1 MQKVAVNDRR
11 IKEMN
16 KIYKVIWSKAKGCYV
31 VVSEI
36 ANQNGKSKSSLVNA
50 GMKLSAAVMLALSAA
65 LLPLPGMVSE
75 AAVAIENNDNG
86 TVNKGSATASGARAI
101 AVGAGSKS
109 TTQDSIAIGTNANGG
124 NGTGV
129 IAVGWSSNAS
139 ATDTVAI
146 GSSSSAS
153 SGYAVAMGQA
163 SSASGKDSMALGHS
177 ASASE
182 TGAVALGN
190 GAKATSTNALS
201 FGSNSVSA
209 GINSVSLG
217 TAASAKGR
225 SDISIGSDAQSTS
238 TGGETQGSIA
248 IGTASRATGDQ
259 AVALGAA
266 SRALKEQSTAIGN
279 DSFAS
284 ATGAIVIGGDDTK
297 DVYKIADSV
306 AAAYGFVRSDKD
318 FDPTSTHKY
327 RASVASGV
335 GAVTVGVSGQAISQ
349 GSTAIGVMA
358 TAGDGGKTIIG
369 TSDDASALTDEIT
382 TQNIEATA
390 IGAMSHAQ
398 SQYSTAIGRE
408 SEALGQEATAIGSA
422 TSARGQESTAIG
434 NGAVAQNIRDIA
446 IGTNVSAQG
455 ANNYGNQQVPSIAI
469 GYDAHVTADESVA
482 IGNKNTISGK
492 DKNGNTL
499 TGVNIQG
506 HNNTVNASG
515 VQIVGNNNKVTD
527 KNLDDV
533 FILGNDITAGA
544 RNSVYLGSGSS
555 YMAEGT
561 SSAGTSKNYTSETIG
576 GKTLSF
582 AGGNA
587 TAGVVT
593 VGSASA
599 TRRIQ
604 GVAPGKLSATSTDA
618 VNGSQLYA
626 AVSSFAAASP
636 HYYSV
641 ADPNASDG
649 NYNNDGAKGTDS
661 MAAGKNTT
669 AWGNNSTA
677 IGKGAQT
684 GHQYP
689 NNGQENATNA
699 TALGTNAKAYS
710 KESIA
715 IGDGATTGS
724 MYDTSK
730 TEGQVALGQ
739 NAQATATHAI
749 AIGSASSANAGT
761 KAQSE
766 SAIVIG
772 DGASTSANA
781 GVNNTV
787 IGTKAS
793 SKGGA
798 NNIVM
803 GTGASNESGN
813 GAAIVLGNSAQV
825 GMGAKANAIAIG
837 SSSKVDG
844 GGMAIGNGAH
854 VTNSSATHGG
864 SIAIG
869 DMSEVSSA
877 GGGIAI
883 GKEAKSTNS
892 TGPEGGA
899 IALGQKAVSNG
910 VQSMAIGYNAH
921 NRDAQ
926 TGQIALGANA
936 TTYGENSIAIG
947 RDAKTEDNNSGQ
959 LALGYNAAVKYGGG
973 IALGSNSVANRT
985 KDVPDA
991 YNPYRANDSK
1001 VAATKATTSALSIGS
1016 DGGGGTTKVLRQI
1029 TNVAAGGADT
1039 DAVNVAQLK
1048 AVAADISASSSQ
1060 NFTVGADSSHSTDG
1074 VNVTKDNNRFDI
1086 TSKDEGYLTTGV
1098 SSDKKGIEIGL
1109 SDAAKQAIDQVA
1121 GNTSAIA
1128 KNRDNITANTSSI
1141 SALSDTVK
1149 AGWEADVNGTKVK
1162 DVTPESRKL
1171 NFKNGQNIS
1180 ITGSGDDI
1188 TVATADELTAAKV
1201 TTGNTVMNTDGVQVG
1216 DSVSLTSSGLDN
1228 GGNQITDVKSG
1239 IEGARDAEGNTAT
1252 VATAA
1257 GDTLTHA
1264 ANIGDVQS
1272 AMADVSWTAEQN
1284 GVSAGTIKNGGAV
1297 NFANGAAT
1305 TASVT
1310 SDANGTKVVY
1320 DLNAEARESLTKAD
1334 SALQSFQTSANDTAA
1349 QTIDAANNKANF
1361 TQGDNI
1367 VLTPSSE
1374 GIQIATAKNVN
1385 FNSVGAG
1392 TVTVGTGYLGTALT
1406 TVSSRKADGSEGKA
1420 LSVAGSKITNLEA
1433 GTEATDA
1440 VNVSQLNAVRTHFY
1454 SVGSTTA
1461 SDDNYNND
1469 GATGIDALAVGV
1481 GASASGTSA
1490 SAVGNKA
1497 SASGLNASAF
1507 GANAKANG
1515 DHSAAIGDGAIANG
1529 ENAIAIGNGARTAEE
1544 GVTNG
1549 IAIGQGARAE
1559 ASSSVALG
1567 SGAVAHEA
1575 VGTSSYEIGGSERT
1589 FAGANPSG
1597 TVSIGT
1603 ENDQRTITNVAA
1615 GRISATSTDAVNGS
1629 QLYQTV
1635 SAVNENHEAITTL
1648 QNGWTLAASAKTGTT
1663 GTASGSSHAIKAGDT
1678 ATLEAGN
1685 NVALTQ
1691 NGSKVT
1697 IATSMTPSFTSVTVP
1712 NGSSA
1717 AGTSDIV
1724 ISGSGISA
1732 GGKTITGVAAGV
1744 NDTDAVNKGQLI
1756 STIAE
1761 RIPQFGDGKNTTLGM
1776 TKTEDGIEHR
1786 RVDLNDHITLGSTD
1800 TETNK
1805 AKAVDIDGTV
1815 GTLTAGT
1822 GDKAVSLN
1830 GTTGTIQSGKVT
1842 VNGTAGTV
1850 NNLTNRTWNVKTS
1863 TPVDG
1868 QAATENQ
1875 LKSVSDAVNANSS
1888 SLSDLNTA
1896 VEGGLSFVGD
1906 DNKSIKKQLGGTLTI
1921 KGGRTTD
1928 LADNNIGVVSDTDGA
1943 LHVKLAKTLSGL
1955 TSVVAGNT
1963 TMDTS
1968 GVIIKG
1974 SAEDG
1979 SKDVKLTASGLS
1991 NGGNVISNVASGGT
2005 TGTNAANI
2013 NDVKAAVGA
2022 AAWAAQGNGTRVND
2036 VKHGSAVNFANGT
2049 GTTATVARS
2058 GDGSTTTVTY
2068 GLNAAST
2075 ASLGRADTALQSIQT
2090 AVESHTAQTLTRE
2103 EGKNVAN
2110 FKMGK
2115 NISLSGD
2122 STGITI
2128 ATADDLTAK
2137 SVTIG
2142 EGDAATKLT
2151 AATSGGAPALDVGGN
2166 KVTNVADG
2174 TESSDAVNKGQLDQA
2189 VAENAY
2195 SWSVSDGTASKVV
2208 ARNGKVSI
2216 IGSANGVSASGSG
2229 IVTKLN
2235 SAGDV
2240 VGVDLSEK
2248 TKSDINKG
2256 VAASSDIAEKG
2267 LTFKAK
2273 DDSTTN
2279 IEKLGSTVTVTG
2291 DSNITTTAA
2300 GDMLTVGLSKDLTGI
2315 SSVSNGGTT
2324 VTLSTDADGKHTVDM
2339 GGAQVTGVASGGTTE
2354 TNAANIG
2361 DVNQAKTE
2369 LTDKGLSFTGNDGG
2383 AVSRKLGETLSV
2395 KGGITNFTG
2404 DVSTQN
2410 IGVKKNTAGDGLD
2423 IYMSEK
2429 PVFTEVTAGE
2439 GENQT
2444 VIGSDGVTVGGRT
2457 YITKEGLDANRQKVT
2472 NVADGTKEKDAV
2484 NYGQLTRTAEEA
2496 VKEATDKGLHFEG
2509 DTGAVID
2516 KKLGE
2521 TLAVRGGVTDTS
2533 TLTSGNIGVVSEGG
2547 ALQVRLS
2554 KDLSGLTSVTAGDTT
2569 METGG
2574 ITVRGS
2580 AADGTKNVTL
2590 GKSGLDNGGNTITNV
2605 APGTLSDTS
2614 TDAVN
2619 GSQLYEVKTQSD
2631 ANAGDISTL
2640 KGGWYINSGEDGGT
2654 AEGSAKTAVKAG
2666 DTVKVNAGKNLSL
2679 KQANAAG
2686 ETDLT
2691 LSLADRVTLGNG
2703 ANSITIDGTQ
2713 GTISMKDAAD
2723 ATSLTLD
2730 GKTGN
2735 AYLGGEPANANIKL
2749 YGASGNATFGNVAVS
2764 NDNGTSEIK
2773 GLSNRT
2779 IGGEGFATAGRAA
2792 TEEQLQ
2798 LAMQNMSGTIETSA
2812 TRMANGTNTTV
2823 SGQGTTADPFKVSV
2837 NSDLVNMDSATFRT
2851 NGDSRVLTDGTGI
2864 YVTDKNNIDENTHSV
2879 INASGD
2885 QVVSLTATGINAGSE
2900 KVTHVASDIDDET
2913 GTDFAAKLSNAVAN
2927 NPGSAVNVSDLGSA
2941 VESVK
2946 TSGLDFVGNDGS
2958 SVHRD
2963 LGATL
2968 SVKGGLSDV
2977 SAGVSDRNLGVKE
2990 NDAGDGLTVVM
3001 SENPEFT
3008 SVTAGNTAMTSSGIT
3023 ISREGNPVSLTTSG
3037 LNNGGN
3043 KITGVAKGEADTD
3056 AVNVKQLND
3065 TINEKNPRFEDGK
3078 NTTFGYTT
3086 DPKTGAQTR
3095 HVDLNDHITLG
3106 DASTPEGKAK
3116 AVSIDGTAGQIA
3128 AGDKVVI
3135 DGTTGN
3141 IKAGTV
3147 TVNGSGTVNDLSNRT
3162 WDINNPT
3169 VVSGQA
3175 ATEDQLK
3182 TVSDAA
3188 KTNTDVLSKGLS
3200 FKGDDS
3206 TVINKKLGETMD
3218 IRGGASSDLTDGNIG
3233 VVSDNGALH
3242 VKLSK
3247 DIRLGDTGSV
3257 TTGGTTV
3264 NNGGVTV
3271 KGGAA
3276 DGSEDVKLTSS
3287 GLDNGGN
3294 IIRNVASGGTTGTNA
3309 ANINDVRAAVNDAS
3323 WTVKNNSAV
3332 AVNTVKNGSAVQFV
3346 NGEGTEASAVKADD
3360 TTTTVSY
3367 GLNAASRE
3375 SLAKADSALQ
3385 SITTAVNGATAQT
3398 LSGSNTQANFKAGN
3412 NISLAGDTTGIT
3424 IATQE
3429 DVSFQTVSASESMT
3443 IGDDT
3448 NGKTTLTTTKSEG
3461 SSALNVGGN
3470 KITNVANGTADSDAV
3485 NVKQLKD
3492 RIAESAYN
3500 WNVSDGVVAKDVPDN
3515 TTVTVKGSANGKSAT
3530 DAGIITHLNEGNVLD
3545 VDLSKK
3551 TKDDIAKG
3559 TQAADDI
3566 SSKGLIFKAKD
3577 NTTTNEE
3584 TLGKTVT
3591 VTGDDNVTT
3600 KASGDILTVGLSSAL
3615 TGISSVANGDTK
3627 ITLAVDAGG
3636 NHTVDMGGAQITG
3649 VKSGGNVDSNA
3660 ANISDVKKA
3669 LSDAGMAA
3677 TGKGMDFLGN
3687 DGETNTIHRDLG
3699 TTLKVQGSLSDVSTG
3714 VSGKNLGVKKNIA
3727 GDGLT
3732 LVMTENPEFNTVT
3745 AGTVTNTKVT
3755 MGDSG
3760 VKVGEKTYV
3769 DKDGLHANGNKVTNV
3784 AEGNITEADSKDA
3797 VNGGQL
3803 YTTNQNVANNTTA
3816 ITKQGDR
3823 ITTLEGGFYVTAG
3836 NDTATG
3842 SNIKAGDTVN
3852 FAAKDGN
3859 TTVTT
3864 TKDSKTITIGMSK
3877 TPTLDGVTVTNTSS
3891 AAGAGDVIINGDGI
3905 NAGNKPVTNVA
3916 DGKVA
3921 AGSKDAVNGGQ
3932 LYELQTKADTNAEN
3946 ISANTSDI
3954 SANAG
3959 DISQLKKTWNL
3970 DIAADGGSVNGD
3982 HAKTNVA
3989 SDATVTMKAGKN
4001 IALTQSGTA
4010 ITVATS
4016 MTPAFDRVVVGN
4028 DTDTTTKMVLSKTG
4042 LKVGDTT
4049 YISKDGLNA
4058 GKQKITDVAD
4068 GVKDTDAVNKGQL
4081 DEAKTHYFS
4090 VNSEETGDLSNYD
4103 NDGAEKGGVAA
4114 GANAVAGAKAASIGY
4129 NAYAKENGVAVG
4141 KDALANAIGGIAI
4154 GDTSL
4159 VGGRS
4164 ENSIAIGKGAQALD
4178 RDSVALGSGAVAE
4191 NVTSTPS
4198 MTVNGNTRQL
4208 AGSTAKGTVSIGSE
4222 DNERTITNLAAGRV
4236 SETSTDA
4243 VNGSQLYAV
4252 AEETGKGLKFG
4263 ANSGETVTNKLGSE
4277 VDVKG
4282 SGNKEDS
4289 AYSGA
4294 NLKTRVSQDGNGN
4307 TTINVLMDRNAS
4319 FDTVTAG
4326 TTEKSKVVIGD
4337 NAVTLG
4343 GKTYITSEGLDA
4355 NGQKITN
4362 VANGKIEKDS
4372 KDAVNGGQ
4380 LWNAIDGISESASG
4394 GFGFTDDGETKVQ
4407 QDLGKQI
4414 RLTGKD
4420 GITVTGDADGK
4431 VMTFGLSDKVSVGA
4445 SGENGKDGSL
4455 TVSGKD
4461 GFSVTVNGKDG
4472 SIGLKGADGADGT
4485 PGTAISVKGQK
4496 GDAGIDGKDG
4506 MSRLV
4511 VDDHQVATLD
4521 DGVKYSG
4528 DSGSAAIRLNKT
4540 AAIIGGADTESL
4552 SDDNIGVIAFQAED
4566 NAKLTVKLAKVLKGL
4581 SSVETVS
4588 SSDDGAVTKTV
4599 TDGNGTKVT
4608 KTEKGKDGADTV
4620 ISETAV
4626 TSGGVTITKKGD
4638 GTDENPDTT
4647 VSLTGNG
4654 LNNGGNKITNVADG
4668 TIAEGSKDAVNGG
4681 QIYNLQ
4687 QTVAGG
4693 LSFEGDTKEA
4703 DAAAN
4708 TFARR
4713 MGETTRIVGGITD
4726 PSQLSD
4732 GNIGVVSNGSDTLT
4746 VKLAKD
4752 ITDIHSIIMD
4762 ESGTGLNPVTGV
4774 NSRPA
4779 KVTLSGQGLR
4789 IVPKESLN
4797 EDGTEKTDAA
4807 SKRKIVTI
4815 NADGNNSINAGE
4827 LYITNVKSAINDQ
4840 AVGTDGT
4847 FTDKLEK
4854 SAADENLRNNA
4865 VNVSDL
4871 HNLAKDLTA
4880 EYGKGNFGLKDGE
4893 GKEVR
4898 ESLGK
4903 TVQVIGDGRIDTS
4916 VVDVNTEDGEGNV
4929 VTSKALK
4936 VSLSDTLSVGKAG
4949 KDGKDG
4955 ADGSIAVNGKNG
4967 STGVSITAEGG
4978 EDGENGA
4985 DGRIVLSGKD
4995 GANVTEAGDPR
5006 QQAYETIS
5014 IRTERGQK
5022 GADGAIGRPGVD
5034 GRDFSRIVYYDGSV
5048 DHTVATLD
5056 DGMKYGG
5063 DAESAGNDKKVI
5075 SKKLN
5080 QQVNVIGGIS
5090 DETKLTG
5097 TDNLGVVS
5105 DGENNLKVR
5114 LAKDLTGLTSVT
5126 TGGTTVNNGGV
5137 TVKGGAAG
5145 GSEDVKLTSSGL
5157 DNGGNRIVRVK
5168 SGLDGAK
5175 DKDGKEATLATATGD
5190 TLTNAANIGDLQKA
5204 VNEAAEGVS
5213 GSLTDKGLKFGANS
5227 GETVTNKLGSEV
5239 DVKGGGAKE
5248 DSAYSGANLKTRV
5261 SQDGN
5266 GNTTINILMDRNA
5279 SFDSVTAGN
5288 TVMNTSGLTIKGKDE
5303 ASTVSLTDKGLS
5315 AGEKQ
5320 ITHMGSGID
5329 GKTYGEDGYNNGASI
5344 GDVHT
5349 IVNEA
5354 AMASGTKVTVKDDGS
5369 GNVKVTESADKKTY
5383 TVGLSDTVTIG
5394 STDGKKVTV
5403 DGTKGTVG
5411 GLTNKTW
5418 NPDDITSGQA
5428 ATEDQL
5434 KAVSEEVSKAAKP
5447 VSVTGGNNIRVEKSS
5462 NADGT
5467 AEYKV
5472 STAEDLSAR
5481 SVTIGSGSHTTKIQ
5495 TVSGTAP
5502 DGSSVSALDVGGSQI
5517 TGVADGKVE
5526 KGSKDAVNG
5535 GQLAMRDA
5543 AIINNANAIN
5553 AVAGQVGELHRDI
5566 SETGAM
5572 SAALAGLKPLQYDPL
5587 EPTQIMAGFGH
5598 YRDENAVALGVAH
5611 YTNESTMFHIGAS
5624 VGRGEHMYNA
5634 GVTWKVGSRSAE
5646 KAVPDKYRAGPISSV
5661 YVLQDEVRA
5670 LQEENKALRDHAE
5683 KVEKDNREM
5692 KEKIDLL
5699 MKAVGLSQ

>member
-1 MQKVAVNDRR
+1 
-11 IKEMN
+11 MN
-16 KIYKVIWSKAKGCYV
+16 KIFKVIWSKARNCYV

-36 ANQNGKSKSSLVNA
+36 VNGNGKNKSHKKGRRNHLLVSGVTALLGIGISFIAPVMTEAAIDIGYAGFVTDPRYANQYSYVWYPSVNGSALYNYHNPNNPGIGLTENNYKADPIQGIAIGKSANADDNVTGGTKTNSGIALGDYTVATGGLATAIGGWSQATGVSSMALGPASMASGFNALSMMRQSVARGDFSSAIGVVSSALGKGSLAVGYSSL
-50 GMKLSAAVMLALSAA
+50 
-65 LLPLPGMVSE
+65 
-75 AAVAIENNDNG
+75 
-86 TVNKGSATASGARAI
+86 ASGD
-101 AVGAGSKS
+101 
-109 TTQDSIAIGTNANGG
+109 QSIAIGSANPKITPHGPG
-124 NGTGV
+124 SSDSAEYVEDVSQTRASGAWSIALGTGSRTEQK
-129 IAVGWSSNAS
+129 APDS
-139 ATDTVAI
+139 VAI
-146 GSSSSAS
+146 GSRAIS
-153 SGYAVAMGQA
+153 SGDGSVSIGKEA
-163 SSASGKDSMALGHS
+163 ASGGDSAIALGS
-177 ASASE
+177 
-182 TGAVALGN
+182 
-190 GAKATSTNALS
+190 GAKA
-201 FGSNSVSA
+201 
-209 GINSVSLG
+209 
-217 TAASAKGR
+217 
-225 SDISIGSDAQSTS
+225 
-238 TGGETQGSIA
+238 
-248 IGTASRATGDQ
+248 
-259 AVALGAA
+259 
-266 SRALKEQSTAIGN
+266 
-279 DSFAS
+279 
-284 ATGAIVIGGDDTK
+284 
-297 DVYKIADSV
+297 
-306 AAAYGFVRSDKD
+306 
-318 FDPTSTHKY
+318 
-327 RASVASGV
+327 
-335 GAVTVGVSGQAISQ
+335 
-349 GSTAIGVMA
+349 
-358 TAGDGGKTIIG
+358 
-369 TSDDASALTDEIT
+369 
-382 TQNIEATA
+382 
-390 IGAMSHAQ
+390 SH
-398 SQYSTAIGRE
+398 G
-408 SEALGQEATAIGSA
+408 
-422 TSARGQESTAIG
+422 
-434 NGAVAQNIRDIA
+434 RDIA
-446 IGTNVSAQG
+446 IGTNVSAVG
-455 ANNYGNQQVPSIAI
+455 ANNGTNMEVPSIAM
-469 GYDAHVTADESVA
+469 GYDTHVDADESAA
-482 IGNKNTISGK
+482 IGNKNTVSGK

-506 HNNTVNASG
+506 HNNIVNASG
-515 VQIVGNNNKVTD
+515 VQVVGNNNKVTD
-527 KNLDDV
+527 KNFDDV
-533 FILGNDITAGA
+533 FILGNQITAGTN
-544 RNSVYLGSGSS
+544 NSVYLGSGSA
-555 YMAEGT
+555 YMPESDGT
-561 SSAGTSKNYTSETIG
+561 KGNSKNYNSDAVG
-576 GKTLSF
+576 GKTMNF
-582 AGGNA
+582 AGGA
-587 TAGVVT
+587 LTAGVVT
-593 VGSASA
+593 VGSSAA

-604 GVAPGKLSATSTDA
+604 GVAPGFLSASSTDA

-626 AVSSFAAASP
+626 AVNALAGNAP

-641 ADPNASDG
+641 ANPSESDQ
-649 NYNNDGAKGTDS
+649 NYNNDGAKG
-661 MAAGKNTT
+661 MNALAAGKGTL
-669 AWGNNSTA
+669 AYGENSTA
-677 IGKGAQT
+677 VGRNAQT
-684 GHQYP
+684 G
-689 NNGQENATNA
+689 NANPSTGNAANA
-699 TALGTNAKAYS
+699 TALGNNAKAYS
-710 KESIA
+710 SESVA
-715 IGDGATTGS
+715 VGDGAIAGNQWNA
-724 MYDTSK
+724 
-730 TEGQVALGQ
+730 GQGMNTIAVGPF
-739 NAQATATHAI
+739 AQATAKNSVSL
-749 AIGSASSANAGT
+749 GNGT
-761 KAQSE
+761 QAQSI
-766 SAIVIG
+766 SSVVIG
-772 DGASTSANA
+772 DGASTTTSTGESNA
-781 GVNNTV
+781 V
-787 IGTKAS
+787 IGTRAS
-793 SKGGA
+793 SAGGA

-803 GTGASNESGN
+803 GTQASNGANTGN
-813 GAAIVLGNSAQV
+813 AVILGYGAKTVSGAA
-825 GMGAKANAIAIG
+825 ANAIAIG
-837 SSSKVDG
+837 TSSEVDG
-844 GGMAIGNGAH
+844 GGMAIGRGAH
-854 VTNSSATHGG
+854 VTNSSATNGG

-921 NRDAQ
+921 NREAQ

-936 TTYGENSIAIG
+936 ATYGENSIAIG
-947 RDAKTEDNNSGQ
+947 RDAKIEDNNSGQ

-1060 NFTVGADSSHSTDG
+1060 NFTVGADSSHSTNG

-1086 TSKDEGYLTTGV
+1086 TSKDEDYLTTGV

-1109 SDAAKQAIDQVA
+1109 TDAAKQAVDQVA

-1180 ITGSGDDI
+1180 ITGSGNDI
-1188 TVATADELTAAKV
+1188 TVATADELTAVKV

-1228 GGNQITDVKSG
+1228 GENQITGVKSG

-1297 NFANGAAT
+1297 NFANGTAT

-1334 SALQSFQTSANDTAA
+1334 SALQSFQTSANGTAA

-1392 TVTVGTGYLGTALT
+1392 TVTVGTGDLGTALT

-1440 VNVSQLNAVRTHFY
+1440 VNVSQLNAARTHFY

-1461 SDDNYNND
+1461 SDGNYNND

-1896 VEGGLSFVGD
+1896 VVGGLSFEGD
-1906 DNKSIKKQLGGTLTI
+1906 DNKSIKKQLGETLTI

-1928 LADNNIGVVSDTDGA
+1928 LADNNIGVVSDTYGA

-1974 SAEDG
+1974 NAEDG

-2075 ASLGRADTALQSIQT
+2075 ASLGKADTALQSIQT
-2090 AVESHTAQTLTRE
+2090 AVEGHTAQTLIRE

-2216 IGSANGVSASGSG
+2216 IGSANGASASGSG

-2291 DSNITTTAA
+2291 DSNIRTTAA

-2395 KGGITNFTG
+2395 KGGITDFTG
-2404 DVSTQN
+2404 DVSTKN
-2410 IGVKKNTAGDGLD
+2410 IGVKKNTASDGLD

-2457 YITKEGLDANRQKVT
+2457 YITKEGLDANSQKVT

-2666 DTVKVNAGKNLSL
+2666 DTVKVNVGKNLSL

-2703 ANSITIDGTQ
+2703 ADSITIDGTQ

-2773 GLSNRT
+2773 GLSNRM

-3086 DPKTGAQTR
+3086 DPETGAQTR

-3188 KTNTDVLSKGLS
+3188 KANTDTLNKGLS
-3200 FKGDDS
+3200 FKGDDVTS
-3206 TVINKKLGETMD
+3206 INKKPGETLD
-3218 IRGGASSDLTDGNIG
+3218 IIGGASSDLTDGNIG

-3294 IIRNVASGGTTGTNA
+3294 IIRNVVSGGTTGTNA

-3323 WTVKNNSAV
+3323 WTVKNNSAA

-3360 TTTTVSY
+3360 ATTTVSY

-3375 SLAKADSALQ
+3375 SLAKADKALQ

-3842 SNIKAGDTVN
+3842 SNIKAGDKVN

-3905 NAGNKPVTNVA
+3905 HAGNKPVTNVA

-4058 GKQKITDVAD
+4058 GNQKITDVAD

-4114 GANAVAGAKAASIGY
+4114 GANAGAGAKAASIGY

-4394 GFGFTDDGETKVQ
+4394 GFGFTDDGDTKVQ

-4431 VMTFGLSDKVSVGA
+4431 VMTFGLSDKVSVGV

-4461 GFSVTVNGKDG
+4461 GSSVTVNGKDG

-4485 PGTAISVKGQK
+4485 PGNTISVKGQK
-4496 GDAGIDGKDG
+4496 GDAGVNGTDGV
-4506 MSRLV
+4506 SRLV
-4511 VDDHQVATLD
+4511 VGDRQTATLD

-4540 AAIIGGADTESL
+4540 AAIKGGAADTAKL
-4552 SDDNIGVIAFQAED
+4552 SENNIGVVAAQDGD
-4566 NAKLTVKLAKVLKGL
+4566 NAKLTVKLAKDLEKL
-4581 SSVETVS
+4581 SSVETVMT
-4588 SSDDGAVTKTV
+4588 DDAGMVTDTAKTTGKGTTV
-4599 TDGNGTKVT
+4599 TDKDGD
-4608 KTEKGKDGADTV
+4608 KTELTAD
-4620 ISETAV
+4620 
-4626 TSGGVTITKKGD
+4626 GVTINRKDNLKDD
-4638 GTDENPDTT
+4638 GTASDPAKTI
-4647 VSLTGNG
+4647 SLTSSG
-4654 LNNGGNKITNVADG
+4654 LSNGGNKITNVADG
-4668 TIAEGSKDAVNGG
+4668 ENDTDAVNMS
-4681 QIYNLQ
+4681 QLNKLAA
-4687 QTVAGG
+4687 TVNGG
-4693 LSFEGDTKEA
+4693 LSFAGDAKAA
-4703 DAAAN
+4703 DAPAN
-4708 TFARR
+4708 AFNRK
-4713 MGETTRIVGGITD
+4713 MGGTANIVGGIKD
-4726 PSQLSD
+4726 PAKLSD
-4732 GNIGVVSNGSDTLT
+4732 NNIGVISNGTDTLT

-4752 ITDIHSIIMD
+4752 ISGVSSISMD
-4762 ESGTGLNPVTGV
+4762 STGKDYSNVTGV
-4774 NSRPA
+4774 PSVPA
-4779 KVTLSGQGLR
+4779 RVTLSGQGLR
-4789 IVPKESLN
+4789 IVPKSVLN

-4815 NADGNNSINAGE
+4815 NVDGNNSINAGE
-4827 LYITNVKSAINDQ
+4827 LYITNVKSAVLNQ
-4840 AVGTDGT
+4840 AEGTT
-4847 FTDKLEK
+4847 FKEKLDK
-4854 SAADENLRNNA
+4854 AAGNESLKNNA
-4865 VNVSDL
+4865 VNISDL
-4871 HNLAKDLTA
+4871 QALASSVVTA
-4880 EYGKGNFGLKDGE
+4880 EGRGAYGLKDERGDEYKANLGE
-4893 GKEVR
+4893 TIQIV
-4898 ESLGK
+4898 
-4903 TVQVIGDGRIDTS
+4903 GDGSLITGLE
-4916 VVDVNTEDGEGNV
+4916 DVKDENGNAV
-4929 VTSKALK
+4929 QDANGKNKKKLQIR
-4936 VSLSDTLSVGKAG
+4936 LSDTLNVGKAG
-4949 KDGKDG
+4949 QDGKEG
-4955 ADGSIAVNGKNG
+4955 TDGSIGVNGKNG
-4967 STGVSITAEGG
+4967 QAGITLSAVGG
-4978 EDGENGA
+4978 KNGENGS
-4985 DGRIVLSGKD
+4985 DGRIGLTGRD
-4995 GANVTEAGDPR
+4995 GLNVDGNGNPK

-5014 IRTERGQK
+5014 IRTERGQN
-5022 GADGAIGRPGVD
+5022 GENGIGRPGVN
-5034 GRDFSRIVYYDGSV
+5034 GKDFSRIVYNDGSV

-5063 DAESAGNDKKVI
+5063 DAESAGNNKKVI

-5080 QQVNVIGGIS
+5080 QQVNVIGGIR

-5114 LAKDLTGLTSVT
+5114 LAKDLKGLSSVATKDGVGHT
-5126 TGGTTVNNGGV
+5126 TIMSGSGV
-5137 TVKGGAAG
+5137 TITPAG
-5145 GSEDVKLTSSGL
+5145 GEAGKTVSLTQDGL
-5157 DNGGNRIVRVK
+5157 NNGGNRITGVAAGTKESDAVNK
-5168 SGLDGAK
+5168 AQLDNAV
-5175 DKDGKEATLATATGD
+5175 ATASGTV
-5190 TLTNAANIGDLQKA
+5190 IG
-5204 VNEAAEGVS
+5204 
-5213 GSLTDKGLKFGANS
+5213 KGLMFGADS
-5227 GETVTNKLGSEV
+5227 GTAVTNKLGSRV
-5239 DVKGGGAKE
+5239 DIKGAGTKS
-5248 DSAYSGANLKTRV
+5248 DDQYSGSNLKT
-5261 SQDGN
+5261 SILQDGS
-5266 GNTTINILMDRNA
+5266 GNTTINVLMDKNA
-5279 SFDSVTAGN
+5279 SFTSVTAKDTDGN
-5288 TVMNTSGLTIKGKDE
+5288 VTATNGSGVTINSKDNLNGDGTVKD
-5303 ASTVSLTDKGLS
+5303 ASKTVSLTKDGLNN
-5315 AGEKQ
+5315 GGRQ
-5320 ITHMGSGID
+5320 ITNTASGIN
-5329 GKTYGEDGYNNGASI
+5329 GKTYDKAGYNNGATI
-5344 GDVHT
+5344 GDVHA
-5349 IVNEA
+5349 IAGDA
-5354 AMASGTKVTVKDDGS
+5354 AKVVADSVKVTVKDDGKGS
-5369 GNVKVTESADKKTY
+5369 VKVTESADKKTY

>member
-1 MQKVAVNDRR
+1 
-11 IKEMN
+11 MN
-16 KIYKVIWSKAKGCYV
+16 KIFKVIWSKARNCYV

-36 ANQNGKSKSSLVNA
+36 VNGNGKNKSHKKGRRNHLLVSGVTALLGIGISFIAPVMTEAAIDIGSAGFVTDPRYSNQYSYVWYPSVNGSALYNYHNPNNPGIGLNENNYKADPIQGIAIGKSANADDNVTGGTKTNSGIALGDYTVATGGLATAIGGWSQATGVSSMALGPASMASGFNALSMMRQSVARGDFSSAIGVVSSALGKGSLAVGYSSLA
-50 GMKLSAAVMLALSAA
+50 SGDQSI
-65 LLPLPGMVSE
+65 
-75 AAVAIENNDNG
+75 AI
-86 TVNKGSATASGARAI
+86 GSANLKITSHGPGSSDSAEYVEDVSQTRASGAR
-101 AVGAGSKS
+101 
-109 TTQDSIAIGTNANGG
+109 SIAL
-124 NGTGV
+124 GTGSRTEQG
-129 IAVGWSSNAS
+129 APDS
-139 ATDTVAI
+139 VAI
-146 GSSSSAS
+146 GSRAIS
-153 SGYAVAMGQA
+153 SGDGSVSIGKEA
-163 SSASGKDSMALGHS
+163 ASGGDSAIALGS
-177 ASASE
+177 
-182 TGAVALGN
+182 
-190 GAKATSTNALS
+190 GAKA
-201 FGSNSVSA
+201 F
-209 GINSVSLG
+209 
-217 TAASAKGR
+217 
-225 SDISIGSDAQSTS
+225 
-238 TGGETQGSIA
+238 
-248 IGTASRATGDQ
+248 
-259 AVALGAA
+259 
-266 SRALKEQSTAIGN
+266 
-279 DSFAS
+279 
-284 ATGAIVIGGDDTK
+284 
-297 DVYKIADSV
+297 
-306 AAAYGFVRSDKD
+306 
-318 FDPTSTHKY
+318 
-327 RASVASGV
+327 
-335 GAVTVGVSGQAISQ
+335 
-349 GSTAIGVMA
+349 
-358 TAGDGGKTIIG
+358 
-369 TSDDASALTDEIT
+369 
-382 TQNIEATA
+382 
-390 IGAMSHAQ
+390 
-398 SQYSTAIGRE
+398 
-408 SEALGQEATAIGSA
+408 
-422 TSARGQESTAIG
+422 RG
-434 NGAVAQNIRDIA
+434 RDIA
-446 IGTNVSAQG
+446 IGTNVSAVG
-455 ANNYGNQQVPSIAI
+455 ANNGTNMEVPSIAM
-469 GYDAHVTADESVA
+469 GYDTHVDADESAA
-482 IGNKNTISGK
+482 IGNKNTVSGK
-492 DKNGNTL
+492 DKNGNAL

-506 HNNTVNASG
+506 HNNIVNASG
-515 VQIVGNNNKVTD
+515 VQVVGNNNKVTD
-527 KNLDDV
+527 KNFDDV
-533 FILGNDITAGA
+533 FILGNQITAGTN
-544 RNSVYLGSGSS
+544 NSVYLGSGSA
-555 YMAEGT
+555 YMPESDGT
-561 SSAGTSKNYTSETIG
+561 KGNSKNYNSDAVG
-576 GKTLSF
+576 GKTMNF
-582 AGGNA
+582 AGGA
-587 TAGVVT
+587 LTAGVVT
-593 VGSASA
+593 VGSSAA

-604 GVAPGKLSATSTDA
+604 GVAPGFLSASSTDA

-626 AVSSFAAASP
+626 AVNALAGNAP

-641 ADPNASDG
+641 ANPSESDQ
-649 NYNNDGAKGTDS
+649 NYNNDGAKG
-661 MAAGKNTT
+661 MNALAAGKGTL
-669 AWGNNSTA
+669 AYGENSTA
-677 IGKGAQT
+677 VGRNAQT
-684 GHQYP
+684 G
-689 NNGQENATNA
+689 NANPSTGNAANA
-699 TALGTNAKAYS
+699 TALGNNAKAYS
-710 KESIA
+710 SESVA
-715 IGDGATTGS
+715 VGDGAIAGNQWNA
-724 MYDTSK
+724 
-730 TEGQVALGQ
+730 GQGMNTIAVGPF
-739 NAQATATHAI
+739 AQATAKNSVSL
-749 AIGSASSANAGT
+749 GNGT
-761 KAQSE
+761 QAQSI
-766 SAIVIG
+766 SSVVIG
-772 DGASTSANA
+772 DGASTTTST
-781 GVNNTV
+781 GESNTV
-787 IGTKAS
+787 IGTRAS
-793 SKGGA
+793 SAGGA

-803 GTGASNESGN
+803 GTQASNGANTGN
-813 GAAIVLGNSAQV
+813 AVILGYGAKTVSGAA
-825 GMGAKANAIAIG
+825 ANAIAIG
-837 SSSKVDG
+837 TSSKVDG

-854 VTNSSATHGG
+854 VTNSSATYGG

-892 TGPEGGA
+892 TGPEGGT

-921 NRDAQ
+921 NRVAQ

-1060 NFTVGADSSHSTDG
+1060 NFTVGADSSHSTNG

-1109 SDAAKQAIDQVA
+1109 SDAAKSAIQQVSA
-1121 GNTSAIA
+1121 NTANIADNTGKIKTNTSAIS
-1128 KNRDNITANTSSI
+1128 NLTA
-1141 SALSDTVK
+1141 TV
-1149 AGWEADVNGTKVK
+1149 ENG
-1162 DVTPESRKL
+1162 L
-1171 NFKNGQNIS
+1171 NFKGDNDIPIHKKLGDTLSVKGGVSDASALTSGNIGVVS
-1180 ITGSGDDI
+1180 DADGALNVKLSKTLTG
-1188 TVATADELTAAKV
+1188 LTGV
-1201 TTGNTVMNTDGVQVG
+1201 TTGGTTMSDGGITVKGSAADGSQDVKI
-1216 DSVSLTSSGLDN
+1216 TSSGLAN
-1228 GGNQITDVKSG
+1228 GGNKITGVKSG
-1239 IEGARDAEGNTAT
+1239 IDGAKDASGDTAT
-1252 VATAA
+1252 VATAV
-1257 GDTLTHA
+1257 GDTLNNA

-1272 AMADVSWTAEQN
+1272 AMADISWKAQQS
-1284 GVSAGTIKNGGAV
+1284 GAAAGTVKNGGTV

-1305 TASVT
+1305 TAAVT
-1310 SDANGTKVVY
+1310 TEANGIKVVY
-1320 DLNAEARESLTKAD
+1320 DLSDSSKQSLNNAD
-1334 SALQSFQTSANDTAA
+1334 SALQSFQTSVNGTAA
-1349 QTIDAANNKANF
+1349 QTVDKTQNKANF

-1392 TVTVGTGYLGTALT
+1392 TVTVGTGDLGTALT

-1440 VNVSQLNAVRTHFY
+1440 VNVSQLNAARTHFY

-1461 SDDNYNND
+1461 SDGNYNND

-1529 ENAIAIGNGARTAEE
+1529 ENAIAIGNGARTAEK

-1575 VGTSSYEIGGSERT
+1575 VGTSSYEIGGRERT

-1615 GRISATSTDAVNGS
+1615 GRISANSTDAVNGS

-1663 GTASGSSHAIKAGDT
+1663 GTASGSSQAITAGGT

-1685 NVALTQ
+1685 NIALTQ

-1697 IATSMTPSFTSVTVP
+1697 IAASMTPSFTSVTVP

-1888 SLSDLNTA
+1888 SLFDLNTA
-1896 VEGGLSFVGD
+1896 VEGGLSFEGD
-1906 DNKSIKKQLGGTLTI
+1906 DNKSIKKQLGETLTI
-1921 KGGRTTD
+1921 KGGRTTE

-2005 TGTNAANI
+2005 NGTNAANI

-2022 AAWAAQGNGTRVND
+2022 VAWAAQGNGTRVND

-2075 ASLGRADTALQSIQT
+2075 ASLGKADTALQSIQT
-2090 AVESHTAQTLTRE
+2090 AVEGHTAQTLTRE

-2142 EGDAATKLT
+2142 EGTTATKLT
-2151 AATSGGAPALDVGGN
+2151 TTTSGDKSALNVGGN
-2166 KVTNVADG
+2166 KITNVAAG
-2174 TESSDAVNKGQLDQA
+2174 MESSDAVNKGQLDQA
-2189 VAENAY
+2189 IADSTY
-2195 SWSVSDGTASKVV
+2195 SWKVSDGDSDKAV
-2208 ARNGKVSI
+2208 ANNGKVSI
-2216 IGSANGVSASGSG
+2216 IGSANGASANGAG

-2235 SAGDV
+2235 DAGDV
-2240 VGVDLSEK
+2240 MDVDLSEK
-2248 TKSDINKG
+2248 TKADIAQG
-2256 VAASSDIAEKG
+2256 IQASSDIAEKG
-2267 LTFKAK
+2267 ITFKAK
-2273 DDSTTN
+2273 DNSTTN

-2291 DSNITTTAA
+2291 DSNIRTTAA
-2300 GDMLTVGLSKDLTGI
+2300 GDTLTVGLSKDITGI

-2395 KGGITNFTG
+2395 KGGITDFTG

-2457 YITKEGLDANRQKVT
+2457 YITKEGLDANSQKVT

-2913 GTDFAAKLSNAVAN
+2913 GTNFAAKLSNAVAN
-2927 NPGSAVNVSDLGSA
+2927 NPGSAVNVRDLGSA

-2946 TSGLDFVGNDGS
+2946 TSGLDFVGNDGG

-2968 SVKGGLSDV
+2968 SVRGGLSDV
-2977 SAGVSDRNLGVKE
+2977 SAGVSDRNLGVKK

-3023 ISREGNPVSLTTSG
+3023 ISGEGNPVSLTTSG

-3147 TVNGSGTVNDLSNRT
+3147 TVTGSGTVNDLSNRT

-3169 VVSGQA
+3169 AVSGQA

-3182 TVSDAA
+3182 TVSDATKA
-3188 KTNTDVLSKGLS
+3188 NTDTLNKGLS
-3200 FKGDDS
+3200 FKGDDVTS
-3206 TVINKKLGETMD
+3206 INKKPGETLD
-3218 IRGGASSDLTDGNIG
+3218 IIGGASSDLTDGNIG

-3264 NNGGVTV
+3264 NNRGVTV

-3346 NGEGTEASAVKADD
+3346 NGEGTEASAVKADNA
-3360 TTTTVSY
+3360 TTTVSY
-3367 GLNAASRE
+3367 GLSAASRE

-3424 IATQE
+3424 IATQD

-3500 WNVSDGVVAKDVPDN
+3500 WNVSDGVVSKDVPDN

-3677 TGKGMDFLGN
+3677 IGKGMDFLGN
-3687 DGETNTIHRDLG
+3687 DGETNAVHRDLG

-3842 SNIKAGDTVN
+3842 SNIKAGDKVN

-3905 NAGNKPVTNVA
+3905 HAGNKPVTNVA
-3916 DGKVA
+3916 DGKVS

-3970 DIAADGGSVNGD
+3970 DIAADGGSVNDG

-4001 IALTQSGTA
+4001 IALTQDGTA

-4028 DTDTTTKMVLSKTG
+4028 DTDTTTKMVLSNTG

-4058 GKQKITDVAD
+4058 GNQKITDVAD
-4068 GVKDTDAVNKGQL
+4068 GVEDTDAVNKGQL

-4114 GANAVAGAKAASIGY
+4114 GANAGAGAKAASIGY

-4198 MTVNGNTRQL
+4198 MTVNGNKRQL

-4455 TVSGKD
+4455 TISGKD

-4485 PGTAISVKGQK
+4485 PGSTISLKGQK
-4496 GDAGIDGKDG
+4496 GDAGVNGTDGV
-4506 MSRLV
+4506 SRLV
-4511 VDDHQVATLD
+4511 VDGRQTATLD

-4540 AAIIGGADTESL
+4540 AAIIGGADTAKL
-4552 SDDNIGVIAFQAED
+4552 SEKNIGVVAAQDGD
-4566 NAKLTVKLAKVLKGL
+4566 NAKLTVKLAKDLEKL
-4581 SSVETVS
+4581 SSVETVMT
-4588 SSDDGAVTKTV
+4588 DDAGMVTDIAKTTGKGTTV
-4599 TDGNGTKVT
+4599 TDKDGD
-4608 KTEKGKDGADTV
+4608 KTELTAD
-4620 ISETAV
+4620 
-4626 TSGGVTITKKGD
+4626 GVTINRKDNLKDD
-4638 GTDENPDTT
+4638 GTASDPAKTI
-4647 VSLTGNG
+4647 SLTSSG
-4654 LNNGGNKITNVADG
+4654 LSNGGNKITNVADG
-4668 TIAEGSKDAVNGG
+4668 ENDTDAVNMS
-4681 QIYNLQ
+4681 QLNKLAA
-4687 QTVAGG
+4687 TVNGG
-4693 LSFEGDTKEA
+4693 LSFAGDAKAA
-4703 DAAAN
+4703 DAPDNAFNRKMGGTAN
-4708 TFARR
+4708 
-4713 MGETTRIVGGITD
+4713 IVGGIKE
-4726 PSQLSD
+4726 PAKLSD
-4732 GNIGVVSNGSDTLT
+4732 NNIGVISNGTDTLT

-4752 ITDIHSIIMD
+4752 ISGVSSISMD
-4762 ESGTGLNPVTGV
+4762 STGKDYSNVTGV
-4774 NSRPA
+4774 PSVPA
-4779 KVTLSGQGLR
+4779 RVTLSGQGLR
-4789 IVPKESLN
+4789 IVPKSVLN
-4797 EDGTEKTDAA
+4797 EDGTEKTDPA

-4815 NADGNNSINAGE
+4815 NVDGNNSINAGE
-4827 LYITNVKSAINDQ
+4827 LYITNVKSAVLNQ
-4840 AVGTDGT
+4840 AEGTT
-4847 FTDKLEK
+4847 FKEKLDK
-4854 SAADENLRNNA
+4854 AAGNESLKNNA
-4865 VNVSDL
+4865 VNISDL
-4871 HNLAKDLTA
+4871 QALASSVVTA
-4880 EYGKGNFGLKDGE
+4880 EGRGAYGLKDERGDEYKANLGE
-4893 GKEVR
+4893 TIQIV
-4898 ESLGK
+4898 
-4903 TVQVIGDGRIDTS
+4903 GDGSLITGLE
-4916 VVDVNTEDGEGNV
+4916 DVKDENGNAV
-4929 VTSKALK
+4929 QDANGKNKKKLQIR
-4936 VSLSDTLSVGKAG
+4936 LSDTLNVGKAG
-4949 KDGKDG
+4949 QDGKEG
-4955 ADGSIAVNGKNG
+4955 TDGSIGVNGKNG
-4967 STGVSITAEGG
+4967 QAGITLSAVGG
-4978 EDGENGA
+4978 KNGENGS
-4985 DGRIVLSGKD
+4985 DGRIGLTGRD
-4995 GANVTEAGDPR
+4995 GLNVDGNGNPK

-5014 IRTERGQK
+5014 IRTERGQN
-5022 GADGAIGRPGVD
+5022 GENGIGRPGVN
-5034 GRDFSRIVYYDGSV
+5034 GKDFSRIVYNDGSV

-5063 DAESAGNDKKVI
+5063 DAESAGNNKKVI

-5114 LAKDLTGLTSVT
+5114 LAKDLKGLSSVATKDGVGHT
-5126 TGGTTVNNGGV
+5126 TIMSGSGV
-5137 TVKGGAAG
+5137 TITPAG
-5145 GSEDVKLTSSGL
+5145 GEAGKTVSLTQDGL
-5157 DNGGNRIVRVK
+5157 NNGGNRITGVAAGTKESDAVNK
-5168 SGLDGAK
+5168 AQLDNAV
-5175 DKDGKEATLATATGD
+5175 ATASGTV
-5190 TLTNAANIGDLQKA
+5190 IG
-5204 VNEAAEGVS
+5204 
-5213 GSLTDKGLKFGANS
+5213 KGLMFGADS
-5227 GETVTNKLGSEV
+5227 GTAVTNKLGSQV
-5239 DVKGGGAKE
+5239 DIKGAGTKS
-5248 DSAYSGANLKTRV
+5248 DDQYSGSNLKT
-5261 SQDGN
+5261 SILQDGS
-5266 GNTTINILMDRNA
+5266 GNTTINVLMDKNA
-5279 SFDSVTAGN
+5279 SFTSVTAKDTDGN
-5288 TVMNTSGLTIKGKDE
+5288 VTATNGSGVTINSKDNLNDDGTVKD
-5303 ASTVSLTDKGLS
+5303 ASKTVSLTKDGLNN
-5315 AGEKQ
+5315 GGRQ
-5320 ITHMGSGID
+5320 ITNTASGIN
-5329 GKTYGEDGYNNGASI
+5329 GKTYDKAGYNNGATI
-5344 GDVHT
+5344 GDVHA
-5349 IVNEA
+5349 IAGDA
-5354 AMASGTKVTVKDDGS
+5354 AKVVADSVKVTVKDDGKGS
-5369 GNVKVTESADKKTY
+5369 VKVTESADKKTY

>member
-1 MQKVAVNDRR
+1 MGDYTVATGGLATA
-11 IKEMN
+11 IGG
-16 KIYKVIWSKAKGCYV
+16 WSQATGV
-31 VVSEI
+31 SSMALGPASMASGFNALSMMRQSAARGDFSSAIGVVSS
-36 ANQNGKSKSSLVNA
+36 ALGKGSLAVGYSSLA
-50 GMKLSAAVMLALSAA
+50 SGDQSI
-65 LLPLPGMVSE
+65 
-75 AAVAIENNDNG
+75 AI
-86 TVNKGSATASGARAI
+86 GSANPKITSHGPGSSDSAEYVEDVSQTRASGAR
-101 AVGAGSKS
+101 
-109 TTQDSIAIGTNANGG
+109 SIAL
-124 NGTGV
+124 GTGSRTEQG
-129 IAVGWSSNAS
+129 APDS
-139 ATDTVAI
+139 VAI
-146 GSSSSAS
+146 GSRAIS
-153 SGYAVAMGQA
+153 SGDGSVSIGKEA
-163 SSASGKDSMALGHS
+163 ASGGDSAIALG
-177 ASASE
+177 SE
-182 TGAVALGN
+182 
-190 GAKATSTNALS
+190 AKA
-201 FGSNSVSA
+201 
-209 GINSVSLG
+209 
-217 TAASAKGR
+217 
-225 SDISIGSDAQSTS
+225 
-238 TGGETQGSIA
+238 
-248 IGTASRATGDQ
+248 
-259 AVALGAA
+259 
-266 SRALKEQSTAIGN
+266 
-279 DSFAS
+279 
-284 ATGAIVIGGDDTK
+284 
-297 DVYKIADSV
+297 
-306 AAAYGFVRSDKD
+306 
-318 FDPTSTHKY
+318 
-327 RASVASGV
+327 
-335 GAVTVGVSGQAISQ
+335 
-349 GSTAIGVMA
+349 
-358 TAGDGGKTIIG
+358 
-369 TSDDASALTDEIT
+369 
-382 TQNIEATA
+382 
-390 IGAMSHAQ
+390 SH
-398 SQYSTAIGRE
+398 G
-408 SEALGQEATAIGSA
+408 
-422 TSARGQESTAIG
+422 
-434 NGAVAQNIRDIA
+434 RDIA
-446 IGTNVSAQG
+446 IGTNVSAVG
-455 ANNYGNQQVPSIAI
+455 ANNGTNMEVPSIAM
-469 GYDAHVTADESVA
+469 GYDTHVDADESAA
-482 IGNKNTISGK
+482 IGNKNTVSGK

-506 HNNTVNASG
+506 HNNIVNASG
-515 VQIVGNNNKVTD
+515 VQVVGNNNKVTD
-527 KNLDDV
+527 KNFDDV
-533 FILGNDITAGA
+533 FILGNQITAGTN
-544 RNSVYLGSGSS
+544 NSVYLGSGSA
-555 YMAEGT
+555 YMPESDGT
-561 SSAGTSKNYTSETIG
+561 KGNSKNYNSDAVG
-576 GKTLSF
+576 GKTMNF
-582 AGGNA
+582 AGGA
-587 TAGVVT
+587 LTAGVVT
-593 VGSASA
+593 VGSSAA

-604 GVAPGKLSATSTDA
+604 GVAPGFLSASSTDA

-626 AVSSFAAASP
+626 AVNALAGNAP

-641 ADPNASDG
+641 ANPSESDQ
-649 NYNNDGAKGTDS
+649 NYNNDGAKG
-661 MAAGKNTT
+661 MNALAAGKGTL
-669 AWGNNSTA
+669 AYGENSTA
-677 IGKGAQT
+677 VGRNAQT
-684 GHQYP
+684 G
-689 NNGQENATNA
+689 NANASTGNAANA
-699 TALGTNAKAYS
+699 TALGNNAKAYS
-710 KESIA
+710 SESVA
-715 IGDGATTGS
+715 VGDGAIAGNQWNA
-724 MYDTSK
+724 
-730 TEGQVALGQ
+730 GQGMNTIAVGPF
-739 NAQATATHAI
+739 AQATAKNSVSL
-749 AIGSASSANAGT
+749 GNGT
-761 KAQSE
+761 QAQSI
-766 SAIVIG
+766 SSVVIG
-772 DGASTSANA
+772 DGASTTTST
-781 GVNNTV
+781 GESNTV
-787 IGTKAS
+787 IGTRAS
-793 SKGGA
+793 SAGGA

-803 GTGASNESGN
+803 GTQASNGANTGN
-813 GAAIVLGNSAQV
+813 AVILGYGAKTVSGAA
-825 GMGAKANAIAIG
+825 ANAIAIG
-837 SSSKVDG
+837 TSSKVDG

-854 VTNSSATHGG
+854 VTNSSATYGG

-892 TGPEGGA
+892 TGPEGGT

-921 NRDAQ
+921 NREAQ

-936 TTYGENSIAIG
+936 ATYGENSIAIG

-1016 DGGGGTTKVLRQI
+1016 DGDGTTKVLRQI

-1048 AVAADISASSSQ
+1048 AVAADITSSAGQ
-1060 NFTVGADSSHSTDG
+1060 NFTVGADENHSASG
-1074 VNVTKDNNRFDI
+1074 VIVTKDASRFDI
-1086 TSKDEGYLTTGV
+1086 TSKDSYLTTGV
-1098 SSDKKGIEIGL
+1098 SADKKGIEIGL
-1109 SDAAKQAIDQVA
+1109 SDAAKSAIQQVSA
-1121 GNTSAIA
+1121 NTANIADNTGKIKTNTSAIS
-1128 KNRDNITANTSSI
+1128 NLTA
-1141 SALSDTVK
+1141 TV
-1149 AGWEADVNGTKVK
+1149 ENG
-1162 DVTPESRKL
+1162 L
-1171 NFKNGQNIS
+1171 NFKGDNDTPIHKKLGDTLSVKGGVSDASALTSGNIGVVS
-1180 ITGSGDDI
+1180 DADGALNVKLSKTLTG
-1188 TVATADELTAAKV
+1188 LTGV
-1201 TTGNTVMNTDGVQVG
+1201 TTGGTTMSDGGITVKGSAADGSQDVK
-1216 DSVSLTSSGLDN
+1216 LTSSGLAN
-1228 GGNQITDVKSG
+1228 GGNKITGVKSG
-1239 IEGARDAEGNTAT
+1239 IDGAKDASGDTAT
-1252 VATAA
+1252 VATAV
-1257 GDTLTHA
+1257 GDTLSNA

-1272 AMADVSWTAEQN
+1272 AMADISWKAQQN
-1284 GVSAGTIKNGGAV
+1284 GAAAGTVKNGGTV

-1305 TASVT
+1305 TAAVT
-1310 SDANGTKVVY
+1310 TEANGIKVVY
-1320 DLNAEARESLTKAD
+1320 DLSDSSKQSLNNAD
-1334 SALQSFQTSANDTAA
+1334 SALQSFQTSVNGTAA
-1349 QTIDAANNKANF
+1349 QTVDKTQNKANF
-1361 TQGDNI
+1361 IQGDNI
-1367 VLTPSSE
+1367 LLTGSAD
-1374 GIQIATAKNVN
+1374 GIKIATSSTPA
-1385 FNSVGAG
+1385 FSSVTSGAINING
-1392 TVTVGTGYLGTALT
+1392 
-1406 TVSSRKADGSEGKA
+1406 SDGLSTILSTIESGDKSA
-1420 LSVAGSKITNLEA
+1420 LSVGGSKIANVA
-1433 GTEATDA
+1433 DGTEAKDA
-1440 VNVSQLNAVRTHFY
+1440 VNRSQLDAAKTRFY
-1454 SVGSTTA
+1454 SANSTTSA
-1461 SDDNYNND
+1461 DGNYDNN
-1469 GATGIDALAVGV
+1469 GATGIDALAAGI
-1481 GASASGTSA
+1481 GASATGANA
-1490 SAVGNKA
+1490 SAVGHSVLA
-1497 SASGLNASAF
+1497 S
-1507 GANAKANG
+1507 GANAAAFGNG
-1515 DHSAAIGDGAIANG
+1515 AQAKGISSTAIGDGAIANG
-1529 ENAIAIGNGARTAEE
+1529 ENAIAIGKGARTAETE
-1544 GVTNG
+1544 GFTGG
-1549 IAIGQGARAE
+1549 IAIGQGAAVN
-1559 ASSSVALG
+1559 AASSVAIG
-1567 SGAVAHEA
+1567 SGAVANTA
-1575 VGTSSYEIGGSERT
+1575 VKTSSYTINGKEENFDGYNPVGS
-1589 FAGANPSG
+1589 
-1597 TVSIGT
+1597 VSIGS
-1603 ENDQRTITNVAA
+1603 DGSKRTLTNVAA
-1615 GRISATSTDAVNGS
+1615 GRISETSTDAVNGS
-1629 QLYQTV
+1629 QLFHTIE
-1635 SAVNENHEAITTL
+1635 AVNENHTAISTL
-1648 QNGWTLAASAKTGTT
+1648 QSGWTLAASAKTGTS
-1663 GTASGSSHAIKAGDT
+1663 GTAEGAAQGIKAGDT

-1685 NVALTQ
+1685 NIALTQ

-1697 IATSMTPSFTSVTVP
+1697 IAASMTPSFTSVTVP

-1850 NNLTNRTWNVKTS
+1850 NNLTNRTWNVKTP

-1875 LKSVSDAVNANSS
+1875 LKSVSDAVNANSETIS
-1888 SLSDLNTA
+1888 NLNTT
-1896 VEGGLSFVGD
+1896 VSGGLSFKGD
-1906 DNKSIKKQLGGTLTI
+1906 DGTSINKKLGETLDI
-1921 KGGRTTD
+1921 RGGASSDLTD
-1928 LADNNIGVVSDTDGA
+1928 GNIGVVSGNGA
-1943 LHVKLAKTLSGL
+1943 LNVKLSKDIDLGETGSI
-1955 TSVVAGNT
+1955 TAGNT
-1963 TMDTS
+1963 VINDK
-1968 GVIIKG
+1968 GVTVGGKTYVTG
-1974 SAEDG
+1974 E
-1979 SKDVKLTASGLS
+1979 GLDA
-1991 NGGNVISNVASGGT
+1991 GNTVIRNVASGGT

-2013 NDVKAAVGA
+2013 DDVERAVNGISWTAKDSAGNAVNSVKNQSSVQFADGA
-2022 AAWAAQGNGTRVND
+2022 ATTSSVAKSEDGT
-2036 VKHGSAVNFANGT
+2036 
-2049 GTTATVARS
+2049 
-2058 GDGSTTTVTY
+2058 TTTVKY
-2068 GLNAAST
+2068 DLNKAAKE
-2075 ASLGRADTALQSIQT
+2075 SLGRADTALQSIQT
-2090 AVESHTAQTLTRE
+2090 AVEGHTAQTLIRE

-2216 IGSANGVSASGSG
+2216 IGSANGASASGSG

-2240 VGVDLSEK
+2240 VDVDLSEK
-2248 TKSDINKG
+2248 TKSDIDKG
-2256 VAASSDIAEKG
+2256 VAAFSDIAKKG

-2273 DDSTTN
+2273 DDSATN

-2291 DSNITTTAA
+2291 DSNIRTTAA
-2300 GDMLTVGLSKDLTGI
+2300 GDTLTVGLSKDLTGI
-2315 SSVSNGGTT
+2315 SSVSNGGTM
-2324 VTLSTDADGKHTVDM
+2324 VTLSTDVDGKHTVDM

-2361 DVNQAKTE
+2361 DVNRVKTE

-2395 KGGITNFTG
+2395 KGGITDFTG
-2404 DVSTQN
+2404 DVSTKN

-2457 YITKEGLDANRQKVT
+2457 YITKEGLDANSQKVA
-2472 NVADGTKEKDAV
+2472 NVADGTEEKDAV

-2533 TLTSGNIGVVSEGG
+2533 TLTSGNIGVVSEDG

-2574 ITVRGS
+2574 ITVGGS

-2703 ANSITIDGTQ
+2703 ADSITIDGTQ

-3086 DPKTGAQTR
+3086 DPETGAQTR

-3206 TVINKKLGETMD
+3206 TVINKKLGETID

-3323 WTVKNNSAV
+3323 WTVKNNSAA

-3461 SSALNVGGN
+3461 SSALNVGSN

-3500 WNVSDGVVAKDVPDN
+3500 WNVSDGVVSKDVPDN

-3545 VDLSKK
+3545 VDLSEK
-3551 TKDDIAKG
+3551 TKSDINKGVAASSDIAE
-3559 TQAADDI
+3559 
-3566 SSKGLIFKAKD
+3566 KGLTFKAKD
-3577 NTTTNEE
+3577 DSTTNIEK
-3584 TLGKTVT
+3584 LGSTVT
-3591 VTGDDNVTT
+3591 VTGDSNITT
-3600 KASGDILTVGLSSAL
+3600 TASGDTLTVGLAKDL
-3615 TGISSVANGDTK
+3615 TGISSISNGKTTV
-3627 ITLAVDAGG
+3627 TLTNYGTSAL
-3636 NHTVDMGGAQITG
+3636 VDMGGAQLSN
-3649 VKSGGNVDSNA
+3649 VKSGLNGKNLAEVTPDDAEYTNG
-3660 ANISDVKKA
+3660 ANIADVQKA
-3669 LSDAGMAA
+3669 LSSAGGAIA
-3677 TGKGMDFLGN
+3677 LTGMNYQGN
-3687 DGETNTIHRDLG
+3687 DGSSVHRNLG
-3699 TTLKVQGSLSDVSTG
+3699 DTLSIKGGLTDVSEG
-3714 VSGKNLGVKKNIA
+3714 VSGENLGVKKNA
-3727 GDGLT
+3727 SGDGLDI
-3732 LVMTENPEFNTVT
+3732 VMTKTPSFDTVT
-3745 AGTVTNTKVT
+3745 VGTEEKTKVVI
-3755 MGDSG
+3755 GDNA
-3760 VKVGEKTYV
+3760 VTVGGKTYITNE
-3769 DKDGLHANGNKVTNV
+3769 GLNANGQKVTGV
-3784 AEGNITEADSKDA
+3784 APGDITRPDSTDA
-3797 VNGGQL
+3797 VNGSQL
-3803 YTTNQNVANNTTA
+3803 YATNQNVSQNTSA
-3816 ITKQGDR
+3816 IENQGSR
-3823 ITTLEGGFYVTAG
+3823 ITQLEDGFYVTADG
-3836 NDTATG
+3836 DTAKR

-3891 AAGAGDVIINGDGI
+3891 AVGAGDVIINGDGI

-3932 LYELQTKADTNAEN
+3932 LYELQTKADTNADN

-3970 DIAADGGSVNGD
+3970 DIASAGGSVNDG

-4001 IALTQSGTA
+4001 IALTQSGTDLT
-4010 ITVATS
+4010 IATS
-4016 MTPAFDRVVVGN
+4016 ATPDFTSVTVG
-4028 DTDTTTKMVLSKTG
+4028 DGSDTTTKMTLSSDG
-4042 LKVGDTT
+4042 LTIGSHT
-4049 YISKDGLNA
+4049 YVTKEGLNA
-4058 GKQKITDVAD
+4058 NSQKIINVED
-4068 GVKDTDAVNKGQL
+4068 GRDAKDAVNKGQL
-4081 DEAKTHYFS
+4081 DAVTAHYFS
-4090 VNSEETGDLSNYD
+4090 VNSTVTDADDPLSNYS
-4103 NDGAEKGGVAA
+4103 NNGAEKNGVAIGALA
-4114 GANAVAGAKAASIGY
+4114 GADVKGSALGY
-4129 NAYAKENGVAVG
+4129 NTYAKENGVAIG
-4141 KDALANAIGGIAI
+4141 TDAQVYALSGIAV

-4159 VGGRS
+4159 VGSRAQNGV
-4164 ENSIAIGKGAQALD
+4164 AIGQKAQVLK
-4178 RDSVALGSGAVAE
+4178 RDSVALGSGAIAE
-4191 NVTSTPS
+4191 TVESTSI
-4198 MTVNGNTRQL
+4198 MTVNGARHNL
-4208 AGSTAKGTVSIGSE
+4208 AGSKPSGTVSIGTTNS
-4222 DNERTITNLAAGRV
+4222 ERTLTNLAAGRV
-4236 SETSTDA
+4236 TAESTDA

-4252 AEETGKGLKFG
+4252 AEETGKGLQFR
-4263 ANSGETVTNKLGSE
+4263 ANSGDAVTNKLGSQ

-4282 SGNKEDS
+4282 GGTKADDQ
-4289 AYSGA
+4289 YSGS
-4294 NLKTRVSQDGNGN
+4294 NLKTSISQDGSGS
-4307 TTINVLMDRNAS
+4307 TTINVLMDKNAS
-4319 FDTVTAG
+4319 FDSITSGNTKFSGDGVTITGSDSTVKLTKDG
-4326 TTEKSKVVIGD
+4326 LD
-4337 NAVTLG
+4337 NG
-4343 GKTYITSEGLDA
+4343 GKT
-4355 NGQKITN
+4355 ITN
-4362 VANGKIEKDS
+4362 VANGRIEKDS

-4380 LWNAIDGISESASG
+4380 LQNVIDGISESSTG
-4394 GFGFTDDGETKVQ
+4394 GFGFTDDSGDVSKKVQ

-4414 RLTGKD
+4414 QLKGAD
-4420 GITVTGDADGK
+4420 GITVTGDVAGK
-4431 VMTFGLSDKVSVGA
+4431 TMTFGLADNVTVGA
-4445 SGENGKDGSL
+4445 KDTRDPEAGDTIAGKDG
-4455 TVSGKD
+4455 TVSVSGRD
-4461 GFSVTVNGKDG
+4461 GSSVTLNGKDG

-4485 PGTAISVKGQK
+4485 PGSTISLKGQK
-4496 GDAGIDGKDG
+4496 GDAGVNGTDGV
-4506 MSRLV
+4506 SRLV
-4511 VDDHQVATLD
+4511 VDGRQTATLD

-4528 DSGSAAIRLNKT
+4528 DSGSVAIRLNKT
-4540 AAIIGGADTESL
+4540 AAIIGGADTAKL
-4552 SDDNIGVIAFQAED
+4552 SEKNIGVVAAQDGD
-4566 NAKLTVKLAKVLKGL
+4566 NAKLTVKLAKDLEKL
-4581 SSVETVS
+4581 SSVETVMT
-4588 SSDDGAVTKTV
+4588 DDAGMVTDTAKTTGKGTTV
-4599 TDGNGTKVT
+4599 TDKDGD
-4608 KTEKGKDGADTV
+4608 KTELTAD
-4620 ISETAV
+4620 
-4626 TSGGVTITKKGD
+4626 GVTINRKDNLKDD
-4638 GTDENPDTT
+4638 GTASDPAKTI
-4647 VSLTGNG
+4647 SLTSSG
-4654 LNNGGNKITNVADG
+4654 LSNGGNKITNVADG
-4668 TIAEGSKDAVNGG
+4668 ENDTDAVNMS
-4681 QIYNLQ
+4681 QLNKLAA
-4687 QTVAGG
+4687 TVNGG
-4693 LSFEGDTKEA
+4693 LSFAGDAKAA
-4703 DAAAN
+4703 DAPAN
-4708 TFARR
+4708 AFNRK
-4713 MGETTRIVGGITD
+4713 MGGTANIVGGIKD
-4726 PSQLSD
+4726 PAKLSD
-4732 GNIGVVSNGSDTLT
+4732 NNIGVISNGTDTLT

-4752 ITDIHSIIMD
+4752 ISGVSSISMD
-4762 ESGTGLNPVTGV
+4762 STGKDYSNVTGV
-4774 NSRPA
+4774 PSVPA
-4779 KVTLSGQGLR
+4779 RVTLSGQGLR
-4789 IVPKESLN
+4789 IVPKSVLN
-4797 EDGTEKTDAA
+4797 EDGTEKTDPA

-4815 NADGNNSINAGE
+4815 NVDGNNSINAGE
-4827 LYITNVKSAINDQ
+4827 LYITNVKSAVLNQ
-4840 AVGTDGT
+4840 AEGTT
-4847 FTDKLEK
+4847 FKEKLDK
-4854 SAADENLRNNA
+4854 AAGNESLKNNA
-4865 VNVSDL
+4865 VNISDL
-4871 HNLAKDLTA
+4871 QALASSVVTA
-4880 EYGKGNFGLKDGE
+4880 EGRGAYGLKDEIGHEYKANLGE
-4893 GKEVR
+4893 TIQIV
-4898 ESLGK
+4898 
-4903 TVQVIGDGRIDTS
+4903 GDGSLITGLE
-4916 VVDVNTEDGEGNV
+4916 DVKDKNGNAV
-4929 VTSKALK
+4929 QDANGKNKKKLQIR
-4936 VSLSDTLSVGKAG
+4936 LSDTLNVGKAG
-4949 KDGKDG
+4949 QDGKEGTDG
-4955 ADGSIAVNGKNG
+4955 RIGVNGKNG
-4967 STGVSITAEGG
+4967 QAGITLSAVGG
-4978 EDGENGA
+4978 KNGENGS
-4985 DGRIVLSGKD
+4985 DGRIGLTGRD
-4995 GANVTEAGDPR
+4995 GLNVDGNGNPK

-5014 IRTERGQK
+5014 IRTERGQN
-5022 GADGAIGRPGVD
+5022 GENGIIGRPGVN
-5034 GRDFSRIVYYDGSV
+5034 GKDFSRIVYNDGSV

-5114 LAKDLTGLTSVT
+5114 LAKDLKGLSSVATKDGVGHT
-5126 TGGTTVNNGGV
+5126 TIMSGSGV
-5137 TVKGGAAG
+5137 TITPAG
-5145 GSEDVKLTSSGL
+5145 GEAGKTVSLTQDGL
-5157 DNGGNRIVRVK
+5157 NNGGNRITGVAAGTKESDAVNK
-5168 SGLDGAK
+5168 AQLDNAV
-5175 DKDGKEATLATATGD
+5175 ATASGTV
-5190 TLTNAANIGDLQKA
+5190 IG
-5204 VNEAAEGVS
+5204 
-5213 GSLTDKGLKFGANS
+5213 KGLMFGADS
-5227 GETVTNKLGSEV
+5227 GTAVTNKLGSRV
-5239 DVKGGGAKE
+5239 DIKGAGTKS
-5248 DSAYSGANLKTRV
+5248 DDQYSGSNLKT
-5261 SQDGN
+5261 SILQDGS
-5266 GNTTINILMDRNA
+5266 GNTTINVLMDKNA
-5279 SFDSVTAGN
+5279 SFTSVTAKDTDGN
-5288 TVMNTSGLTIKGKDE
+5288 VTATNGSGVTINSKDNLNGDGTVKD
-5303 ASTVSLTDKGLS
+5303 ASKTVSLTKDGLNN
-5315 AGEKQ
+5315 GGRQ
-5320 ITHMGSGID
+5320 ITNIASGIN
-5329 GKTYGEDGYNNGASI
+5329 GKTYDKAGYNNGATI
-5344 GDVHT
+5344 GDVHA
-5349 IVNEA
+5349 IAGDA
-5354 AMASGTKVTVKDDGS
+5354 AKVVADSVKVTVKDDGKGS
-5369 GNVKVTESADKKTY
+5369 VKVTESADKKTY

>member
-65 LLPLPGMVSE
+65 LLPMPGMVSE

-86 TVNKGSATASGARAI
+86 TVNKGSATASGTRAI

-163 SSASGKDSMALGHS
+163 SSASGDSSLALGREAKASGKDSMALGHS

-358 TAGDGGKTIIG
+358 TAGDGGKTIVG
-369 TSDDASALTDEIT
+369 RSDDASALTDEIT

-469 GYDAHVTADESVA
+469 GYDTHVTADESVA
-482 IGNKNTISGK
+482 IGNKNTISGT
-492 DKNGNTL
+492 DKNNQTV

-582 AGGNA
+582 AGGNE

-604 GVAPGKLSATSTDA
+604 GVAPGKLSATSKDA

-649 NYNNDGAKGTDS
+649 NYNNDGAKGKDS

-749 AIGSASSANAGT
+749 AIGSASSANSGT

-793 SKGGA
+793 STGGA

-854 VTNSSATHGG
+854 VTNSSATNGG

-921 NRDAQ
+921 NREAQ

-1060 NFTVGADSSHSTDG
+1060 NFTVGADSSHSTNG

-1086 TSKDEGYLTTGV
+1086 TSKDEDYLTTGV

-1109 SDAAKQAIDQVA
+1109 TDAAKQAIGQVA

-1162 DVTPESRKL
+1162 GVTPESRKL

-1228 GGNQITDVKSG
+1228 GGNQITGVKSG

-1320 DLNAEARESLTKAD
+1320 DLNAEARKSLTKAD
-1334 SALQSFQTSANDTAA
+1334 SALQRFQTSANGTAA

-1392 TVTVGTGYLGTALT
+1392 TVTVGTGDLGTALT

-1440 VNVSQLNAVRTHFY
+1440 VNVSQLNAARTHFY

-1461 SDDNYNND
+1461 SDGNYDNN
-1469 GATGIDALAVGV
+1469 GATGIDALAAGI
-1481 GASASGTSA
+1481 GASATGANA
-1490 SAVGNKA
+1490 SAVGHSVLA
-1497 SASGLNASAF
+1497 S
-1507 GANAKANG
+1507 GANAAAFGNG
-1515 DHSAAIGDGAIANG
+1515 AQAKGISSTAIGDGAIANG
-1529 ENAIAIGNGARTAEE
+1529 ENAIAIGKGARTAETE
-1544 GVTNG
+1544 GFTGG
-1549 IAIGQGARAE
+1549 IAIGQGAAVN
-1559 ASSSVALG
+1559 AASSVAIG
-1567 SGAVAHEA
+1567 SGAVANTA
-1575 VGTSSYEIGGSERT
+1575 VKTSSYTINGKEENFDGYNPVGS
-1589 FAGANPSG
+1589 
-1597 TVSIGT
+1597 VSIGS
-1603 ENDQRTITNVAA
+1603 DGSKRTLTNVAA
-1615 GRISATSTDAVNGS
+1615 GRISETSTDAVNGS
-1629 QLYQTV
+1629 QLFHTIE
-1635 SAVNENHEAITTL
+1635 AVNENHTAISTL
-1648 QNGWTLAASAKTGTT
+1648 QSGWTLAASAKTGTS
-1663 GTASGSSHAIKAGDT
+1663 GTAEGAAQGIKAGDT

-1685 NVALTQ
+1685 NIALTQ

-1697 IATSMTPSFTSVTVP
+1697 IAASMTPSFTSVTVP

-1732 GGKTITGVAAGV
+1732 GGKTVTGVAAGV

-1896 VEGGLSFVGD
+1896 VEGGLSFEGD
-1906 DNKSIKKQLGGTLTI
+1906 DNKSIKKQLGETLNI

-1963 TMDTS
+1963 TLDTS

-1974 SAEDG
+1974 NAEDG

-2013 NDVKAAVGA
+2013 NDVKAAVEA

-2075 ASLGRADTALQSIQT
+2075 ASLGKADTALQSIQT
-2090 AVESHTAQTLTRE
+2090 AVEGHTAQTLIRE

-2128 ATADDLTAK
+2128 ATTDDLAAR
-2137 SVTIG
+2137 SITIG
-2142 EGDAATKLT
+2142 EGTTATKLT
-2151 AATSGGAPALDVGGN
+2151 TTTSGDKSALNVGGN
-2166 KVTNVADG
+2166 KITNVAAG
-2174 TESSDAVNKGQLDQA
+2174 MESSDAVNKGQLDQA
-2189 VAENAY
+2189 IADSTY
-2195 SWSVSDGTASKVV
+2195 SWKVSDGDSDKAV

-2240 VGVDLSEK
+2240 VDVDLSEK
-2248 TKSDINKG
+2248 TKSDIDKG

-2291 DSNITTTAA
+2291 DSNIRTTAA
-2300 GDMLTVGLSKDLTGI
+2300 GDTLTVGLSKDITGI
-2315 SSVSNGGTT
+2315 SSVSNGGTM
-2324 VTLSTDADGKHTVDM
+2324 VTLSTDVDGKHTVDM

-2395 KGGITNFTG
+2395 KGGITDFTG
-2404 DVSTQN
+2404 DVSTKN

-2423 IYMSEK
+2423 IYVSEK

-2457 YITKEGLDANRQKVT
+2457 YITKEGLDANSQKVA

-2533 TLTSGNIGVVSEGG
+2533 TLTSGNIGVVSEDG

-2666 DTVKVNAGKNLSL
+2666 DTVKVNAGKNFSL

-2703 ANSITIDGTQ
+2703 ADSITIDGTQ

-2913 GTDFAAKLSNAVAN
+2913 GTNFAAKLSNAVAN
-2927 NPGSAVNVSDLGSA
+2927 NPGSAVNVRDLGSA

-2946 TSGLDFVGNDGS
+2946 TSGLDFVGNDGG

-2968 SVKGGLSDV
+2968 SVRGGLSDV
-2977 SAGVSDRNLGVKE
+2977 SAGVSDRNLGVKK

-3023 ISREGNPVSLTTSG
+3023 ISGEGNPVSLTTSG

-3147 TVNGSGTVNDLSNRT
+3147 TVTGSGTVNDLSNRT

-3169 VVSGQA
+3169 AVSGQA

-3182 TVSDAA
+3182 TVSDATKA
-3188 KTNTDVLSKGLS
+3188 NTDTLNKGLS
-3200 FKGDDS
+3200 FKGDDVTS
-3206 TVINKKLGETMD
+3206 INKKPGETLD
-3218 IRGGASSDLTDGNIG
+3218 IIGGASSDLTDGNIG

-3323 WTVKNNSAV
+3323 WTVKNNSAA

-3360 TTTTVSY
+3360 ATTTVSY
-3367 GLNAASRE
+3367 GLSAASRE
-3375 SLAKADSALQ
+3375 SLAKADKALQ

-3500 WNVSDGVVAKDVPDN
+3500 W
-3515 TTVTVKGSANGKSAT
+3515 
-3530 DAGIITHLNEGNVLD
+3530 EC
-3545 VDLSKK
+3545 
-3551 TKDDIAKG
+3551 
-3559 TQAADDI
+3559 
-3566 SSKGLIFKAKD
+3566 
-3577 NTTTNEE
+3577 
-3584 TLGKTVT
+3584 
-3591 VTGDDNVTT
+3591 
-3600 KASGDILTVGLSSAL
+3600 
-3615 TGISSVANGDTK
+3615 
-3627 ITLAVDAGG
+3627 
-3636 NHTVDMGGAQITG
+3636 
-3649 VKSGGNVDSNA
+3649 
-3660 ANISDVKKA
+3660 
-3669 LSDAGMAA
+3669 
-3677 TGKGMDFLGN
+3677 
-3687 DGETNTIHRDLG
+3687 
-3699 TTLKVQGSLSDVSTG
+3699 
-3714 VSGKNLGVKKNIA
+3714 
-3727 GDGLT
+3727 
-3732 LVMTENPEFNTVT
+3732 
-3745 AGTVTNTKVT
+3745 
-3755 MGDSG
+3755 
-3760 VKVGEKTYV
+3760 
-3769 DKDGLHANGNKVTNV
+3769 
-3784 AEGNITEADSKDA
+3784 
-3797 VNGGQL
+3797 
-3803 YTTNQNVANNTTA
+3803 
-3816 ITKQGDR
+3816 
-3823 ITTLEGGFYVTAG
+3823 
-3836 NDTATG
+3836 
-3842 SNIKAGDTVN
+3842 
-3852 FAAKDGN
+3852 
-3859 TTVTT
+3859 
-3864 TKDSKTITIGMSK
+3864 
-3877 TPTLDGVTVTNTSS
+3877 
-3891 AAGAGDVIINGDGI
+3891 
-3905 NAGNKPVTNVA
+3905 
-3916 DGKVA
+3916 
-3921 AGSKDAVNGGQ
+3921 
-3932 LYELQTKADTNAEN
+3932 
-3946 ISANTSDI
+3946 
-3954 SANAG
+3954 
-3959 DISQLKKTWNL
+3959 
-3970 DIAADGGSVNGD
+3970 
-3982 HAKTNVA
+3982 
-3989 SDATVTMKAGKN
+3989 
-4001 IALTQSGTA
+4001 
-4010 ITVATS
+4010 
-4016 MTPAFDRVVVGN
+4016 
-4028 DTDTTTKMVLSKTG
+4028 
-4042 LKVGDTT
+4042 
-4049 YISKDGLNA
+4049 
-4058 GKQKITDVAD
+4058 
-4068 GVKDTDAVNKGQL
+4068 
-4081 DEAKTHYFS
+4081 
-4090 VNSEETGDLSNYD
+4090 
-4103 NDGAEKGGVAA
+4103 
-4114 GANAVAGAKAASIGY
+4114 
-4129 NAYAKENGVAVG
+4129 
-4141 KDALANAIGGIAI
+4141 
-4154 GDTSL
+4154 
-4159 VGGRS
+4159 
-4164 ENSIAIGKGAQALD
+4164 
-4178 RDSVALGSGAVAE
+4178 
-4191 NVTSTPS
+4191 
-4198 MTVNGNTRQL
+4198 
-4208 AGSTAKGTVSIGSE
+4208 
-4222 DNERTITNLAAGRV
+4222 
-4236 SETSTDA
+4236 
-4243 VNGSQLYAV
+4243 
-4252 AEETGKGLKFG
+4252 
-4263 ANSGETVTNKLGSE
+4263 
-4277 VDVKG
+4277 
-4282 SGNKEDS
+4282 
-4289 AYSGA
+4289 
-4294 NLKTRVSQDGNGN
+4294 
-4307 TTINVLMDRNAS
+4307 
-4319 FDTVTAG
+4319 
-4326 TTEKSKVVIGD
+4326 
-4337 NAVTLG
+4337 
-4343 GKTYITSEGLDA
+4343 
-4355 NGQKITN
+4355 
-4362 VANGKIEKDS
+4362 
-4372 KDAVNGGQ
+4372 
-4380 LWNAIDGISESASG
+4380 
-4394 GFGFTDDGETKVQ
+4394 
-4407 QDLGKQI
+4407 I
-4414 RLTGKD
+4414 RRRC
-4420 GITVTGDADGK
+4420 
-4431 VMTFGLSDKVSVGA
+4431 
-4445 SGENGKDGSL
+4445 
-4455 TVSGKD
+4455 
-4461 GFSVTVNGKDG
+4461 
-4472 SIGLKGADGADGT
+4472 LKGC
-4485 PGTAISVKGQK
+4485 
-4496 GDAGIDGKDG
+4496 AG
-4506 MSRLV
+4506 
-4511 VDDHQVATLD
+4511 
-4521 DGVKYSG
+4521 
-4528 DSGSAAIRLNKT
+4528 
-4540 AAIIGGADTESL
+4540 
-4552 SDDNIGVIAFQAED
+4552 
-4566 NAKLTVKLAKVLKGL
+4566 
-4581 SSVETVS
+4581 
-4588 SSDDGAVTKTV
+4588 
-4599 TDGNGTKVT
+4599 
-4608 KTEKGKDGADTV
+4608 
-4620 ISETAV
+4620 
-4626 TSGGVTITKKGD
+4626 
-4638 GTDENPDTT
+4638 
-4647 VSLTGNG
+4647 
-4654 LNNGGNKITNVADG
+4654 
-4668 TIAEGSKDAVNGG
+4668 
-4681 QIYNLQ
+4681 
-4687 QTVAGG
+4687 
-4693 LSFEGDTKEA
+4693 
-4703 DAAAN
+4703 
-4708 TFARR
+4708 
-4713 MGETTRIVGGITD
+4713 
-4726 PSQLSD
+4726 
-4732 GNIGVVSNGSDTLT
+4732 
-4746 VKLAKD
+4746 
-4752 ITDIHSIIMD
+4752 
-4762 ESGTGLNPVTGV
+4762 
-4774 NSRPA
+4774 
-4779 KVTLSGQGLR
+4779 
-4789 IVPKESLN
+4789 
-4797 EDGTEKTDAA
+4797 
-4807 SKRKIVTI
+4807 
-4815 NADGNNSINAGE
+4815 
-4827 LYITNVKSAINDQ
+4827 
-4840 AVGTDGT
+4840 
-4847 FTDKLEK
+4847 
-4854 SAADENLRNNA
+4854 
-4865 VNVSDL
+4865 
-4871 HNLAKDLTA
+4871 
-4880 EYGKGNFGLKDGE
+4880 
-4893 GKEVR
+4893 
-4898 ESLGK
+4898 
-4903 TVQVIGDGRIDTS
+4903 
-4916 VVDVNTEDGEGNV
+4916 
-4929 VTSKALK
+4929 
-4936 VSLSDTLSVGKAG
+4936 
-4949 KDGKDG
+4949 
-4955 ADGSIAVNGKNG
+4955 
-4967 STGVSITAEGG
+4967 
-4978 EDGENGA
+4978 
-4985 DGRIVLSGKD
+4985 
-4995 GANVTEAGDPR
+4995 
-5006 QQAYETIS
+5006 
-5014 IRTERGQK
+5014 
-5022 GADGAIGRPGVD
+5022 
-5034 GRDFSRIVYYDGSV
+5034 
-5048 DHTVATLD
+5048 
-5056 DGMKYGG
+5056 
-5063 DAESAGNDKKVI
+5063 
-5075 SKKLN
+5075 
-5080 QQVNVIGGIS
+5080 
-5090 DETKLTG
+5090 
-5097 TDNLGVVS
+5097 
-5105 DGENNLKVR
+5105 
-5114 LAKDLTGLTSVT
+5114 
-5126 TGGTTVNNGGV
+5126 
-5137 TVKGGAAG
+5137 
-5145 GSEDVKLTSSGL
+5145 
-5157 DNGGNRIVRVK
+5157 
-5168 SGLDGAK
+5168 
-5175 DKDGKEATLATATGD
+5175 
-5190 TLTNAANIGDLQKA
+5190 
-5204 VNEAAEGVS
+5204 
-5213 GSLTDKGLKFGANS
+5213 
-5227 GETVTNKLGSEV
+5227 
-5239 DVKGGGAKE
+5239 
-5248 DSAYSGANLKTRV
+5248 
-5261 SQDGN
+5261 
-5266 GNTTINILMDRNA
+5266 
-5279 SFDSVTAGN
+5279 
-5288 TVMNTSGLTIKGKDE
+5288 
-5303 ASTVSLTDKGLS
+5303 
-5315 AGEKQ
+5315 
-5320 ITHMGSGID
+5320 
-5329 GKTYGEDGYNNGASI
+5329 
-5344 GDVHT
+5344 
-5349 IVNEA
+5349 
-5354 AMASGTKVTVKDDGS
+5354 
-5369 GNVKVTESADKKTY
+5369 
-5383 TVGLSDTVTIG
+5383 
-5394 STDGKKVTV
+5394 
-5403 DGTKGTVG
+5403 
-5411 GLTNKTW
+5411 
-5418 NPDDITSGQA
+5418 
-5428 ATEDQL
+5428 
-5434 KAVSEEVSKAAKP
+5434 
-5447 VSVTGGNNIRVEKSS
+5447 
-5462 NADGT
+5462 
-5467 AEYKV
+5467 
-5472 STAEDLSAR
+5472 
-5481 SVTIGSGSHTTKIQ
+5481 
-5495 TVSGTAP
+5495 
-5502 DGSSVSALDVGGSQI
+5502 
-5517 TGVADGKVE
+5517 
-5526 KGSKDAVNG
+5526 
-5535 GQLAMRDA
+5535 
-5543 AIINNANAIN
+5543 
-5553 AVAGQVGELHRDI
+5553 
-5566 SETGAM
+5566 
-5572 SAALAGLKPLQYDPL
+5572 
-5587 EPTQIMAGFGH
+5587 
-5598 YRDENAVALGVAH
+5598 
-5611 YTNESTMFHIGAS
+5611 
-5624 VGRGEHMYNA
+5624 
-5634 GVTWKVGSRSAE
+5634 
-5646 KAVPDKYRAGPISSV
+5646 
-5661 YVLQDEVRA
+5661 
-5670 LQEENKALRDHAE
+5670 
-5683 KVEKDNREM
+5683 
-5692 KEKIDLL
+5692 
-5699 MKAVGLSQ
+5699 

>member
-1 MQKVAVNDRR
+1 
-11 IKEMN
+11 MN
-16 KIYKVIWSKAKGCYV
+16 KIFKVIWSKARNCYV

-36 ANQNGKSKSSLVNA
+36 VNGNGKNKSHKKGRRNHLLVSGVTALLGIGISFIAPVMTEAAIDIGYAGFVTDPRYANQYSYVWYPSVNGSALYNYHNPNNPGIGLTENNYKADPIQGIAIGKSANADDNVTGGTKTNSGIALGDYTVATGGLATAIGGWSQATGVSSMALGPASMASGFNALSMMRQSVARGDFSSAIGVVSSALGKGSLAVGYSSLA
-50 GMKLSAAVMLALSAA
+50 SGDQSI
-65 LLPLPGMVSE
+65 
-75 AAVAIENNDNG
+75 AI
-86 TVNKGSATASGARAI
+86 GSANPKITSHGPGSSDSAEYVEDVSQTRASGAR
-101 AVGAGSKS
+101 
-109 TTQDSIAIGTNANGG
+109 SIAL
-124 NGTGV
+124 GTGSRTEQK
-129 IAVGWSSNAS
+129 APDS
-139 ATDTVAI
+139 VAI
-146 GSSSSAS
+146 GSRAIS
-153 SGYAVAMGQA
+153 SGDGSVSIGKEA
-163 SSASGKDSMALGHS
+163 ASGGDSAIALGS
-177 ASASE
+177 
-182 TGAVALGN
+182 
-190 GAKATSTNALS
+190 GAKA
-201 FGSNSVSA
+201 
-209 GINSVSLG
+209 
-217 TAASAKGR
+217 
-225 SDISIGSDAQSTS
+225 
-238 TGGETQGSIA
+238 
-248 IGTASRATGDQ
+248 
-259 AVALGAA
+259 
-266 SRALKEQSTAIGN
+266 
-279 DSFAS
+279 
-284 ATGAIVIGGDDTK
+284 
-297 DVYKIADSV
+297 
-306 AAAYGFVRSDKD
+306 
-318 FDPTSTHKY
+318 
-327 RASVASGV
+327 
-335 GAVTVGVSGQAISQ
+335 
-349 GSTAIGVMA
+349 
-358 TAGDGGKTIIG
+358 
-369 TSDDASALTDEIT
+369 
-382 TQNIEATA
+382 
-390 IGAMSHAQ
+390 SH
-398 SQYSTAIGRE
+398 G
-408 SEALGQEATAIGSA
+408 
-422 TSARGQESTAIG
+422 
-434 NGAVAQNIRDIA
+434 RDIA
-446 IGTNVSAQG
+446 IGTNVSAVG
-455 ANNYGNQQVPSIAI
+455 ANNGTNMEVPSIAM
-469 GYDAHVTADESVA
+469 GYDTHVDADESVA
-482 IGNKNTISGK
+482 IGNKNTVSGK

-506 HNNTVNASG
+506 HNNIVNASG
-515 VQIVGNNNKVTD
+515 VQVVGNNNKVTD
-527 KNLDDV
+527 KNFDDV
-533 FILGNDITAGA
+533 FILGNQITAGTN
-544 RNSVYLGSGSS
+544 NSVYLGSGSA
-555 YMAEGT
+555 YMPESDGT
-561 SSAGTSKNYTSETIG
+561 KGNSKNYNSDAVG
-576 GKTLSF
+576 GKTMNF
-582 AGGNA
+582 AGGA
-587 TAGVVT
+587 LTAGVVT
-593 VGSASA
+593 VGSSAA

-604 GVAPGKLSATSTDA
+604 GVAPGFLSASSTDA

-626 AVSSFAAASP
+626 AVNALAGNAP

-641 ADPNASDG
+641 ANPSELDQ
-649 NYNNDGAKGTDS
+649 NYNNDGAKG
-661 MAAGKNTT
+661 MNALAAGKGTL
-669 AWGNNSTA
+669 AYGENSTA
-677 IGKGAQT
+677 VGRNAQT
-684 GHQYP
+684 G
-689 NNGQENATNA
+689 NANPSTGNAANA
-699 TALGTNAKAYS
+699 TALGNNAKAYS
-710 KESIA
+710 SESVA
-715 IGDGATTGS
+715 VGDGAIAGNQWNA
-724 MYDTSK
+724 
-730 TEGQVALGQ
+730 GQGMNTIAVGPF
-739 NAQATATHAI
+739 AQATAKNSVSL
-749 AIGSASSANAGT
+749 GNGT
-761 KAQSE
+761 QAQSI
-766 SAIVIG
+766 SSVVIG
-772 DGASTSANA
+772 DGASTTTSTGESNA
-781 GVNNTV
+781 V
-787 IGTKAS
+787 IGTRAS
-793 SKGGA
+793 SAGGA

-803 GTGASNESGN
+803 GTQASNGANTGN
-813 GAAIVLGNSAQV
+813 AVILGYGAKTVSGAA
-825 GMGAKANAIAIG
+825 ANAIAIG
-837 SSSKVDG
+837 TSSEVDG

-854 VTNSSATHGG
+854 VTNSSATYGG

-991 YNPYRANDSK
+991 YNPYRANDSG

-1016 DGGGGTTKVLRQI
+1016 DGGGGTTKFLRQI

-1060 NFTVGADSSHSTDG
+1060 NFTVGADSSHSTNG

-1086 TSKDEGYLTTGV
+1086 TSKDEDYLTTGV

-1109 SDAAKQAIDQVA
+1109 TDAAKQAIDQVA

-1171 NFKNGQNIS
+1171 NFRNGQNIS

-1228 GGNQITDVKSG
+1228 GGNQITGVKSG

-1334 SALQSFQTSANDTAA
+1334 SALQSFQTSANGTAA

-1367 VLTPSSE
+1367 VLTPSLE

-1392 TVTVGTGYLGTALT
+1392 TVIVGTGDLGTALT

-1440 VNVSQLNAVRTHFY
+1440 VNVSQLNAARTHFY

-1461 SDDNYNND
+1461 SDGNYNND

-1691 NGSKVT
+1691 NGSKLT
-1697 IATSMTPSFTSVTVP
+1697 IAASMTPSFTSVTVP

-1724 ISGSGISA
+1724 INGSGISA

-1786 RVDLNDHITLGSTD
+1786 RVDLNDHITLGRTD

-1850 NNLTNRTWNVKTS
+1850 NNLTNRTWNVKTP

-1888 SLSDLNTA
+1888 SLFDLNTA
-1896 VEGGLSFVGD
+1896 VEGGLSFAGD

-2128 ATADDLTAK
+2128 ATTDDLTAK
-2137 SVTIG
+2137 SITIG
-2142 EGDAATKLT
+2142 EGTTATKLT
-2151 AATSGGAPALDVGGN
+2151 TTTSGDKSALNVGGN
-2166 KVTNVADG
+2166 KITNVAAG
-2174 TESSDAVNKGQLDQA
+2174 MESSDAVNKGQLDQA
-2189 VAENAY
+2189 IADSTY
-2195 SWSVSDGTASKVV
+2195 SWKVSDGDSDKAV
-2208 ARNGKVSI
+2208 ANNGKVSI
-2216 IGSANGVSASGSG
+2216 IGSANGASASGSG

-2235 SAGDV
+2235 SADDV

-2457 YITKEGLDANRQKVT
+2457 YITKEGLDANSQKVT

-2631 ANAGDISTL
+2631 ANAGDISIL

-2913 GTDFAAKLSNAVAN
+2913 GTNFAAKLSNAVAN
-2927 NPGSAVNVSDLGSA
+2927 NPGSAVNVRDLGSA

-2946 TSGLDFVGNDGS
+2946 TSGLDFVGNDGG

-2968 SVKGGLSDV
+2968 SVRGGLSDV
-2977 SAGVSDRNLGVKE
+2977 SAGVSDRNLGVKK

-3023 ISREGNPVSLTTSG
+3023 ISGEGNPVSLTTSG

-3147 TVNGSGTVNDLSNRT
+3147 TVTGSGTVNDLSNRT

-3169 VVSGQA
+3169 AVSGQA

-3182 TVSDAA
+3182 TVSDATKA
-3188 KTNTDVLSKGLS
+3188 NTDTLNKGLS
-3200 FKGDDS
+3200 FKGDDVTS
-3206 TVINKKLGETMD
+3206 INKKPGETMD

-3264 NNGGVTV
+3264 NNRGVTV

-3323 WTVKNNSAV
+3323 WTVKNNSAA

-3346 NGEGTEASAVKADD
+3346 NGEGTEASVVKADNA
-3360 TTTTVSY
+3360 TTTVSY
-3367 GLNAASRE
+3367 GLSAASRE

-3424 IATQE
+3424 IATQD

-3500 WNVSDGVVAKDVPDN
+3500 WNVSDGVVSKDVPDN

-3687 DGETNTIHRDLG
+3687 DGETNAVHRDLG

-3932 LYELQTKADTNAEN
+3932 LYELQTKADTNADN

-4001 IALTQSGTA
+4001 IALTQDGTA

-4028 DTDTTTKMVLSKTG
+4028 DTDTTTKMVLSNTG

-4058 GKQKITDVAD
+4058 GNQKITDVAD

-4114 GANAVAGAKAASIGY
+4114 GANAGAGAKAASIGY

-4198 MTVNGNTRQL
+4198 MTVNGNIRQL

-4307 TTINVLMDRNAS
+4307 TTINVLMDKNAS

-4394 GFGFTDDGETKVQ
+4394 GFGFTDDGDTKVQ

-4431 VMTFGLSDKVSVGA
+4431 VMTFGLSDKVSVGV

-4461 GFSVTVNGKDG
+4461 GSSVTVNGKDG

-4485 PGTAISVKGQK
+4485 PGSTISVKGQK
-4496 GDAGIDGKDG
+4496 GDAGVNGTDGV
-4506 MSRLV
+4506 SRLV
-4511 VDDHQVATLD
+4511 VDDRQTATLD

-4540 AAIIGGADTESL
+4540 AAIKGGAADTAKL
-4552 SDDNIGVIAFQAED
+4552 SENNIGVVAAQDGD
-4566 NAKLTVKLAKVLKGL
+4566 NAKLTVKLAKDLEKL
-4581 SSVETVS
+4581 SSVETVMT
-4588 SSDDGAVTKTV
+4588 DDAGMVTDTAKTTGKGTTV
-4599 TDGNGTKVT
+4599 TDKDGD
-4608 KTEKGKDGADTV
+4608 KTELTAD
-4620 ISETAV
+4620 
-4626 TSGGVTITKKGD
+4626 GVTINRKDNLKDD
-4638 GTDENPDTT
+4638 GTASDPAKTI
-4647 VSLTGNG
+4647 SLTSSG
-4654 LNNGGNKITNVADG
+4654 LSNGGNKITNVADG
-4668 TIAEGSKDAVNGG
+4668 ENDTDAVNMS
-4681 QIYNLQ
+4681 QLNKLAAIVN
-4687 QTVAGG
+4687 GG
-4693 LSFEGDTKEA
+4693 LSFAGDAKAA
-4703 DAAAN
+4703 DAPAN
-4708 TFARR
+4708 AFNRK
-4713 MGETTRIVGGITD
+4713 MGGTANIVGGIKD
-4726 PSQLSD
+4726 PAKLSD
-4732 GNIGVVSNGSDTLT
+4732 NNIGVISNGTDTLT

-4752 ITDIHSIIMD
+4752 ISGVSSISMD
-4762 ESGTGLNPVTGV
+4762 STGKDYSNVTGV
-4774 NSRPA
+4774 PSVPA
-4779 KVTLSGQGLR
+4779 RVTLSGQGLR
-4789 IVPKESLN
+4789 IVPKSVLN

-4815 NADGNNSINAGE
+4815 NVDGNNSINAGE
-4827 LYITNVKSAINDQ
+4827 LYITNVKSAVLNQ
-4840 AVGTDGT
+4840 EEGTT
-4847 FTDKLEK
+4847 FKEKLDK
-4854 SAADENLRNNA
+4854 AAGNESLKNNA
-4865 VNVSDL
+4865 VNISDL
-4871 HNLAKDLTA
+4871 QALASSVVTA
-4880 EYGKGNFGLKDGE
+4880 EGRGAYGLKDERGDEYKANLGE
-4893 GKEVR
+4893 TIQIV
-4898 ESLGK
+4898 
-4903 TVQVIGDGRIDTS
+4903 GDGSLITGLE
-4916 VVDVNTEDGEGNV
+4916 DVKDENGNAV
-4929 VTSKALK
+4929 QDANGKNKKKLQIR
-4936 VSLSDTLSVGKAG
+4936 LSDTLNVGKAG
-4949 KDGKDG
+4949 QDGKEG
-4955 ADGSIAVNGKNG
+4955 TDGSIGVNGKNG
-4967 STGVSITAEGG
+4967 QAGITLSAVGG
-4978 EDGENGA
+4978 KNGENGS
-4985 DGRIVLSGKD
+4985 DGRIGLTGRD
-4995 GANVTEAGDPR
+4995 GLNVDGNGNPK

-5014 IRTERGQK
+5014 IRTERGQN
-5022 GADGAIGRPGVD
+5022 GENGIGRPGVN
-5034 GRDFSRIVYYDGSV
+5034 GKDFSRIVYNDGSV

-5063 DAESAGNDKKVI
+5063 DAESAGNNKKVI

-5114 LAKDLTGLTSVT
+5114 LAKDLKGLSSVATKDGVGHT
-5126 TGGTTVNNGGV
+5126 TIMSGSGV
-5137 TVKGGAAG
+5137 TITPAVGEAGKTVSLTQGG
-5145 GSEDVKLTSSGL
+5145 LN
-5157 DNGGNRIVRVK
+5157 NGGNRITGVAAGTKESDAVNK
-5168 SGLDGAK
+5168 AQLDNAV
-5175 DKDGKEATLATATGD
+5175 ATASGTV
-5190 TLTNAANIGDLQKA
+5190 IG
-5204 VNEAAEGVS
+5204 
-5213 GSLTDKGLKFGANS
+5213 KGLMFGADS
-5227 GETVTNKLGSEV
+5227 GTAVTNKLGSRV
-5239 DVKGGGAKE
+5239 DIKGAGTKS
-5248 DSAYSGANLKTRV
+5248 DDQYSGSNLKT
-5261 SQDGN
+5261 SILQDGS
-5266 GNTTINILMDRNA
+5266 GNTTINVLMDKNA
-5279 SFDSVTAGN
+5279 SFTSVTAKDTDGN
-5288 TVMNTSGLTIKGKDE
+5288 VTATNGSGVTINSKDNLNDDGTVKDD
-5303 ASTVSLTDKGLS
+5303 SKTVSLTKDGLNN
-5315 AGEKQ
+5315 GGRQ
-5320 ITHMGSGID
+5320 ITNTASGIN
-5329 GKTYGEDGYNNGASI
+5329 GKTYDKAGYNNGATI
-5344 GDVHT
+5344 GDVHA
-5349 IVNEA
+5349 IAGDA
-5354 AMASGTKVTVKDDGS
+5354 AKVVADSVKVTVKDDGKGS
-5369 GNVKVTESADKKTY
+5369 VKVTESADKKTY

>member
-1 MQKVAVNDRR
+1 M
-11 IKEMN
+11 E
-16 KIYKVIWSKAKGCYV
+16 
-31 VVSEI
+31 
-36 ANQNGKSKSSLVNA
+36 
-50 GMKLSAAVMLALSAA
+50 
-65 LLPLPGMVSE
+65 
-75 AAVAIENNDNG
+75 
-86 TVNKGSATASGARAI
+86 
-101 AVGAGSKS
+101 
-109 TTQDSIAIGTNANGG
+109 
-124 NGTGV
+124 
-129 IAVGWSSNAS
+129 
-139 ATDTVAI
+139 
-146 GSSSSAS
+146 
-153 SGYAVAMGQA
+153 
-163 SSASGKDSMALGHS
+163 
-177 ASASE
+177 
-182 TGAVALGN
+182 
-190 GAKATSTNALS
+190 
-201 FGSNSVSA
+201 
-209 GINSVSLG
+209 
-217 TAASAKGR
+217 
-225 SDISIGSDAQSTS
+225 
-238 TGGETQGSIA
+238 
-248 IGTASRATGDQ
+248 
-259 AVALGAA
+259 
-266 SRALKEQSTAIGN
+266 
-279 DSFAS
+279 
-284 ATGAIVIGGDDTK
+284 
-297 DVYKIADSV
+297 
-306 AAAYGFVRSDKD
+306 
-318 FDPTSTHKY
+318 
-327 RASVASGV
+327 
-335 GAVTVGVSGQAISQ
+335 
-349 GSTAIGVMA
+349 
-358 TAGDGGKTIIG
+358 
-369 TSDDASALTDEIT
+369 
-382 TQNIEATA
+382 
-390 IGAMSHAQ
+390 
-398 SQYSTAIGRE
+398 
-408 SEALGQEATAIGSA
+408 
-422 TSARGQESTAIG
+422 
-434 NGAVAQNIRDIA
+434 
-446 IGTNVSAQG
+446 
-455 ANNYGNQQVPSIAI
+455 VPSIAM
-469 GYDAHVTADESVA
+469 GYDTHVDADESAA
-482 IGNKNTISGK
+482 IGNKNTVSGK

-506 HNNTVNASG
+506 HNNIVNASG
-515 VQIVGNNNKVTD
+515 VQVVGNNNKVTD
-527 KNLDDV
+527 KNFDDV
-533 FILGNDITAGA
+533 FILGNQITAGTN
-544 RNSVYLGSGSS
+544 NSVYLGSGSA
-555 YMAEGT
+555 YMPESDGT
-561 SSAGTSKNYTSETIG
+561 KGNSKNYNSDAVG
-576 GKTLSF
+576 GKTMNF
-582 AGGNA
+582 AGGA
-587 TAGVVT
+587 LTAGVVT
-593 VGSASA
+593 VGSSAA

-604 GVAPGKLSATSTDA
+604 GVAPGFLSASSTDA

-626 AVSSFAAASP
+626 AVNAFAGNAP

-641 ADPNASDG
+641 ANPSESDQ
-649 NYNNDGAKGTDS
+649 NYNNDGAKG
-661 MAAGKNTT
+661 MNALAAGKGTL
-669 AWGNNSTA
+669 AYGENSTA
-677 IGKGAQT
+677 VGRNAQT
-684 GHQYP
+684 GNANP
-689 NNGQENATNA
+689 STGNAANAT
-699 TALGTNAKAYS
+699 TLGNNAKAYS
-710 KESIA
+710 SESVA
-715 IGDGATTGS
+715 VGDGAIAGNQWNA
-724 MYDTSK
+724 
-730 TEGQVALGQ
+730 GQGMNTIAVGPF
-739 NAQATATHAI
+739 AQATAKNSVSL
-749 AIGSASSANAGT
+749 GNGT
-761 KAQSE
+761 QAQSI
-766 SAIVIG
+766 SSVVIG
-772 DGASTSANA
+772 DGASTTTST
-781 GVNNTV
+781 GESNTV
-787 IGTKAS
+787 IGTRAS
-793 SKGGA
+793 SAGGA

-803 GTGASNESGN
+803 GTQASNGANTGN
-813 GAAIVLGNSAQV
+813 AVILGYGAKTVSGAA
-825 GMGAKANAIAIG
+825 ANAIAIG
-837 SSSKVDG
+837 TSSKVDG

-854 VTNSSATHGG
+854 VTNSSATYGG

-892 TGPEGGA
+892 TGPEGGT

-921 NRDAQ
+921 NREAQ

-936 TTYGENSIAIG
+936 ATYGENSIAIG

-1048 AVAADISASSSQ
+1048 AVAANISASSSQ

-1109 SDAAKQAIDQVA
+1109 SDAAKSAIQQVSA
-1121 GNTSAIA
+1121 NTANIADNTGKIKTNTSAIS
-1128 KNRDNITANTSSI
+1128 NLTA
-1141 SALSDTVK
+1141 TV
-1149 AGWEADVNGTKVK
+1149 ENG
-1162 DVTPESRKL
+1162 L
-1171 NFKNGQNIS
+1171 NFKGDNDIPIHKKLGDTLSVKGGVSDASALTSGNIGVVS
-1180 ITGSGDDI
+1180 DADGALNVKLSKTLTG
-1188 TVATADELTAAKV
+1188 LTGV
-1201 TTGNTVMNTDGVQVG
+1201 TTGGTTMSDGGITVKGSAADGSQDVKI
-1216 DSVSLTSSGLDN
+1216 TSSGLAN
-1228 GGNQITDVKSG
+1228 GGNKITGVKSG
-1239 IEGARDAEGNTAT
+1239 IDGAKDASGDTAT
-1252 VATAA
+1252 VATAV
-1257 GDTLTHA
+1257 GDTLNNA

-1272 AMADVSWTAEQN
+1272 AMADISWKAQQS
-1284 GVSAGTIKNGGAV
+1284 GAAAGTVKNGGTV

-1305 TASVT
+1305 TAAVT
-1310 SDANGTKVVY
+1310 TEANGIKVVY
-1320 DLNAEARESLTKAD
+1320 DLSDSSKQSLNNAD
-1334 SALQSFQTSANDTAA
+1334 SALQSFQTSVNGTAA
-1349 QTIDAANNKANF
+1349 QTVDKTQNKANF

-1392 TVTVGTGYLGTALT
+1392 TVTVGTGDLGTALT

-1440 VNVSQLNAVRTHFY
+1440 VNVSQLNAARTHFY

-1461 SDDNYNND
+1461 SDGNYNND

-1529 ENAIAIGNGARTAEE
+1529 ENAIAIGNGARTAEK

-1575 VGTSSYEIGGSERT
+1575 VGTSSYEIGGRERT

-1615 GRISATSTDAVNGS
+1615 GRISANSTDAVNGS

-1663 GTASGSSHAIKAGDT
+1663 GTASGSSQAITAGGT

-1685 NVALTQ
+1685 NIALTQ

-1697 IATSMTPSFTSVTVP
+1697 IAASMTPSFTSVTVP

-1888 SLSDLNTA
+1888 SLFDLNTA
-1896 VEGGLSFVGD
+1896 VEGGLSFEGD
-1906 DNKSIKKQLGGTLTI
+1906 DNKSIKKKLGETLTI

-1974 SAEDG
+1974 NAEDG

-2013 NDVKAAVGA
+2013 NDVKAAVEA

-2075 ASLGRADTALQSIQT
+2075 ASLGKADTALQSIQT
-2090 AVESHTAQTLTRE
+2090 AVEGHTAQTLIRE

-2128 ATADDLTAK
+2128 ATADDLSAK

-2216 IGSANGVSASGSG
+2216 IGSANGGSASGSG

-2240 VGVDLSEK
+2240 VDVDLSEK
-2248 TKSDINKG
+2248 TKSDIDKG
-2256 VAASSDIAEKG
+2256 VEASSDIAEKG

-2291 DSNITTTAA
+2291 DSNIRTTAA
-2300 GDMLTVGLSKDLTGI
+2300 GDTLTVGLSKDITGI
-2315 SSVSNGGTT
+2315 SSVSNGGTM

-2383 AVSRKLGETLSV
+2383 AVSRKLGETLNV
-2395 KGGITNFTG
+2395 KGGITDFTG
-2404 DVSTQN
+2404 DVSTKN

-2423 IYMSEK
+2423 IYVSEK

-2457 YITKEGLDANRQKVT
+2457 YITKEGLDANSQKVA

-2605 APGTLSDTS
+2605 APGTLSDNS

-2619 GSQLYEVKTQSD
+2619 GSQLYEVKIQSD

-2640 KGGWYINSGEDGGT
+2640 KGGWYINSGEDGGM

-2812 TRMANGTNTTV
+2812 TRMSNGTNTTV

-2900 KVTHVASDIDDET
+2900 KVTHVASDINDET

-2927 NPGSAVNVSDLGSA
+2927 NPGSAVNVRDLGSA

-2946 TSGLDFVGNDGS
+2946 TSGLDFVGNDGG

-2977 SAGVSDRNLGVKE
+2977 SAGVSDRNLGVKK

-3086 DPKTGAQTR
+3086 DPETGAQTR

-3147 TVNGSGTVNDLSNRT
+3147 TVTGSGTVNDLSNRT

-3169 VVSGQA
+3169 AVSGQA

-3188 KTNTDVLSKGLS
+3188 KANTDTLNKGLS

-3206 TVINKKLGETMD
+3206 TVINKKPGETLD
-3218 IRGGASSDLTDGNIG
+3218 IIGGASSDLTDGNIG

-3257 TTGGTTV
+3257 TTGRTTV

-3309 ANINDVRAAVNDAS
+3309 ANINDVRAAVNAAS

-3346 NGEGTEASAVKADD
+3346 NGEGTEAFAVKADD

-3367 GLNAASRE
+3367 GLSAASRE

-3500 WNVSDGVVAKDVPDN
+3500 WNVSDGVVSKDVPDN

-3545 VDLSKK
+3545 VDLSEK
-3551 TKDDIAKG
+3551 TKSDINKGVAASSDIAE
-3559 TQAADDI
+3559 
-3566 SSKGLIFKAKD
+3566 KGLTFKAKD
-3577 NTTTNEE
+3577 DSTTNIEK
-3584 TLGKTVT
+3584 LGSTVT
-3591 VTGDDNVTT
+3591 VTGDSNITT
-3600 KASGDILTVGLSSAL
+3600 TASGDTLTVGLAKDL
-3615 TGISSVANGDTK
+3615 TGISSISNGKTTV
-3627 ITLAVDAGG
+3627 TLTNYGTSAL
-3636 NHTVDMGGAQITG
+3636 VDMGGAQLSN
-3649 VKSGGNVDSNA
+3649 VKSGLNGKNLAEVTPDDAEYTNG
-3660 ANISDVKKA
+3660 ANIADVQKA
-3669 LSDAGMAA
+3669 LSSAGGAIA
-3677 TGKGMDFLGN
+3677 LTGMNYQGN
-3687 DGETNTIHRDLG
+3687 DGSSVHRNLG
-3699 TTLKVQGSLSDVSTG
+3699 DTLSIKGGLTDVSEG
-3714 VSGKNLGVKKNIA
+3714 VSGENLGVKKNA
-3727 GDGLT
+3727 SGDGLDI
-3732 LVMTENPEFNTVT
+3732 VMTKTPSFDTVT
-3745 AGTVTNTKVT
+3745 VGTEEKTKVVI
-3755 MGDSG
+3755 GDNA
-3760 VKVGEKTYV
+3760 VTVGGKTYITNE
-3769 DKDGLHANGNKVTNV
+3769 GLNANGQKVTGV
-3784 AEGNITEADSKDA
+3784 APGDITRPDSTDA
-3797 VNGGQL
+3797 VNGSQL
-3803 YTTNQNVANNTTA
+3803 YATNQNVSQNTSA
-3816 ITKQGDR
+3816 IENQGSR
-3823 ITTLEGGFYVTAG
+3823 ITQLEDGFYVTADG
-3836 NDTATG
+3836 DTAKR

-3891 AAGAGDVIINGDGI
+3891 AVGAGDVIINGDGI

-3932 LYELQTKADTNAEN
+3932 LYELQTKADTNADN

-3970 DIAADGGSVNGD
+3970 DIASAGGSVNDG

-4001 IALTQSGTA
+4001 IALTQDGTA

-4028 DTDTTTKMVLSKTG
+4028 DTDTTTKMVLSSTG

-4049 YISKDGLNA
+4049 YISKEGLNA

-4068 GVKDTDAVNKGQL
+4068 GVEDTDAVNKGQL

-4114 GANAVAGAKAASIGY
+4114 GANAGAGAKAASIGY

-4282 SGNKEDS
+4282 GGNKEDS

-4307 TTINVLMDRNAS
+4307 TSINVLMDRNAS

-4326 TTEKSKVVIGD
+4326 TTEKTKVVIGD

-4355 NGQKITN
+4355 NGKKITN

-4485 PGTAISVKGQK
+4485 PGSTISVKGQK
-4496 GDAGIDGKDG
+4496 GDAGVNGTDGV
-4506 MSRLV
+4506 SRLV
-4511 VDDHQVATLD
+4511 VDGRQTATLD

-4528 DSGSAAIRLNKT
+4528 DSGRAAIRLNKT
-4540 AAIIGGADTESL
+4540 ATIIGGADTAKL
-4552 SDDNIGVIAFQAED
+4552 SENNIGVVAAQDGD
-4566 NAKLTVKLAKVLKGL
+4566 NAKLTVKLAKDLEKL
-4581 SSVETVS
+4581 SSVETVMT
-4588 SSDDGAVTKTV
+4588 DDAGMVTDTAKTTGKGTTV
-4599 TDGNGTKVT
+4599 TDKDGD
-4608 KTEKGKDGADTV
+4608 KTELTAD
-4620 ISETAV
+4620 
-4626 TSGGVTITKKGD
+4626 GVTINRKDNLKDD
-4638 GTDENPDTT
+4638 GTASDPAKTI
-4647 VSLTGNG
+4647 SLTSSG
-4654 LNNGGNKITNVADG
+4654 LSNGGNKITNVADG
-4668 TIAEGSKDAVNGG
+4668 ENDTDAVNMS
-4681 QIYNLQ
+4681 QLNKLAA
-4687 QTVAGG
+4687 TVNGG
-4693 LSFEGDTKEA
+4693 LSFAGDAKAA
-4703 DAAAN
+4703 DAPAN
-4708 TFARR
+4708 AFNRK
-4713 MGETTRIVGGITD
+4713 MGGTANIVGGIND
-4726 PSQLSD
+4726 PAKLSD
-4732 GNIGVVSNGSDTLT
+4732 NNIGVISNGTDTLT

-4752 ITDIHSIIMD
+4752 ISGVSSISMD
-4762 ESGTGLNPVTGV
+4762 STGKDYSNVTGV
-4774 NSRPA
+4774 PSVPA
-4779 KVTLSGQGLR
+4779 RVTLSGQGLR
-4789 IVPKESLN
+4789 IVPKSVLN

-4815 NADGNNSINAGE
+4815 NVDGNNSINAGE
-4827 LYITNVKSAINDQ
+4827 LYITNVKSAVLNQ
-4840 AVGTDGT
+4840 AEGTT
-4847 FTDKLEK
+4847 FKEKLDK
-4854 SAADENLRNNA
+4854 AAGNESLKNNA
-4865 VNVSDL
+4865 VNISDL
-4871 HNLAKDLTA
+4871 QALASSVVTA
-4880 EYGKGNFGLKDGE
+4880 EGRGAYGLKDERGDEYKANLGE
-4893 GKEVR
+4893 TIQIV
-4898 ESLGK
+4898 
-4903 TVQVIGDGRIDTS
+4903 GDGSLITGLE
-4916 VVDVNTEDGEGNV
+4916 DVKDENGNAV
-4929 VTSKALK
+4929 QDANGKNKKKLQIR
-4936 VSLSDTLSVGKAG
+4936 LSDTLNVGKAG
-4949 KDGKDG
+4949 QDGKEG
-4955 ADGSIAVNGKNG
+4955 TDGSIGVNGKNG
-4967 STGVSITAEGG
+4967 QAGITLSAVGG
-4978 EDGENGA
+4978 KNGENGS
-4985 DGRIVLSGKD
+4985 DGRIGLTGRD
-4995 GANVTEAGDPR
+4995 GLNVDGNGNPK

-5014 IRTERGQK
+5014 IRTERGQN
-5022 GADGAIGRPGVD
+5022 GENGIIGRPGVN
-5034 GRDFSRIVYYDGSV
+5034 GKDFSRIVYNDGSV

-5114 LAKDLTGLTSVT
+5114 LAKDLKGLSSVATKDGVGHT
-5126 TGGTTVNNGGV
+5126 TIMSGSGV
-5137 TVKGGAAG
+5137 TITPAG
-5145 GSEDVKLTSSGL
+5145 GEAGKTVSLTQDGL
-5157 DNGGNRIVRVK
+5157 NNGGNRITGVAAGTKESDAVNK
-5168 SGLDGAK
+5168 AQLDNAV
-5175 DKDGKEATLATATGD
+5175 ATASGTV
-5190 TLTNAANIGDLQKA
+5190 IG
-5204 VNEAAEGVS
+5204 
-5213 GSLTDKGLKFGANS
+5213 KGLMFGADS
-5227 GETVTNKLGSEV
+5227 GTAVTNKLGSRV
-5239 DVKGGGAKE
+5239 DIKGAGTKS
-5248 DSAYSGANLKTRV
+5248 DDQYSGSNLKT
-5261 SQDGN
+5261 SILQDGS
-5266 GNTTINILMDRNA
+5266 GNTTINVLMDKNA
-5279 SFDSVTAGN
+5279 SFTSVTAKDTDGN
-5288 TVMNTSGLTIKGKDE
+5288 VTATNGSGVTINSKDNLNGDGTVKD
-5303 ASTVSLTDKGLS
+5303 ASKTVSLTKDGLNN
-5315 AGEKQ
+5315 GGRQ
-5320 ITHMGSGID
+5320 ITNIASGIN
-5329 GKTYGEDGYNNGASI
+5329 GKTYDKAGYNNGATI
-5344 GDVHT
+5344 GDVHA
-5349 IVNEA
+5349 IAGDA
-5354 AMASGTKVTVKDDGS
+5354 AKVVADSVKVTVKDDGKGS
-5369 GNVKVTESADKKTY
+5369 VKVTESADKKTY
-5383 TVGLSDTVTIG
+5383 TVGFSDKVTIG

-5481 SVTIGSGSHTTKIQ
+5481 SVTIGSGSHTTKIR

-5566 SETGAM
+5566 NETGAM

>member
-1 MQKVAVNDRR
+1 
-11 IKEMN
+11 MN
-16 KIYKVIWSKAKGCYV
+16 KIFKVIWSKARNCYV

-36 ANQNGKSKSSLVNA
+36 VNGNGKNKSHKKGRRNHLLVSGVTALLGIGISFIAPVMTEAAIDIGYAGFVTDPRYANQYSYVWYPSVNGSALYNYHNPNNPGIGLTENNYKADPIQGIAIGKSANADDNVTGGTKTNSGIALGDYTVATGGLATAIGGWSQATGVSSMALGPASMASGFNALSMMRQSVARGDFSSAIGVVSSALGKGSLAVGYSSLA
-50 GMKLSAAVMLALSAA
+50 SGDQSI
-65 LLPLPGMVSE
+65 
-75 AAVAIENNDNG
+75 AI
-86 TVNKGSATASGARAI
+86 GSANPKITSHGPGSSDSAEYVEDVSQTRASGAR
-101 AVGAGSKS
+101 
-109 TTQDSIAIGTNANGG
+109 SIAL
-124 NGTGV
+124 GTGSRTEQK
-129 IAVGWSSNAS
+129 APDS
-139 ATDTVAI
+139 VAI
-146 GSSSSAS
+146 GSRAIS
-153 SGYAVAMGQA
+153 SGDGSVSIGKEA
-163 SSASGKDSMALGHS
+163 ASGGDSAIALGS
-177 ASASE
+177 
-182 TGAVALGN
+182 
-190 GAKATSTNALS
+190 GAKA
-201 FGSNSVSA
+201 
-209 GINSVSLG
+209 
-217 TAASAKGR
+217 
-225 SDISIGSDAQSTS
+225 
-238 TGGETQGSIA
+238 
-248 IGTASRATGDQ
+248 
-259 AVALGAA
+259 
-266 SRALKEQSTAIGN
+266 
-279 DSFAS
+279 
-284 ATGAIVIGGDDTK
+284 
-297 DVYKIADSV
+297 
-306 AAAYGFVRSDKD
+306 
-318 FDPTSTHKY
+318 
-327 RASVASGV
+327 
-335 GAVTVGVSGQAISQ
+335 
-349 GSTAIGVMA
+349 
-358 TAGDGGKTIIG
+358 
-369 TSDDASALTDEIT
+369 
-382 TQNIEATA
+382 
-390 IGAMSHAQ
+390 SH
-398 SQYSTAIGRE
+398 G
-408 SEALGQEATAIGSA
+408 
-422 TSARGQESTAIG
+422 
-434 NGAVAQNIRDIA
+434 RDIA
-446 IGTNVSAQG
+446 IGTNVSAVG
-455 ANNYGNQQVPSIAI
+455 ANNGTNMEVPSIAM
-469 GYDAHVTADESVA
+469 GYDTHVDADESAA
-482 IGNKNTISGK
+482 IGNKNTVSGK

-506 HNNTVNASG
+506 HNNIVNASG
-515 VQIVGNNNKVTD
+515 VQVVGNNNKVTD
-527 KNLDDV
+527 KNFDDV
-533 FILGNDITAGA
+533 FILGNQITAGTN
-544 RNSVYLGSGSS
+544 NSVYLGSGSA
-555 YMAEGT
+555 YMPESDGT
-561 SSAGTSKNYTSETIG
+561 KGNSKNYNSDAVG
-576 GKTLSF
+576 GKTMNF
-582 AGGNA
+582 AGGA
-587 TAGVVT
+587 LTAGVVT
-593 VGSASA
+593 VGSSAA

-604 GVAPGKLSATSTDA
+604 GVAPGFLSASSTDA

-626 AVSSFAAASP
+626 AVNALAGNAP

-641 ADPNASDG
+641 ANPSESDQ
-649 NYNNDGAKGTDS
+649 NYNNDGAKG
-661 MAAGKNTT
+661 MNALAAGKGTL
-669 AWGNNSTA
+669 AYGENSTA
-677 IGKGAQT
+677 VGRNAQT
-684 GHQYP
+684 G
-689 NNGQENATNA
+689 NANPSTGNAANA
-699 TALGTNAKAYS
+699 TALGNNAKAYS
-710 KESIA
+710 SESVA
-715 IGDGATTGS
+715 VGDGAIAGNQWNA
-724 MYDTSK
+724 
-730 TEGQVALGQ
+730 GQGMNTIAVGPF
-739 NAQATATHAI
+739 AQATAKNSVSL
-749 AIGSASSANAGT
+749 GNGT
-761 KAQSE
+761 QAQSI
-766 SAIVIG
+766 SSVVIG
-772 DGASTSANA
+772 DGASTTTST
-781 GVNNTV
+781 GESNTV
-787 IGTKAS
+787 IGTRAS
-793 SKGGA
+793 SAGGA

-803 GTGASNESGN
+803 GTQASNGANTGN
-813 GAAIVLGNSAQV
+813 AVILGYGAKTVSGAA
-825 GMGAKANAIAIG
+825 ANAIAIG
-837 SSSKVDG
+837 TSSKVDG

-854 VTNSSATHGG
+854 VTNSSATYGG

-892 TGPEGGA
+892 TGPEGGT

-921 NRDAQ
+921 NREAQ

-936 TTYGENSIAIG
+936 ATYGENSIAIG

-1060 NFTVGADSSHSTDG
+1060 NFTVGADSSHSTNG

-1086 TSKDEGYLTTGV
+1086 TSKDEDYLTTGV

-1109 SDAAKQAIDQVA
+1109 TDAAKQAIDQVA

-1149 AGWEADVNGTKVK
+1149 VGWEADVNGTKVK

-1228 GGNQITDVKSG
+1228 GGNQITGVKSG

-1320 DLNAEARESLTKAD
+1320 DLNAEARKSLTKAD
-1334 SALQSFQTSANDTAA
+1334 SALQSFQTSANGTAA

-1392 TVTVGTGYLGTALT
+1392 TVTVGTGDLGTALT

-1440 VNVSQLNAVRTHFY
+1440 VNVSQLNAARTHFY

-1461 SDDNYNND
+1461 SDGNYNND

-1691 NGSKVT
+1691 NGSKLT
-1697 IATSMTPSFTSVTVP
+1697 IAASMTPSFTSVTVP

-1724 ISGSGISA
+1724 INGSGISA

-1896 VEGGLSFVGD
+1896 VEGGLSFEGD
-1906 DNKSIKKQLGGTLTI
+1906 DNKSIKRKLGETLTI

-1928 LADNNIGVVSDTDGA
+1928 LADNNIGVVSDTDGT

-2013 NDVKAAVGA
+2013 NDVKAAVEA

-2075 ASLGRADTALQSIQT
+2075 ASLGKADTALQSIQT
-2090 AVESHTAQTLTRE
+2090 AVEGHTAQTLTRE

-2128 ATADDLTAK
+2128 ATADDLSAK

-2240 VGVDLSEK
+2240 VDVDLSEK
-2248 TKSDINKG
+2248 TKSDIDKG

-2291 DSNITTTAA
+2291 DSNIRTTAA
-2300 GDMLTVGLSKDLTGI
+2300 GDTLTVGLSKDLTGI
-2315 SSVSNGGTT
+2315 SSVSNGGTM
-2324 VTLSTDADGKHTVDM
+2324 VTLSTDVDGKHTVDM

-2395 KGGITNFTG
+2395 KGGITDFTG
-2404 DVSTQN
+2404 DVSTKN

-2423 IYMSEK
+2423 IYVSEK

-2457 YITKEGLDANRQKVT
+2457 YITKEGLDANSQKVA

-2533 TLTSGNIGVVSEGG
+2533 TLTSGNIGVVSEDG

-2703 ANSITIDGTQ
+2703 ADSITIDGTQ

-2913 GTDFAAKLSNAVAN
+2913 GTNFAAKLSNAVAN
-2927 NPGSAVNVSDLGSA
+2927 NPGSAVNVRDLGSA

-2946 TSGLDFVGNDGS
+2946 TSGLDFVGNDGG

-2968 SVKGGLSDV
+2968 SVRGGLSDV
-2977 SAGVSDRNLGVKE
+2977 SAGVSDRNLGVKK

-3043 KITGVAKGEADTD
+3043 KITGVARGEADTD

-3188 KTNTDVLSKGLS
+3188 KANTDTLNKGLS

-3206 TVINKKLGETMD
+3206 TVINKKPGETMD

-3271 KGGAA
+3271 KGVAA

-3360 TTTTVSY
+3360 ATTTVSY
-3367 GLNAASRE
+3367 GLSAASRE
-3375 SLAKADSALQ
+3375 SLAKADKALQ

-3398 LSGSNTQANFKAGN
+3398 LSGSNTQANFKAGD
-3412 NISLAGDTTGIT
+3412 NIRLSGDETGIT
-3424 IATQE
+3424 VSTKD
-3429 DVSFQTVSASESMT
+3429 DVSFKTVAASGSMT
-3443 IGDDT
+3443 IGDDI
-3448 NGKTTLTTTKSEG
+3448 NGKTVLTATKFG
-3461 SSALNVGGN
+3461 GTNALDVGGS

-3485 NVKQLKD
+3485 NMKQLKD
-3492 RIAESAYN
+3492 QLAAGSYS
-3500 WNVSDGVVAKDVPDN
+3500 WKVSDGVGAPANVASGS
-3515 TTVTVKGSANGKSAT
+3515 TVTVKGSANGRSST

-3545 VDLSKK
+3545 VDLSEK

-3699 TTLKVQGSLSDVSTG
+3699 TTLKVQGGLSEVSAG
-3714 VSGKNLGVKKNIA
+3714 VSGKNLGVKKNSA
-3727 GDGLT
+3727 GDGLSI
-3732 LVMTENPEFNTVT
+3732 VMTEKPEFNTVT
-3745 AGTVTNTKVT
+3745 AGTATNTKVT

-3842 SNIKAGDTVN
+3842 SNIKAGETVN

-3932 LYELQTKADTNAEN
+3932 LYKLQTKADTNADK

-3970 DIAADGGSVNGD
+3970 DIASAGGSVNDD
-3982 HAKTNVA
+3982 HARTNVA

-4001 IALTQSGTA
+4001 IALTQDGTA

-4028 DTDTTTKMVLSKTG
+4028 DTDTTTKMVLSNNG

-4058 GKQKITDVAD
+4058 GNQKITGVAD

-4114 GANAVAGAKAASIGY
+4114 GANAGAGAKAASIGY

-4282 SGNKEDS
+4282 SGNKGDS
-4289 AYSGA
+4289 EYSGA

-4326 TTEKSKVVIGD
+4326 TTEKTKVVIED

-4343 GKTYITSEGLDA
+4343 GKTYITSKGLDA

-4485 PGTAISVKGQK
+4485 PGSTISVKGQK
-4496 GDAGIDGKDG
+4496 GDAGVNGTDGV
-4506 MSRLV
+4506 SRLV
-4511 VDDHQVATLD
+4511 VDGRQTATLD

-4540 AAIIGGADTESL
+4540 AAIKGGADTAKL
-4552 SDDNIGVIAFQAED
+4552 SENNIGVVAAQDGD
-4566 NAKLTVKLAKVLKGL
+4566 NAKLTVKLAKDLEKL
-4581 SSVETVS
+4581 SSVETVMT
-4588 SSDDGAVTKTV
+4588 DDAGMVTDTAKTTGKGTTV
-4599 TDGNGTKVT
+4599 TDKDGD
-4608 KTEKGKDGADTV
+4608 KTELTAD
-4620 ISETAV
+4620 
-4626 TSGGVTITKKGD
+4626 GVTINRKDNLKDD
-4638 GTDENPDTT
+4638 GTASDPAKTI
-4647 VSLTGNG
+4647 SLTSSG
-4654 LNNGGNKITNVADG
+4654 LSNGGNKITNVADG
-4668 TIAEGSKDAVNGG
+4668 ENDTDAVNMS
-4681 QIYNLQ
+4681 QLNKLAA
-4687 QTVAGG
+4687 TVNGG
-4693 LSFEGDTKEA
+4693 LSFAGDAKAA
-4703 DAAAN
+4703 DAPAN
-4708 TFARR
+4708 AFNRK
-4713 MGETTRIVGGITD
+4713 MGGTANIVGGIKD
-4726 PSQLSD
+4726 PAKLSD
-4732 GNIGVVSNGSDTLT
+4732 NNIGVISNGTDTLT

-4752 ITDIHSIIMD
+4752 ISGVSSISMD
-4762 ESGTGLNPVTGV
+4762 STGKDYSNVTGV
-4774 NSRPA
+4774 PSVPA
-4779 KVTLSGQGLR
+4779 RVTLSGQGLR
-4789 IVPKESLN
+4789 IVPKSVLN

-4815 NADGNNSINAGE
+4815 NVDGNNSINAGE
-4827 LYITNVKSAINDQ
+4827 LYITNVKSAVLNQ
-4840 AVGTDGT
+4840 AEGTT
-4847 FTDKLEK
+4847 FKEKLDK
-4854 SAADENLRNNA
+4854 AAGNESLKNNA
-4865 VNVSDL
+4865 VNISDL
-4871 HNLAKDLTA
+4871 QALASSVVTA
-4880 EYGKGNFGLKDGE
+4880 EGRGAYGLKDERGDEYKANLGE
-4893 GKEVR
+4893 TIQIV
-4898 ESLGK
+4898 
-4903 TVQVIGDGRIDTS
+4903 GDGSLITGLE
-4916 VVDVNTEDGEGNV
+4916 DVKDENGNAV
-4929 VTSKALK
+4929 QDANGKNKKKLQIR
-4936 VSLSDTLSVGKAG
+4936 LSDTLNVGKAG
-4949 KDGKDG
+4949 QDGKEG
-4955 ADGSIAVNGKNG
+4955 TDGSIGVNGKNG
-4967 STGVSITAEGG
+4967 QAGITLSAVGG
-4978 EDGENGA
+4978 KNGENGS
-4985 DGRIVLSGKD
+4985 DGRIGLTGRD
-4995 GANVTEAGDPR
+4995 GLNVDGNGNPK

-5014 IRTERGQK
+5014 IRTERGQN
-5022 GADGAIGRPGVD
+5022 GENGIIGRPGVN
-5034 GRDFSRIVYYDGSV
+5034 GKDFSRIVYNDGSV

-5114 LAKDLTGLTSVT
+5114 LAKDLKGLSSVATKDGVGHT
-5126 TGGTTVNNGGV
+5126 TIMSGSGV
-5137 TVKGGAAG
+5137 TITPAG
-5145 GSEDVKLTSSGL
+5145 GEAGKTVSLTQDGL
-5157 DNGGNRIVRVK
+5157 NNGGNRITGVAAGTKESDAVNK
-5168 SGLDGAK
+5168 AQLDNAV
-5175 DKDGKEATLATATGD
+5175 ATASGTV
-5190 TLTNAANIGDLQKA
+5190 IG
-5204 VNEAAEGVS
+5204 
-5213 GSLTDKGLKFGANS
+5213 KGLMFGADS
-5227 GETVTNKLGSEV
+5227 GTAVTNKLGSRV
-5239 DVKGGGAKE
+5239 DIKGAGTKS
-5248 DSAYSGANLKTRV
+5248 DDQYSGSNLKT
-5261 SQDGN
+5261 SILQDGS
-5266 GNTTINILMDRNA
+5266 GNTTINVLMDKNA
-5279 SFDSVTAGN
+5279 SFTSVTAKDTDGN
-5288 TVMNTSGLTIKGKDE
+5288 VTATNGSGVTINSKDNLNGDGTVKD
-5303 ASTVSLTDKGLS
+5303 ASKTVSLTKDGLNN
-5315 AGEKQ
+5315 GGRQ
-5320 ITHMGSGID
+5320 ITNIASGIN
-5329 GKTYGEDGYNNGASI
+5329 GKTYDKAGYNNGATI
-5344 GDVHT
+5344 GDVHA
-5349 IVNEA
+5349 IAGDA
-5354 AMASGTKVTVKDDGS
+5354 AKVVADSVKVTVKDDGKGS
-5369 GNVKVTESADKKTY
+5369 VKVTESADKKTY

-5481 SVTIGSGSHTTKIQ
+5481 SVTIGSGSHTTKIR

>member
-1 MQKVAVNDRR
+1 
-11 IKEMN
+11 MN
-16 KIYKVIWSKAKGCYV
+16 KIFKVIWSKARNCYV

-36 ANQNGKSKSSLVNA
+36 VNGNGKNKSHKKGRRNHLLVSGVTALLGIGISFIAPVMTEAAIDIGYAGFVTDPRYANQYSYVWYPSVNGSALYNYHNPNNPGIGLTENNYKADPIQGIAIGKSANADDNVTGGTKTNSGIALGDYTVATGGLATAIGGWSQATGVSSMALGPASMASGFNALSMMRQSVARGDFSSAIGVVSSALGKGSLAVGYSSLA
-50 GMKLSAAVMLALSAA
+50 SGDQSI
-65 LLPLPGMVSE
+65 
-75 AAVAIENNDNG
+75 AI
-86 TVNKGSATASGARAI
+86 GSANPKITSHGPGSSDSAEYVEDVSQTRASGAR
-101 AVGAGSKS
+101 
-109 TTQDSIAIGTNANGG
+109 SIAL
-124 NGTGV
+124 GTGSRTEQK
-129 IAVGWSSNAS
+129 APDS
-139 ATDTVAI
+139 VAI
-146 GSSSSAS
+146 GSRAIS
-153 SGYAVAMGQA
+153 SGDGSVSIGKEA
-163 SSASGKDSMALGHS
+163 ASGGDSAIALGS
-177 ASASE
+177 
-182 TGAVALGN
+182 
-190 GAKATSTNALS
+190 GAKA
-201 FGSNSVSA
+201 
-209 GINSVSLG
+209 
-217 TAASAKGR
+217 
-225 SDISIGSDAQSTS
+225 
-238 TGGETQGSIA
+238 
-248 IGTASRATGDQ
+248 
-259 AVALGAA
+259 
-266 SRALKEQSTAIGN
+266 
-279 DSFAS
+279 
-284 ATGAIVIGGDDTK
+284 
-297 DVYKIADSV
+297 
-306 AAAYGFVRSDKD
+306 
-318 FDPTSTHKY
+318 
-327 RASVASGV
+327 
-335 GAVTVGVSGQAISQ
+335 
-349 GSTAIGVMA
+349 
-358 TAGDGGKTIIG
+358 
-369 TSDDASALTDEIT
+369 
-382 TQNIEATA
+382 
-390 IGAMSHAQ
+390 SH
-398 SQYSTAIGRE
+398 G
-408 SEALGQEATAIGSA
+408 
-422 TSARGQESTAIG
+422 
-434 NGAVAQNIRDIA
+434 RDIA
-446 IGTNVSAQG
+446 IGTNVSAVG
-455 ANNYGNQQVPSIAI
+455 ANNGTNMEVPSIAM
-469 GYDAHVTADESVA
+469 GYDTHVDADESAA
-482 IGNKNTISGK
+482 IGNKNTVSGK

-506 HNNTVNASG
+506 HNNIVNASG
-515 VQIVGNNNKVTD
+515 VQVVGNNNKVTD
-527 KNLDDV
+527 KNFDDV
-533 FILGNDITAGA
+533 FILGNQITAGTN
-544 RNSVYLGSGSS
+544 NSVYLGSGSA
-555 YMAEGT
+555 YMPESDGT
-561 SSAGTSKNYTSETIG
+561 KGNSKNYNSDAVG
-576 GKTLSF
+576 GKTMNF
-582 AGGNA
+582 AGGA
-587 TAGVVT
+587 LTAGVVT
-593 VGSASA
+593 VGSSAA

-604 GVAPGKLSATSTDA
+604 GVAPGFLSASSTDA

-626 AVSSFAAASP
+626 AVNALAGNAP

-641 ADPNASDG
+641 ANPSESDQ
-649 NYNNDGAKGTDS
+649 NYNNDGAKG
-661 MAAGKNTT
+661 MNALAAGKGTL
-669 AWGNNSTA
+669 AYGENSTA
-677 IGKGAQT
+677 VGRNAQT
-684 GHQYP
+684 G
-689 NNGQENATNA
+689 NANPSTGNAANA
-699 TALGTNAKAYS
+699 TALGNNAKAYS
-710 KESIA
+710 SKSVA
-715 IGDGATTGS
+715 VGDGAIAGNQWNV
-724 MYDTSK
+724 
-730 TEGQVALGQ
+730 GQGMNTIAVGPF
-739 NAQATATHAI
+739 AQATAKNSVSL
-749 AIGSASSANAGT
+749 GNGT
-761 KAQSE
+761 QAQSI
-766 SAIVIG
+766 SSVVIG
-772 DGASTSANA
+772 DGASTTTST
-781 GVNNTV
+781 GESNTV
-787 IGTKAS
+787 IGTRAS
-793 SKGGA
+793 SAGGA

-803 GTGASNESGN
+803 GTQASNGANTGN
-813 GAAIVLGNSAQV
+813 AVILGYGAKTVSGAA
-825 GMGAKANAIAIG
+825 ANAIAIG
-837 SSSKVDG
+837 TSSKVDG

-854 VTNSSATHGG
+854 VTNSSATYGG

-892 TGPEGGA
+892 TGPEGGT

-921 NRDAQ
+921 NREAQ

-936 TTYGENSIAIG
+936 ATYGENSIAIG

-1016 DGGGGTTKVLRQI
+1016 DGGGGTTKFLRQI

-1060 NFTVGADSSHSTDG
+1060 NFTVGADSSHSTNG

-1086 TSKDEGYLTTGV
+1086 TSKDEDYLTTGV

-1109 SDAAKQAIDQVA
+1109 TDAAKQAIDQVA

-1188 TVATADELTAAKV
+1188 TVATADELTAVKV

-1228 GGNQITDVKSG
+1228 GENQITGVKSG

-1297 NFANGAAT
+1297 NFANGTAT

-1320 DLNAEARESLTKAD
+1320 DLNAEAKESLTKAD
-1334 SALQSFQTSANDTAA
+1334 SALQSFQTSANGTAA

-1392 TVTVGTGYLGTALT
+1392 TVTVGTGDLGTALT

-1440 VNVSQLNAVRTHFY
+1440 VNVSQLNAARTHFY

-1461 SDDNYNND
+1461 SDGNYNND

-1896 VEGGLSFVGD
+1896 VEGGLSFEGD
-1906 DNKSIKKQLGGTLTI
+1906 DNKSIKKQLGETLTI

-1974 SAEDG
+1974 NAEDG

-2036 VKHGSAVNFANGT
+2036 VKHGSAVNFADGT

-2075 ASLGRADTALQSIQT
+2075 ASLGKADTALQSIQT

-2128 ATADDLTAK
+2128 ATTDDLAAR
-2137 SVTIG
+2137 SITIG
-2142 EGDAATKLT
+2142 EGTTATKLT
-2151 AATSGGAPALDVGGN
+2151 TTTSGDKSALNVGGN
-2166 KVTNVADG
+2166 KITNVAAG
-2174 TESSDAVNKGQLDQA
+2174 MESSDAVNKGQLDQA
-2189 VAENAY
+2189 IADSTY
-2195 SWSVSDGTASKVV
+2195 SWKVSDGDSDKAV
-2208 ARNGKVSI
+2208 ANNGKVSI
-2216 IGSANGVSASGSG
+2216 IGSANGASASGSG

-2291 DSNITTTAA
+2291 DSNIRTTAA

-2395 KGGITNFTG
+2395 KGGITDFTG
-2404 DVSTQN
+2404 DVSTKN

-2457 YITKEGLDANRQKVT
+2457 YITKEGLDANSQKVT

-2773 GLSNRT
+2773 GLSNRM

-3086 DPKTGAQTR
+3086 DPETGAQTR

-3323 WTVKNNSAV
+3323 WTVKNNSAA

-3461 SSALNVGGN
+3461 LSALNVGGN

-3500 WNVSDGVVAKDVPDN
+3500 WNVSDGVVSKDVPDN

-3932 LYELQTKADTNAEN
+3932 LYELQTKADTNADN

-3970 DIAADGGSVNGD
+3970 DIASAGGSVNDG

-3989 SDATVTMKAGKN
+3989 SDATVTLKAGKN

-4028 DTDTTTKMVLSKTG
+4028 DTDTTTKMVLSNTG

-4058 GKQKITDVAD
+4058 GNQKITDVAD

-4114 GANAVAGAKAASIGY
+4114 GANAGAGAKAASIGY

-4394 GFGFTDDGETKVQ
+4394 GFGFTDDGDTKVQ

-4431 VMTFGLSDKVSVGA
+4431 VMTFGLSDKVSVGV

-4461 GFSVTVNGKDG
+4461 GSSVTVNGKDG

-4485 PGTAISVKGQK
+4485 PGSTISVKGQK
-4496 GDAGIDGKDG
+4496 GDAGVNGTDGV
-4506 MSRLV
+4506 SRLV
-4511 VDDHQVATLD
+4511 VDDRQTATLD

-4540 AAIIGGADTESL
+4540 AAIKGGAADTAKL
-4552 SDDNIGVIAFQAED
+4552 SENNIGVVAAQDGD
-4566 NAKLTVKLAKVLKGL
+4566 NAKLTVKLAKDLEKL
-4581 SSVETVS
+4581 SSVETVMT
-4588 SSDDGAVTKTV
+4588 DDAGMVTDTAKTTGKGTTV
-4599 TDGNGTKVT
+4599 TDKDGD
-4608 KTEKGKDGADTV
+4608 KTELTAD
-4620 ISETAV
+4620 
-4626 TSGGVTITKKGD
+4626 GVTINRKDNLKDD
-4638 GTDENPDTT
+4638 GTASDPAKTI
-4647 VSLTGNG
+4647 SLTSSG
-4654 LNNGGNKITNVADG
+4654 LSNGGNKITNVADG
-4668 TIAEGSKDAVNGG
+4668 ENDTDAVNMS
-4681 QIYNLQ
+4681 QLNKLAA
-4687 QTVAGG
+4687 TVNGG
-4693 LSFEGDTKEA
+4693 LFFAGDAKAA
-4703 DAAAN
+4703 DASDNAFNRKMGGTAN
-4708 TFARR
+4708 
-4713 MGETTRIVGGITD
+4713 IVGGIKD
-4726 PSQLSD
+4726 PAKLSD
-4732 GNIGVVSNGSDTLT
+4732 NNIGVISNGTDTLT

-4752 ITDIHSIIMD
+4752 ISGVSSISMD
-4762 ESGTGLNPVTGV
+4762 STGKDYSNVTGV
-4774 NSRPA
+4774 PSVPA
-4779 KVTLSGQGLR
+4779 RVTLSGQGLR
-4789 IVPKESLN
+4789 IVPKSVLN

-4815 NADGNNSINAGE
+4815 NVDGNNSINAGE
-4827 LYITNVKSAINDQ
+4827 LYITNVKSAVLNQ
-4840 AVGTDGT
+4840 AEGTT
-4847 FTDKLEK
+4847 FKEKLDK
-4854 SAADENLRNNA
+4854 AAGNESLKNNA
-4865 VNVSDL
+4865 VNISDL
-4871 HNLAKDLTA
+4871 QALASSVVTA
-4880 EYGKGNFGLKDGE
+4880 EGRGAYGLKDERGDEYKANLGE
-4893 GKEVR
+4893 TIQIV
-4898 ESLGK
+4898 
-4903 TVQVIGDGRIDTS
+4903 GDGSLITGLE
-4916 VVDVNTEDGEGNV
+4916 DVKDENGNAV
-4929 VTSKALK
+4929 QDANGKNKKKLQIR
-4936 VSLSDTLSVGKAG
+4936 LSDTLNVGKAG
-4949 KDGKDG
+4949 QDGKEG
-4955 ADGSIAVNGKNG
+4955 TDGSIGVNGKNG
-4967 STGVSITAEGG
+4967 QAGITLSAVGG
-4978 EDGENGA
+4978 KNGENGS
-4985 DGRIVLSGKD
+4985 DGRIGLTGRD
-4995 GANVTEAGDPR
+4995 GLNVDGNGNPK

-5014 IRTERGQK
+5014 IRTERGQN
-5022 GADGAIGRPGVD
+5022 GENGIGRPGVN
-5034 GRDFSRIVYYDGSV
+5034 GKDFSRIVYNDGSV

-5063 DAESAGNDKKVI
+5063 DAESAGNNKKVI

-5097 TDNLGVVS
+5097 MDNLGVVS

-5114 LAKDLTGLTSVT
+5114 LAKDLKGLSSVATKDGVGHT
-5126 TGGTTVNNGGV
+5126 TIMSGSGV
-5137 TVKGGAAG
+5137 TITPAVGEAGKTVSLTQGG
-5145 GSEDVKLTSSGL
+5145 LN
-5157 DNGGNRIVRVK
+5157 NGGNRITGVAAGTKESDAVNK
-5168 SGLDGAK
+5168 AQLDNAV
-5175 DKDGKEATLATATGD
+5175 ATASGTV
-5190 TLTNAANIGDLQKA
+5190 IG
-5204 VNEAAEGVS
+5204 
-5213 GSLTDKGLKFGANS
+5213 KGLMFGADS
-5227 GETVTNKLGSEV
+5227 GTAVTNKLGSRV
-5239 DVKGGGAKE
+5239 DIKGAGTKS
-5248 DSAYSGANLKTRV
+5248 DDQYSGSNLKT
-5261 SQDGN
+5261 SILQDGS
-5266 GNTTINILMDRNA
+5266 GNTTINVLMDKNA
-5279 SFDSVTAGN
+5279 SFTSVTAKDTDGN
-5288 TVMNTSGLTIKGKDE
+5288 VTATNGSGVTINSKDNLNDDGTVKD
-5303 ASTVSLTDKGLS
+5303 ASKTVSLTKDGLNN
-5315 AGEKQ
+5315 GGRQ
-5320 ITHMGSGID
+5320 ITNTASGIN
-5329 GKTYGEDGYNNGASI
+5329 GKTYDKAGYNNGATI
-5344 GDVHT
+5344 GDVHA
-5349 IVNEA
+5349 IAGDA
-5354 AMASGTKVTVKDDGS
+5354 AKVVADSVKVTVKDDGKGS
-5369 GNVKVTESADKKTY
+5369 VKVTESADKKTY

>member
-1 MQKVAVNDRR
+1 
-11 IKEMN
+11 MN
-16 KIYKVIWSKAKGCYV
+16 KIFKVIWSKARNCYV

-36 ANQNGKSKSSLVNA
+36 VNGNGKNKSHKKGRRNHLLVSGVTALLGIGISFIAPVMTEAAIDIGYAGFVTDPRYANQYSYVWYPSVNGSALYNYHNPNNPGIGLTENNYKADPIQGIAIGKSANADDNVTGGTKTNSGIALGDYTVATGGLATAIGGWSQATGVSSMALGPASMASGFNALSMMRQSAARGDFSSAIGVVSSALGKGSLAVGYSSLA
-50 GMKLSAAVMLALSAA
+50 SGDQSI
-65 LLPLPGMVSE
+65 
-75 AAVAIENNDNG
+75 AI
-86 TVNKGSATASGARAI
+86 GSANPKITSHGPGSSDSAEYVEDVSQTRASGAR
-101 AVGAGSKS
+101 
-109 TTQDSIAIGTNANGG
+109 SIAL
-124 NGTGV
+124 GTGSRTEQK
-129 IAVGWSSNAS
+129 APDS
-139 ATDTVAI
+139 VAI
-146 GSSSSAS
+146 GSRAIS
-153 SGYAVAMGQA
+153 SGDGSVSIGKEA
-163 SSASGKDSMALGHS
+163 ASGGDSAIALGS
-177 ASASE
+177 
-182 TGAVALGN
+182 
-190 GAKATSTNALS
+190 GAKA
-201 FGSNSVSA
+201 
-209 GINSVSLG
+209 
-217 TAASAKGR
+217 
-225 SDISIGSDAQSTS
+225 
-238 TGGETQGSIA
+238 
-248 IGTASRATGDQ
+248 
-259 AVALGAA
+259 
-266 SRALKEQSTAIGN
+266 
-279 DSFAS
+279 
-284 ATGAIVIGGDDTK
+284 
-297 DVYKIADSV
+297 
-306 AAAYGFVRSDKD
+306 
-318 FDPTSTHKY
+318 
-327 RASVASGV
+327 
-335 GAVTVGVSGQAISQ
+335 
-349 GSTAIGVMA
+349 
-358 TAGDGGKTIIG
+358 
-369 TSDDASALTDEIT
+369 
-382 TQNIEATA
+382 
-390 IGAMSHAQ
+390 SH
-398 SQYSTAIGRE
+398 G
-408 SEALGQEATAIGSA
+408 
-422 TSARGQESTAIG
+422 
-434 NGAVAQNIRDIA
+434 RDIA
-446 IGTNVSAQG
+446 IGTNVSAVG
-455 ANNYGNQQVPSIAI
+455 ANNGTNMEVPSIAM
-469 GYDAHVTADESVA
+469 GYDTHVDADESAA
-482 IGNKNTISGK
+482 IGNKNTVSGK

-506 HNNTVNASG
+506 HNNIVNASG
-515 VQIVGNNNKVTD
+515 VQVVGNNNKVTD
-527 KNLDDV
+527 KNFDDV
-533 FILGNDITAGA
+533 FILGNQITAGTN
-544 RNSVYLGSGSS
+544 NSVYLGSGSA
-555 YMAEGT
+555 YMPESDGT
-561 SSAGTSKNYTSETIG
+561 KGNSKNYNSDAVG
-576 GKTLSF
+576 GKTMNF
-582 AGGNA
+582 AGGA
-587 TAGVVT
+587 LTAGVVT
-593 VGSASA
+593 VGSSAA

-604 GVAPGKLSATSTDA
+604 GVAPGFLSASSTDA

-626 AVSSFAAASP
+626 AVNALAGNAP

-641 ADPNASDG
+641 ANPSESDQ
-649 NYNNDGAKGTDS
+649 NYNNDGAKG
-661 MAAGKNTT
+661 MNALAAGKGTL
-669 AWGNNSTA
+669 AYGENSTA
-677 IGKGAQT
+677 VGRNAQT
-684 GHQYP
+684 G
-689 NNGQENATNA
+689 NANPSTGNAANA
-699 TALGTNAKAYS
+699 TALGNNAKAYS
-710 KESIA
+710 SKSVA
-715 IGDGATTGS
+715 VGDGAIAGNQWNA
-724 MYDTSK
+724 
-730 TEGQVALGQ
+730 GQGMNTIAVGPF
-739 NAQATATHAI
+739 AQATAKNSVSL
-749 AIGSASSANAGT
+749 GNGT
-761 KAQSE
+761 QAQSI
-766 SAIVIG
+766 SSVVIG
-772 DGASTSANA
+772 DGASTTTST
-781 GVNNTV
+781 GESNTV
-787 IGTKAS
+787 IGTRAS
-793 SKGGA
+793 SAGGA

-803 GTGASNESGN
+803 GTQASNGANTGN
-813 GAAIVLGNSAQV
+813 AVILGYGAKTVSGAA
-825 GMGAKANAIAIG
+825 ANAIAIG
-837 SSSKVDG
+837 TSSKVDG

-854 VTNSSATHGG
+854 VTNSSATYGG

-892 TGPEGGA
+892 TGPEGGT

-921 NRDAQ
+921 NREAQ

-936 TTYGENSIAIG
+936 ATYGENSIAIG

-1016 DGGGGTTKVLRQI
+1016 DGGGGTTKFLRQI

-1060 NFTVGADSSHSTDG
+1060 NFTVGADENHSVSG
-1074 VNVTKDNNRFDI
+1074 VIVTKDASRFDI
-1086 TSKDEGYLTTGV
+1086 TSKDSYLTTGV

-1109 SDAAKQAIDQVA
+1109 TDAAKSAIQQVSA
-1121 GNTSAIA
+1121 NTANIADNTGKIKTNTSAIS
-1128 KNRDNITANTSSI
+1128 NLTA
-1141 SALSDTVK
+1141 TV
-1149 AGWEADVNGTKVK
+1149 ENG
-1162 DVTPESRKL
+1162 L
-1171 NFKNGQNIS
+1171 NFKGDNDIPIHKKLGDTLSVKGGVSDASALTSGNIGVVS
-1180 ITGSGDDI
+1180 DADGALNVKLSKTLTG
-1188 TVATADELTAAKV
+1188 LTGV
-1201 TTGNTVMNTDGVQVG
+1201 TTGGTTMSDGGITVKGSAAD
-1216 DSVSLTSSGLDN
+1216 VSQDVKITSSGLAN
-1228 GGNQITDVKSG
+1228 GGNKITGVKSG
-1239 IEGARDAEGNTAT
+1239 IDGAKDASGDTAT
-1252 VATAA
+1252 VATAVGA
-1257 GDTLTHA
+1257 TLNNA

-1297 NFANGAAT
+1297 NFANGTAT

-1334 SALQSFQTSANDTAA
+1334 SALQSFQTSANGTAA

-1392 TVTVGTGYLGTALT
+1392 TVTVGTGDLGTALT

-1440 VNVSQLNAVRTHFY
+1440 VNVSQLNAARTHFY

-1461 SDDNYNND
+1461 SDGNYNND

-1896 VEGGLSFVGD
+1896 VEGGLSFEGD
-1906 DNKSIKKQLGGTLTI
+1906 DNKSIKKQLGETLTI

-1963 TMDTS
+1963 TLDTS

-1974 SAEDG
+1974 NAEDG

-2075 ASLGRADTALQSIQT
+2075 ASLGKADTALQSIQT
-2090 AVESHTAQTLTRE
+2090 AVEGHTAQTLTRE

-2128 ATADDLTAK
+2128 ATTDDLAAR
-2137 SVTIG
+2137 SITIG
-2142 EGDAATKLT
+2142 EGTTATKLT
-2151 AATSGGAPALDVGGN
+2151 TTTSGDKSALNVGGN
-2166 KVTNVADG
+2166 KITNVAAG
-2174 TESSDAVNKGQLDQA
+2174 MESSDAVNKGQLDQA
-2189 VAENAY
+2189 IADSTY
-2195 SWSVSDGTASKVV
+2195 SWKVSDGDSDKAV
-2208 ARNGKVSI
+2208 ANNGKVSI
-2216 IGSANGVSASGSG
+2216 IGSANGASASGSG

-2240 VGVDLSEK
+2240 VDVDLSEK
-2248 TKSDINKG
+2248 TKSDIDKG

-2291 DSNITTTAA
+2291 DSNIRTTAA
-2300 GDMLTVGLSKDLTGI
+2300 GDTLTVGLSKDITGI
-2315 SSVSNGGTT
+2315 SSVSNGGTM
-2324 VTLSTDADGKHTVDM
+2324 VTLSTDVDGKHTVDM

-2395 KGGITNFTG
+2395 KGGITDFTG
-2404 DVSTQN
+2404 DVSTKN

-2423 IYMSEK
+2423 IYVSEK

-2457 YITKEGLDANRQKVT
+2457 YITKEGLDANSQKVA

-2703 ANSITIDGTQ
+2703 ADSITIDGTQ

-2773 GLSNRT
+2773 GLSNRM

-2812 TRMANGTNTTV
+2812 TRMANGTNTIV

-3086 DPKTGAQTR
+3086 DPETGAQTR

-3264 NNGGVTV
+3264 NNRGVTV

-3294 IIRNVASGGTTGTNA
+3294 IIRNVVSGGTTGTNA

-3323 WTVKNNSAV
+3323 WTVKNNSAA

-3360 TTTTVSY
+3360 ATTTVSY
-3367 GLNAASRE
+3367 GLSAASRE
-3375 SLAKADSALQ
+3375 SLAKADKALQ

-3530 DAGIITHLNEGNVLD
+3530 DAGIITSLNEGNVLD

-3745 AGTVTNTKVT
+3745 VGTVTNTKVT

-3842 SNIKAGDTVN
+3842 SNIKAGDKVN

-3905 NAGNKPVTNVA
+3905 HAGNKPVTNVA

-4058 GKQKITDVAD
+4058 GNQKITDVAD

-4114 GANAVAGAKAASIGY
+4114 GANAGAGAKAASIGY

-4198 MTVNGNTRQL
+4198 MTVNGNKRQL

-4394 GFGFTDDGETKVQ
+4394 GFGFTDDGDTKVQ

-4431 VMTFGLSDKVSVGA
+4431 VMTFGLSDKVSVGV

-4461 GFSVTVNGKDG
+4461 GSSVTVNGKDG

-4485 PGTAISVKGQK
+4485 PGSTISLKGQK
-4496 GDAGIDGKDG
+4496 GDAGVNGTDGV
-4506 MSRLV
+4506 SRLV
-4511 VDDHQVATLD
+4511 VDGRQTATLD

-4540 AAIIGGADTESL
+4540 AAIIGGAEDTAKL
-4552 SDDNIGVIAFQAED
+4552 SENNIGVVAAQDGD
-4566 NAKLTVKLAKVLKGL
+4566 NAKLTVKLAKDLEKL
-4581 SSVETVS
+4581 SSVETVMT
-4588 SSDDGAVTKTV
+4588 DDAGMVTDTAKTTGKGTTV
-4599 TDGNGTKVT
+4599 TDKDGD
-4608 KTEKGKDGADTV
+4608 KTELTAD
-4620 ISETAV
+4620 
-4626 TSGGVTITKKGD
+4626 GVTINRKDNLKDD
-4638 GTDENPDTT
+4638 GTASDPAKTI
-4647 VSLTGNG
+4647 SLTSSG
-4654 LNNGGNKITNVADG
+4654 LSNGGNKITNVADG
-4668 TIAEGSKDAVNGG
+4668 ENDTDAVNMS
-4681 QIYNLQ
+4681 QLNKLAA
-4687 QTVAGG
+4687 TVNGG
-4693 LSFEGDTKEA
+4693 LSFAGDAKAA
-4703 DAAAN
+4703 DAPAN
-4708 TFARR
+4708 AFNRK
-4713 MGETTRIVGGITD
+4713 MGGTANIVGGIKD
-4726 PSQLSD
+4726 PAKLSD
-4732 GNIGVVSNGSDTLT
+4732 NNIGVISNGTDTLT

-4752 ITDIHSIIMD
+4752 ISGVSSISMD
-4762 ESGTGLNPVTGV
+4762 STGKDYSNVTGV
-4774 NSRPA
+4774 PSVPA
-4779 KVTLSGQGLR
+4779 RVTLSGQGLR
-4789 IVPKESLN
+4789 IVPKSVLN
-4797 EDGTEKTDAA
+4797 EDGTEKTDPA

-4815 NADGNNSINAGE
+4815 NVDGNNSINAGE
-4827 LYITNVKSAINDQ
+4827 LYITNVKSAVLNQ
-4840 AVGTDGT
+4840 AEGTT
-4847 FTDKLEK
+4847 FKEKLDK
-4854 SAADENLRNNA
+4854 AAGNESLKNNA
-4865 VNVSDL
+4865 VNISDL
-4871 HNLAKDLTA
+4871 QALASSVVTA
-4880 EYGKGNFGLKDGE
+4880 EGRGAYGLKDEIGHEYKANLGE
-4893 GKEVR
+4893 TIQIV
-4898 ESLGK
+4898 
-4903 TVQVIGDGRIDTS
+4903 GDGSLITGLE
-4916 VVDVNTEDGEGNV
+4916 DVKDKNGNAV
-4929 VTSKALK
+4929 QDANGKNKKKLQIR
-4936 VSLSDTLSVGKAG
+4936 LSDTLNVGKAG
-4949 KDGKDG
+4949 QAGITL
-4955 ADGSIAVNGKNG
+4955 SAVGGKNG
-4967 STGVSITAEGG
+4967 
-4978 EDGENGA
+4978 ENGS
-4985 DGRIVLSGKD
+4985 DGRIGLTGRD
-4995 GANVTEAGDPR
+4995 GLNVDGNGNPK

-5014 IRTERGQK
+5014 IRTERGQN
-5022 GADGAIGRPGVD
+5022 GENGIIGRPGVN
-5034 GRDFSRIVYYDGSV
+5034 GKDFSRIVYNDGSV

-5114 LAKDLTGLTSVT
+5114 LAKDLKGLSSVATKDGVGHT
-5126 TGGTTVNNGGV
+5126 TIMSGSGV
-5137 TVKGGAAG
+5137 TITPAG
-5145 GSEDVKLTSSGL
+5145 GEAGKTVSLTQDGL
-5157 DNGGNRIVRVK
+5157 NNGGNRITGVAAGTKESDAVNK
-5168 SGLDGAK
+5168 AQLDN
-5175 DKDGKEATLATATGD
+5175 TVATASGTV
-5190 TLTNAANIGDLQKA
+5190 IG
-5204 VNEAAEGVS
+5204 
-5213 GSLTDKGLKFGANS
+5213 KGLMFGADS
-5227 GETVTNKLGSEV
+5227 GTAVTNKLGSRV
-5239 DVKGGGAKE
+5239 DIKGAGTKS
-5248 DSAYSGANLKTRV
+5248 DDQYSGSNLKT
-5261 SQDGN
+5261 SILQDGS
-5266 GNTTINILMDRNA
+5266 GNTTINVLMDKNA
-5279 SFDSVTAGN
+5279 SFTSVTAKDTDGN
-5288 TVMNTSGLTIKGKDE
+5288 VTATNGSGVTINSKDNLNGDGTVKD
-5303 ASTVSLTDKGLS
+5303 ASKTVSLTKDGLNN
-5315 AGEKQ
+5315 GGRQ
-5320 ITHMGSGID
+5320 ITNIASGIN
-5329 GKTYGEDGYNNGASI
+5329 GKTYDKAGYNNGATI
-5344 GDVHT
+5344 GDVHA
-5349 IVNEA
+5349 IAGDA
-5354 AMASGTKVTVKDDGS
+5354 AKVVADSVKVTVKDDGKGS
-5369 GNVKVTESADKKTY
+5369 VKVTESADKKTY

-5481 SVTIGSGSHTTKIQ
+5481 SVTIGSGSHTTKIR

>member
-1 MQKVAVNDRR
+1 
-11 IKEMN
+11 MN
-16 KIYKVIWSKAKGCYV
+16 KIFKVIWSKARNCYV

-36 ANQNGKSKSSLVNA
+36 VNGNGKNKSHKKGRRNHLLVSGVTALLGIGISFIAPVMTEAAIDIGYAGFVTDPRYANQYSYVWYPSVNGSALYNYHNPNNPGIGLTENNYKADPIQGIAIGKSANADDNVTGGTKTNSGIALGDYTVATGGLATAIGGWSQATGVSSMALGPASMASGFNALSMMRQSVARGDFSSAIGVVSSALGKGSLAVGYSSLA
-50 GMKLSAAVMLALSAA
+50 SGDQSI
-65 LLPLPGMVSE
+65 
-75 AAVAIENNDNG
+75 AI
-86 TVNKGSATASGARAI
+86 GSANPKITSHGPGSSDSAEYVEDVSQTRASGAR
-101 AVGAGSKS
+101 
-109 TTQDSIAIGTNANGG
+109 SIAL
-124 NGTGV
+124 GTGSRTEQK
-129 IAVGWSSNAS
+129 APDS
-139 ATDTVAI
+139 VAI
-146 GSSSSAS
+146 GSRAIS
-153 SGYAVAMGQA
+153 SGDGSVSIGKEA
-163 SSASGKDSMALGHS
+163 ASGGDSAIALGS
-177 ASASE
+177 
-182 TGAVALGN
+182 
-190 GAKATSTNALS
+190 GAKA
-201 FGSNSVSA
+201 
-209 GINSVSLG
+209 
-217 TAASAKGR
+217 
-225 SDISIGSDAQSTS
+225 
-238 TGGETQGSIA
+238 
-248 IGTASRATGDQ
+248 
-259 AVALGAA
+259 
-266 SRALKEQSTAIGN
+266 
-279 DSFAS
+279 
-284 ATGAIVIGGDDTK
+284 
-297 DVYKIADSV
+297 
-306 AAAYGFVRSDKD
+306 
-318 FDPTSTHKY
+318 
-327 RASVASGV
+327 
-335 GAVTVGVSGQAISQ
+335 
-349 GSTAIGVMA
+349 
-358 TAGDGGKTIIG
+358 
-369 TSDDASALTDEIT
+369 
-382 TQNIEATA
+382 
-390 IGAMSHAQ
+390 SH
-398 SQYSTAIGRE
+398 G
-408 SEALGQEATAIGSA
+408 
-422 TSARGQESTAIG
+422 
-434 NGAVAQNIRDIA
+434 RDIA
-446 IGTNVSAQG
+446 IGTNVSAVG
-455 ANNYGNQQVPSIAI
+455 ANNGTNMEVPSIAM
-469 GYDAHVTADESVA
+469 GYDTHVDADESAA
-482 IGNKNTISGK
+482 IGNKNTVSGK

-506 HNNTVNASG
+506 HNNIVNASG
-515 VQIVGNNNKVTD
+515 VQVVGNNNKVTD
-527 KNLDDV
+527 KNFDDV
-533 FILGNDITAGA
+533 FILGNQITAGTN
-544 RNSVYLGSGSS
+544 NSVYLGSGSA
-555 YMAEGT
+555 YMPESDGT
-561 SSAGTSKNYTSETIG
+561 KGNSKNYNSDAVG
-576 GKTLSF
+576 GKTMNF
-582 AGGNA
+582 AGGA
-587 TAGVVT
+587 LTAGVVT
-593 VGSASA
+593 VGSSAA

-604 GVAPGKLSATSTDA
+604 GVAPGFLSASSTDA

-626 AVSSFAAASP
+626 AVNALAGNAP

-641 ADPNASDG
+641 ANPSESDQ
-649 NYNNDGAKGTDS
+649 NYNNDGAKG
-661 MAAGKNTT
+661 MNALAAGKGTL
-669 AWGNNSTA
+669 AYGENSTA
-677 IGKGAQT
+677 VGRNAQT
-684 GHQYP
+684 G
-689 NNGQENATNA
+689 NANPSTGNAANA
-699 TALGTNAKAYS
+699 TALGNNAKAYS
-710 KESIA
+710 SKSVA
-715 IGDGATTGS
+715 VGDGAIAGNQWNA
-724 MYDTSK
+724 
-730 TEGQVALGQ
+730 GQGMNTIAVGPF
-739 NAQATATHAI
+739 AQATAKNSVSL
-749 AIGSASSANAGT
+749 GNGT
-761 KAQSE
+761 QAQSI
-766 SAIVIG
+766 SSVVIG
-772 DGASTSANA
+772 DGASTITST
-781 GVNNTV
+781 GESNTV
-787 IGTKAS
+787 IGTRAS
-793 SKGGA
+793 SAGGA

-803 GTGASNESGN
+803 GTQASNGANTGN
-813 GAAIVLGNSAQV
+813 AVILGYGAKTVSGAA
-825 GMGAKANAIAIG
+825 ANAIAIG
-837 SSSKVDG
+837 TSSKVDG

-854 VTNSSATHGG
+854 VTNSSATYGG

-892 TGPEGGA
+892 TGPEGGT

-921 NRDAQ
+921 NREAQ

-936 TTYGENSIAIG
+936 ATYGENSIAIG

-991 YNPYRANDSK
+991 YNPYRANDSG

-1016 DGGGGTTKVLRQI
+1016 DGGGGTTKFRRQI

-1060 NFTVGADSSHSTDG
+1060 NFTVGADSSHSTNG

-1086 TSKDEGYLTTGV
+1086 TSKDEYYLTTGV

-1109 SDAAKQAIDQVA
+1109 TDAAKQAIGQVA

-1216 DSVSLTSSGLDN
+1216 DSVSLTSSGLYN
-1228 GGNQITDVKSG
+1228 GRNQITGVKSG

-1310 SDANGTKVVY
+1310 SDANETKVVY

-1334 SALQSFQTSANDTAA
+1334 SALQSFQTSANGTAA

-1392 TVTVGTGYLGTALT
+1392 TVTVGTGDLGTALT
-1406 TVSSRKADGSEGKA
+1406 TVSSRKADGSGGKA

-1440 VNVSQLNAVRTHFY
+1440 VNVSQLNAARTHFY

-1461 SDDNYNND
+1461 SDGNYNND

-1896 VEGGLSFVGD
+1896 VEGGLSFEGD
-1906 DNKSIKKQLGGTLTI
+1906 DNKSIKKQLGETLTI

-1963 TMDTS
+1963 TLDTS

-1974 SAEDG
+1974 NAEDG

-2013 NDVKAAVGA
+2013 NDVKAAVES

-2075 ASLGRADTALQSIQT
+2075 ASLGKADTALQSIQT
-2090 AVESHTAQTLTRE
+2090 AVEGHTAQTLIRE

-2115 NISLSGD
+2115 NISLAGD

-2128 ATADDLTAK
+2128 ATTDDLAAR
-2137 SVTIG
+2137 SITIG
-2142 EGDAATKLT
+2142 EGTTATKLT
-2151 AATSGGAPALDVGGN
+2151 TTTSGDKSALNVGGN
-2166 KVTNVADG
+2166 KITNVAAG
-2174 TESSDAVNKGQLDQA
+2174 MESSDAVNKGQLDQA
-2189 VAENAY
+2189 IADSTY
-2195 SWSVSDGTASKVV
+2195 SWKVSDGDSDKAV
-2208 ARNGKVSI
+2208 ANNGKVSI
-2216 IGSANGVSASGSG
+2216 IGSANGASANGASANGAG

-2235 SAGDV
+2235 DAGDV
-2240 VGVDLSEK
+2240 MDVDLSEK
-2248 TKSDINKG
+2248 TKADIAQG
-2256 VAASSDIAEKG
+2256 IQASSDIAEKG
-2267 LTFKAK
+2267 ITFKAK
-2273 DDSTTN
+2273 DNSTTN

-2291 DSNITTTAA
+2291 GANISTRASDDT
-2300 GDMLTVGLSKDLTGI
+2300 LSVTLNPNLTGI
-2315 SSVSNGGTT
+2315 SSIANGGTK
-2324 VTLSTDADGKHTVDM
+2324 VTLSSDADGNHAIDA
-2339 GGAQVTGVASGGTTE
+2339 GGAQLTNVKSGGDVA

-2361 DVNQAKTE
+2361 DVQAVRTA
-2369 LTDKGLSFTGNDGG
+2369 LSDAGMKFEGNDGNPV
-2383 AVSRKLGETLSV
+2383 ARKLGETLSV
-2395 KGGITNFTG
+2395 QGGLSNFTG
-2404 DVSTQN
+2404 EVSGKN
-2410 IGVKKNTAGDGLD
+2410 IGVKSNAAGDGLTLV
-2423 IYMSEK
+2423 M
-2429 PVFTEVTAGE
+2429 TENPEFNTVTAGMATNTKVTMGDSGVRVGDKTYIDKDGLHANDQKITGVKDGTDASDAVNKGQLDTVE
-2439 GENQT
+2439 GKADANTSAIEKESDRIDTLEGGFTVTANGDKASGSAIKAGDALNFAAGDNT
-2444 VIGSDGVTVGGRT
+2444 VITTEKDSKSMTIGMSKTPTLDSVTVSGNGGNPVV
-2457 YITKEGLDANRQKVT
+2457 IDGKGINAGGKIVT
-2472 NVADGTKEKDAV
+2472 NVADGTEAGDAV
-2484 NYGQLTRTAEEA
+2484 NKGQL
-2496 VKEATDKGLHFEG
+2496 
-2509 DTGAVID
+2509 
-2516 KKLGE
+2516 
-2521 TLAVRGGVTDTS
+2521 
-2533 TLTSGNIGVVSEGG
+2533 
-2547 ALQVRLS
+2547 
-2554 KDLSGLTSVTAGDTT
+2554 
-2569 METGG
+2569 
-2574 ITVRGS
+2574 
-2580 AADGTKNVTL
+2580 
-2590 GKSGLDNGGNTITNV
+2590 
-2605 APGTLSDTS
+2605 
-2614 TDAVN
+2614 DAVADR
-2619 GSQLYEVKTQSD
+2619 V
-2631 ANAGDISTL
+2631 
-2640 KGGWYINSGEDGGT
+2640 GGLESGWTIDSGEDGGT
-2654 AEGSAKTAVKAG
+2654 AEGSKKTAVKPG
-2666 DTVKVNAGKNLSL
+2666 DTVKLNAGKNLKL
-2679 KQANAAG
+2679 KQANTAG
-2686 ETDLT
+2686 ETDIS
-2691 LSLADRVTLGNG
+2691 LSLADKVTLGGGN
-2703 ANSITIDGTQ
+2703 NSISLDGTA
-2713 GTISMKDAAD
+2713 GTISINNESGTENLM
-2723 ATSLTLD
+2723 LD
-2730 GKTGN
+2730 GSAGN
-2735 AYLGGEPANANIKL
+2735 VYLGGSATNANVKL
-2749 YGASGNATFGNVAVS
+2749 YGTTGNATFGNVDIS
-2764 NDNGTSEIK
+2764 NSDGKSEIK
-2773 GLSNRT
+2773 GLTNT
-2779 IGGEGFATAGRAA
+2779 TLTGTDFATVGRAA
-2792 TEEQLQ
+2792 TEEQLKALKEG
-2798 LAMQNMSGTIETSA
+2798 LASGS
-2812 TRMANGTNTTV
+2812 
-2823 SGQGTTADPFKVSV
+2823 VSV
-2837 NSDLVNMDSATFRT
+2837 AATKMTGDENITVGGMGDDNHPYIAGLNKNLVNMESATYKTNSGGDIRT
-2851 NGDSRVLTDGTGI
+2851 LTDGSGI
-2864 YVTDKNNIDENTHSV
+2864 YVTTSDNIDENHHS
-2879 INASGD
+2879 IRDASKA
-2885 QVVSLTATGINAGSE
+2885 VSLTAAGINANSR
-2900 KVTHVASDIDDET
+2900 KVTNVESDITDEA
-2913 GTDFAAKLSNAVAN
+2913 GDAFASQLANAATN
-2927 NPGSAVNVSDLGSA
+2927 NPGSAVNVSDLKQASDSIGS
-2941 VESVK
+2941 K
-2946 TSGLDFVGNDGS
+2946 GLDFTGNEGPA
-2958 SVHRD
+2958 VHRD
-2963 LGATL
+2963 LGTAL
-2968 SVKGGLSDV
+2968 SFKGEMTDLTSSSGK
-2977 SAGVSDRNLGVKE
+2977 NLGVRT
-2990 NDAGDGLTVVM
+2990 NGTADGLEIVM
-3001 SENPEFT
+3001 SENPEFASVKTGDTVMNAGGLSIKGDAVDGSKDVKIT
-3008 SVTAGNTAMTSSGIT
+3008 S
-3023 ISREGNPVSLTTSG
+3023 EGLA
-3037 LNNGGN
+3037 NGGN
-3043 KITGVAKGEADTD
+3043 RITGVEAGVEDTD
-3056 AVNVKQLND
+3056 AVNVKQLSE
-3065 TINEKNPRFEDGK
+3065 TITKKLPAFGDGK
-3078 NTTFGYTT
+3078 NTNLTYTT
-3086 DPKTGAQTR
+3086 DENGAQHR
-3095 HVDLNDHITLG
+3095 QVNLNDRITLG
-3106 DASTPEGKAK
+3106 SADTEEEREKTVTIDGTKGTIMAGSGNK
-3116 AVSIDGTAGQIA
+3116 AVS
-3128 AGDKVVI
+3128 VN
-3135 DGTTGN
+3135 GTTGT
-3141 IKAGTV
+3141 IQSGKV
-3147 TVNGSGTVNDLSNRT
+3147 TVNGTDGTVNNLTNKT
-3162 WDINNPT
+3162 WDVKTSTP
-3169 VVSGQA
+3169 VDGQA
-3175 ATEDQLK
+3175 ATENQLK
-3182 TVSDAA
+3182 AVSDAVSA
-3188 KTNTDVLSKGLS
+3188 ASNTMEKGVS
-3200 FKGDDS
+3200 FQGDDGAS
-3206 TVINKKLGETMD
+3206 INKKPGETLTLQ
-3218 IRGGASSDLTDGNIG
+3218 GGRTSSLSEGNIG
-3233 VVSDNGALH
+3233 VISENGALH
-3242 VKLSK
+3242 VKLAK
-3247 DIRLGDTGSV
+3247 ELTGLTGVSAGNTVINDQGVSV
-3257 TTGGTTV
+3257 
-3264 NNGGVTV
+3264 
-3271 KGGAA
+3271 
-3276 DGSEDVKLTSS
+3276 DGKTYLTSS
-3287 GLDNGGN
+3287 GIDANGAVIKNVKSGGN
-3294 IIRNVASGGTTGTNA
+3294 TGTNA
-3309 ANINDVRAAVNDAS
+3309 ANINDVRTAVSNAS
-3323 WTVKNNSAV
+3323 WTVEDHAGADINAV
-3332 AVNTVKNGSAVQFV
+3332 GNGSRVRFE
-3346 NGEGTEASAVKADD
+3346 NGEDTVSSVRKEEDGSTVISYSLSDESAGKLDKAD
-3360 TTTTVSY
+3360 T
-3367 GLNAASRE
+3367 
-3375 SLAKADSALQ
+3375 ALQ
-3385 SITTAVNGATAQT
+3385 TITTAANGATAQT
-3398 LSGSNTQANFKAGN
+3398 LSGSQTQANFKAGN

-3424 IATQE
+3424 IATQD

-3500 WNVSDGVVAKDVPDN
+3500 WNVSDGVVSKDVPDN

-3545 VDLSKK
+3545 VDLSEK
-3551 TKDDIAKG
+3551 TKSDINKGVAASSDIAE
-3559 TQAADDI
+3559 
-3566 SSKGLIFKAKD
+3566 KGLTFKAKD
-3577 NTTTNEE
+3577 DSTTNIEK
-3584 TLGKTVT
+3584 LGSTVT
-3591 VTGDDNVTT
+3591 VTGDSNITT
-3600 KASGDILTVGLSSAL
+3600 TASGDTLTVGLANDL
-3615 TGISSVANGDTK
+3615 TGISSVSNGKT
-3627 ITLAVDAGG
+3627 TVRLTNYG
-3636 NHTVDMGGAQITG
+3636 TSPRVDMGGAQLSN
-3649 VKSGGNVDSNA
+3649 VKSGLNGKNLAEVTPDDAEYTNG
-3660 ANISDVKKA
+3660 ANIADVQKA
-3669 LSDAGMAA
+3669 LSSAGGAIA
-3677 TGKGMDFLGN
+3677 LTGMNYQGN
-3687 DGETNTIHRDLG
+3687 DGSSVHRSLG
-3699 TTLKVQGSLSDVSTG
+3699 DTLSIKGGLTDVSER
-3714 VSGKNLGVKKNIA
+3714 VSGENLGVKKNA
-3727 GDGLT
+3727 SGDGLDI
-3732 LVMTENPEFNTVT
+3732 VMTKTPSFDTVT
-3745 AGTVTNTKVT
+3745 AGTEEKTKVVI
-3755 MGDSG
+3755 GDNA
-3760 VKVGEKTYV
+3760 VTVGGKTYITNE
-3769 DKDGLHANGNKVTNV
+3769 GLNANGQKVTGV
-3784 AEGNITEADSKDA
+3784 APGDITRPDSTDA
-3797 VNGGQL
+3797 VNGSQL
-3803 YTTNQNVANNTTA
+3803 YATNQNVSQNTSD
-3816 ITKQGDR
+3816 IENQGSR
-3823 ITTLEGGFYVTAG
+3823 ITQLEDGFYVTADG
-3836 NDTATG
+3836 DTAKR

-3932 LYELQTKADTNAEN
+3932 LYELQTKADTNADN

-3970 DIAADGGSVNGD
+3970 DIASAGGSVNDG

-4001 IALTQSGTA
+4001 IALTQDGTA

-4028 DTDTTTKMVLSKTG
+4028 DTDTTTKMVLSNTG

-4058 GKQKITDVAD
+4058 GNQKITDVAD
-4068 GVKDTDAVNKGQL
+4068 GVEDTDAVNKGQL

-4114 GANAVAGAKAASIGY
+4114 GANAGAGAKAASIGY

-4198 MTVNGNTRQL
+4198 MMVNGNTRQL

-4222 DNERTITNLAAGRV
+4222 DNERTLTNLAAGRV
-4236 SETSTDA
+4236 TAESTDA

-4252 AEETGKGLKFG
+4252 AEETGKGLQFG
-4263 ANSGETVTNKLGSE
+4263 ANSGDAVTNKLGSQ

-4282 SGNKEDS
+4282 GGTKADDQ
-4289 AYSGA
+4289 YSGS
-4294 NLKTRVSQDGNGN
+4294 NLKTSISQDGSGS
-4307 TTINVLMDRNAS
+4307 TTINVLMDKNAS
-4319 FDTVTAG
+4319 FDSITSGNTKFSGDGVTITGSDSTVKLTKDG
-4326 TTEKSKVVIGD
+4326 LD
-4337 NAVTLG
+4337 NG
-4343 GKTYITSEGLDA
+4343 GKT
-4355 NGQKITN
+4355 ITN
-4362 VANGKIEKDS
+4362 VANGRIEKDS

-4380 LWNAIDGISESASG
+4380 LQNVIDGISESSTG
-4394 GFGFTDDGETKVQ
+4394 GFGFTDDSGDVSKKVQ

-4414 RLTGKD
+4414 QLKGAD
-4420 GITVTGDADGK
+4420 GITVTGDVAGK
-4431 VMTFGLSDKVSVGA
+4431 TMTFGLADNVTVGA
-4445 SGENGKDGSL
+4445 KDTRDPEAGDTIAGKDG
-4455 TVSGKD
+4455 TVSVSGRD
-4461 GFSVTVNGKDG
+4461 GSSVTLNGKDG

-4485 PGTAISVKGQK
+4485 PGSTISLKGQK
-4496 GDAGIDGKDG
+4496 GDAGVNGTDGV
-4506 MSRLV
+4506 SRLV
-4511 VDDHQVATLD
+4511 VDGRQTATLD

-4540 AAIIGGADTESL
+4540 AAIIGGADTAKL
-4552 SDDNIGVIAFQAED
+4552 SEKNIGVVAAQDGD
-4566 NAKLTVKLAKVLKGL
+4566 NAKLTVKLAKDLEKL
-4581 SSVETVS
+4581 SSVETVMT
-4588 SSDDGAVTKTV
+4588 DDAGMVTDTAKTTGKGTTV
-4599 TDGNGTKVT
+4599 TDKDGD
-4608 KTEKGKDGADTV
+4608 KTELTAD
-4620 ISETAV
+4620 
-4626 TSGGVTITKKGD
+4626 GVTINRKDNLKDD
-4638 GTDENPDTT
+4638 GTASDPAKTI
-4647 VSLTGNG
+4647 SLTSSG
-4654 LNNGGNKITNVADG
+4654 LSNGGNKITNVADG
-4668 TIAEGSKDAVNGG
+4668 ENDTDAVNMS
-4681 QIYNLQ
+4681 QLNKLAA
-4687 QTVAGG
+4687 TVNGG
-4693 LSFEGDTKEA
+4693 LSFAGDAKAA
-4703 DAAAN
+4703 DAPAN
-4708 TFARR
+4708 AFNRK
-4713 MGETTRIVGGITD
+4713 MGGTANIVGGIKD
-4726 PSQLSD
+4726 PAKLSD
-4732 GNIGVVSNGSDTLT
+4732 NNIGVISNGTDTLT

-4752 ITDIHSIIMD
+4752 ISGVSSISMD
-4762 ESGTGLNPVTGV
+4762 STGKDYSNVTGV
-4774 NSRPA
+4774 PSVPA
-4779 KVTLSGQGLR
+4779 RVTLSGQGLR
-4789 IVPKESLN
+4789 IVPKSVLN
-4797 EDGTEKTDAA
+4797 EDGTEKTDPA

-4815 NADGNNSINAGE
+4815 NVDGNNSINAGE
-4827 LYITNVKSAINDQ
+4827 LYITNVKSAVLNQ
-4840 AVGTDGT
+4840 AEGTT
-4847 FTDKLEK
+4847 FKEKLDK
-4854 SAADENLRNNA
+4854 AAGNESLKNNA
-4865 VNVSDL
+4865 VNISDL
-4871 HNLAKDLTA
+4871 QALASSVVTA
-4880 EYGKGNFGLKDGE
+4880 EGRGAYGLKDESGHEYKANLGE
-4893 GKEVR
+4893 TIQIV
-4898 ESLGK
+4898 
-4903 TVQVIGDGRIDTS
+4903 GDGSLITGLE
-4916 VVDVNTEDGEGNV
+4916 DVKDENGNAV
-4929 VTSKALK
+4929 QDANGKNKKKLQIR
-4936 VSLSDTLSVGKAG
+4936 LSYILNVGKAG
-4949 KDGKDG
+4949 QDGKEGTDG
-4955 ADGSIAVNGKNG
+4955 RIGVNGKNG
-4967 STGVSITAEGG
+4967 QAGITLSAVGG
-4978 EDGENGA
+4978 KNGENGS
-4985 DGRIVLSGKD
+4985 DGRIGLTGRD
-4995 GANVTEAGDPR
+4995 GLNVDGNGNPK

-5014 IRTERGQK
+5014 IRTERGQN
-5022 GADGAIGRPGVD
+5022 GENGIIGRPGVN
-5034 GRDFSRIVYYDGSV
+5034 GKDFSRIVYHDGSA
-5048 DHTVATLD
+5048 DHTVATLN

-5063 DAESAGNDKKVI
+5063 DAESKEDDKKVI
-5075 SKKLN
+5075 KKKLN
-5080 QQVNVIGGIS
+5080 EQVNVIGGIS
-5090 DETKLTG
+5090 DEGKLTKE
-5097 TDNLGVVS
+5097 DNLGVVS

-5114 LAKDLTGLTSVT
+5114 LAKDLKDLSSVATKDGVGHT
-5126 TGGTTVNNGGV
+5126 TIMSGSGV
-5137 TVKGGAAG
+5137 TITPAG
-5145 GSEDVKLTSSGL
+5145 GEAGKPVSLTQDGL
-5157 DNGGNRIVRVK
+5157 NNGGNRITDVAA
-5168 SGLDGAK
+5168 GT
-5175 DKDGKEATLATATGD
+5175 KESD
-5190 TLTNAANIGDLQKA
+5190 A
-5204 VNEAAEGVS
+5204 VNKAQLDNAVS
-5213 GSLTDKGLKFGANS
+5213 TASGTVIGKGLMFGADS
-5227 GETVTNKLGSEV
+5227 GTAVTNKLGSRV
-5239 DVKGGGAKE
+5239 DIKGAGTKS
-5248 DSAYSGANLKTRV
+5248 DDQYSGSNLKT
-5261 SQDGN
+5261 SILQDGS
-5266 GNTTINILMDRNA
+5266 GNTTINVLMDKNA
-5279 SFDSVTAGN
+5279 SFTSVTAKDTDGN
-5288 TVMNTSGLTIKGKDE
+5288 VTATNGSGVTINSKDNLNDDGTVKD
-5303 ASTVSLTDKGLS
+5303 ASKTVSLTKDGLNN
-5315 AGEKQ
+5315 GGRQ
-5320 ITHMGSGID
+5320 ITNTASGIN
-5329 GKTYGEDGYNNGASI
+5329 GKTYDKAGYNNGATI
-5344 GDVHT
+5344 GDVHA
-5349 IVNEA
+5349 IAGDA
-5354 AMASGTKVTVKDDGS
+5354 AKVVADSVKVTVKDDGKGS
-5369 GNVKVTESADKKTY
+5369 VKVTESADKKTY

>member
-1 MQKVAVNDRR
+1 
-11 IKEMN
+11 
-16 KIYKVIWSKAKGCYV
+16 
-31 VVSEI
+31 
-36 ANQNGKSKSSLVNA
+36 
-50 GMKLSAAVMLALSAA
+50 
-65 LLPLPGMVSE
+65 
-75 AAVAIENNDNG
+75 
-86 TVNKGSATASGARAI
+86 
-101 AVGAGSKS
+101 
-109 TTQDSIAIGTNANGG
+109 
-124 NGTGV
+124 
-129 IAVGWSSNAS
+129 
-139 ATDTVAI
+139 
-146 GSSSSAS
+146 
-153 SGYAVAMGQA
+153 
-163 SSASGKDSMALGHS
+163 
-177 ASASE
+177 
-182 TGAVALGN
+182 
-190 GAKATSTNALS
+190 
-201 FGSNSVSA
+201 
-209 GINSVSLG
+209 
-217 TAASAKGR
+217 
-225 SDISIGSDAQSTS
+225 
-238 TGGETQGSIA
+238 
-248 IGTASRATGDQ
+248 
-259 AVALGAA
+259 
-266 SRALKEQSTAIGN
+266 
-279 DSFAS
+279 
-284 ATGAIVIGGDDTK
+284 
-297 DVYKIADSV
+297 
-306 AAAYGFVRSDKD
+306 
-318 FDPTSTHKY
+318 
-327 RASVASGV
+327 
-335 GAVTVGVSGQAISQ
+335 
-349 GSTAIGVMA
+349 
-358 TAGDGGKTIIG
+358 
-369 TSDDASALTDEIT
+369 
-382 TQNIEATA
+382 
-390 IGAMSHAQ
+390 
-398 SQYSTAIGRE
+398 
-408 SEALGQEATAIGSA
+408 
-422 TSARGQESTAIG
+422 
-434 NGAVAQNIRDIA
+434 
-446 IGTNVSAQG
+446 
-455 ANNYGNQQVPSIAI
+455 
-469 GYDAHVTADESVA
+469 
-482 IGNKNTISGK
+482 
-492 DKNGNTL
+492 
-499 TGVNIQG
+499 
-506 HNNTVNASG
+506 
-515 VQIVGNNNKVTD
+515 
-527 KNLDDV
+527 
-533 FILGNDITAGA
+533 
-544 RNSVYLGSGSS
+544 
-555 YMAEGT
+555 
-561 SSAGTSKNYTSETIG
+561 
-576 GKTLSF
+576 
-582 AGGNA
+582 
-587 TAGVVT
+587 
-593 VGSASA
+593 
-599 TRRIQ
+599 
-604 GVAPGKLSATSTDA
+604 
-618 VNGSQLYA
+618 
-626 AVSSFAAASP
+626 
-636 HYYSV
+636 
-641 ADPNASDG
+641 
-649 NYNNDGAKGTDS
+649 
-661 MAAGKNTT
+661 
-669 AWGNNSTA
+669 
-677 IGKGAQT
+677 
-684 GHQYP
+684 
-689 NNGQENATNA
+689 
-699 TALGTNAKAYS
+699 
-710 KESIA
+710 
-715 IGDGATTGS
+715 
-724 MYDTSK
+724 
-730 TEGQVALGQ
+730 
-739 NAQATATHAI
+739 
-749 AIGSASSANAGT
+749 
-761 KAQSE
+761 
-766 SAIVIG
+766 
-772 DGASTSANA
+772 
-781 GVNNTV
+781 
-787 IGTKAS
+787 
-793 SKGGA
+793 
-798 NNIVM
+798 
-803 GTGASNESGN
+803 
-813 GAAIVLGNSAQV
+813 
-825 GMGAKANAIAIG
+825 
-837 SSSKVDG
+837 
-844 GGMAIGNGAH
+844 
-854 VTNSSATHGG
+854 
-864 SIAIG
+864 
-869 DMSEVSSA
+869 
-877 GGGIAI
+877 
-883 GKEAKSTNS
+883 
-892 TGPEGGA
+892 
-899 IALGQKAVSNG
+899 
-910 VQSMAIGYNAH
+910 MAIGYNAQ
-921 NRDAQ
+921 NMYAQ

-973 IALGSNSVANRT
+973 IALGSNAVANRT
-985 KDVPDA
+985 KDVADA
-991 YNPYRANDSK
+991 YSPYRVNDSG
-1001 VAATKATTSALSIGS
+1001 VAATKATTSALSIG
-1016 DGGGGTTKVLRQI
+1016 GGTLADGTKVLRQI

-1060 NFTVGADSSHSTDG
+1060 NFTVGADSSHSTNG

-1086 TSKDEGYLTTGV
+1086 TSKDEDYLTTGV

-1109 SDAAKQAIDQVA
+1109 TDAAKQAIDQVA

-1128 KNRDNITANTSSI
+1128 ENRDNITANTSSI

-1228 GGNQITDVKSG
+1228 GGNQITGVKSG

-1320 DLNAEARESLTKAD
+1320 DLNAEARKSLTKAD
-1334 SALQSFQTSANDTAA
+1334 SALQSFQTSANGTAA

-1392 TVTVGTGYLGTALT
+1392 TVTVGTGDLGTALT

-1440 VNVSQLNAVRTHFY
+1440 VNVSQLNAARTHFY

-1461 SDDNYNND
+1461 SDGNYNND

-1497 SASGLNASAF
+1497 SASGLNTSAF

-1691 NGSKVT
+1691 NGSKLT
-1697 IATSMTPSFTSVTVP
+1697 IAASMTPSFTSVTVP

-1724 ISGSGISA
+1724 INGSGISA

-1805 AKAVDIDGTV
+1805 AKAVDIDGT
-1815 GTLTAGT
+1815 AGQIAA
-1822 GDKAVSLN
+1822 GDKVVID
-1830 GTTGTIQSGKVT
+1830 GTTGNIKAGTVT
-1842 VNGTAGTV
+1842 VNGSGTV
-1850 NNLTNRTWNVKTS
+1850 NDLSNRTWDINNPTVVS
-1863 TPVDG
+1863 G
-1868 QAATENQ
+1868 QAATEDQ
-1875 LKSVSDAVNANSS
+1875 LKTVSDAAKTNTDV
-1888 SLSDLNTA
+1888 LSK
-1896 VEGGLSFVGD
+1896 GLSFKGD
-1906 DNKSIKKQLGGTLTI
+1906 DSTVINKKLGETMDIRGGASSDLTD
-1921 KGGRTTD
+1921 G
-1928 LADNNIGVVSDTDGA
+1928 NIGVVSDNGA
-1943 LHVKLAKTLSGL
+1943 LHVKL
-1955 TSVVAGNT
+1955 
-1963 TMDTS
+1963 
-1968 GVIIKG
+1968 
-1974 SAEDG
+1974 
-1979 SKDVKLTASGLS
+1979 SKDIRLGD
-1991 NGGNVISNVASGGT
+1991 
-2005 TGTNAANI
+2005 TG
-2013 NDVKAAVGA
+2013 
-2022 AAWAAQGNGTRVND
+2022 
-2036 VKHGSAVNFANGT
+2036 
-2049 GTTATVARS
+2049 
-2058 GDGSTTTVTY
+2058 
-2068 GLNAAST
+2068 
-2075 ASLGRADTALQSIQT
+2075 
-2090 AVESHTAQTLTRE
+2090 
-2103 EGKNVAN
+2103 
-2110 FKMGK
+2110 
-2115 NISLSGD
+2115 
-2122 STGITI
+2122 
-2128 ATADDLTAK
+2128 
-2137 SVTIG
+2137 SVT
-2142 EGDAATKLT
+2142 T
-2151 AATSGGAPALDVGGN
+2151 
-2166 KVTNVADG
+2166 
-2174 TESSDAVNKGQLDQA
+2174 
-2189 VAENAY
+2189 
-2195 SWSVSDGTASKVV
+2195 
-2208 ARNGKVSI
+2208 
-2216 IGSANGVSASGSG
+2216 
-2229 IVTKLN
+2229 
-2235 SAGDV
+2235 
-2240 VGVDLSEK
+2240 
-2248 TKSDINKG
+2248 
-2256 VAASSDIAEKG
+2256 
-2267 LTFKAK
+2267 
-2273 DDSTTN
+2273 
-2279 IEKLGSTVTVTG
+2279 
-2291 DSNITTTAA
+2291 
-2300 GDMLTVGLSKDLTGI
+2300 
-2315 SSVSNGGTT
+2315 GGTT
-2324 VTLSTDADGKHTVDM
+2324 V
-2339 GGAQVTGVASGGTTE
+2339 
-2354 TNAANIG
+2354 NN
-2361 DVNQAKTE
+2361 
-2369 LTDKGLSFTGNDGG
+2369 
-2383 AVSRKLGETLSV
+2383 
-2395 KGGITNFTG
+2395 
-2404 DVSTQN
+2404 
-2410 IGVKKNTAGDGLD
+2410 
-2423 IYMSEK
+2423 
-2429 PVFTEVTAGE
+2429 
-2439 GENQT
+2439 
-2444 VIGSDGVTVGGRT
+2444 
-2457 YITKEGLDANRQKVT
+2457 
-2472 NVADGTKEKDAV
+2472 
-2484 NYGQLTRTAEEA
+2484 
-2496 VKEATDKGLHFEG
+2496 
-2509 DTGAVID
+2509 
-2516 KKLGE
+2516 
-2521 TLAVRGGVTDTS
+2521 
-2533 TLTSGNIGVVSEGG
+2533 
-2547 ALQVRLS
+2547 
-2554 KDLSGLTSVTAGDTT
+2554 
-2569 METGG
+2569 GG

-2703 ANSITIDGTQ
+2703 ADSITIDGTQ

-2913 GTDFAAKLSNAVAN
+2913 GTNFAAKLSNAVAN
-2927 NPGSAVNVSDLGSA
+2927 NPGSAVNVRDLGSA

-2946 TSGLDFVGNDGS
+2946 TSGLDFVGNDGG

-2968 SVKGGLSDV
+2968 SVRGGLSDV
-2977 SAGVSDRNLGVKE
+2977 SAGVSDRNLGVKK

-3023 ISREGNPVSLTTSG
+3023 ISGEGNPVSLTTSG

-3056 AVNVKQLND
+3056 AVNVKQL
-3065 TINEKNPRFEDGK
+3065 
-3078 NTTFGYTT
+3078 
-3086 DPKTGAQTR
+3086 
-3095 HVDLNDHITLG
+3095 
-3106 DASTPEGKAK
+3106 
-3116 AVSIDGTAGQIA
+3116 
-3128 AGDKVVI
+3128 
-3135 DGTTGN
+3135 
-3141 IKAGTV
+3141 
-3147 TVNGSGTVNDLSNRT
+3147 
-3162 WDINNPT
+3162 
-3169 VVSGQA
+3169 
-3175 ATEDQLK
+3175 
-3182 TVSDAA
+3182 
-3188 KTNTDVLSKGLS
+3188 
-3200 FKGDDS
+3200 
-3206 TVINKKLGETMD
+3206 
-3218 IRGGASSDLTDGNIG
+3218 
-3233 VVSDNGALH
+3233 
-3242 VKLSK
+3242 
-3247 DIRLGDTGSV
+3247 
-3257 TTGGTTV
+3257 
-3264 NNGGVTV
+3264 
-3271 KGGAA
+3271 
-3276 DGSEDVKLTSS
+3276 
-3287 GLDNGGN
+3287 
-3294 IIRNVASGGTTGTNA
+3294 
-3309 ANINDVRAAVNDAS
+3309 
-3323 WTVKNNSAV
+3323 
-3332 AVNTVKNGSAVQFV
+3332 
-3346 NGEGTEASAVKADD
+3346 
-3360 TTTTVSY
+3360 
-3367 GLNAASRE
+3367 
-3375 SLAKADSALQ
+3375 
-3385 SITTAVNGATAQT
+3385 
-3398 LSGSNTQANFKAGN
+3398 
-3412 NISLAGDTTGIT
+3412 
-3424 IATQE
+3424 
-3429 DVSFQTVSASESMT
+3429 
-3443 IGDDT
+3443 
-3448 NGKTTLTTTKSEG
+3448 
-3461 SSALNVGGN
+3461 
-3470 KITNVANGTADSDAV
+3470 
-3485 NVKQLKD
+3485 KD

-3500 WNVSDGVVAKDVPDN
+3500 WNVSDGVVSKDVPDN

-3545 VDLSKK
+3545 VDLSEK
-3551 TKDDIAKG
+3551 TKSDINKGVAASSDIAE
-3559 TQAADDI
+3559 
-3566 SSKGLIFKAKD
+3566 KGLTFKAKD
-3577 NTTTNEE
+3577 DSTTNIEK
-3584 TLGKTVT
+3584 LGSTVT
-3591 VTGDDNVTT
+3591 VTGDSNIRTT
-3600 KASGDILTVGLSSAL
+3600 AAGDTLTVGLSKDI
-3615 TGISSVANGDTK
+3615 TGISSVSNGGTMV
-3627 ITLAVDAGG
+3627 TLSTDVDGK
-3636 NHTVDMGGAQITG
+3636 HTVDMGGAQLSN
-3649 VKSGGNVDSNA
+3649 VKSGLNGKNLAEVTSDDAEYTNG
-3660 ANISDVKKA
+3660 ANIADVQKA
-3669 LSDAGMAA
+3669 LSSAGGAIA
-3677 TGKGMDFLGN
+3677 LTGMNYQGN
-3687 DGETNTIHRDLG
+3687 DGSSVHRSLG
-3699 TTLKVQGSLSDVSTG
+3699 DTLSIKGGLTDVSER
-3714 VSGKNLGVKKNIA
+3714 VSGENLGVKKNA
-3727 GDGLT
+3727 SGDGLDI
-3732 LVMTENPEFNTVT
+3732 VMTKTPSFDTVT
-3745 AGTVTNTKVT
+3745 AGTEEKTKVVI
-3755 MGDSG
+3755 GDNA
-3760 VKVGEKTYV
+3760 VTVGGKTYITNE
-3769 DKDGLHANGNKVTNV
+3769 GLNANGQKVTGV
-3784 AEGNITEADSKDA
+3784 APGDITRPDSTDA
-3797 VNGGQL
+3797 VNGSQL
-3803 YTTNQNVANNTTA
+3803 YATNQNVSQNTSA
-3816 ITKQGDR
+3816 IENQGSR
-3823 ITTLEGGFYVTAG
+3823 ITQLEDGFYVTADG
-3836 NDTATG
+3836 DTAKR

-3932 LYELQTKADTNAEN
+3932 LYELHTKADTNADN
-3946 ISANTSDI
+3946 I

-3970 DIAADGGSVNGD
+3970 DIASAGGSVNDG

-3989 SDATVTMKAGKN
+3989 SDATVTLKAGKN
-4001 IALTQSGTA
+4001 IALTQDGTA

-4028 DTDTTTKMVLSKTG
+4028 DTDTTTKMVLSNTG

-4058 GKQKITDVAD
+4058 G
-4068 GVKDTDAVNKGQL
+4068 N
-4081 DEAKTHYFS
+4081 
-4090 VNSEETGDLSNYD
+4090 
-4103 NDGAEKGGVAA
+4103 
-4114 GANAVAGAKAASIGY
+4114 
-4129 NAYAKENGVAVG
+4129 
-4141 KDALANAIGGIAI
+4141 
-4154 GDTSL
+4154 
-4159 VGGRS
+4159 
-4164 ENSIAIGKGAQALD
+4164 
-4178 RDSVALGSGAVAE
+4178 
-4191 NVTSTPS
+4191 
-4198 MTVNGNTRQL
+4198 
-4208 AGSTAKGTVSIGSE
+4208 
-4222 DNERTITNLAAGRV
+4222 
-4236 SETSTDA
+4236 
-4243 VNGSQLYAV
+4243 
-4252 AEETGKGLKFG
+4252 
-4263 ANSGETVTNKLGSE
+4263 
-4277 VDVKG
+4277 
-4282 SGNKEDS
+4282 
-4289 AYSGA
+4289 
-4294 NLKTRVSQDGNGN
+4294 
-4307 TTINVLMDRNAS
+4307 
-4319 FDTVTAG
+4319 
-4326 TTEKSKVVIGD
+4326 
-4337 NAVTLG
+4337 
-4343 GKTYITSEGLDA
+4343 
-4355 NGQKITN
+4355 QKITN

-4461 GFSVTVNGKDG
+4461 GSSVTVNGKDG

-4485 PGTAISVKGQK
+4485 PGSTISVKGQK
-4496 GDAGIDGKDG
+4496 GDAGVNGTDGV
-4506 MSRLV
+4506 SRLV
-4511 VDDHQVATLD
+4511 VDGRQIATLD

-4540 AAIIGGADTESL
+4540 AAIIGGADTAKL
-4552 SDDNIGVIAFQAED
+4552 SENNIGVVAAQDGD
-4566 NAKLTVKLAKVLKGL
+4566 NAKLTVKLAKDLEKL
-4581 SSVETVS
+4581 SSVETVMT
-4588 SSDDGAVTKTV
+4588 DDAGMVTDTAKTTGKGTTV
-4599 TDGNGTKVT
+4599 TDKDGD
-4608 KTEKGKDGADTV
+4608 KTELTAD
-4620 ISETAV
+4620 
-4626 TSGGVTITKKGD
+4626 GVTINRKDNLKDD
-4638 GTDENPDTT
+4638 GTASDPAKTI
-4647 VSLTGNG
+4647 SLTSSG
-4654 LNNGGNKITNVADG
+4654 LSNGGNKITNVADG
-4668 TIAEGSKDAVNGG
+4668 ENDTDAVNMS
-4681 QIYNLQ
+4681 QLNKLAA
-4687 QTVAGG
+4687 TVNGG
-4693 LSFEGDTKEA
+4693 LSFAGDAKAA
-4703 DAAAN
+4703 DAPAN
-4708 TFARR
+4708 AFNRK
-4713 MGETTRIVGGITD
+4713 MGGTANIVGGIKD
-4726 PSQLSD
+4726 PAKLSD
-4732 GNIGVVSNGSDTLT
+4732 NNIGVISNGTDTLT

-4752 ITDIHSIIMD
+4752 ISGVSSISMD
-4762 ESGTGLNPVTGV
+4762 STGKDYSNVTGV
-4774 NSRPA
+4774 PSVPA
-4779 KVTLSGQGLR
+4779 RVTLSGQGLR
-4789 IVPKESLN
+4789 IVPKSVLN

-4815 NADGNNSINAGE
+4815 NVDGNNSINAGE
-4827 LYITNVKSAINDQ
+4827 LYITNVKSAVLNQ
-4840 AVGTDGT
+4840 AEGTT
-4847 FTDKLEK
+4847 FKEKLDK
-4854 SAADENLRNNA
+4854 AAGNESLKNNA
-4865 VNVSDL
+4865 VNISDL
-4871 HNLAKDLTA
+4871 QALASSVVTA
-4880 EYGKGNFGLKDGE
+4880 EGRGAYGLKDERGDEYKANLGE
-4893 GKEVR
+4893 TIQIV
-4898 ESLGK
+4898 
-4903 TVQVIGDGRIDTS
+4903 GDGSLITGLE
-4916 VVDVNTEDGEGNV
+4916 DVKDENGNAV
-4929 VTSKALK
+4929 QDANGKNKKKLQIR
-4936 VSLSDTLSVGKAG
+4936 LSDTLNVGKAG
-4949 KDGKDG
+4949 QDGKEG
-4955 ADGSIAVNGKNG
+4955 TDGSIGVNGKNG
-4967 STGVSITAEGG
+4967 QAGITLSAVGG
-4978 EDGENGA
+4978 KNGENGS
-4985 DGRIVLSGKD
+4985 DGRIGLTGRD
-4995 GANVTEAGDPR
+4995 GLNVDGNGNPK

-5014 IRTERGQK
+5014 IRTERGQN
-5022 GADGAIGRPGVD
+5022 GENGIGRPGVN
-5034 GRDFSRIVYYDGSV
+5034 GKDFSRIVYNDGSV

-5063 DAESAGNDKKVI
+5063 DAESAGNNKKVI

-5114 LAKDLTGLTSVT
+5114 LAKDLKGLSSVATQDGVGHT
-5126 TGGTTVNNGGV
+5126 TIMSGSGV
-5137 TVKGGAAG
+5137 TITPAG
-5145 GSEDVKLTSSGL
+5145 GEAGKTVSLTQDGL
-5157 DNGGNRIVRVK
+5157 NNGGNRITGVAAGTKESDAVNK
-5168 SGLDGAK
+5168 AQLDNAV
-5175 DKDGKEATLATATGD
+5175 ATASGTV
-5190 TLTNAANIGDLQKA
+5190 IG
-5204 VNEAAEGVS
+5204 
-5213 GSLTDKGLKFGANS
+5213 KGLMFGADS
-5227 GETVTNKLGSEV
+5227 GTAVTNKLGSRV
-5239 DVKGGGAKE
+5239 DIKGAGTKS
-5248 DSAYSGANLKTRV
+5248 DDQYSGSNLKT
-5261 SQDGN
+5261 SILQDGS
-5266 GNTTINILMDRNA
+5266 GNTTINVLMDKNA
-5279 SFDSVTAGN
+5279 SFTSVTAKDTDGN
-5288 TVMNTSGLTIKGKDE
+5288 VTATNGSGVTINSKDNLNGDGTVKD
-5303 ASTVSLTDKGLS
+5303 ASKTVSLTKDGLNN
-5315 AGEKQ
+5315 GGRQ
-5320 ITHMGSGID
+5320 ITNTASGIN
-5329 GKTYGEDGYNNGASI
+5329 GKTYDKAGYNNGATI
-5344 GDVHT
+5344 GDVHA
-5349 IVNEA
+5349 IAGDVA
-5354 AMASGTKVTVKDDGS
+5354 KVVADSVKVTVKDDGKGS
-5369 GNVKVTESADKKTY
+5369 VKVTESADKKTY

-5403 DGTKGTVG
+5403 DGTKGTIG

>member
-1 MQKVAVNDRR
+1 
-11 IKEMN
+11 MN
-16 KIYKVIWSKAKGCYV
+16 KIFKVIWSKARNCYV

-36 ANQNGKSKSSLVNA
+36 VNGNGKNKSHKKGRRNHLLVSGVTALLGIGISFIAPVMTEAAIDIGYAGFVTDPRYANQYSYVWYPSVNGSALYNYHNPNNPGIGLNENNYKADPIQGIAIGKSANADDNVTGGTKTNSGIALGDYTVATGGLATAIGGWSQATGVSSMALGPASMASGFNALSMMRQSAARGDFSSAIGVVSSALGKGSLAVGYSSLA
-50 GMKLSAAVMLALSAA
+50 SGDQSI
-65 LLPLPGMVSE
+65 
-75 AAVAIENNDNG
+75 AI
-86 TVNKGSATASGARAI
+86 GSANPKITSHGPGSSDSAEYVEDVSQTRASGAR
-101 AVGAGSKS
+101 
-109 TTQDSIAIGTNANGG
+109 SIAL
-124 NGTGV
+124 GTGSRTEQG
-129 IAVGWSSNAS
+129 APDS
-139 ATDTVAI
+139 VAI
-146 GSSSSAS
+146 GSRAIS
-153 SGYAVAMGQA
+153 SGDGSVSIGKEA
-163 SSASGKDSMALGHS
+163 ASGGDSAIALG
-177 ASASE
+177 SE
-182 TGAVALGN
+182 
-190 GAKATSTNALS
+190 AKA
-201 FGSNSVSA
+201 
-209 GINSVSLG
+209 
-217 TAASAKGR
+217 
-225 SDISIGSDAQSTS
+225 
-238 TGGETQGSIA
+238 
-248 IGTASRATGDQ
+248 
-259 AVALGAA
+259 
-266 SRALKEQSTAIGN
+266 
-279 DSFAS
+279 
-284 ATGAIVIGGDDTK
+284 
-297 DVYKIADSV
+297 
-306 AAAYGFVRSDKD
+306 
-318 FDPTSTHKY
+318 
-327 RASVASGV
+327 
-335 GAVTVGVSGQAISQ
+335 
-349 GSTAIGVMA
+349 
-358 TAGDGGKTIIG
+358 
-369 TSDDASALTDEIT
+369 
-382 TQNIEATA
+382 
-390 IGAMSHAQ
+390 SH
-398 SQYSTAIGRE
+398 G
-408 SEALGQEATAIGSA
+408 
-422 TSARGQESTAIG
+422 
-434 NGAVAQNIRDIA
+434 RDIA
-446 IGTNVSAQG
+446 IGTNVSAVG
-455 ANNYGNQQVPSIAI
+455 ANNGTNMEVPSIAM
-469 GYDAHVTADESVA
+469 GYDTHVDADESAA
-482 IGNKNTISGK
+482 IGNKNTVSGK

-506 HNNTVNASG
+506 HNNIVNASG
-515 VQIVGNNNKVTD
+515 VQVVGNNNKVTD
-527 KNLDDV
+527 KNFDDV
-533 FILGNDITAGA
+533 FILGNQITAGTN
-544 RNSVYLGSGSS
+544 NSVYLGSGSA
-555 YMAEGT
+555 YMPESDGT
-561 SSAGTSKNYTSETIG
+561 KGNSKNYNSDAVG
-576 GKTLSF
+576 GKTMNF
-582 AGGNA
+582 AGGA
-587 TAGVVT
+587 LTAGVVT
-593 VGSASA
+593 VGSSAA

-604 GVAPGKLSATSTDA
+604 GVAPGFLSASSTDA

-626 AVSSFAAASP
+626 AVNALAGNAP

-641 ADPNASDG
+641 ANPSESDQ
-649 NYNNDGAKGTDS
+649 NYNNDGAKG
-661 MAAGKNTT
+661 MNALAAGKGTL
-669 AWGNNSTA
+669 AYGENSTA
-677 IGKGAQT
+677 VGRNAQT
-684 GHQYP
+684 G
-689 NNGQENATNA
+689 NANASTGNAANA
-699 TALGTNAKAYS
+699 TALGNNAKAYS
-710 KESIA
+710 SESVA
-715 IGDGATTGS
+715 VGDGAIAGNQWNA
-724 MYDTSK
+724 
-730 TEGQVALGQ
+730 GQGMNTIAVGPF
-739 NAQATATHAI
+739 AQATAKNSVSL
-749 AIGSASSANAGT
+749 GNGT
-761 KAQSE
+761 QAQSI
-766 SAIVIG
+766 SSVVIG
-772 DGASTSANA
+772 DGASTTTSTGESNA
-781 GVNNTV
+781 V
-787 IGTKAS
+787 IGTRAS
-793 SKGGA
+793 SAGGA

-803 GTGASNESGN
+803 GTQASNGANTGN
-813 GAAIVLGNSAQV
+813 AVILGYGAKTVSGAA
-825 GMGAKANAIAIG
+825 ANAIAIG
-837 SSSKVDG
+837 TSSEVDG
-844 GGMAIGNGAH
+844 GGMAIGRGAH
-854 VTNSSATHGG
+854 VTNSSATYGG

-892 TGPEGGA
+892 TGPEGGT

-921 NRDAQ
+921 NREAQ

-936 TTYGENSIAIG
+936 ATYGENSIAIG

-985 KDVPDA
+985 KDVLDA
-991 YNPYRANDSK
+991 YNPYRANDSG

-1016 DGGGGTTKVLRQI
+1016 DGGGGTTKFLRQI

-1060 NFTVGADSSHSTDG
+1060 NFTVGADSSHSTNG

-1086 TSKDEGYLTTGV
+1086 TSKDEDYLTTGV

-1109 SDAAKQAIDQVA
+1109 TDAAKQAIDQVA

-1171 NFKNGQNIS
+1171 NFRNGQNIS

-1228 GGNQITDVKSG
+1228 GENQITGVKSG

-1297 NFANGAAT
+1297 NFANGTAT

-1334 SALQSFQTSANDTAA
+1334 SALQSFQTSANGTAA

-1392 TVTVGTGYLGTALT
+1392 TVTVGTGDLGTALT

-1440 VNVSQLNAVRTHFY
+1440 VNVSQLNAARTHFY

-1461 SDDNYNND
+1461 SDGNYNND

-1589 FAGANPSG
+1589 FDGANPSG

-1896 VEGGLSFVGD
+1896 VEGGLSFEGD
-1906 DNKSIKKQLGGTLTI
+1906 DNKSIKKQLGETLTI

-1963 TMDTS
+1963 TLDTS

-1974 SAEDG
+1974 NAEDG

-2013 NDVKAAVGA
+2013 NDVKAAVEA

-2075 ASLGRADTALQSIQT
+2075 ASLGKADTALQSIQT
-2090 AVESHTAQTLTRE
+2090 AVEGHTAQTLIRE

-2240 VGVDLSEK
+2240 VDVDLSEK
-2248 TKSDINKG
+2248 TKSDIDKG

-2273 DDSTTN
+2273 DDSATN

-2291 DSNITTTAA
+2291 DSNIRTTAA
-2300 GDMLTVGLSKDLTGI
+2300 GDTLTVGLSKDITGI

-2324 VTLSTDADGKHTVDM
+2324 VTLSTDVDGKHTVDM

-2395 KGGITNFTG
+2395 KGGITDFTG
-2404 DVSTQN
+2404 DVSTKN

-2423 IYMSEK
+2423 IYVSEK

-2457 YITKEGLDANRQKVT
+2457 YITKEGLDANSQKVA

-2533 TLTSGNIGVVSEGG
+2533 TLTSGNIGVVSEDG

-2666 DTVKVNAGKNLSL
+2666 DTVKVNAGKNFSL

-2703 ANSITIDGTQ
+2703 ADSITIDGTQ

-2773 GLSNRT
+2773 GLSNRM

-2913 GTDFAAKLSNAVAN
+2913 GTNFAAKLSNAVAN
-2927 NPGSAVNVSDLGSA
+2927 NPGSAVNVRDLGSA

-2946 TSGLDFVGNDGS
+2946 TSGLDFVGNDGG

-2977 SAGVSDRNLGVKE
+2977 SAGVSDRNLGVKK

-3086 DPKTGAQTR
+3086 DPETGAQTR

-3188 KTNTDVLSKGLS
+3188 KTNTDTLNKGLS

-3206 TVINKKLGETMD
+3206 TVINKKPGETMD

-3264 NNGGVTV
+3264 NNRGVTV

-3294 IIRNVASGGTTGTNA
+3294 IIRNVVSGGTTGTNA

-3323 WTVKNNSAV
+3323 WTVKNNSAA

-3360 TTTTVSY
+3360 ATTTVSY
-3367 GLNAASRE
+3367 GLSAASRE
-3375 SLAKADSALQ
+3375 SLAKADKALQ

-3877 TPTLDGVTVTNTSS
+3877 TLTLDGVTVTNTSS

-3905 NAGNKPVTNVA
+3905 HAGNKPVTNVA

-4028 DTDTTTKMVLSKTG
+4028 DTDTTTKMVLSNTG

-4058 GKQKITDVAD
+4058 GNQKITDVAD

-4103 NDGAEKGGVAA
+4103 NDGADKGGVAA
-4114 GANAVAGAKAASIGY
+4114 GANAGAGVKAASIGY

-4282 SGNKEDS
+4282 GGNKEDS

-4455 TVSGKD
+4455 TISGKD

-4485 PGTAISVKGQK
+4485 PGSTISVKGQK
-4496 GDAGIDGKDG
+4496 GDAGVNGTDGV
-4506 MSRLV
+4506 SRLV
-4511 VDDHQVATLD
+4511 VDGRQTATLD

-4540 AAIIGGADTESL
+4540 AAIKGGADTAKL
-4552 SDDNIGVIAFQAED
+4552 SEKNIGVVAAQDGD
-4566 NAKLTVKLAKVLKGL
+4566 NAKLTVKLAKDLEKL
-4581 SSVETVS
+4581 SSVETVMT
-4588 SSDDGAVTKTV
+4588 DDAGMVTDTAKTTGKGTTV
-4599 TDGNGTKVT
+4599 TDKDGD
-4608 KTEKGKDGADTV
+4608 KTELTAD
-4620 ISETAV
+4620 
-4626 TSGGVTITKKGD
+4626 GVTINRKDNLKDD
-4638 GTDENPDTT
+4638 GTASDPAKTI
-4647 VSLTGNG
+4647 SLTSSG
-4654 LNNGGNKITNVADG
+4654 LSNGGNKITNVADG
-4668 TIAEGSKDAVNGG
+4668 ENDTDAVNMS
-4681 QIYNLQ
+4681 QLNKLAA
-4687 QTVAGG
+4687 TVNGG
-4693 LSFEGDTKEA
+4693 LSFAGDAKAA
-4703 DAAAN
+4703 DAPAN
-4708 TFARR
+4708 AFNRK
-4713 MGETTRIVGGITD
+4713 MGGTANIVGGIKD
-4726 PSQLSD
+4726 PAKLSD
-4732 GNIGVVSNGSDTLT
+4732 NNIGVISNGTDTLT

-4752 ITDIHSIIMD
+4752 ISGVSSISMD
-4762 ESGTGLNPVTGV
+4762 STGKDYSNVTGV
-4774 NSRPA
+4774 PSVPA
-4779 KVTLSGQGLR
+4779 RVTLSGQGLR
-4789 IVPKESLN
+4789 IVPKSVLN

-4815 NADGNNSINAGE
+4815 NVDGNNSINAGE
-4827 LYITNVKSAINDQ
+4827 LYITNVKSAVLNQ
-4840 AVGTDGT
+4840 AEGTT
-4847 FTDKLEK
+4847 FKEKLDK
-4854 SAADENLRNNA
+4854 AAGNESLKNNA
-4865 VNVSDL
+4865 VNISDL
-4871 HNLAKDLTA
+4871 QALASSVVTA
-4880 EYGKGNFGLKDGE
+4880 EGRGAYGLKDERGDEYKANLGE
-4893 GKEVR
+4893 TIQIV
-4898 ESLGK
+4898 
-4903 TVQVIGDGRIDTS
+4903 GDGSLTTGLE
-4916 VVDVNTEDGEGNV
+4916 DVKDKNGNAV
-4929 VTSKALK
+4929 QDANGKNKKKLQIR
-4936 VSLSDTLSVGKAG
+4936 LSDTLNVGKAG
-4949 KDGKDG
+4949 QDGK
-4955 ADGSIAVNGKNG
+4955 
-4967 STGVSITAEGG
+4967 EGT
-4978 EDGENGA
+4978 
-4985 DGRIVLSGKD
+4985 DGRIVVNDKNGQAGITLSAVGGKNGENGSD
-4995 GANVTEAGDPR
+4995 GRIGLTGRDGLNVDGNGNPK

-5014 IRTERGQK
+5014 IRTERGQN
-5022 GADGAIGRPGVD
+5022 GENGIGRPGVN
-5034 GRDFSRIVYYDGSV
+5034 GKDFSRIVYNDGSV

-5063 DAESAGNDKKVI
+5063 DAESAGNNKKVI

-5080 QQVNVIGGIS
+5080 QQVNVIGGIR
-5090 DETKLTG
+5090 DETKLTS

-5105 DGENNLKVR
+5105 DGENKLKVR
-5114 LAKDLTGLTSVT
+5114 LAKDLKGLSSVATEDGVGHT
-5126 TGGTTVNNGGV
+5126 TIMSGSGV
-5137 TVKGGAAG
+5137 TITPAG
-5145 GSEDVKLTSSGL
+5145 GEAGKPVSLTQDGL
-5157 DNGGNRIVRVK
+5157 NNGGNRITGVAAGTKESDAVNK
-5168 SGLDGAK
+5168 AQLDNAV
-5175 DKDGKEATLATATGD
+5175 ATASGTV
-5190 TLTNAANIGDLQKA
+5190 IG
-5204 VNEAAEGVS
+5204 
-5213 GSLTDKGLKFGANS
+5213 KGLMFGADS
-5227 GETVTNKLGSEV
+5227 GTAVTNKLGSRV
-5239 DVKGGGAKE
+5239 DIKGAGTKS
-5248 DSAYSGANLKTRV
+5248 DDQYSGSNLKT
-5261 SQDGN
+5261 SILQDGS
-5266 GNTTINILMDRNA
+5266 GNTTINVLMDKNA
-5279 SFDSVTAGN
+5279 SFTSVTAKDTDGN
-5288 TVMNTSGLTIKGKDE
+5288 VTATNGSGVTINSKDNLNDDGTVKD
-5303 ASTVSLTDKGLS
+5303 ASKTVSLTKDGLNN
-5315 AGEKQ
+5315 GGRQ
-5320 ITHMGSGID
+5320 ITNTASGIN
-5329 GKTYGEDGYNNGASI
+5329 GKTYDKAGYNNGATI
-5344 GDVHT
+5344 GDVHA
-5349 IVNEA
+5349 IAGDA
-5354 AMASGTKVTVKDDGS
+5354 AKVVADSVKVTVKDDGKGS
-5369 GNVKVTESADKKTY
+5369 VKVTESADKKTY
-5383 TVGLSDTVTIG
+5383 TVGLSDKVTIG

>member
-1 MQKVAVNDRR
+1 MTLTVTGGGLAIGQNAQVDGSSAVN
-11 IKEMN
+11 
-16 KIYKVIWSKAKGCYV
+16 
-31 VVSEI
+31 
-36 ANQNGKSKSSLVNA
+36 
-50 GMKLSAAVMLALSAA
+50 
-65 LLPLPGMVSE
+65 
-75 AAVAIENNDNG
+75 
-86 TVNKGSATASGARAI
+86 
-101 AVGAGSKS
+101 
-109 TTQDSIAIGTNANGG
+109 GG
-124 NGTGV
+124 
-129 IAVGWSSNAS
+129 
-139 ATDTVAI
+139 
-146 GSSSSAS
+146 
-153 SGYAVAMGQA
+153 
-163 SSASGKDSMALGHS
+163 
-177 ASASE
+177 
-182 TGAVALGN
+182 
-190 GAKATSTNALS
+190 
-201 FGSNSVSA
+201 
-209 GINSVSLG
+209 
-217 TAASAKGR
+217 
-225 SDISIGSDAQSTS
+225 
-238 TGGETQGSIA
+238 
-248 IGTASRATGDQ
+248 
-259 AVALGAA
+259 
-266 SRALKEQSTAIGN
+266 
-279 DSFAS
+279 
-284 ATGAIVIGGDDTK
+284 
-297 DVYKIADSV
+297 
-306 AAAYGFVRSDKD
+306 
-318 FDPTSTHKY
+318 
-327 RASVASGV
+327 
-335 GAVTVGVSGQAISQ
+335 
-349 GSTAIGVMA
+349 
-358 TAGDGGKTIIG
+358 
-369 TSDDASALTDEIT
+369 
-382 TQNIEATA
+382 
-390 IGAMSHAQ
+390 
-398 SQYSTAIGRE
+398 
-408 SEALGQEATAIGSA
+408 
-422 TSARGQESTAIG
+422 
-434 NGAVAQNIRDIA
+434 
-446 IGTNVSAQG
+446 
-455 ANNYGNQQVPSIAI
+455 
-469 GYDAHVTADESVA
+469 SVA
-482 IGNKNTISGK
+482 IG
-492 DKNGNTL
+492 
-499 TGVNIQG
+499 
-506 HNNTVNASG
+506 
-515 VQIVGNNNKVTD
+515 
-527 KNLDDV
+527 DD
-533 FILGNDITAGA
+533 
-544 RNSVYLGSGSS
+544 SS
-555 YMAEGT
+555 
-561 SSAGTSKNYTSETIG
+561 
-576 GKTLSF
+576 
-582 AGGNA
+582 
-587 TAGVVT
+587 
-593 VGSASA
+593 
-599 TRRIQ
+599 
-604 GVAPGKLSATSTDA
+604 
-618 VNGSQLYA
+618 
-626 AVSSFAAASP
+626 
-636 HYYSV
+636 
-641 ADPNASDG
+641 
-649 NYNNDGAKGTDS
+649 
-661 MAAGKNTT
+661 
-669 AWGNNSTA
+669 
-677 IGKGAQT
+677 
-684 GHQYP
+684 
-689 NNGQENATNA
+689 
-699 TALGTNAKAYS
+699 
-710 KESIA
+710 
-715 IGDGATTGS
+715 
-724 MYDTSK
+724 
-730 TEGQVALGQ
+730 
-739 NAQATATHAI
+739 
-749 AIGSASSANAGT
+749 
-761 KAQSE
+761 
-766 SAIVIG
+766 
-772 DGASTSANA
+772 
-781 GVNNTV
+781 
-787 IGTKAS
+787 
-793 SKGGA
+793 
-798 NNIVM
+798 
-803 GTGASNESGN
+803 
-813 GAAIVLGNSAQV
+813 
-825 GMGAKANAIAIG
+825 
-837 SSSKVDG
+837 
-844 GGMAIGNGAH
+844 
-854 VTNSSATHGG
+854 
-864 SIAIG
+864 
-869 DMSEVSSA
+869 VSSA

-883 GKEAKSTNS
+883 GQGATSTNT
-892 TGPEGGA
+892 TGAEGGA
-899 IALGQKAVSNG
+899 IALGQKATSLG
-910 VQSMAIGYNAH
+910 IRSMAIGYNAT
-921 NRDAQ
+921 N
-926 TGQIALGANA
+926 TGTQADQ
-936 TTYGENSIAIG
+936 IAIG
-947 RDAKTEDNNSGQ
+947 ANTVTFGDNAIAIGSNAKTTDNNSGQ
-959 LALGYNAAVKYGGG
+959 LAIGYNARVDYGGG
-973 IALGSNSVANRT
+973 IALGSNAVANRT
-985 KDVPDA
+985 KDVADA
-991 YNPYRANDSK
+991 YSPYRANDSG

-1016 DGGGGTTKVLRQI
+1016 DGANGTTKVLRQI

-1048 AVAADISASSSQ
+1048 AVAADISASSGQ
-1060 NFTVGADSSHSTDG
+1060 NFTVGADSSHSSDG

-1086 TSKDEGYLTTGV
+1086 TSKDEDYLTTGV
-1098 SSDKKGIEIGL
+1098 SADKKGIEIGL
-1109 SDAAKQAIDQVA
+1109 SDAAKQAIDQV
-1121 GNTSAIA
+1121 S
-1128 KNRDNITANTSSI
+1128 ANTSNI
-1141 SALSDTVK
+1141 SKNEGNIAANASDISSLADTVNH
-1149 AGWEADVNGTKVK
+1149 GWEADVNGTKVK
-1162 DVTPESRKL
+1162 DVTPESRTL

-1180 ITGSGDDI
+1180 ITGSGSDI
-1188 TVATADELTAAKV
+1188 TVATADELTASKV
-1201 TTGNTVMNTDGVQVG
+1201 TTGNTVMDTDGVKVG
-1216 DSVSLTSSGLDN
+1216 DTTLTSSGLNN
-1228 GGNQITDVKSG
+1228 GGNQITGVKSG
-1239 IEGARDAEGNTAT
+1239 IEGARDEEGNTAT

-1257 GDTLTHA
+1257 GTTLTNA

-1272 AMADVSWTAEQN
+1272 AMADVSWKAEQN
-1284 GVSAGTIKNGGAV
+1284 GAAAGTIKNGGAV
-1297 NFANGAAT
+1297 NFANGTAT

-1320 DLNAEARESLTKAD
+1320 DLNTEAKDSLAKAD
-1334 SALQSFQTSANDTAA
+1334 SALQSFQTSANGTAA
-1349 QTIDAANNKANF
+1349 QTIDKTNNKANF
-1361 TQGDNI
+1361 IEGDNI

-1392 TVTVGTGYLGTALT
+1392 TVTVGTGDLGTALT

-1420 LSVAGSKITNLEA
+1420 LSVSGSKITNVEA

-1440 VNVSQLNAVRTHFY
+1440 VNVSQLNAARTHFY

-1461 SDDNYNND
+1461 SDGNYNND
-1469 GATGIDALAVGV
+1469 GATGIDALAAGV
-1481 GASASGTSA
+1481 GASASGASA

-1515 DHSAAIGDGAIANG
+1515 DHSTAIGDGAIANG

-1663 GTASGSSHAIKAGDT
+1663 GTASGSSQAIKAGDT

-1850 NNLTNRTWNVKTS
+1850 NNLTNRTWNVKTP

-1888 SLSDLNTA
+1888 SLFDLNTA
-1896 VEGGLSFVGD
+1896 VESGLSFEGD
-1906 DNKSIKKQLGGTLTI
+1906 DNKSIKKQLGETLTI

-2128 ATADDLTAK
+2128 ATTDDLTAK
-2137 SVTIG
+2137 SITIG
-2142 EGDAATKLT
+2142 EGTTATKLT
-2151 AATSGGAPALDVGGN
+2151 TTTSGDKSALNVGGN
-2166 KVTNVADG
+2166 KITNVAAG
-2174 TESSDAVNKGQLDQA
+2174 MESSDAVNKGQLDQA
-2189 VAENAY
+2189 IADSTY
-2195 SWSVSDGTASKVV
+2195 SWKVSDGDSDKAV
-2208 ARNGKVSI
+2208 ANNGKVSI
-2216 IGSANGVSASGSG
+2216 IGSANGASASGSG

-2395 KGGITNFTG
+2395 KGGITDFTG
-2404 DVSTQN
+2404 DVSTKN

-2423 IYMSEK
+2423 IYVSEK

-2457 YITKEGLDANRQKVT
+2457 YITKEGLDANSQKVA

-2533 TLTSGNIGVVSEGG
+2533 TLTSGNIGVVSEDG

-2798 LAMQNMSGTIETSA
+2798 LVMQNMSGTIETSA

-2946 TSGLDFVGNDGS
+2946 TSGLDFVGNDGR

-3086 DPKTGAQTR
+3086 DPETGAQTR

-3323 WTVKNNSAV
+3323 WTVKNNSAA

-3842 SNIKAGDTVN
+3842 SNIKAGDKVN

-3905 NAGNKPVTNVA
+3905 HAGNKPVTNVA

-3970 DIAADGGSVNGD
+3970 DIASAGGSVNDG

-4001 IALTQSGTA
+4001 IALTQDGTA

-4028 DTDTTTKMVLSKTG
+4028 DTDTTTKMVLSNTG

-4058 GKQKITDVAD
+4058 GNQKITDVAD

-4114 GANAVAGAKAASIGY
+4114 GANAGAGAKAASIGY

-4282 SGNKEDS
+4282 GGAKEDS

-4326 TTEKSKVVIGD
+4326 TTEKTKVVIGD

-4461 GFSVTVNGKDG
+4461 GSSVTVNGKDG

-4521 DGVKYSG
+4521 DGVKYAG
-4528 DSGSAAIRLNKT
+4528 DSGSAATKLNKT
-4540 AAIIGGADTESL
+4540 ATIMGGADTESL
-4552 SDDNIGVIAFQAED
+4552 SDNNIGVIAFQEED
-4566 NAKLTVKLAKVLKGL
+4566 NAKLTVKLSKVLKGL
-4581 SSVETVS
+4581 SSVETVDT
-4588 SSDDGAVTKTV
+4588 SDDGAVTKTV

-4620 ISETAV
+4620 VSETAV

-4668 TIAEGSKDAVNGG
+4668 TIEEGSKDAVNGG

-4693 LSFEGDTKEA
+4693 LSFEGDTKA
-4703 DAAAN
+4703 SDAASN

-4726 PSQLSD
+4726 PAKLSD

-4752 ITDIHSIIMD
+4752 ITDIHSITMD

-4774 NSRPA
+4774 DSVPA

-4789 IVPKESLN
+4789 IVPKSVLN

-4854 SAADENLRNNA
+4854 SASDEKLQNNA

-4893 GKEVR
+4893 GKEVK

-4903 TVQVIGDGRIDTS
+4903 TIQVIGDGSIDTS

-4929 VTSKALK
+4929 VASKALK

-4995 GANVTEAGDPR
+4995 GANVTEAGDPK

-5383 TVGLSDTVTIG
+5383 TVGLSDKVTIG

>member
-1 MQKVAVNDRR
+1 
-11 IKEMN
+11 MN
-16 KIYKVIWSKAKGCYV
+16 KIFKVIWSKARNCYV

-36 ANQNGKSKSSLVNA
+36 VNGNGKNKSHKKGRRNHLLVSGVTALLGIGISFIAPVMTEAAIDIGYAGFVTDPRYANQYSYVWYPSVNGSALYNYHNPNNPGIGLNENNYKADPIQGIAIGKSANADDNVTGGTKTNSGIALGDYTVATGGLATAIGGWSQATGVSSMALGPASMASGFNALSMMRQSVARGDFSSAIGVVSSALGKGSLAVGYSSLA
-50 GMKLSAAVMLALSAA
+50 SGDQSI
-65 LLPLPGMVSE
+65 
-75 AAVAIENNDNG
+75 AI
-86 TVNKGSATASGARAI
+86 GSANLKITSHGPGSSDSAEYVEDVSQTRASGAR
-101 AVGAGSKS
+101 
-109 TTQDSIAIGTNANGG
+109 SIAL
-124 NGTGV
+124 GTGSRTEQG
-129 IAVGWSSNAS
+129 APDS
-139 ATDTVAI
+139 VAI
-146 GSSSSAS
+146 GSRAIS
-153 SGYAVAMGQA
+153 SGDGSVSIGKEA
-163 SSASGKDSMALGHS
+163 ASGGDSAIALGS
-177 ASASE
+177 
-182 TGAVALGN
+182 
-190 GAKATSTNALS
+190 GAKA
-201 FGSNSVSA
+201 
-209 GINSVSLG
+209 
-217 TAASAKGR
+217 
-225 SDISIGSDAQSTS
+225 
-238 TGGETQGSIA
+238 
-248 IGTASRATGDQ
+248 
-259 AVALGAA
+259 
-266 SRALKEQSTAIGN
+266 
-279 DSFAS
+279 
-284 ATGAIVIGGDDTK
+284 
-297 DVYKIADSV
+297 
-306 AAAYGFVRSDKD
+306 
-318 FDPTSTHKY
+318 
-327 RASVASGV
+327 
-335 GAVTVGVSGQAISQ
+335 
-349 GSTAIGVMA
+349 
-358 TAGDGGKTIIG
+358 
-369 TSDDASALTDEIT
+369 
-382 TQNIEATA
+382 
-390 IGAMSHAQ
+390 SH
-398 SQYSTAIGRE
+398 G
-408 SEALGQEATAIGSA
+408 
-422 TSARGQESTAIG
+422 
-434 NGAVAQNIRDIA
+434 RDIA
-446 IGTNVSAQG
+446 IGTNVSAVG
-455 ANNYGNQQVPSIAI
+455 ANNGTNMEVPSIAM
-469 GYDAHVTADESVA
+469 GYDTHVDADESAA
-482 IGNKNTISGK
+482 IGNKNTVSGK

-506 HNNTVNASG
+506 HNNIVNASG
-515 VQIVGNNNKVTD
+515 VQVVGNNNKVTD
-527 KNLDDV
+527 KNFDDV
-533 FILGNDITAGA
+533 FILGNQITAGTN
-544 RNSVYLGSGSS
+544 NSVYLGSGSA
-555 YMAEGT
+555 YMPESDGT
-561 SSAGTSKNYTSETIG
+561 KGNSKNYNSDAVG
-576 GKTLSF
+576 GKTMNF
-582 AGGNA
+582 AGGA
-587 TAGVVT
+587 LTAGVVT
-593 VGSASA
+593 VGSSAA

-604 GVAPGKLSATSTDA
+604 GVAPGFLSASSTDA

-626 AVSSFAAASP
+626 AVNALAGNAP

-641 ADPNASDG
+641 ANPSELDQ
-649 NYNNDGAKGTDS
+649 NYNNDGAKG
-661 MAAGKNTT
+661 MNALAAGKGTL
-669 AWGNNSTA
+669 AYGENSTA
-677 IGKGAQT
+677 VGRNAQT
-684 GHQYP
+684 G
-689 NNGQENATNA
+689 NANPSTGNAANA
-699 TALGTNAKAYS
+699 TALGNNAKAYS
-710 KESIA
+710 SESVA
-715 IGDGATTGS
+715 VGDGAIAGNQWNA
-724 MYDTSK
+724 
-730 TEGQVALGQ
+730 GQGMNTIAVGPF
-739 NAQATATHAI
+739 AQATAKNSVSL
-749 AIGSASSANAGT
+749 GNGT
-761 KAQSE
+761 QAQSI
-766 SAIVIG
+766 SSVVIG
-772 DGASTSANA
+772 DGASTTTSTGESNA
-781 GVNNTV
+781 V
-787 IGTKAS
+787 IGTRAS
-793 SKGGA
+793 SAGGA

-803 GTGASNESGN
+803 GTQASNGANTGN
-813 GAAIVLGNSAQV
+813 AVILGYGAKTVSGAA
-825 GMGAKANAIAIG
+825 ANAIAIG
-837 SSSKVDG
+837 TSSEVDG
-844 GGMAIGNGAH
+844 GGMAIGRGAH
-854 VTNSSATHGG
+854 VTNSSATYGG

-892 TGPEGGA
+892 TGPEGGT

-921 NRDAQ
+921 NREAQ

-936 TTYGENSIAIG
+936 ATYGENSIAIG

-991 YNPYRANDSK
+991 YNPYRANDSG

-1016 DGGGGTTKVLRQI
+1016 DGGGGTTKFLRQI

-1060 NFTVGADSSHSTDG
+1060 NFTVGADSSHSTNG

-1086 TSKDEGYLTTGV
+1086 TSKDEDYLTTGV

-1109 SDAAKQAIDQVA
+1109 TDAAKQAIDQVA

-1171 NFKNGQNIS
+1171 NFRNGQNIS

-1228 GGNQITDVKSG
+1228 GKNQITGVKSG

-1297 NFANGAAT
+1297 NFANGTAT

-1334 SALQSFQTSANDTAA
+1334 SALQSFQTSANGTAA

-1392 TVTVGTGYLGTALT
+1392 TVTVGTGDLGTALT

-1440 VNVSQLNAVRTHFY
+1440 VNVSQLNAARTHFY

-1461 SDDNYNND
+1461 SDGNYNND

-1896 VEGGLSFVGD
+1896 VEGGLSFEGD
-1906 DNKSIKKQLGGTLTI
+1906 DNKSIKKQLGETLTI

-1963 TMDTS
+1963 TLDTS

-1974 SAEDG
+1974 NAEDG

-2013 NDVKAAVGA
+2013 NDVKAAVEA

-2075 ASLGRADTALQSIQT
+2075 ASLGKADTALQSIQT
-2090 AVESHTAQTLTRE
+2090 AVEGHTAQTLIRE

-2240 VGVDLSEK
+2240 VDVDLSEK
-2248 TKSDINKG
+2248 TKSDIDKG

-2273 DDSTTN
+2273 DDSATN

-2291 DSNITTTAA
+2291 DSNIRTTAA
-2300 GDMLTVGLSKDLTGI
+2300 GDTLTVGLSKDITGI

-2324 VTLSTDADGKHTVDM
+2324 VTLSTDVDGKHTVDM

-2395 KGGITNFTG
+2395 KGGITDFTG
-2404 DVSTQN
+2404 DVSTKN

-2423 IYMSEK
+2423 IYVSEK

-2457 YITKEGLDANRQKVT
+2457 YITKEGLDANSQKVA

-2533 TLTSGNIGVVSEGG
+2533 TLTSGNIGVVSEDG

-2666 DTVKVNAGKNLSL
+2666 DTVKVNAGKNFSL

-2703 ANSITIDGTQ
+2703 ADSITIDGTQ

-2773 GLSNRT
+2773 GLSNRM

-2913 GTDFAAKLSNAVAN
+2913 GTNFAAKLSNAVAN
-2927 NPGSAVNVSDLGSA
+2927 NPGSAVNVRDLGSA

-2946 TSGLDFVGNDGS
+2946 TSGLDFVGNDGG

-2977 SAGVSDRNLGVKE
+2977 SAGVSDRNLGVKK

-3086 DPKTGAQTR
+3086 DPETGAQTR

-3188 KTNTDVLSKGLS
+3188 KTNTDTLNKGLS

-3206 TVINKKLGETMD
+3206 TVINKKPGETMD

-3264 NNGGVTV
+3264 NNRGVTV

-3294 IIRNVASGGTTGTNA
+3294 IIRNVVSGGTTGTNA

-3323 WTVKNNSAV
+3323 WTVKNNSAA

-3360 TTTTVSY
+3360 ATTTVSY
-3367 GLNAASRE
+3367 GLSAASRE
-3375 SLAKADSALQ
+3375 SLAKADKALQ

-3842 SNIKAGDTVN
+3842 SNIKAGDKVN

-3905 NAGNKPVTNVA
+3905 HAGNKPVTNVA

-4028 DTDTTTKMVLSKTG
+4028 DTDTTTKMVLSNTG

-4058 GKQKITDVAD
+4058 GNQKITDVAD

-4103 NDGAEKGGVAA
+4103 NDGADKGGVAA
-4114 GANAVAGAKAASIGY
+4114 GANAGAGVKAASIGY

-4282 SGNKEDS
+4282 GGNKEDS

-4455 TVSGKD
+4455 TISGKD

-4485 PGTAISVKGQK
+4485 PGSTISVKGQK
-4496 GDAGIDGKDG
+4496 GDAGVNGTDGV
-4506 MSRLV
+4506 SRLV
-4511 VDDHQVATLD
+4511 VDGRQTATLD

-4540 AAIIGGADTESL
+4540 AAIKGGADTAKL
-4552 SDDNIGVIAFQAED
+4552 SEKNIGVVAAQDGD
-4566 NAKLTVKLAKVLKGL
+4566 NAKLTVKLAKDLEKL
-4581 SSVETVS
+4581 SSVETVMT
-4588 SSDDGAVTKTV
+4588 DDAGMVTDTAKTTGKGTTV
-4599 TDGNGTKVT
+4599 TDKDGD
-4608 KTEKGKDGADTV
+4608 KTELTAD
-4620 ISETAV
+4620 
-4626 TSGGVTITKKGD
+4626 GVTINRKDNLKDD
-4638 GTDENPDTT
+4638 GTASDPAKTI
-4647 VSLTGNG
+4647 SLTSSG
-4654 LNNGGNKITNVADG
+4654 LSNGGNKITNVADG
-4668 TIAEGSKDAVNGG
+4668 ENDTDAVNMS
-4681 QIYNLQ
+4681 QLNKLAA
-4687 QTVAGG
+4687 TVNGG
-4693 LSFEGDTKEA
+4693 LSFAGDAKAA
-4703 DAAAN
+4703 DAPAN
-4708 TFARR
+4708 AFNRK
-4713 MGETTRIVGGITD
+4713 MGGTANIVGGIKD
-4726 PSQLSD
+4726 PAKLSD
-4732 GNIGVVSNGSDTLT
+4732 NNIGVISNGTDTLT

-4752 ITDIHSIIMD
+4752 ISGVSSISMD
-4762 ESGTGLNPVTGV
+4762 STGKDYSNVTGV
-4774 NSRPA
+4774 PSVPA
-4779 KVTLSGQGLR
+4779 RVTLSGQGLR
-4789 IVPKESLN
+4789 IVPKSVLN

-4815 NADGNNSINAGE
+4815 NVDGNNSINAGE
-4827 LYITNVKSAINDQ
+4827 LYITNVKSAVLNQ
-4840 AVGTDGT
+4840 AEGTT
-4847 FTDKLEK
+4847 FKEKLDK
-4854 SAADENLRNNA
+4854 AAGNESLKNNA
-4865 VNVSDL
+4865 VNISDL
-4871 HNLAKDLTA
+4871 QALASSVVTA
-4880 EYGKGNFGLKDGE
+4880 EGRGAYGLKDERGDEYKANLGE
-4893 GKEVR
+4893 TIQIV
-4898 ESLGK
+4898 
-4903 TVQVIGDGRIDTS
+4903 GDGSLTTGLE
-4916 VVDVNTEDGEGNV
+4916 DVKDKNGNAV
-4929 VTSKALK
+4929 QDANGKNKKKLQIR
-4936 VSLSDTLSVGKAG
+4936 LSDTLNVGKAG
-4949 KDGKDG
+4949 QDGKEGTDG
-4955 ADGSIAVNGKNG
+4955 RIGVNGKNG
-4967 STGVSITAEGG
+4967 QAGITLSAVGG
-4978 EDGENGA
+4978 KNGENGS
-4985 DGRIVLSGKD
+4985 DGRIGLTGRD
-4995 GANVTEAGDPR
+4995 GLNVDGNGNPK

-5014 IRTERGQK
+5014 IRTERGQN
-5022 GADGAIGRPGVD
+5022 GENGIGRPGVN
-5034 GRDFSRIVYYDGSV
+5034 GKDFSRIVYNDGSV

-5063 DAESAGNDKKVI
+5063 DAESAGNNKKVI

-5080 QQVNVIGGIS
+5080 QQVNVIGGIR
-5090 DETKLTG
+5090 DETKLTS

-5105 DGENNLKVR
+5105 DGENKLKVR
-5114 LAKDLTGLTSVT
+5114 LAKDLKGLSSVATEDGVGHT
-5126 TGGTTVNNGGV
+5126 TIMSGSGV
-5137 TVKGGAAG
+5137 TITPAG
-5145 GSEDVKLTSSGL
+5145 GEAGKPVSLTQDGL
-5157 DNGGNRIVRVK
+5157 NNGGNRITGVAAGTKESDAVNK
-5168 SGLDGAK
+5168 AQLDNAV
-5175 DKDGKEATLATATGD
+5175 ATASGTV
-5190 TLTNAANIGDLQKA
+5190 IG
-5204 VNEAAEGVS
+5204 
-5213 GSLTDKGLKFGANS
+5213 KGLMFGADS
-5227 GETVTNKLGSEV
+5227 GTAVTNKLGSRV
-5239 DVKGGGAKE
+5239 DIKGAGTKS
-5248 DSAYSGANLKTRV
+5248 DDQYSGSNLKT
-5261 SQDGN
+5261 SILQDGS
-5266 GNTTINILMDRNA
+5266 GNTTINVLMDKNA
-5279 SFDSVTAGN
+5279 SFTSVTAKDTDGN
-5288 TVMNTSGLTIKGKDE
+5288 VTATNGSGVTINSKDNLNDDGTVKD
-5303 ASTVSLTDKGLS
+5303 ASKTVSLTKDGLNN
-5315 AGEKQ
+5315 GGRQ
-5320 ITHMGSGID
+5320 ITNTASGIN
-5329 GKTYGEDGYNNGASI
+5329 GKTYDKAGYNNGATI
-5344 GDVHT
+5344 GDVHA
-5349 IVNEA
+5349 IAGDA
-5354 AMASGTKVTVKDDGS
+5354 AKVVADSVKVTVKDDGKGS
-5369 GNVKVTESADKKTY
+5369 VKVTESADKKTY
-5383 TVGLSDTVTIG
+5383 TVGLSDKVTIG

-5543 AIINNANAIN
+5543 AIINNTNAIN

>member
-1 MQKVAVNDRR
+1 
-11 IKEMN
+11 MN
-16 KIYKVIWSKAKGCYV
+16 KIFKVIWSKARNCYV

-36 ANQNGKSKSSLVNA
+36 VNGNGKNKSHKKGRRNHLLVSGVTALLGIGISFIAPVMTEAAIDIGYAGFVTDPRYANQYSYVWYPSVNGSALYNYHNPNNPGIGLTENNYKADPIQGIAIGKSANADDNVTGGTKTNSGIALGDYTVATGGLATAIGGWSQATGVSSMALGPASMASGFNALSMMRQSVARGDFSSAIGVVSSALGKGSLAVGYSSLA
-50 GMKLSAAVMLALSAA
+50 SGDQSI
-65 LLPLPGMVSE
+65 
-75 AAVAIENNDNG
+75 AI
-86 TVNKGSATASGARAI
+86 GSANPKITSHGPGSSDSAEYVEDVSQTRASGAR
-101 AVGAGSKS
+101 
-109 TTQDSIAIGTNANGG
+109 SIAL
-124 NGTGV
+124 GTGSRTEQK
-129 IAVGWSSNAS
+129 APDS
-139 ATDTVAI
+139 VAI
-146 GSSSSAS
+146 GSRAIS
-153 SGYAVAMGQA
+153 SGDGSVSIGKEA
-163 SSASGKDSMALGHS
+163 ASGGDSAIALGS
-177 ASASE
+177 
-182 TGAVALGN
+182 
-190 GAKATSTNALS
+190 GAKA
-201 FGSNSVSA
+201 
-209 GINSVSLG
+209 
-217 TAASAKGR
+217 
-225 SDISIGSDAQSTS
+225 
-238 TGGETQGSIA
+238 
-248 IGTASRATGDQ
+248 
-259 AVALGAA
+259 
-266 SRALKEQSTAIGN
+266 
-279 DSFAS
+279 
-284 ATGAIVIGGDDTK
+284 
-297 DVYKIADSV
+297 
-306 AAAYGFVRSDKD
+306 
-318 FDPTSTHKY
+318 
-327 RASVASGV
+327 
-335 GAVTVGVSGQAISQ
+335 
-349 GSTAIGVMA
+349 
-358 TAGDGGKTIIG
+358 
-369 TSDDASALTDEIT
+369 
-382 TQNIEATA
+382 
-390 IGAMSHAQ
+390 SH
-398 SQYSTAIGRE
+398 G
-408 SEALGQEATAIGSA
+408 
-422 TSARGQESTAIG
+422 
-434 NGAVAQNIRDIA
+434 RDIA
-446 IGTNVSAQG
+446 IGTNVSAVG
-455 ANNYGNQQVPSIAI
+455 ANNGTNMEVPSIAM
-469 GYDAHVTADESVA
+469 GYDTRVDADESAA
-482 IGNKNTISGK
+482 IGNKNTVSGK

-506 HNNTVNASG
+506 HNNIVNASG
-515 VQIVGNNNKVTD
+515 VQVVGNNNKVTD
-527 KNLDDV
+527 KNFDDV
-533 FILGNDITAGA
+533 FILGNQITAGTN
-544 RNSVYLGSGSS
+544 NSVYLGSGSA
-555 YMAEGT
+555 YMPESDGT
-561 SSAGTSKNYTSETIG
+561 KGNSKNYNSDAVG
-576 GKTLSF
+576 GKTMNF
-582 AGGNA
+582 AGGA
-587 TAGVVT
+587 LTAGVVT
-593 VGSASA
+593 VGSSAA

-604 GVAPGKLSATSTDA
+604 GVAPGFLSASSTDA

-626 AVSSFAAASP
+626 AVNALAGNAP

-641 ADPNASDG
+641 ANPSESDQ
-649 NYNNDGAKGTDS
+649 NYNNDGAKG
-661 MAAGKNTT
+661 MNALAAGKGTL
-669 AWGNNSTA
+669 AYGENSTA
-677 IGKGAQT
+677 VGRNAQT
-684 GHQYP
+684 G
-689 NNGQENATNA
+689 NANPSTGNAANA
-699 TALGTNAKAYS
+699 TALGNNAKAYS
-710 KESIA
+710 SKSVA
-715 IGDGATTGS
+715 VGDGAIAGNQWNA
-724 MYDTSK
+724 
-730 TEGQVALGQ
+730 GQGMNTIAVGPF
-739 NAQATATHAI
+739 AQAI
-749 AIGSASSANAGT
+749 AENSVSLGNGT
-761 KAQSE
+761 QAQS
-766 SAIVIG
+766 SSSVVIG
-772 DGASTSANA
+772 DGASTTTST
-781 GVNNTV
+781 GESNTV
-787 IGTKAS
+787 IGTRAS
-793 SKGGA
+793 SAGGA

-803 GTGASNESGN
+803 GTQASNGANTGN
-813 GAAIVLGNSAQV
+813 AVILGYGAKTVSGAA
-825 GMGAKANAIAIG
+825 ANAIAIG
-837 SSSKVDG
+837 TSSEVDG

-854 VTNSSATHGG
+854 VTNSSATNGG

-921 NRDAQ
+921 NREAQ

-936 TTYGENSIAIG
+936 ATYGENSIAIG

-1016 DGGGGTTKVLRQI
+1016 DGGGGTTKFLRQI

-1060 NFTVGADSSHSTDG
+1060 NFTVGADSSHSTNG

-1086 TSKDEGYLTTGV
+1086 TSKDEDYLTTGV

-1109 SDAAKQAIDQVA
+1109 TDAAKQAIDQVA

-1440 VNVSQLNAVRTHFY
+1440 VNVSQLNAARTHFY

-1850 NNLTNRTWNVKTS
+1850 NNLTNRTWNVKTP

-1888 SLSDLNTA
+1888 SLFDLNTA
-1896 VEGGLSFVGD
+1896 VEGGLSFGGD
-1906 DNKSIKKQLGGTLTI
+1906 DNKSIKKKLGETLTI

-2128 ATADDLTAK
+2128 ATTDDLTAK
-2137 SVTIG
+2137 SITIG
-2142 EGDAATKLT
+2142 EGTTATKLT
-2151 AATSGGAPALDVGGN
+2151 TTTSGDKSALNVGGN
-2166 KVTNVADG
+2166 KITNVAAG
-2174 TESSDAVNKGQLDQA
+2174 MESSDAVNKGQLDQA
-2189 VAENAY
+2189 IADSTY
-2195 SWSVSDGTASKVV
+2195 SWKVSDGDSDEAV
-2208 ARNGKVSI
+2208 ANNGKVSI
-2216 IGSANGVSASGSG
+2216 IGSANGASANGASANGAG

-2235 SAGDV
+2235 DAGDV
-2240 VGVDLSEK
+2240 MDVDLSEK
-2248 TKSDINKG
+2248 TKADIAQG
-2256 VAASSDIAEKG
+2256 IQASSDIAEKG
-2267 LTFKAK
+2267 ITFKAK
-2273 DDSTTN
+2273 DNSTTN

-2291 DSNITTTAA
+2291 GANISTRASDDT
-2300 GDMLTVGLSKDLTGI
+2300 LSVTLNPNLTGI
-2315 SSVSNGGTT
+2315 SSIANGGTK
-2324 VTLSTDADGKHTVDM
+2324 VTLSSDADGNHAIDA
-2339 GGAQVTGVASGGTTE
+2339 GGAQLTNVKSGGDVA

-2361 DVNQAKTE
+2361 DVQAVRTA
-2369 LTDKGLSFTGNDGG
+2369 LSDAGMKFEGNDGNPV
-2383 AVSRKLGETLSV
+2383 ARKLGETLSV
-2395 KGGITNFTG
+2395 QGGLSNFTG
-2404 DVSTQN
+2404 EVSGKN
-2410 IGVKKNTAGDGLD
+2410 IGVKSNAAGDGLTLV
-2423 IYMSEK
+2423 M
-2429 PVFTEVTAGE
+2429 TENPEFNTVTAGMATNTKVTMGDSGVRVGDKTYIDKDGLHANDQKITGVKDGTDASDAVNKGQLDTVE
-2439 GENQT
+2439 GKADANTSAIEKESDRIDTLEGGFTVTANGDKASGSAIKAGDALNFAAGDNT
-2444 VIGSDGVTVGGRT
+2444 VITTEKDSKSMTIGMSKTPTLDSVTVSGNGGNPVV
-2457 YITKEGLDANRQKVT
+2457 IDGKGINAGGKIVT
-2472 NVADGTKEKDAV
+2472 NVADGTEAGDAV
-2484 NYGQLTRTAEEA
+2484 NKGQL
-2496 VKEATDKGLHFEG
+2496 
-2509 DTGAVID
+2509 
-2516 KKLGE
+2516 
-2521 TLAVRGGVTDTS
+2521 
-2533 TLTSGNIGVVSEGG
+2533 
-2547 ALQVRLS
+2547 
-2554 KDLSGLTSVTAGDTT
+2554 
-2569 METGG
+2569 
-2574 ITVRGS
+2574 
-2580 AADGTKNVTL
+2580 
-2590 GKSGLDNGGNTITNV
+2590 
-2605 APGTLSDTS
+2605 
-2614 TDAVN
+2614 DAVADR
-2619 GSQLYEVKTQSD
+2619 V
-2631 ANAGDISTL
+2631 
-2640 KGGWYINSGEDGGT
+2640 GGLESGWTIDSGEDGGT
-2654 AEGSAKTAVKAG
+2654 AEGSKKTAVKPG
-2666 DTVKVNAGKNLSL
+2666 DTVKLNAGKNLKL
-2679 KQANAAG
+2679 KQANTAG
-2686 ETDLT
+2686 ETDIS
-2691 LSLADRVTLGNG
+2691 LSLSDKVTLGGRN
-2703 ANSITIDGTQ
+2703 NSISLDGTA
-2713 GTISMKDAAD
+2713 GTISINNESGTENLM
-2723 ATSLTLD
+2723 LD
-2730 GKTGN
+2730 GSAGN
-2735 AYLGGEPANANIKL
+2735 VYLGGSATNANVKL
-2749 YGASGNATFGNVAVS
+2749 YGTTGNATFGNVDIS
-2764 NDNGTSEIK
+2764 NSDGKSEIK
-2773 GLSNRT
+2773 GLTNT
-2779 IGGEGFATAGRAA
+2779 TLTGTDFATVGRAA
-2792 TEEQLQ
+2792 TEEQLKALKEG
-2798 LAMQNMSGTIETSA
+2798 LASGS
-2812 TRMANGTNTTV
+2812 
-2823 SGQGTTADPFKVSV
+2823 VSV
-2837 NSDLVNMDSATFRT
+2837 AATKMTGDENITVGGMGDDNHPYIAGLNKNLVNMESATYKTNSGGDIRT
-2851 NGDSRVLTDGTGI
+2851 LTDGSGI
-2864 YVTDKNNIDENTHSV
+2864 YVTTSDNIDENHHS
-2879 INASGD
+2879 IRDASKA
-2885 QVVSLTATGINAGSE
+2885 VSLTAAGINANSR
-2900 KVTHVASDIDDET
+2900 KVTNVESDITDEA
-2913 GTDFAAKLSNAVAN
+2913 GDAFASQLANAATN
-2927 NPGSAVNVSDLGSA
+2927 NPGSAVNVSDLKQASDSIGS
-2941 VESVK
+2941 K
-2946 TSGLDFVGNDGS
+2946 GLDFTGNEGPA
-2958 SVHRD
+2958 VHRD
-2963 LGATL
+2963 LGTAL
-2968 SVKGGLSDV
+2968 SFKGEMTDLTSSSGK
-2977 SAGVSDRNLGVKE
+2977 NLGVRT
-2990 NDAGDGLTVVM
+2990 NGTADGLEIVM
-3001 SENPEFT
+3001 SENPEFASVKTGDTVMNAGGLSIKGDAADGSKDVKIT
-3008 SVTAGNTAMTSSGIT
+3008 S
-3023 ISREGNPVSLTTSG
+3023 EGLA
-3037 LNNGGN
+3037 NGGN
-3043 KITGVAKGEADTD
+3043 RITGVEAGVEDTD
-3056 AVNVKQLND
+3056 AVNVKQLSE
-3065 TINEKNPRFEDGK
+3065 TITKKLPAFGDGK
-3078 NTTFGYTT
+3078 NTNLTYTT
-3086 DPKTGAQTR
+3086 DENGAQHR
-3095 HVDLNDHITLG
+3095 QVNLNDRITLG
-3106 DASTPEGKAK
+3106 SADTEEEREKTVTIDGTKGTIMAGSGNK
-3116 AVSIDGTAGQIA
+3116 AVS
-3128 AGDKVVI
+3128 VN
-3135 DGTTGN
+3135 GTTGT
-3141 IKAGTV
+3141 IQSGKV
-3147 TVNGSGTVNDLSNRT
+3147 TVNGTDGTVNNLTNKT
-3162 WDINNPT
+3162 WDVKTSTP
-3169 VVSGQA
+3169 VDGQA
-3175 ATEDQLK
+3175 ATENQLK
-3182 TVSDAA
+3182 AVSDAVSA
-3188 KTNTDVLSKGLS
+3188 ASNTMEKGVS
-3200 FKGDDS
+3200 FQGDDGAS
-3206 TVINKKLGETMD
+3206 INKKPGETLTLQ
-3218 IRGGASSDLTDGNIG
+3218 GGRTSSLSEGNIG
-3233 VVSDNGALH
+3233 VISENGALH
-3242 VKLSK
+3242 VKLAK
-3247 DIRLGDTGSV
+3247 ELTGLTGVSAGNTVINDQGVSV
-3257 TTGGTTV
+3257 
-3264 NNGGVTV
+3264 
-3271 KGGAA
+3271 
-3276 DGSEDVKLTSS
+3276 DGKTYLTSS
-3287 GLDNGGN
+3287 GIDANGAVIKNVKSGGN
-3294 IIRNVASGGTTGTNA
+3294 TGTNA
-3309 ANINDVRAAVNDAS
+3309 ANINDVRTAVSNAS
-3323 WTVKNNSAV
+3323 WTVEDHAGADINAV
-3332 AVNTVKNGSAVQFV
+3332 GNGSRVRFE
-3346 NGEGTEASAVKADD
+3346 NGEDTVSSVRKEEDGSTVISYSLSDESAGKLDKAD
-3360 TTTTVSY
+3360 T
-3367 GLNAASRE
+3367 
-3375 SLAKADSALQ
+3375 ALQ
-3385 SITTAVNGATAQT
+3385 TITTAANGATAQT
-3398 LSGSNTQANFKAGN
+3398 LSGSQTQANFKAGN

-3842 SNIKAGDTVN
+3842 SNIKAGDKVN

-3905 NAGNKPVTNVA
+3905 HAGNKPVTNVA

-4058 GKQKITDVAD
+4058 GNQKITDVAD

-4114 GANAVAGAKAASIGY
+4114 GANAGAGAKAASIGY

-4394 GFGFTDDGETKVQ
+4394 GFGFTDDGDTKVQ

-4431 VMTFGLSDKVSVGA
+4431 VMTFGLSDKVSVGV

-4461 GFSVTVNGKDG
+4461 GSSVTVNGKDG

-4485 PGTAISVKGQK
+4485 PGSTISVKGQK
-4496 GDAGIDGKDG
+4496 GDAGVNGTDGV
-4506 MSRLV
+4506 SRLV
-4511 VDDHQVATLD
+4511 VDDRQTATLD

-4540 AAIIGGADTESL
+4540 AAIKGGAADTAKL
-4552 SDDNIGVIAFQAED
+4552 SENNIGVVAAQDGD
-4566 NAKLTVKLAKVLKGL
+4566 NAKLTVKLAKDLEKL
-4581 SSVETVS
+4581 SSVETVMT
-4588 SSDDGAVTKTV
+4588 DDAGMVTDTAKTTGKGTTV
-4599 TDGNGTKVT
+4599 TDKDGD
-4608 KTEKGKDGADTV
+4608 KTELTAD
-4620 ISETAV
+4620 
-4626 TSGGVTITKKGD
+4626 GVTINRKDNLKDD
-4638 GTDENPDTT
+4638 GTASDPAKTI
-4647 VSLTGNG
+4647 SLTSSG
-4654 LNNGGNKITNVADG
+4654 LSNGGNKITNVADG
-4668 TIAEGSKDAVNGG
+4668 ENDTDAVNMS
-4681 QIYNLQ
+4681 QLNKLAA
-4687 QTVAGG
+4687 TVNGG
-4693 LSFEGDTKEA
+4693 LFFAGDAKAA
-4703 DAAAN
+4703 DASDNAFNRKMGGTAN
-4708 TFARR
+4708 
-4713 MGETTRIVGGITD
+4713 IVGGIKD
-4726 PSQLSD
+4726 PAKLSD
-4732 GNIGVVSNGSDTLT
+4732 NNIGVISNGTDTLT

-4752 ITDIHSIIMD
+4752 ISGVSSISMD
-4762 ESGTGLNPVTGV
+4762 STGKDYSNVTGV
-4774 NSRPA
+4774 PSVPSR
-4779 KVTLSGQGLR
+4779 VTLSGQGLR
-4789 IVPKESLN
+4789 IVPKSVLN

-4815 NADGNNSINAGE
+4815 NVDGNNSINAGE
-4827 LYITNVKSAINDQ
+4827 LYITNVKSAVLNQ
-4840 AVGTDGT
+4840 AEGTT
-4847 FTDKLEK
+4847 FKEKLDK
-4854 SAADENLRNNA
+4854 AAGNESLKNNA
-4865 VNVSDL
+4865 VNISDL
-4871 HNLAKDLTA
+4871 QALASSVVTA
-4880 EYGKGNFGLKDGE
+4880 EGRGAYGLKDERGDEYKANLGE
-4893 GKEVR
+4893 TIQIV
-4898 ESLGK
+4898 
-4903 TVQVIGDGRIDTS
+4903 GDGSLTTGLE
-4916 VVDVNTEDGEGNV
+4916 DVKDKNGNAVQDANGKNKKKLQIRLSNTLN
-4929 VTSKALK
+4929 
-4936 VSLSDTLSVGKAG
+4936 VGKAG
-4949 KDGKDG
+4949 QDGKEGTDG
-4955 ADGSIAVNGKNG
+4955 RIGVNGKNG
-4967 STGVSITAEGG
+4967 QAGITLSAVGG
-4978 EDGENGA
+4978 KNGENGS
-4985 DGRIVLSGKD
+4985 DGRIGLTGRD
-4995 GANVTEAGDPR
+4995 GLNVDGNGNPK

-5014 IRTERGQK
+5014 IRTERGQN
-5022 GADGAIGRPGVD
+5022 GENGIGRPGVN
-5034 GRDFSRIVYYDGSV
+5034 GKDFSRIVYNDGSV

-5114 LAKDLTGLTSVT
+5114 LAKDLKGLSSVATKDGVGHT
-5126 TGGTTVNNGGV
+5126 TIMSGSGV
-5137 TVKGGAAG
+5137 TITPAVGEAGKTVSLTQGG
-5145 GSEDVKLTSSGL
+5145 LN
-5157 DNGGNRIVRVK
+5157 NGGNRITGVAAGTKESDAVNK
-5168 SGLDGAK
+5168 AQLDNAV
-5175 DKDGKEATLATATGD
+5175 ATASGTV
-5190 TLTNAANIGDLQKA
+5190 IG
-5204 VNEAAEGVS
+5204 
-5213 GSLTDKGLKFGANS
+5213 KGLMFGADS
-5227 GETVTNKLGSEV
+5227 GTAVTNKLGSRV
-5239 DVKGGGAKE
+5239 DIKGAGTKS
-5248 DSAYSGANLKTRV
+5248 DDQYSGSNLKT
-5261 SQDGN
+5261 SILQDGS
-5266 GNTTINILMDRNA
+5266 GNTTINVLMDKNA
-5279 SFDSVTAGN
+5279 SFTSVTAKDTDGN
-5288 TVMNTSGLTIKGKDE
+5288 VTATNGSGVTINSKDNLNDDGTVKD
-5303 ASTVSLTDKGLS
+5303 ASKTVSLTKDGLNN
-5315 AGEKQ
+5315 GGRQ
-5320 ITHMGSGID
+5320 ITNTASGIN
-5329 GKTYGEDGYNNGASI
+5329 GKTYDKAGYNNGATI
-5344 GDVHT
+5344 GDVHA
-5349 IVNEA
+5349 IAGDA
-5354 AMASGTKVTVKDDGS
+5354 AKVVADSVKVTVKDDGKGS
-5369 GNVKVTESADKKTY
+5369 VKVTESADKKTY

-5481 SVTIGSGSHTTKIQ
+5481 SVTIGSGSHTTKIR

>member
-1 MQKVAVNDRR
+1 M
-11 IKEMN
+11 
-16 KIYKVIWSKAKGCYV
+16 
-31 VVSEI
+31 
-36 ANQNGKSKSSLVNA
+36 
-50 GMKLSAAVMLALSAA
+50 
-65 LLPLPGMVSE
+65 
-75 AAVAIENNDNG
+75 
-86 TVNKGSATASGARAI
+86 
-101 AVGAGSKS
+101 
-109 TTQDSIAIGTNANGG
+109 
-124 NGTGV
+124 
-129 IAVGWSSNAS
+129 
-139 ATDTVAI
+139 
-146 GSSSSAS
+146 
-153 SGYAVAMGQA
+153 
-163 SSASGKDSMALGHS
+163 
-177 ASASE
+177 
-182 TGAVALGN
+182 
-190 GAKATSTNALS
+190 
-201 FGSNSVSA
+201 
-209 GINSVSLG
+209 
-217 TAASAKGR
+217 
-225 SDISIGSDAQSTS
+225 
-238 TGGETQGSIA
+238 
-248 IGTASRATGDQ
+248 
-259 AVALGAA
+259 
-266 SRALKEQSTAIGN
+266 
-279 DSFAS
+279 
-284 ATGAIVIGGDDTK
+284 
-297 DVYKIADSV
+297 
-306 AAAYGFVRSDKD
+306 
-318 FDPTSTHKY
+318 
-327 RASVASGV
+327 
-335 GAVTVGVSGQAISQ
+335 
-349 GSTAIGVMA
+349 
-358 TAGDGGKTIIG
+358 
-369 TSDDASALTDEIT
+369 
-382 TQNIEATA
+382 
-390 IGAMSHAQ
+390 
-398 SQYSTAIGRE
+398 
-408 SEALGQEATAIGSA
+408 
-422 TSARGQESTAIG
+422 
-434 NGAVAQNIRDIA
+434 
-446 IGTNVSAQG
+446 
-455 ANNYGNQQVPSIAI
+455 
-469 GYDAHVTADESVA
+469 
-482 IGNKNTISGK
+482 
-492 DKNGNTL
+492 
-499 TGVNIQG
+499 
-506 HNNTVNASG
+506 
-515 VQIVGNNNKVTD
+515 
-527 KNLDDV
+527 
-533 FILGNDITAGA
+533 
-544 RNSVYLGSGSS
+544 
-555 YMAEGT
+555 
-561 SSAGTSKNYTSETIG
+561 
-576 GKTLSF
+576 
-582 AGGNA
+582 
-587 TAGVVT
+587 
-593 VGSASA
+593 
-599 TRRIQ
+599 
-604 GVAPGKLSATSTDA
+604 
-618 VNGSQLYA
+618 
-626 AVSSFAAASP
+626 
-636 HYYSV
+636 
-641 ADPNASDG
+641 
-649 NYNNDGAKGTDS
+649 
-661 MAAGKNTT
+661 
-669 AWGNNSTA
+669 
-677 IGKGAQT
+677 
-684 GHQYP
+684 
-689 NNGQENATNA
+689 
-699 TALGTNAKAYS
+699 
-710 KESIA
+710 
-715 IGDGATTGS
+715 
-724 MYDTSK
+724 
-730 TEGQVALGQ
+730 
-739 NAQATATHAI
+739 
-749 AIGSASSANAGT
+749 
-761 KAQSE
+761 
-766 SAIVIG
+766 
-772 DGASTSANA
+772 
-781 GVNNTV
+781 
-787 IGTKAS
+787 
-793 SKGGA
+793 
-798 NNIVM
+798 
-803 GTGASNESGN
+803 
-813 GAAIVLGNSAQV
+813 
-825 GMGAKANAIAIG
+825 
-837 SSSKVDG
+837 
-844 GGMAIGNGAH
+844 
-854 VTNSSATHGG
+854 
-864 SIAIG
+864 
-869 DMSEVSSA
+869 
-877 GGGIAI
+877 
-883 GKEAKSTNS
+883 
-892 TGPEGGA
+892 
-899 IALGQKAVSNG
+899 
-910 VQSMAIGYNAH
+910 
-921 NRDAQ
+921 
-926 TGQIALGANA
+926 
-936 TTYGENSIAIG
+936 
-947 RDAKTEDNNSGQ
+947 
-959 LALGYNAAVKYGGG
+959 
-973 IALGSNSVANRT
+973 
-985 KDVPDA
+985 
-991 YNPYRANDSK
+991 
-1001 VAATKATTSALSIGS
+1001 
-1016 DGGGGTTKVLRQI
+1016 
-1029 TNVAAGGADT
+1029 
-1039 DAVNVAQLK
+1039 
-1048 AVAADISASSSQ
+1048 
-1060 NFTVGADSSHSTDG
+1060 
-1074 VNVTKDNNRFDI
+1074 
-1086 TSKDEGYLTTGV
+1086 
-1098 SSDKKGIEIGL
+1098 
-1109 SDAAKQAIDQVA
+1109 
-1121 GNTSAIA
+1121 
-1128 KNRDNITANTSSI
+1128 
-1141 SALSDTVK
+1141 
-1149 AGWEADVNGTKVK
+1149 
-1162 DVTPESRKL
+1162 
-1171 NFKNGQNIS
+1171 
-1180 ITGSGDDI
+1180 
-1188 TVATADELTAAKV
+1188 
-1201 TTGNTVMNTDGVQVG
+1201 
-1216 DSVSLTSSGLDN
+1216 
-1228 GGNQITDVKSG
+1228 
-1239 IEGARDAEGNTAT
+1239 
-1252 VATAA
+1252 
-1257 GDTLTHA
+1257 
-1264 ANIGDVQS
+1264 
-1272 AMADVSWTAEQN
+1272 
-1284 GVSAGTIKNGGAV
+1284 
-1297 NFANGAAT
+1297 
-1305 TASVT
+1305 
-1310 SDANGTKVVY
+1310 
-1320 DLNAEARESLTKAD
+1320 
-1334 SALQSFQTSANDTAA
+1334 
-1349 QTIDAANNKANF
+1349 
-1361 TQGDNI
+1361 
-1367 VLTPSSE
+1367 
-1374 GIQIATAKNVN
+1374 
-1385 FNSVGAG
+1385 
-1392 TVTVGTGYLGTALT
+1392 
-1406 TVSSRKADGSEGKA
+1406 
-1420 LSVAGSKITNLEA
+1420 
-1433 GTEATDA
+1433 
-1440 VNVSQLNAVRTHFY
+1440 
-1454 SVGSTTA
+1454 
-1461 SDDNYNND
+1461 
-1469 GATGIDALAVGV
+1469 
-1481 GASASGTSA
+1481 
-1490 SAVGNKA
+1490 
-1497 SASGLNASAF
+1497 
-1507 GANAKANG
+1507 
-1515 DHSAAIGDGAIANG
+1515 
-1529 ENAIAIGNGARTAEE
+1529 
-1544 GVTNG
+1544 
-1549 IAIGQGARAE
+1549 
-1559 ASSSVALG
+1559 
-1567 SGAVAHEA
+1567 
-1575 VGTSSYEIGGSERT
+1575 
-1589 FAGANPSG
+1589 
-1597 TVSIGT
+1597 
-1603 ENDQRTITNVAA
+1603 
-1615 GRISATSTDAVNGS
+1615 
-1629 QLYQTV
+1629 
-1635 SAVNENHEAITTL
+1635 
-1648 QNGWTLAASAKTGTT
+1648 
-1663 GTASGSSHAIKAGDT
+1663 
-1678 ATLEAGN
+1678 
-1685 NVALTQ
+1685 
-1691 NGSKVT
+1691 
-1697 IATSMTPSFTSVTVP
+1697 
-1712 NGSSA
+1712 
-1717 AGTSDIV
+1717 
-1724 ISGSGISA
+1724 
-1732 GGKTITGVAAGV
+1732 
-1744 NDTDAVNKGQLI
+1744 
-1756 STIAE
+1756 
-1761 RIPQFGDGKNTTLGM
+1761 
-1776 TKTEDGIEHR
+1776 
-1786 RVDLNDHITLGSTD
+1786 
-1800 TETNK
+1800 
-1805 AKAVDIDGTV
+1805 
-1815 GTLTAGT
+1815 
-1822 GDKAVSLN
+1822 
-1830 GTTGTIQSGKVT
+1830 
-1842 VNGTAGTV
+1842 
-1850 NNLTNRTWNVKTS
+1850 NNLINRTWNVKTP

-1896 VEGGLSFVGD
+1896 VEGGLSFEGD
-1906 DNKSIKKQLGGTLTI
+1906 DNKSIKKQLGETLTI

-1963 TMDTS
+1963 TLDTS

-1974 SAEDG
+1974 NAEDG

-2075 ASLGRADTALQSIQT
+2075 ASLGKADTALQSIQT
-2090 AVESHTAQTLTRE
+2090 AVEGHTAQTLTRE

-2128 ATADDLTAK
+2128 ATTDDLAAR
-2137 SVTIG
+2137 SITIG
-2142 EGDAATKLT
+2142 EGTTATKLT
-2151 AATSGGAPALDVGGN
+2151 TTTSGDKSALNVGGN
-2166 KVTNVADG
+2166 KITNVAAG
-2174 TESSDAVNKGQLDQA
+2174 MESSDAVNKGQLDQA
-2189 VAENAY
+2189 IADSTY
-2195 SWSVSDGTASKVV
+2195 SWKVSDGDSDKAV
-2208 ARNGKVSI
+2208 ANNGKVSI
-2216 IGSANGVSASGSG
+2216 IGSANGASASGSG

-2240 VGVDLSEK
+2240 VDVDLSEK
-2248 TKSDINKG
+2248 TKSDIDKG

-2273 DDSTTN
+2273 DDSATN

-2291 DSNITTTAA
+2291 DSNIRTTAA
-2300 GDMLTVGLSKDLTGI
+2300 GDTLTVGLSKDITGI

-2324 VTLSTDADGKHTVDM
+2324 VTLSTDVDGKHTVDM

-2395 KGGITNFTG
+2395 KGGITDFTG

-2457 YITKEGLDANRQKVT
+2457 YITKEGLDANSQKVT

-2703 ANSITIDGTQ
+2703 ADSITIDGTQ

-2773 GLSNRT
+2773 GLSNRM

-3086 DPKTGAQTR
+3086 DPETGAQTR

-3169 VVSGQA
+3169 AVSGQA

-3182 TVSDAA
+3182 TVSDATKA
-3188 KTNTDVLSKGLS
+3188 NTDTLNKGLS
-3200 FKGDDS
+3200 FKGDDVTS
-3206 TVINKKLGETMD
+3206 INKKPGETLD
-3218 IRGGASSDLTDGNIG
+3218 IIGGASSDLTDGNIG

-3264 NNGGVTV
+3264 NNRGVTV

-3323 WTVKNNSAV
+3323 WTVKNNSAA

-3346 NGEGTEASAVKADD
+3346 NGEGTEASAVKADNA
-3360 TTTTVSY
+3360 TTTVSY

-3530 DAGIITHLNEGNVLD
+3530 DAGIITHLNGGNVLD

-3687 DGETNTIHRDLG
+3687 DGETNAVHRDLG

-3784 AEGNITEADSKDA
+3784 AEGNIIEADSKDA

-3816 ITKQGDR
+3816 ITEQGDR

-3905 NAGNKPVTNVA
+3905 NAGNKTITNVA
-3916 DGKVA
+3916 DGSLTE
-3921 AGSKDAVNGGQ
+3921 GSKEAVNGGQ
-3932 LYELQTKADTNAEN
+3932 LKKVSDQADANAGN
-3946 ISANTSDI
+3946 ISTNTGSI
-3954 SANAG
+3954 KKNAG
-3959 DISQLKKTWNL
+3959 DIDTLKKTWNL
-3970 DIAADGGSVNGD
+3970 DIAADGGSVND
-3982 HAKTNVA
+3982 AHAGTNVA
-3989 SDATVTMKAGKN
+3989 AGGTVTLKAGKN

-4028 DTDTTTKMVLSKTG
+4028 DTDTTTKMVLSNTG

-4058 GKQKITDVAD
+4058 GNQKITDVAD

-4114 GANAVAGAKAASIGY
+4114 GANAGAGAKAASIGY

-4282 SGNKEDS
+4282 GGNKEDS

-4326 TTEKSKVVIGD
+4326 TTEKTKVVIGD

-4394 GFGFTDDGETKVQ
+4394 GFGFTDDGDTKVQ

-4431 VMTFGLSDKVSVGA
+4431 VMTFGLSDKVSVGV

-4461 GFSVTVNGKDG
+4461 GSSVTVNGKDG

-4485 PGTAISVKGQK
+4485 PGSTISLKGQK
-4496 GDAGIDGKDG
+4496 GDAGVNGTDGV
-4506 MSRLV
+4506 SRLV
-4511 VDDHQVATLD
+4511 VDGRQTATLD

-4540 AAIIGGADTESL
+4540 AAIIGGADTAKL
-4552 SDDNIGVIAFQAED
+4552 SEKNIGVVAAQDGD
-4566 NAKLTVKLAKVLKGL
+4566 NAKLTVKLAKDLEKL
-4581 SSVETVS
+4581 SSVETVMT
-4588 SSDDGAVTKTV
+4588 DDAGMVTDTAKTTGKGTTV
-4599 TDGNGTKVT
+4599 TDKDGD
-4608 KTEKGKDGADTV
+4608 KTELTAD
-4620 ISETAV
+4620 
-4626 TSGGVTITKKGD
+4626 GVTINRKDNLKDD
-4638 GTDENPDTT
+4638 GTASDPAKTI
-4647 VSLTGNG
+4647 SLTSSG
-4654 LNNGGNKITNVADG
+4654 LSNGGNKITNVADG
-4668 TIAEGSKDAVNGG
+4668 ENDTDAVNMS
-4681 QIYNLQ
+4681 QLNKLAA
-4687 QTVAGG
+4687 TVNGG
-4693 LSFEGDTKEA
+4693 LSFAGDAKAA
-4703 DAAAN
+4703 DAPAN
-4708 TFARR
+4708 AFNRK
-4713 MGETTRIVGGITD
+4713 MGGTANIVGGIKD
-4726 PSQLSD
+4726 PEKLSD
-4732 GNIGVVSNGSDTLT
+4732 NNIGVISNGTDTLT

-4752 ITDIHSIIMD
+4752 ISGVSSISMD
-4762 ESGTGLNPVTGV
+4762 STGKDYSNVTGV
-4774 NSRPA
+4774 PSVPA
-4779 KVTLSGQGLR
+4779 RVTLSGQGLR
-4789 IVPKESLN
+4789 IVPKSVLN
-4797 EDGTEKTDAA
+4797 EDGTEKTDPA

-4815 NADGNNSINAGE
+4815 NVDGNNSINAGE
-4827 LYITNVKSAINDQ
+4827 LYITNVKSAVLNQ
-4840 AVGTDGT
+4840 AEGTT
-4847 FTDKLEK
+4847 FKEKLDK
-4854 SAADENLRNNA
+4854 AAGNESLKNNA
-4865 VNVSDL
+4865 VNISDL
-4871 HNLAKDLTA
+4871 QALASSVVTA
-4880 EYGKGNFGLKDGE
+4880 EGRDAYGLKDESGHEYKANLGE
-4893 GKEVR
+4893 TIQIV
-4898 ESLGK
+4898 
-4903 TVQVIGDGRIDTS
+4903 GDGSLITGLE
-4916 VVDVNTEDGEGNV
+4916 DVKDENGNAV
-4929 VTSKALK
+4929 QDANGKNKKKLQIR
-4936 VSLSDTLSVGKAG
+4936 LSYILNVGKAG
-4949 KDGKDG
+4949 QDGK
-4955 ADGSIAVNGKNG
+4955 
-4967 STGVSITAEGG
+4967 EGT
-4978 EDGENGA
+4978 
-4985 DGRIVLSGKD
+4985 DGRIGLTGRD
-4995 GANVTEAGDPR
+4995 GLNVDGNGNPK

-5014 IRTERGQK
+5014 IRTERGQN
-5022 GADGAIGRPGVD
+5022 GENGIIGRPGVN
-5034 GRDFSRIVYYDGSV
+5034 GKDFSRIVYHDGSA
-5048 DHTVATLD
+5048 DHTVATLN

-5063 DAESAGNDKKVI
+5063 DAESKEDDKKVI
-5075 SKKLN
+5075 KKKLN
-5080 QQVNVIGGIS
+5080 EQVNVIGGIS
-5090 DETKLTG
+5090 DEGKLTKE
-5097 TDNLGVVS
+5097 DNLGVVS
-5105 DGENNLKVR
+5105 DGENNLNVR
-5114 LAKDLTGLTSVT
+5114 LAKDLKDLSSVATKDGVGHT
-5126 TGGTTVNNGGV
+5126 TIMSGSGV
-5137 TVKGGAAG
+5137 TITPAG
-5145 GSEDVKLTSSGL
+5145 GEAGKPVSLTQDGL
-5157 DNGGNRIVRVK
+5157 NNGGNRITDVAA
-5168 SGLDGAK
+5168 GT
-5175 DKDGKEATLATATGD
+5175 KESD
-5190 TLTNAANIGDLQKA
+5190 A
-5204 VNEAAEGVS
+5204 VNKAQLDNAVS
-5213 GSLTDKGLKFGANS
+5213 TASGTVIGKGLMFGADS
-5227 GETVTNKLGSEV
+5227 GTAVTNKLGSRV
-5239 DVKGGGAKE
+5239 DIKGAGTKS
-5248 DSAYSGANLKTRV
+5248 DDQYSGSNLKT
-5261 SQDGN
+5261 SILQDGS
-5266 GNTTINILMDRNA
+5266 GNTTINVLMDKNA
-5279 SFDSVTAGN
+5279 SFTSVTAKDTDGN
-5288 TVMNTSGLTIKGKDE
+5288 VTATNGSGVTINSKDNLNDDGTVKD
-5303 ASTVSLTDKGLS
+5303 ASKTVSLTKDGLNN
-5315 AGEKQ
+5315 GGRQ
-5320 ITHMGSGID
+5320 ITNTASGIN
-5329 GKTYGEDGYNNGASI
+5329 GKTYDKAGYNNGATI
-5344 GDVHT
+5344 GDVHA
-5349 IVNEA
+5349 IAGDA
-5354 AMASGTKVTVKDDGS
+5354 AKVVADSVKVTVKDDGKGS
-5369 GNVKVTESADKKTY
+5369 VKVTESADKKTY

>member
-1 MQKVAVNDRR
+1 
-11 IKEMN
+11 MN
-16 KIYKVIWSKAKGCYV
+16 KIFKVIWSKARNCYV

-36 ANQNGKSKSSLVNA
+36 VNGNGKNKSHKKGRRNHLLVSGVTALLGIGISFIAPVMTEAAIDIGYAGFVTDPRYANQYSYVWYPSVNGSALYNYHNPNNPGIGLTENNYKADPIQGIAIGKSANADDNVTGGTKTNSGIALGDYTVATGGLATAIGGWSQATGVSSMALGPASMASGFNALSMMRQSVARGDFSSAIGVVSSALGKGSLAVGYSSLA
-50 GMKLSAAVMLALSAA
+50 SGDQSI
-65 LLPLPGMVSE
+65 
-75 AAVAIENNDNG
+75 AI
-86 TVNKGSATASGARAI
+86 GSANPKITSHGPGSSDSAEYVEDVSQTRASGAR
-101 AVGAGSKS
+101 
-109 TTQDSIAIGTNANGG
+109 SIAL
-124 NGTGV
+124 GTGSRTEQK
-129 IAVGWSSNAS
+129 APDS
-139 ATDTVAI
+139 VAI
-146 GSSSSAS
+146 GSRAIS
-153 SGYAVAMGQA
+153 SGDGSVSIGKEA
-163 SSASGKDSMALGHS
+163 ASGGDSAIALGS
-177 ASASE
+177 
-182 TGAVALGN
+182 
-190 GAKATSTNALS
+190 GAKA
-201 FGSNSVSA
+201 
-209 GINSVSLG
+209 
-217 TAASAKGR
+217 
-225 SDISIGSDAQSTS
+225 
-238 TGGETQGSIA
+238 
-248 IGTASRATGDQ
+248 
-259 AVALGAA
+259 
-266 SRALKEQSTAIGN
+266 
-279 DSFAS
+279 
-284 ATGAIVIGGDDTK
+284 
-297 DVYKIADSV
+297 
-306 AAAYGFVRSDKD
+306 
-318 FDPTSTHKY
+318 
-327 RASVASGV
+327 
-335 GAVTVGVSGQAISQ
+335 
-349 GSTAIGVMA
+349 
-358 TAGDGGKTIIG
+358 
-369 TSDDASALTDEIT
+369 
-382 TQNIEATA
+382 
-390 IGAMSHAQ
+390 SH
-398 SQYSTAIGRE
+398 G
-408 SEALGQEATAIGSA
+408 
-422 TSARGQESTAIG
+422 
-434 NGAVAQNIRDIA
+434 RDIA
-446 IGTNVSAQG
+446 IGTNVSAVG
-455 ANNYGNQQVPSIAI
+455 ANNGTNMEVPSIAM
-469 GYDAHVTADESVA
+469 GYDTHVDADESAA
-482 IGNKNTISGK
+482 IGNKNTVSGK

-506 HNNTVNASG
+506 HNNIVNASG
-515 VQIVGNNNKVTD
+515 VQVVGNNNKVTD
-527 KNLDDV
+527 KNFDDV
-533 FILGNDITAGA
+533 FILGNQITAGTN
-544 RNSVYLGSGSS
+544 NSVYLGSGSA
-555 YMAEGT
+555 YMPESDGT
-561 SSAGTSKNYTSETIG
+561 KGNSKNYNSDAVG
-576 GKTLSF
+576 GKTMNF
-582 AGGNA
+582 AGGA
-587 TAGVVT
+587 LTAGVVT
-593 VGSASA
+593 VGSSAA

-604 GVAPGKLSATSTDA
+604 GVAPGFLSASSTDA

-626 AVSSFAAASP
+626 AVNALAGNAP

-641 ADPNASDG
+641 ANPSESDQ
-649 NYNNDGAKGTDS
+649 NYNNDGAKG
-661 MAAGKNTT
+661 MNALAAGKGTL
-669 AWGNNSTA
+669 AYGENSTA
-677 IGKGAQT
+677 VGRNAQT
-684 GHQYP
+684 G
-689 NNGQENATNA
+689 NANPSTGNAANA
-699 TALGTNAKAYS
+699 TALGNNAKAYS
-710 KESIA
+710 SKSVA
-715 IGDGATTGS
+715 VGDGAIAGNQWNA
-724 MYDTSK
+724 
-730 TEGQVALGQ
+730 GQGMNTIAVGPF
-739 NAQATATHAI
+739 AQAI
-749 AIGSASSANAGT
+749 AENSVSLGNGT
-761 KAQSE
+761 QAQS
-766 SAIVIG
+766 SSSVVIG
-772 DGASTSANA
+772 DGASTTTST
-781 GVNNTV
+781 GESNTV
-787 IGTKAS
+787 IGTRAS
-793 SKGGA
+793 SAGGA

-803 GTGASNESGN
+803 GTQASNGANTGN
-813 GAAIVLGNSAQV
+813 AVILGYGAKTVSGAA
-825 GMGAKANAIAIG
+825 ANAIAIG
-837 SSSKVDG
+837 TSSEVDG

-854 VTNSSATHGG
+854 VTNSSATNGG

-883 GKEAKSTNS
+883 GKDAKSTNS

-921 NRDAQ
+921 NREAQ

-1060 NFTVGADSSHSTDG
+1060 NFTVGADSSHSTNG

-1086 TSKDEGYLTTGV
+1086 TSKDEDYLTTGV
-1098 SSDKKGIEIGL
+1098 SSDKKGIEIDL
-1109 SDAAKQAIDQVA
+1109 TDAAKQAIDQVA
-1121 GNTSAIA
+1121 SNTSAIA

-1228 GGNQITDVKSG
+1228 GGNQITGVKSG

-1310 SDANGTKVVY
+1310 SDANETKVVY

-1334 SALQSFQTSANDTAA
+1334 SALQSFQTSANGTAA

-1392 TVTVGTGYLGTALT
+1392 TVTVGTGDLGTALT

-1440 VNVSQLNAVRTHFY
+1440 VNVSQLNAARTHFY

-1461 SDDNYNND
+1461 SDGNYNND

-1663 GTASGSSHAIKAGDT
+1663 GTASGSSQAIKAGDT

-1888 SLSDLNTA
+1888 SLFDLNTA
-1896 VEGGLSFVGD
+1896 VESGLSFEGD

-2022 AAWAAQGNGTRVND
+2022 AAWAAQGNGTKVND

-2090 AVESHTAQTLTRE
+2090 AVEGHTAQTLTRE

-2128 ATADDLTAK
+2128 ATTDDLAAR
-2137 SVTIG
+2137 SITIG
-2142 EGDAATKLT
+2142 EGTTATKLT
-2151 AATSGGAPALDVGGN
+2151 TTTSGDKSALNVGGN
-2166 KVTNVADG
+2166 KITNVAAG
-2174 TESSDAVNKGQLDQA
+2174 MESSDAVNKGQLDQA

-2216 IGSANGVSASGSG
+2216 IGSANGASASGSG

-2240 VGVDLSEK
+2240 VDVDLSEK
-2248 TKSDINKG
+2248 TKSDIDKG
-2256 VAASSDIAEKG
+2256 VAASSDIAKKG

-2273 DDSTTN
+2273 DDSATN

-2291 DSNITTTAA
+2291 DSNIRTTAA
-2300 GDMLTVGLSKDLTGI
+2300 GDTLTVGLSKDLTGI

-2324 VTLSTDADGKHTVDM
+2324 VTLSTDVDGKHTVDM

-2395 KGGITNFTG
+2395 KGGITDFTG
-2404 DVSTQN
+2404 DVSTKN

-2423 IYMSEK
+2423 IYVSEK

-2457 YITKEGLDANRQKVT
+2457 YITKEGLDANSQKVA

-2533 TLTSGNIGVVSEGG
+2533 TLTSGNIGVVSEDG

-2749 YGASGNATFGNVAVS
+2749 YGASGNATFGNVGVS

-2941 VESVK
+2941 VKSVK
-2946 TSGLDFVGNDGS
+2946 TSGLDFVGNDGG

-2968 SVKGGLSDV
+2968 SVRGGLSDV
-2977 SAGVSDRNLGVKE
+2977 SAGVSDRNLGVKK

-3023 ISREGNPVSLTTSG
+3023 ISGEGNPVSLTTSG

-3147 TVNGSGTVNDLSNRT
+3147 TVTGSGTVNDLSNRT

-3169 VVSGQA
+3169 AVSGQA

-3182 TVSDAA
+3182 TVSDATKA
-3188 KTNTDVLSKGLS
+3188 NTDTLNKGLS
-3200 FKGDDS
+3200 FKGDDVTS
-3206 TVINKKLGETMD
+3206 INKKPGETLD
-3218 IRGGASSDLTDGNIG
+3218 IIGGASSDLTDGNIG

-3264 NNGGVTV
+3264 NNRGVTV

-3323 WTVKNNSAV
+3323 WTVKNNSAA

-3346 NGEGTEASAVKADD
+3346 NGEGTEASAVKADNA
-3360 TTTTVSY
+3360 TTTVSY

-3530 DAGIITHLNEGNVLD
+3530 DAGIITHLNGGNVLD

-3687 DGETNTIHRDLG
+3687 DGETNAVHRDLG

-3784 AEGNITEADSKDA
+3784 AEGNIIEADSKDA

-3816 ITKQGDR
+3816 ITEQGDR

-3905 NAGNKPVTNVA
+3905 NAGNKTITNVA
-3916 DGKVA
+3916 DGSLTE
-3921 AGSKDAVNGGQ
+3921 GSKEAVNGGQ
-3932 LYELQTKADTNAEN
+3932 LKKVSDQADANAGN
-3946 ISANTSDI
+3946 ISTNTGSI
-3954 SANAG
+3954 KKNAG
-3959 DISQLKKTWNL
+3959 DIDTLKKTWNL
-3970 DIAADGGSVNGD
+3970 DIAADGGSVND
-3982 HAKTNVA
+3982 AHAGTNVA
-3989 SDATVTMKAGKN
+3989 AGGTVTLKAGKN

-4010 ITVATS
+4010 IMVATS

-4058 GKQKITDVAD
+4058 GNQKITDVAD

-4114 GANAVAGAKAASIGY
+4114 GANAGAGAKAASIGY

-4164 ENSIAIGKGAQALD
+4164 ENSIAIGKGAQVLD

-4191 NVTSTPS
+4191 NVTSTLS

-4394 GFGFTDDGETKVQ
+4394 GFGFTDDGDTKVQ

-4431 VMTFGLSDKVSVGA
+4431 VMTFGLSDKVSVGV

-4461 GFSVTVNGKDG
+4461 GSSVTVNGKDG

-4485 PGTAISVKGQK
+4485 PGSTISLKGQK
-4496 GDAGIDGKDG
+4496 GDAGVNGTDGV
-4506 MSRLV
+4506 SRLV
-4511 VDDHQVATLD
+4511 VDGRQTATLD

-4540 AAIIGGADTESL
+4540 AAIIGGADTAKL
-4552 SDDNIGVIAFQAED
+4552 SEKNIGVVAAQDGD
-4566 NAKLTVKLAKVLKGL
+4566 NAKLTVKLAKDLEKL
-4581 SSVETVS
+4581 SSVETVMT
-4588 SSDDGAVTKTV
+4588 DDAGMVTDTAKTTGKGTTV
-4599 TDGNGTKVT
+4599 TDKDGD
-4608 KTEKGKDGADTV
+4608 KTELTAD
-4620 ISETAV
+4620 
-4626 TSGGVTITKKGD
+4626 GVTINRKDNLKDD
-4638 GTDENPDTT
+4638 GTASDPAKTI
-4647 VSLTGNG
+4647 SLTSSG
-4654 LNNGGNKITNVADG
+4654 LSNGGNKITNVADG
-4668 TIAEGSKDAVNGG
+4668 ENDTDAVNMS
-4681 QIYNLQ
+4681 QLNKLAA
-4687 QTVAGG
+4687 TVNGG
-4693 LSFEGDTKEA
+4693 LSFAGDAKAA
-4703 DAAAN
+4703 DAPAN
-4708 TFARR
+4708 AFNRK
-4713 MGETTRIVGGITD
+4713 MGGTANIVGGIKD
-4726 PSQLSD
+4726 PAKLSD
-4732 GNIGVVSNGSDTLT
+4732 NNIGVISNGTDTLT

-4752 ITDIHSIIMD
+4752 ISGVSSISMD
-4762 ESGTGLNPVTGV
+4762 STGKDYSNVTGV
-4774 NSRPA
+4774 PSVPA
-4779 KVTLSGQGLR
+4779 RVTLSGQGLR
-4789 IVPKESLN
+4789 IVPKSVLN
-4797 EDGTEKTDAA
+4797 EDGTEKTDPA

-4815 NADGNNSINAGE
+4815 NVDGNNSINAGE
-4827 LYITNVKSAINDQ
+4827 LYITNVKSAVLNQ
-4840 AVGTDGT
+4840 AEGTT
-4847 FTDKLEK
+4847 FKEKLDK
-4854 SAADENLRNNA
+4854 AAGNESLKNNA
-4865 VNVSDL
+4865 VNISDL
-4871 HNLAKDLTA
+4871 QALASSVVTA
-4880 EYGKGNFGLKDGE
+4880 EGRGAYGLKDESGHEYKANLGE
-4893 GKEVR
+4893 TIQIV
-4898 ESLGK
+4898 
-4903 TVQVIGDGRIDTS
+4903 GDGSLITGLE
-4916 VVDVNTEDGEGNV
+4916 DVKDENGNAV
-4929 VTSKALK
+4929 QDANGKNKKKLQIR
-4936 VSLSDTLSVGKAG
+4936 LSYTLNVGKAG
-4949 KDGKDG
+4949 QDGKEGTDG
-4955 ADGSIAVNGKNG
+4955 RIGVNGKNG
-4967 STGVSITAEGG
+4967 QAGITLSAVGG
-4978 EDGENGA
+4978 KNGENGS
-4985 DGRIVLSGKD
+4985 DGRIGLTGRD
-4995 GANVTEAGDPR
+4995 GLNVDGNGNPK

-5014 IRTERGQK
+5014 IRTERGQN
-5022 GADGAIGRPGVD
+5022 GENGIIGRPGVN
-5034 GRDFSRIVYYDGSV
+5034 GKDFSRIVYHDGSA
-5048 DHTVATLD
+5048 DHTVATLN

-5063 DAESAGNDKKVI
+5063 DAESKEDDKKVI
-5075 SKKLN
+5075 KKKLN
-5080 QQVNVIGGIS
+5080 EQVNVIGGIS
-5090 DETKLTG
+5090 DEGKLTKE
-5097 TDNLGVVS
+5097 DNLGVVS

-5114 LAKDLTGLTSVT
+5114 LAKDLKDLSSVATKDGVGHT
-5126 TGGTTVNNGGV
+5126 TIMSGSGV
-5137 TVKGGAAG
+5137 TITPAG
-5145 GSEDVKLTSSGL
+5145 GEAGKPVSLTQDGL
-5157 DNGGNRIVRVK
+5157 NNGGNRITDVAA
-5168 SGLDGAK
+5168 GT
-5175 DKDGKEATLATATGD
+5175 KESD
-5190 TLTNAANIGDLQKA
+5190 A
-5204 VNEAAEGVS
+5204 VNKAQLDNAVS
-5213 GSLTDKGLKFGANS
+5213 TASGTVIGKGLMFGADS
-5227 GETVTNKLGSEV
+5227 GTAVTNKLGSRV
-5239 DVKGGGAKE
+5239 DIKGAGTKS
-5248 DSAYSGANLKTRV
+5248 DDQYSGSNLKT
-5261 SQDGN
+5261 SILQDGS
-5266 GNTTINILMDRNA
+5266 GNTTINVLMDKNA
-5279 SFDSVTAGN
+5279 SFTSVTAKDTDGN
-5288 TVMNTSGLTIKGKDE
+5288 VTATNGSGVTINSKDNLNDDGTVKD
-5303 ASTVSLTDKGLS
+5303 ASKTVSLTKDGLNN
-5315 AGEKQ
+5315 GGRQ
-5320 ITHMGSGID
+5320 ITNTASGIN
-5329 GKTYGEDGYNNGASI
+5329 GKTYDKAGYNNGATI
-5344 GDVHT
+5344 GDVHA
-5349 IVNEA
+5349 IAGDA
-5354 AMASGTKVTVKDDGS
+5354 AKVVADSVKVTVKDDGKGS
-5369 GNVKVTESADKKTY
+5369 VKVTESADKKTY

-5634 GVTWKVGSRSAE
+5634 GVTWKVGSRSTE

>member
-1 MQKVAVNDRR
+1 
-11 IKEMN
+11 MN
-16 KIYKVIWSKAKGCYV
+16 KIFKVIWSKARNCYV

-36 ANQNGKSKSSLVNA
+36 VNGNGKNKSHKKGRRNHLLVSGVTALLGIGISFIAPVMTEAAIDIGYAGFVTDPRYAKQYSYVWYPSVNGSALYNYHNPNNPGIGLTENNYKADPIQGIAIGKSADADDNVTGGTKTNSGIALGDYTVATGGLATAIGGWSQATGVSSMALGPASMASGFNALSMMRQSVARGDFSSAIGVVSSALGKGSLAVGYSSL
-50 GMKLSAAVMLALSAA
+50 
-65 LLPLPGMVSE
+65 
-75 AAVAIENNDNG
+75 
-86 TVNKGSATASGARAI
+86 ASGD
-101 AVGAGSKS
+101 
-109 TTQDSIAIGTNANGG
+109 QSIAIGSANPKITSHGPG
-124 NGTGV
+124 SSDSAEYVEDVSQTRASGAWSIALGTGSRTEQK
-129 IAVGWSSNAS
+129 APDS
-139 ATDTVAI
+139 VAI
-146 GSSSSAS
+146 GSRAIS
-153 SGYAVAMGQA
+153 SGDGSVSIGKEA
-163 SSASGKDSMALGHS
+163 ASGGDSAIALGS
-177 ASASE
+177 
-182 TGAVALGN
+182 
-190 GAKATSTNALS
+190 GAKA
-201 FGSNSVSA
+201 
-209 GINSVSLG
+209 
-217 TAASAKGR
+217 
-225 SDISIGSDAQSTS
+225 
-238 TGGETQGSIA
+238 
-248 IGTASRATGDQ
+248 
-259 AVALGAA
+259 
-266 SRALKEQSTAIGN
+266 
-279 DSFAS
+279 
-284 ATGAIVIGGDDTK
+284 
-297 DVYKIADSV
+297 
-306 AAAYGFVRSDKD
+306 
-318 FDPTSTHKY
+318 
-327 RASVASGV
+327 
-335 GAVTVGVSGQAISQ
+335 
-349 GSTAIGVMA
+349 
-358 TAGDGGKTIIG
+358 
-369 TSDDASALTDEIT
+369 
-382 TQNIEATA
+382 
-390 IGAMSHAQ
+390 SH
-398 SQYSTAIGRE
+398 G
-408 SEALGQEATAIGSA
+408 
-422 TSARGQESTAIG
+422 
-434 NGAVAQNIRDIA
+434 RDIA
-446 IGTNVSAQG
+446 IGTNVSAVG
-455 ANNYGNQQVPSIAI
+455 ANNGTNMEVPSIAM
-469 GYDAHVTADESVA
+469 GYDTHVDADESAA
-482 IGNKNTISGK
+482 IGNKNTVSGK

-506 HNNTVNASG
+506 HNNIVNASG
-515 VQIVGNNNKVTD
+515 VQVVGNNNKVTD
-527 KNLDDV
+527 KNFDDV
-533 FILGNDITAGA
+533 FILGNQITAGTN
-544 RNSVYLGSGSS
+544 NSVYLGSGSA
-555 YMAEGT
+555 YMPESDGT
-561 SSAGTSKNYTSETIG
+561 KGNSKNYNSDAVG
-576 GKTLSF
+576 GKTMNF
-582 AGGNA
+582 AGGA
-587 TAGVVT
+587 LTAGVVT
-593 VGSASA
+593 VGSSAA

-604 GVAPGKLSATSTDA
+604 GVAPGFLSASSTDA

-626 AVSSFAAASP
+626 AVNALAGNAP

-641 ADPNASDG
+641 ANPSESDQ
-649 NYNNDGAKGTDS
+649 NYNNDGAKG
-661 MAAGKNTT
+661 MNALAAGKGTL
-669 AWGNNSTA
+669 AYGENSTA
-677 IGKGAQT
+677 VGRNAQT
-684 GHQYP
+684 G
-689 NNGQENATNA
+689 NANPSTGNAANA
-699 TALGTNAKAYS
+699 TALGNNAKAYS
-710 KESIA
+710 SESVA
-715 IGDGATTGS
+715 VGDGAIAGNQWNA
-724 MYDTSK
+724 
-730 TEGQVALGQ
+730 GQGMNTIAVGPF
-739 NAQATATHAI
+739 AQATAKNSVSL
-749 AIGSASSANAGT
+749 GNGT
-761 KAQSE
+761 QAQSI
-766 SAIVIG
+766 SSVVIG
-772 DGASTSANA
+772 DGASTTTSTGESNA
-781 GVNNTV
+781 V
-787 IGTKAS
+787 IGTRAS
-793 SKGGA
+793 SAGGA

-803 GTGASNESGN
+803 GTQASNGANTGN
-813 GAAIVLGNSAQV
+813 AVILGYGAKTVSGAA
-825 GMGAKANAIAIG
+825 ANAIAIG
-837 SSSKVDG
+837 TSSEVDG
-844 GGMAIGNGAH
+844 GGMAIGSGAH
-854 VTNSSATHGG
+854 VTNSSATNGG

-921 NRDAQ
+921 NREAQ

-936 TTYGENSIAIG
+936 ATYGENSIAIG

-1016 DGGGGTTKVLRQI
+1016 DGGGGTTKFLRQI

-1060 NFTVGADSSHSTDG
+1060 NFTVGADSSHSTNG

-1086 TSKDEGYLTTGV
+1086 TSKDEYYLTTGV

-1109 SDAAKQAIDQVA
+1109 TDAAKSAIQQVSA
-1121 GNTSAIA
+1121 NTANIADNTGKIKTNTSAIS
-1128 KNRDNITANTSSI
+1128 NLTA
-1141 SALSDTVK
+1141 TV
-1149 AGWEADVNGTKVK
+1149 ENG
-1162 DVTPESRKL
+1162 L
-1171 NFKNGQNIS
+1171 NFKGDNDTPIHKKLGDTLSVKGGVSDASALTSGNIGVVS
-1180 ITGSGDDI
+1180 DADGALNVKLSKTLTG
-1188 TVATADELTAAKV
+1188 LTGV
-1201 TTGNTVMNTDGVQVG
+1201 TTGGTTMSDGGITVKGSAADGSQDVK
-1216 DSVSLTSSGLDN
+1216 LTSSGLAN
-1228 GGNQITDVKSG
+1228 GGNKITGVKSG
-1239 IEGARDAEGNTAT
+1239 IDGAKDASGDTAT
-1252 VATAA
+1252 VATAV
-1257 GDTLTHA
+1257 GDTLSNA

-1272 AMADVSWTAEQN
+1272 AMADISWKAQQN
-1284 GVSAGTIKNGGAV
+1284 GAAAGTVKNGGTV

-1305 TASVT
+1305 TAAVT
-1310 SDANGTKVVY
+1310 TEANGIKVVY
-1320 DLNAEARESLTKAD
+1320 DLSDSSKQSLNNAD
-1334 SALQSFQTSANDTAA
+1334 SALQSFQTSVNGTAA
-1349 QTIDAANNKANF
+1349 QTVDKTQNKANF
-1361 TQGDNI
+1361 IQGDNI
-1367 VLTPSSE
+1367 LLTGSAD
-1374 GIQIATAKNVN
+1374 GIKIATSSTPA
-1385 FNSVGAG
+1385 FSSVTSGAINING
-1392 TVTVGTGYLGTALT
+1392 
-1406 TVSSRKADGSEGKA
+1406 SDGLSTILSTIESGDKSA
-1420 LSVAGSKITNLEA
+1420 LSVGGSKIANVA
-1433 GTEATDA
+1433 DGTEAKDA
-1440 VNVSQLNAVRTHFY
+1440 VNRSQLDAAKTRFY
-1454 SVGSTTA
+1454 SANSTTSA
-1461 SDDNYNND
+1461 DGNYDNN
-1469 GATGIDALAVGV
+1469 GATGIDALAAGI
-1481 GASASGTSA
+1481 GASATGDNA
-1490 SAVGNKA
+1490 SAVGHSVLA
-1497 SASGLNASAF
+1497 S
-1507 GANAKANG
+1507 GANAAAFGNG
-1515 DHSAAIGDGAIANG
+1515 AQAKGISSTAIGDGAIANG
-1529 ENAIAIGNGARTAEE
+1529 ENAIAIGKGARTAETE
-1544 GVTNG
+1544 GFTGG
-1549 IAIGQGARAE
+1549 IAIGQGAAVN
-1559 ASSSVALG
+1559 AASSVAIG
-1567 SGAVAHEA
+1567 SGAVANTA
-1575 VGTSSYEIGGSERT
+1575 VKTSSYTINGKEENFDGYNPVGS
-1589 FAGANPSG
+1589 
-1597 TVSIGT
+1597 VSIGS
-1603 ENDQRTITNVAA
+1603 DGSKRTLTNVAA
-1615 GRISATSTDAVNGS
+1615 GRISETSTDAVNGS
-1629 QLYQTV
+1629 QLFHTIE
-1635 SAVNENHEAITTL
+1635 AVNENHTAISTL
-1648 QNGWTLAASAKTGTT
+1648 QSGWTLAASAKTGTS
-1663 GTASGSSHAIKAGDT
+1663 GTAEGAAQGIKAGDT

-1685 NVALTQ
+1685 NIALTQ

-1697 IATSMTPSFTSVTVP
+1697 IAASMTPSFTSVTVP

-1906 DNKSIKKQLGGTLTI
+1906 DNKSIKKQLGETLTI

-2128 ATADDLTAK
+2128 ATTDDLTAK
-2137 SVTIG
+2137 SITIG
-2142 EGDAATKLT
+2142 EGTTATKLT
-2151 AATSGGAPALDVGGN
+2151 TTTSGDKSALNVGGN
-2166 KVTNVADG
+2166 KITNVAAG
-2174 TESSDAVNKGQLDQA
+2174 MESSDAVNKGQLDQA
-2189 VAENAY
+2189 IADSTY
-2195 SWSVSDGTASKVV
+2195 SWKVSDGDSDKAV
-2208 ARNGKVSI
+2208 ANNGKVSI
-2216 IGSANGVSASGSG
+2216 IGSANGASASGSG

-2235 SAGDV
+2235 SVGDV

-2273 DDSTTN
+2273 DDSATN

-2324 VTLSTDADGKHTVDM
+2324 VTLSTDVDGKHTVDM

-2395 KGGITNFTG
+2395 KGGITDFTG
-2404 DVSTQN
+2404 DVSTKN

-2423 IYMSEK
+2423 IYVSEK

-2457 YITKEGLDANRQKVT
+2457 YITKEGLDANSQKVA

-2533 TLTSGNIGVVSEGG
+2533 TLTSGNIGVVSEDG

-2666 DTVKVNAGKNLSL
+2666 DTVKVNAGKNFSL

-2703 ANSITIDGTQ
+2703 ADSITIDGTQ

-2773 GLSNRT
+2773 GLSNRM

-2913 GTDFAAKLSNAVAN
+2913 GTNFAAKLSNAVAN
-2927 NPGSAVNVSDLGSA
+2927 NPGSAVNVRDLGSA

-2946 TSGLDFVGNDGS
+2946 TSGLDFVGNDGG

-2977 SAGVSDRNLGVKE
+2977 SAGVSDRNLGVKK

-3086 DPKTGAQTR
+3086 DPETGAQTR

-3188 KTNTDVLSKGLS
+3188 KTNTDTLNKGLS

-3206 TVINKKLGETMD
+3206 TVINKKPGETMD

-3264 NNGGVTV
+3264 NNRGVTV

-3323 WTVKNNSAV
+3323 WTVKNNSAA

-3500 WNVSDGVVAKDVPDN
+3500 WNVSDGVVSKDVPDN

-3687 DGETNTIHRDLG
+3687 DGETNAVHRDLG

-3842 SNIKAGDTVN
+3842 SNIKAGDKVN

-3891 AAGAGDVIINGDGI
+3891 AAGAGDVIINGRGI
-3905 NAGNKPVTNVA
+3905 NAGNKTITNVA
-3916 DGKVA
+3916 DGSLTE
-3921 AGSKDAVNGGQ
+3921 GSKEAVNGGQ
-3932 LYELQTKADTNAEN
+3932 LKKVSDQADANAGN
-3946 ISANTSDI
+3946 ISTNTGSI
-3954 SANAG
+3954 KKNAG
-3959 DISQLKKTWNL
+3959 DIDTLKKTWNL
-3970 DIAADGGSVNGD
+3970 DIAADGGSVNDG

-3989 SDATVTMKAGKN
+3989 SDATVTLKAGKN
-4001 IALTQSGTA
+4001 TALTQSGTDLT
-4010 ITVATS
+4010 IATS
-4016 MTPAFDRVVVGN
+4016 ATPDFTSVTVG
-4028 DTDTTTKMVLSKTG
+4028 DGSDTTTKMTLSSDG
-4042 LKVGDTT
+4042 LTIGSHT
-4049 YISKDGLNA
+4049 YVTKEGLNA
-4058 GKQKITDVAD
+4058 NSQKIIN
-4068 GVKDTDAVNKGQL
+4068 VKDGRDAKDAVNKGQL
-4081 DEAKTHYFS
+4081 DAVTAHYFS
-4090 VNSEETGDLSNYD
+4090 VNSTVTDANDPLSNYS
-4103 NDGAEKGGVAA
+4103 NNGAEKNGVAIGALA
-4114 GANAVAGAKAASIGY
+4114 GADVKGSALGY
-4129 NAYAKENGVAVG
+4129 NTYAKENGVAIG
-4141 KDALANAIGGIAI
+4141 TDAQVYALSGIAV

-4159 VGGRS
+4159 VGSRAQNGV
-4164 ENSIAIGKGAQALD
+4164 AIGQKAQVLK
-4178 RDSVALGSGAVAE
+4178 RDSVALGSGAIAE
-4191 NVTSTPS
+4191 TVESTST
-4198 MTVNGNTRQL
+4198 MTVNGARHNL
-4208 AGSTAKGTVSIGSE
+4208 AGSKPSGTVSIGTTNS
-4222 DNERTITNLAAGRV
+4222 ERTITNLAAGRV

-4282 SGNKEDS
+4282 GGNKEDS

-4307 TTINVLMDRNAS
+4307 TTINVLMDKNAS
-4319 FDTVTAG
+4319 FDSITSGNTKFSGDGVTITGSDSTVKLTKDG
-4326 TTEKSKVVIGD
+4326 LD
-4337 NAVTLG
+4337 NG
-4343 GKTYITSEGLDA
+4343 GKT
-4355 NGQKITN
+4355 ITN

-4394 GFGFTDDGETKVQ
+4394 GFGFTDDGDTKVQ

-4431 VMTFGLSDKVSVGA
+4431 VMTFGLSDKVSVGV

-4461 GFSVTVNGKDG
+4461 GSSVTVNGKDG

-4485 PGTAISVKGQK
+4485 PGSTISVKGQK
-4496 GDAGIDGKDG
+4496 GDAGVNGTDGV
-4506 MSRLV
+4506 SRLV
-4511 VDDHQVATLD
+4511 VDDRQTATLD

-4540 AAIIGGADTESL
+4540 AAIKGGADTAKL
-4552 SDDNIGVIAFQAED
+4552 SENNIGVVAAQDGD
-4566 NAKLTVKLAKVLKGL
+4566 NAKLTVKLAKDLEKL
-4581 SSVETVS
+4581 SSVETVMT
-4588 SSDDGAVTKTV
+4588 DDAGMVTDTAKTTGKGTTV
-4599 TDGNGTKVT
+4599 TDKDGD
-4608 KTEKGKDGADTV
+4608 KTELTAD
-4620 ISETAV
+4620 
-4626 TSGGVTITKKGD
+4626 GVTINRKDNLKDD
-4638 GTDENPDTT
+4638 GTASDPAKTI
-4647 VSLTGNG
+4647 SLTSSG
-4654 LNNGGNKITNVADG
+4654 LSNGGNKITNVADG

-4713 MGETTRIVGGITD
+4713 MGETTRIVGGITN
-4726 PSQLSD
+4726 PSQLSN
-4732 GNIGVVSNGSDTLT
+4732 GNIGVISNGTDTLT

-4752 ITDIHSIIMD
+4752 ISGVSSISMD
-4762 ESGTGLNPVTGV
+4762 STGKDYSNVTGV
-4774 NSRPA
+4774 PSVPA
-4779 KVTLSGQGLR
+4779 RVTLSGQGLR
-4789 IVPKESLN
+4789 IVPKSVLK

-4815 NADGNNSINAGE
+4815 NVDGNNSINAGE
-4827 LYITNVKSAINDQ
+4827 LYITNVKSAVLNQ
-4840 AVGTDGT
+4840 AEGTT
-4847 FTDKLEK
+4847 FKEKLDK
-4854 SAADENLRNNA
+4854 AAGNESLKNNA
-4865 VNVSDL
+4865 VNISDL
-4871 HNLAKDLTA
+4871 QALASSVVTA
-4880 EYGKGNFGLKDGE
+4880 EGRGAYGLKDERGDEYKANLGE
-4893 GKEVR
+4893 TIQIV
-4898 ESLGK
+4898 
-4903 TVQVIGDGRIDTS
+4903 GDGSLTTGLE
-4916 VVDVNTEDGEGNV
+4916 DVKDKNGNAVQDANGKNKKKLQIRLSNTLN
-4929 VTSKALK
+4929 
-4936 VSLSDTLSVGKAG
+4936 VGKAG
-4949 KDGKDG
+4949 QDGKEGTDG
-4955 ADGSIAVNGKNG
+4955 RIGVNGKNG
-4967 STGVSITAEGG
+4967 QAGITLSAVGG
-4978 EDGENGA
+4978 KNGENGS
-4985 DGRIVLSGKD
+4985 DGRIGLTGRD
-4995 GANVTEAGDPR
+4995 GLNVDGNGNPK

-5014 IRTERGQK
+5014 IRTERGQN
-5022 GADGAIGRPGVD
+5022 GENGIGRPGVN
-5034 GRDFSRIVYYDGSV
+5034 GKDFSRIVYNDGSV
-5048 DHTVATLD
+5048 DHTAATLD
-5056 DGMKYGG
+5056 DGVKYSGDSGSAAIRLNKTAAIKGG
-5063 DAESAGNDKKVI
+5063 ADTA
-5075 SKKLN
+5075 KLSEN
-5080 QQVNVIGGIS
+5080 NIGVVAAQDG
-5090 DETKLTG
+5090 DNAKLT
-5097 TDNLGVVS
+5097 V
-5105 DGENNLKVR
+5105 K
-5114 LAKDLTGLTSVT
+5114 LAKDLKGLSSVATKDGVGHT
-5126 TGGTTVNNGGV
+5126 TIMSGSGV
-5137 TVKGGAAG
+5137 TITPAVGEAGKTVSLTQGG
-5145 GSEDVKLTSSGL
+5145 LN
-5157 DNGGNRIVRVK
+5157 NGGNRITGVAA
-5168 SGLDGAK
+5168 GT
-5175 DKDGKEATLATATGD
+5175 KESD
-5190 TLTNAANIGDLQKA
+5190 A
-5204 VNEAAEGVS
+5204 VNKAQLDNAVS
-5213 GSLTDKGLKFGANS
+5213 TASGTVIGKGLMFGADS
-5227 GETVTNKLGSEV
+5227 GTAVTNKLGSRV
-5239 DVKGGGAKE
+5239 DIKGAGTKS
-5248 DSAYSGANLKTRV
+5248 DDQYSGSNLKT
-5261 SQDGN
+5261 SILQDGS
-5266 GNTTINILMDRNA
+5266 GNTTINVLMDKNA
-5279 SFDSVTAGN
+5279 SFTSVTAKDTDGN
-5288 TVMNTSGLTIKGKDE
+5288 VTATNGSGVTINSKDNLNDDGTVKD
-5303 ASTVSLTDKGLS
+5303 ASKTVSLTKDGLNN
-5315 AGEKQ
+5315 GGRQ
-5320 ITHMGSGID
+5320 ITNTASGIN
-5329 GKTYGEDGYNNGASI
+5329 GKTYDKAGYNNGATI
-5344 GDVHT
+5344 GDVHA
-5349 IVNEA
+5349 IAGDA
-5354 AMASGTKVTVKDDGS
+5354 AKVVADSVKVTVKDDGKGS
-5369 GNVKVTESADKKTY
+5369 VKVTESADKKTY

>member
-1 MQKVAVNDRR
+1 
-11 IKEMN
+11 MN
-16 KIYKVIWSKAKGCYV
+16 KIFKVIWSKARNCYV

-36 ANQNGKSKSSLVNA
+36 VNGNGKNKSHKKGRRNHLLVSGVTALLGIGISFIAPVMTEAAIDIGYAGFVTDPQYANQYSYVWYPSVNGSALYNYHNPNNPGIGLNENNYKADPIQGIAIGKSANADDNVTGGTKTNSGIALGDYTVATGGLATAIGGWSQATGVSSMALGPASMASGFNALSMMRQSAARGDFSSAIGVVSSALGKGSLAVGYSSLA
-50 GMKLSAAVMLALSAA
+50 SGDQSI
-65 LLPLPGMVSE
+65 
-75 AAVAIENNDNG
+75 AI
-86 TVNKGSATASGARAI
+86 GSANPKITSHGPRSSDSAEYVENVSQTRASGAR
-101 AVGAGSKS
+101 
-109 TTQDSIAIGTNANGG
+109 SIAL
-124 NGTGV
+124 GTGSRTEQG
-129 IAVGWSSNAS
+129 APDS
-139 ATDTVAI
+139 VAI
-146 GSSSSAS
+146 GSRAIS
-153 SGYAVAMGQA
+153 SGDGSVSIGKEA
-163 SSASGKDSMALGHS
+163 ASGGDSAIALGS
-177 ASASE
+177 
-182 TGAVALGN
+182 
-190 GAKATSTNALS
+190 GAKA
-201 FGSNSVSA
+201 
-209 GINSVSLG
+209 
-217 TAASAKGR
+217 
-225 SDISIGSDAQSTS
+225 
-238 TGGETQGSIA
+238 
-248 IGTASRATGDQ
+248 
-259 AVALGAA
+259 
-266 SRALKEQSTAIGN
+266 
-279 DSFAS
+279 
-284 ATGAIVIGGDDTK
+284 
-297 DVYKIADSV
+297 
-306 AAAYGFVRSDKD
+306 
-318 FDPTSTHKY
+318 
-327 RASVASGV
+327 
-335 GAVTVGVSGQAISQ
+335 
-349 GSTAIGVMA
+349 
-358 TAGDGGKTIIG
+358 
-369 TSDDASALTDEIT
+369 
-382 TQNIEATA
+382 
-390 IGAMSHAQ
+390 SH
-398 SQYSTAIGRE
+398 G
-408 SEALGQEATAIGSA
+408 
-422 TSARGQESTAIG
+422 
-434 NGAVAQNIRDIA
+434 RDIA
-446 IGTNVSAQG
+446 IGTNVSAVG
-455 ANNYGNQQVPSIAI
+455 ANNGTNMEVPSIAM
-469 GYDAHVTADESVA
+469 GYDTHVDADESAA
-482 IGNKNTISGK
+482 IGNKNTVSGK

-506 HNNTVNASG
+506 HNNIVNASG
-515 VQIVGNNNKVTD
+515 VQVVGNNNKVTD
-527 KNLDDV
+527 KNFDDV
-533 FILGNDITAGA
+533 FILGNQITAGTN
-544 RNSVYLGSGSS
+544 NSVYLGSGSA
-555 YMAEGT
+555 YMPESDGT
-561 SSAGTSKNYTSETIG
+561 KGNSKNYNSDAVG
-576 GKTLSF
+576 GKTMNF
-582 AGGNA
+582 AGGA
-587 TAGVVT
+587 LTAGVVT
-593 VGSASA
+593 VGSSAA

-604 GVAPGKLSATSTDA
+604 GVAPGFLSASSTDA

-626 AVSSFAAASP
+626 AVNALAGNAP

-641 ADPNASDG
+641 ANPSESDQ
-649 NYNNDGAKGTDS
+649 NYNNDGAKG
-661 MAAGKNTT
+661 MNALAAGKGTL
-669 AWGNNSTA
+669 AYGENSTA
-677 IGKGAQT
+677 VGRNAQT
-684 GHQYP
+684 G
-689 NNGQENATNA
+689 NANASTGNAANA
-699 TALGTNAKAYS
+699 TALGNNAKAYS
-710 KESIA
+710 SESVA
-715 IGDGATTGS
+715 VGDGAIAGNQWNA
-724 MYDTSK
+724 
-730 TEGQVALGQ
+730 GQGMNTIAVGPF
-739 NAQATATHAI
+739 AQATAKNSVSL
-749 AIGSASSANAGT
+749 GNGT
-761 KAQSE
+761 QAQSI
-766 SAIVIG
+766 SSVVIG
-772 DGASTSANA
+772 DGASTTTST
-781 GVNNTV
+781 GESNTV
-787 IGTKAS
+787 IGTRAS
-793 SKGGA
+793 SAGGA

-803 GTGASNESGN
+803 GTQASNGANTGN
-813 GAAIVLGNSAQV
+813 AVILGYGAKTVSGAA
-825 GMGAKANAIAIG
+825 ANAIAIG
-837 SSSKVDG
+837 TSSKVDG

-854 VTNSSATHGG
+854 VTNSSATYGG

-892 TGPEGGA
+892 TGPEGGT

-959 LALGYNAAVKYGGG
+959 LALGYDAAVKYGGG
-973 IALGSNSVANRT
+973 IALGSNAVANRA
-985 KDVPDA
+985 KDVADA
-991 YNPYRANDSK
+991 YSPYRVNDSG
-1001 VAATKATTSALSIGS
+1001 VAATKATTSALSIG
-1016 DGGGGTTKVLRQI
+1016 GGTLADGTKVLRQI

-1060 NFTVGADSSHSTDG
+1060 NFTVGADSSHSTNG

-1086 TSKDEGYLTTGV
+1086 TSKDEDYLTTGV

-1109 SDAAKQAIDQVA
+1109 TDAAKQAIDQVA

-1201 TTGNTVMNTDGVQVG
+1201 TTGHTVMNTDGVQVG
-1216 DSVSLTSSGLDN
+1216 DSVSLTSSGLAN
-1228 GGNQITDVKSG
+1228 GGNKITGVKSG
-1239 IEGARDAEGNTAT
+1239 IDGAKDASGDTAT
-1252 VATAA
+1252 VATAV
-1257 GDTLTHA
+1257 GDTLNNA

-1272 AMADVSWTAEQN
+1272 AMADISWKAQQN
-1284 GVSAGTIKNGGAV
+1284 GAAAGTVKNGGTV

-1305 TASVT
+1305 TAAVT
-1310 SDANGTKVVY
+1310 TEANGIKVVY
-1320 DLNAEARESLTKAD
+1320 DLSDSSKQSLNNAD
-1334 SALQSFQTSANDTAA
+1334 SALQSFQTSVNGTAA
-1349 QTIDAANNKANF
+1349 QTVDKTQNKANF
-1361 TQGDNI
+1361 IQGDNI
-1367 VLTPSSE
+1367 LLTGSAD
-1374 GIQIATAKNVN
+1374 GIKIATSSTPA
-1385 FNSVGAG
+1385 FSSVTSGAINING
-1392 TVTVGTGYLGTALT
+1392 
-1406 TVSSRKADGSEGKA
+1406 SDGLSTILSTIESGDKSA
-1420 LSVAGSKITNLEA
+1420 LSVGGSKIANVA
-1433 GTEATDA
+1433 DGTEAKDA
-1440 VNVSQLNAVRTHFY
+1440 VNRSQLDAAKTRFY
-1454 SVGSTTA
+1454 SANSTTSA
-1461 SDDNYNND
+1461 DGNYDNN
-1469 GATGIDALAVGV
+1469 GATGIDALAAGI
-1481 GASASGTSA
+1481 GASATGANA
-1490 SAVGNKA
+1490 SAVGHSVLA
-1497 SASGLNASAF
+1497 S
-1507 GANAKANG
+1507 GANAAAFGNG
-1515 DHSAAIGDGAIANG
+1515 AQAKGISSTAIGDGAIANG
-1529 ENAIAIGNGARTAEE
+1529 ENAIAIGKGARTAETE
-1544 GVTNG
+1544 GLTGG
-1549 IAIGQGARAE
+1549 IAIGQGAAVN
-1559 ASSSVALG
+1559 AASSVAIG
-1567 SGAVAHEA
+1567 SGAVANTA
-1575 VGTSSYEIGGSERT
+1575 VKTSSYTINGKEENFDGYNPVGS
-1589 FAGANPSG
+1589 
-1597 TVSIGT
+1597 VSIGS
-1603 ENDQRTITNVAA
+1603 DGSKRTLTNVAA
-1615 GRISATSTDAVNGS
+1615 GRISETSTDAVNGS
-1629 QLYQTV
+1629 QLFHTIE
-1635 SAVNENHEAITTL
+1635 AVNENHTAISTL
-1648 QNGWTLAASAKTGTT
+1648 QSGWTLDASAKTGTS
-1663 GTASGSSHAIKAGDT
+1663 GTAEGAAQAIKAGDT

-1685 NVALTQ
+1685 NIALTQ

-1697 IATSMTPSFTSVTVP
+1697 IAASMTPSFTSVTVP

-1724 ISGSGISA
+1724 INGSGISA

-1888 SLSDLNTA
+1888 SLFDLNTA
-1896 VEGGLSFVGD
+1896 VEGGLSFEGD
-1906 DNKSIKKQLGGTLTI
+1906 DNKSIKKQLGETLTI

-1955 TSVVAGNT
+1955 TSVAAGNT

-2013 NDVKAAVGA
+2013 NDVKAAVEA

-2075 ASLGRADTALQSIQT
+2075 ASLGKADTALQSIQT
-2090 AVESHTAQTLTRE
+2090 AVEGHTAQTLIRE

-2128 ATADDLTAK
+2128 ATTDDLTAK
-2137 SVTIG
+2137 SITIG
-2142 EGDAATKLT
+2142 EGTTATKLT
-2151 AATSGGAPALDVGGN
+2151 TTTSGDKSALNVGGN
-2166 KVTNVADG
+2166 KITNVAAG
-2174 TESSDAVNKGQLDQA
+2174 MESSDAVNKGQLDQA
-2189 VAENAY
+2189 IADSTY
-2195 SWSVSDGTASKVV
+2195 SWKVSDGDSDKAV
-2208 ARNGKVSI
+2208 ANNGKVSI
-2216 IGSANGVSASGSG
+2216 IGSANGASASGSG

-2457 YITKEGLDANRQKVT
+2457 YITKEGLDANSQKVT

-2773 GLSNRT
+2773 GLSNRM

-2913 GTDFAAKLSNAVAN
+2913 GTNFAAKLSNAVVN
-2927 NPGSAVNVSDLGSA
+2927 NPGSAVNVRDLGSA

-2946 TSGLDFVGNDGS
+2946 TSGLDFVGNDGG

-2968 SVKGGLSDV
+2968 SVRGGLSDV
-2977 SAGVSDRNLGVKE
+2977 SAGVSDRNLGVKK

-3001 SENPEFT
+3001 SENPKFT

-3023 ISREGNPVSLTTSG
+3023 ISGEGNPVSLTTSG

-3147 TVNGSGTVNDLSNRT
+3147 TVTGSGTVNDLSNRT

-3169 VVSGQA
+3169 AVSGQA

-3182 TVSDAA
+3182 TVSDATKA
-3188 KTNTDVLSKGLS
+3188 NTDTLNKGLS
-3200 FKGDDS
+3200 FKGDDVTS
-3206 TVINKKLGETMD
+3206 INKKPGETLD
-3218 IRGGASSDLTDGNIG
+3218 IIGGASSDLTDGNIG

-3264 NNGGVTV
+3264 NNRGVTV

-3276 DGSEDVKLTSS
+3276 DGSEDVKPTSS

-3294 IIRNVASGGTTGTNA
+3294 IIRNVASGGTIGTNA

-3346 NGEGTEASAVKADD
+3346 NGEGTEASAVKADNA
-3360 TTTTVSY
+3360 TTTVSY
-3367 GLNAASRE
+3367 GLSAASRE

-3699 TTLKVQGSLSDVSTG
+3699 TTLKVQGGLSEVSAG
-3714 VSGKNLGVKKNIA
+3714 VSGKNLGVKKNSA
-3727 GDGLT
+3727 GDGLSI
-3732 LVMTENPEFNTVT
+3732 VMTEKPEFNTVT
-3745 AGTVTNTKVT
+3745 AGTATNTKVT

-3842 SNIKAGDTVN
+3842 SNIKAGETVN
-3852 FAAKDGN
+3852 FAAGDN
-3859 TTVTT
+3859 AVITTE
-3864 TKDSKTITIGMSK
+3864 KDSKSITVGMSK
-3877 TPTLDGVTVTNTSS
+3877 TPTLDGVTVKNSS
-3891 AAGAGDVIINGDGI
+3891 DTAGAGDVIINGSGI
-3905 NAGNKPVTNVA
+3905 NAGNKTITNVA
-3916 DGKVA
+3916 DGSLTE
-3921 AGSKDAVNGGQ
+3921 GSKEAVNGGQ
-3932 LYELQTKADTNAEN
+3932 LKKVSDQADANAGN
-3946 ISANTSDI
+3946 ISTNTGSI
-3954 SANAG
+3954 KKNAG
-3959 DISQLKKTWNL
+3959 DIDTLKKTWNL
-3970 DIAADGGSVNGD
+3970 DIAADGGSVND
-3982 HAKTNVA
+3982 AHAGTNVA
-3989 SDATVTMKAGKN
+3989 AGGTVTLKAGKN
-4001 IALTQSGTA
+4001 IALTQSGTDLT
-4010 ITVATS
+4010 IATS
-4016 MTPAFDRVVVGN
+4016 ATPDFTSVTVG
-4028 DTDTTTKMVLSKTG
+4028 DGSDTTTKMTLSSDG
-4042 LKVGDTT
+4042 LTIGSHT
-4049 YISKDGLNA
+4049 YVTKEGLNA
-4058 GKQKITDVAD
+4058 NSQKIINVED
-4068 GVKDTDAVNKGQL
+4068 GRDAKDAVNKGQL
-4081 DEAKTHYFS
+4081 DAVTAHYFS
-4090 VNSEETGDLSNYD
+4090 VNSTVTDADDPLSNYS
-4103 NDGAEKGGVAA
+4103 NNGAEKNGVAIGALA
-4114 GANAVAGAKAASIGY
+4114 GADVKGSALGY
-4129 NAYAKENGVAVG
+4129 NTYAKENGVAIG
-4141 KDALANAIGGIAI
+4141 TDAQVYALSGIAV

-4159 VGGRS
+4159 IGSRAQNGV
-4164 ENSIAIGKGAQALD
+4164 AIGQKAQVLK
-4178 RDSVALGSGAVAE
+4178 RDSVALGSGAIAE
-4191 NVTSTPS
+4191 TVESTST
-4198 MTVNGNTRQL
+4198 MTVNGARHNL
-4208 AGSTAKGTVSIGSE
+4208 AGSKPSGTVSIGTTNS
-4222 DNERTITNLAAGRV
+4222 ERTLTNLAAGRV
-4236 SETSTDA
+4236 TAESTDA

-4252 AEETGKGLKFG
+4252 AEETGKGLQFG
-4263 ANSGETVTNKLGSE
+4263 ANSGDAVTNKLGSQ

-4282 SGNKEDS
+4282 AGTKADDQ
-4289 AYSGA
+4289 YSGS
-4294 NLKTRVSQDGNGN
+4294 NLKTSISQDGSGS
-4307 TTINVLMDRNAS
+4307 TTINVLMDKNAS
-4319 FDTVTAG
+4319 FDSITSGNTKFSGDGVTITGSDSTVKLTKDG
-4326 TTEKSKVVIGD
+4326 LD
-4337 NAVTLG
+4337 NG
-4343 GKTYITSEGLDA
+4343 GKT
-4355 NGQKITN
+4355 ITN
-4362 VANGKIEKDS
+4362 VANGRIEKDS

-4380 LWNAIDGISESASG
+4380 LQNVIDGISESSTG
-4394 GFGFTDDGETKVQ
+4394 GFGFTDDSGDVSKKVQ

-4414 RLTGKD
+4414 QLKGAD
-4420 GITVTGDADGK
+4420 GITVTGDVAGK
-4431 VMTFGLSDKVSVGA
+4431 TMTFGLADNVTVGA
-4445 SGENGKDGSL
+4445 KDTRDPEAGDTIAGKDG
-4455 TVSGKD
+4455 TVSVSGRD
-4461 GFSVTVNGKDG
+4461 GSSVTLNGKDG

-4485 PGTAISVKGQK
+4485 PGSTISVKGQK
-4496 GDAGIDGKDG
+4496 GDAGVNGTDGV
-4506 MSRLV
+4506 SRLV
-4511 VDDHQVATLD
+4511 VDGRQTATLD

-4540 AAIIGGADTESL
+4540 AAIIGGADTAKL
-4552 SDDNIGVIAFQAED
+4552 SENNIGVVAAQDGD
-4566 NAKLTVKLAKVLKGL
+4566 NAKLTVKLAKDLEKL
-4581 SSVETVS
+4581 SSVETVMT
-4588 SSDDGAVTKTV
+4588 DDAGMVTDTAKTTGKGTTV
-4599 TDGNGTKVT
+4599 TDKDGD
-4608 KTEKGKDGADTV
+4608 KTELTAD
-4620 ISETAV
+4620 
-4626 TSGGVTITKKGD
+4626 GVTINRKDNLKDD
-4638 GTDENPDTT
+4638 GTASDPAKTI
-4647 VSLTGNG
+4647 SLTSSG
-4654 LNNGGNKITNVADG
+4654 LSNGGNKITNVADG
-4668 TIAEGSKDAVNGG
+4668 ENDTDAVNMS
-4681 QIYNLQ
+4681 QLNKLAA
-4687 QTVAGG
+4687 TVNGG
-4693 LSFEGDTKEA
+4693 LSFAGDAKAA
-4703 DAAAN
+4703 DAPAN
-4708 TFARR
+4708 AFNRK
-4713 MGETTRIVGGITD
+4713 MGGTANIVGGIND
-4726 PSQLSD
+4726 PAKLSD
-4732 GNIGVVSNGSDTLT
+4732 NNIGVISNGTDTLT

-4752 ITDIHSIIMD
+4752 ISGVSSISMD
-4762 ESGTGLNPVTGV
+4762 STGKDYSNVTGV
-4774 NSRPA
+4774 PSVPA
-4779 KVTLSGQGLR
+4779 RVTLSGQGLR
-4789 IVPKESLN
+4789 IVPKSVLN

-4815 NADGNNSINAGE
+4815 NVDGNNSINAGE
-4827 LYITNVKSAINDQ
+4827 LYITNVKSAVLNQAEGTTFKEKLDK
-4840 AVGTDGT
+4840 AVGNESL
-4847 FTDKLEK
+4847 K
-4854 SAADENLRNNA
+4854 NNA
-4865 VNVSDL
+4865 VNISDL
-4871 HNLAKDLTA
+4871 QALASSVVTA
-4880 EYGKGNFGLKDGE
+4880 EGRGAYGLKDERGDEYKANLGE
-4893 GKEVR
+4893 TIQIV
-4898 ESLGK
+4898 
-4903 TVQVIGDGRIDTS
+4903 GDGSLITGLE
-4916 VVDVNTEDGEGNV
+4916 DVKDENGNAV
-4929 VTSKALK
+4929 QDANGKNKKKLQIR
-4936 VSLSDTLSVGKAG
+4936 LSDTLNVGKAG
-4949 KDGKDG
+4949 QDGKKG
-4955 ADGSIAVNGKNG
+4955 TDGSIGVNGKNG
-4967 STGVSITAEGG
+4967 QAGITLSAVGG
-4978 EDGENGA
+4978 KNGENGS
-4985 DGRIVLSGKD
+4985 DGRIGLTGRD
-4995 GANVTEAGDPR
+4995 GLNVDGNGNPK

-5014 IRTERGQK
+5014 IRTERGQN
-5022 GADGAIGRPGVD
+5022 GENGIIGRPGVN
-5034 GRDFSRIVYYDGSV
+5034 GKDFSRIVYNDGSV

-5063 DAESAGNDKKVI
+5063 DAESAGNNKKVI

-5114 LAKDLTGLTSVT
+5114 LAKDLKGLSSVATKDGVGHT
-5126 TGGTTVNNGGV
+5126 TIMSGSGV
-5137 TVKGGAAG
+5137 TITPAVGEAGKTVSLTQGG
-5145 GSEDVKLTSSGL
+5145 LN
-5157 DNGGNRIVRVK
+5157 NGGNRITGVAA
-5168 SGLDGAK
+5168 GT
-5175 DKDGKEATLATATGD
+5175 KESD
-5190 TLTNAANIGDLQKA
+5190 A
-5204 VNEAAEGVS
+5204 VNKAQLDNAVS
-5213 GSLTDKGLKFGANS
+5213 TASGTVIGKGLMFGADS
-5227 GETVTNKLGSEV
+5227 GTAVTNKLGSRV
-5239 DVKGGGAKE
+5239 DIKGAGTKS
-5248 DSAYSGANLKTRV
+5248 DDQYSGSNLKT
-5261 SQDGN
+5261 SILQDGS
-5266 GNTTINILMDRNA
+5266 GNTTINVLMDKNA
-5279 SFDSVTAGN
+5279 SFTSVTAKDTDGN
-5288 TVMNTSGLTIKGKDE
+5288 VTATNGSGVTINSKDNLNDDGTVKD
-5303 ASTVSLTDKGLS
+5303 ASKTVSLTKDGLNN
-5315 AGEKQ
+5315 GGRQ
-5320 ITHMGSGID
+5320 ITNTASGIN
-5329 GKTYGEDGYNNGASI
+5329 GKTYDKAGYNNGATI
-5344 GDVHT
+5344 GDVHA
-5349 IVNEA
+5349 IAGDA
-5354 AMASGTKVTVKDDGS
+5354 AKVVADSVKVTVKDDGKGS
-5369 GNVKVTESADKKTY
+5369 VKVTESADKKTY
-5383 TVGLSDTVTIG
+5383 TVGLSDKVTIG

>member
-1 MQKVAVNDRR
+1 M
-11 IKEMN
+11 
-16 KIYKVIWSKAKGCYV
+16 
-31 VVSEI
+31 
-36 ANQNGKSKSSLVNA
+36 
-50 GMKLSAAVMLALSAA
+50 
-65 LLPLPGMVSE
+65 
-75 AAVAIENNDNG
+75 
-86 TVNKGSATASGARAI
+86 
-101 AVGAGSKS
+101 
-109 TTQDSIAIGTNANGG
+109 
-124 NGTGV
+124 
-129 IAVGWSSNAS
+129 
-139 ATDTVAI
+139 
-146 GSSSSAS
+146 
-153 SGYAVAMGQA
+153 
-163 SSASGKDSMALGHS
+163 
-177 ASASE
+177 
-182 TGAVALGN
+182 
-190 GAKATSTNALS
+190 
-201 FGSNSVSA
+201 
-209 GINSVSLG
+209 
-217 TAASAKGR
+217 
-225 SDISIGSDAQSTS
+225 
-238 TGGETQGSIA
+238 
-248 IGTASRATGDQ
+248 
-259 AVALGAA
+259 
-266 SRALKEQSTAIGN
+266 
-279 DSFAS
+279 
-284 ATGAIVIGGDDTK
+284 
-297 DVYKIADSV
+297 
-306 AAAYGFVRSDKD
+306 
-318 FDPTSTHKY
+318 
-327 RASVASGV
+327 
-335 GAVTVGVSGQAISQ
+335 
-349 GSTAIGVMA
+349 
-358 TAGDGGKTIIG
+358 
-369 TSDDASALTDEIT
+369 
-382 TQNIEATA
+382 
-390 IGAMSHAQ
+390 
-398 SQYSTAIGRE
+398 
-408 SEALGQEATAIGSA
+408 
-422 TSARGQESTAIG
+422 
-434 NGAVAQNIRDIA
+434 
-446 IGTNVSAQG
+446 
-455 ANNYGNQQVPSIAI
+455 
-469 GYDAHVTADESVA
+469 
-482 IGNKNTISGK
+482 
-492 DKNGNTL
+492 
-499 TGVNIQG
+499 
-506 HNNTVNASG
+506 
-515 VQIVGNNNKVTD
+515 
-527 KNLDDV
+527 
-533 FILGNDITAGA
+533 
-544 RNSVYLGSGSS
+544 
-555 YMAEGT
+555 
-561 SSAGTSKNYTSETIG
+561 
-576 GKTLSF
+576 
-582 AGGNA
+582 
-587 TAGVVT
+587 
-593 VGSASA
+593 
-599 TRRIQ
+599 
-604 GVAPGKLSATSTDA
+604 
-618 VNGSQLYA
+618 
-626 AVSSFAAASP
+626 
-636 HYYSV
+636 
-641 ADPNASDG
+641 
-649 NYNNDGAKGTDS
+649 
-661 MAAGKNTT
+661 
-669 AWGNNSTA
+669 
-677 IGKGAQT
+677 
-684 GHQYP
+684 
-689 NNGQENATNA
+689 
-699 TALGTNAKAYS
+699 
-710 KESIA
+710 
-715 IGDGATTGS
+715 
-724 MYDTSK
+724 
-730 TEGQVALGQ
+730 
-739 NAQATATHAI
+739 
-749 AIGSASSANAGT
+749 
-761 KAQSE
+761 
-766 SAIVIG
+766 
-772 DGASTSANA
+772 
-781 GVNNTV
+781 
-787 IGTKAS
+787 
-793 SKGGA
+793 
-798 NNIVM
+798 
-803 GTGASNESGN
+803 
-813 GAAIVLGNSAQV
+813 
-825 GMGAKANAIAIG
+825 
-837 SSSKVDG
+837 
-844 GGMAIGNGAH
+844 
-854 VTNSSATHGG
+854 
-864 SIAIG
+864 
-869 DMSEVSSA
+869 
-877 GGGIAI
+877 
-883 GKEAKSTNS
+883 
-892 TGPEGGA
+892 
-899 IALGQKAVSNG
+899 
-910 VQSMAIGYNAH
+910 
-921 NRDAQ
+921 
-926 TGQIALGANA
+926 
-936 TTYGENSIAIG
+936 
-947 RDAKTEDNNSGQ
+947 
-959 LALGYNAAVKYGGG
+959 
-973 IALGSNSVANRT
+973 
-985 KDVPDA
+985 
-991 YNPYRANDSK
+991 
-1001 VAATKATTSALSIGS
+1001 
-1016 DGGGGTTKVLRQI
+1016 
-1029 TNVAAGGADT
+1029 
-1039 DAVNVAQLK
+1039 
-1048 AVAADISASSSQ
+1048 
-1060 NFTVGADSSHSTDG
+1060 
-1074 VNVTKDNNRFDI
+1074 
-1086 TSKDEGYLTTGV
+1086 
-1098 SSDKKGIEIGL
+1098 
-1109 SDAAKQAIDQVA
+1109 
-1121 GNTSAIA
+1121 
-1128 KNRDNITANTSSI
+1128 
-1141 SALSDTVK
+1141 
-1149 AGWEADVNGTKVK
+1149 
-1162 DVTPESRKL
+1162 
-1171 NFKNGQNIS
+1171 
-1180 ITGSGDDI
+1180 
-1188 TVATADELTAAKV
+1188 
-1201 TTGNTVMNTDGVQVG
+1201 
-1216 DSVSLTSSGLDN
+1216 
-1228 GGNQITDVKSG
+1228 
-1239 IEGARDAEGNTAT
+1239 
-1252 VATAA
+1252 ATAA

-1392 TVTVGTGYLGTALT
+1392 TVTVGTGDLGTALT

-1440 VNVSQLNAVRTHFY
+1440 VNVSQLNAARTHFY

-1461 SDDNYNND
+1461 SDGNYNND
-1469 GATGIDALAVGV
+1469 GATGINALAVGV
-1481 GASASGTSA
+1481 RASASGTSA

-1663 GTASGSSHAIKAGDT
+1663 GTASGSSQAIKAGDT

-1697 IATSMTPSFTSVTVP
+1697 IAASMTPSFTSVTVP
-1712 NGSSA
+1712 NGSSS

-1850 NNLTNRTWNVKTS
+1850 NNLTNRTWNVKTP

-1875 LKSVSDAVNANSS
+1875 LKSVSDAVNANSETIS
-1888 SLSDLNTA
+1888 NLNTT
-1896 VEGGLSFVGD
+1896 VSGGLSFKGD
-1906 DNKSIKKQLGGTLTI
+1906 DGTSINKKLGETLDI
-1921 KGGRTTD
+1921 RGGASSDLTD
-1928 LADNNIGVVSDTDGA
+1928 GNIGVVSGNGA
-1943 LHVKLAKTLSGL
+1943 LNVKLSKDIDLGETGSI
-1955 TSVVAGNT
+1955 TAGNT
-1963 TMDTS
+1963 VINDK
-1968 GVIIKG
+1968 GVTVGGKTYVTG
-1974 SAEDG
+1974 E
-1979 SKDVKLTASGLS
+1979 GLDA
-1991 NGGNVISNVASGGT
+1991 GNTVIRNVASGGT

-2013 NDVKAAVGA
+2013 DDVERAVNGISWTAKDSAGNAVNSVKNQSSVQFADGA
-2022 AAWAAQGNGTRVND
+2022 ATTSSVAKSEDGT
-2036 VKHGSAVNFANGT
+2036 
-2049 GTTATVARS
+2049 
-2058 GDGSTTTVTY
+2058 TTTVKY
-2068 GLNAAST
+2068 DLNKAAKE
-2075 ASLGRADTALQSIQT
+2075 SLGRADTALQSIQT
-2090 AVESHTAQTLTRE
+2090 AVEGHTAQTLIRE

-2216 IGSANGVSASGSG
+2216 IGSANGASASGSG

-2240 VGVDLSEK
+2240 VDVDLSEK
-2248 TKSDINKG
+2248 TKSDIDKG
-2256 VAASSDIAEKG
+2256 VAASSDIAKKG

-2291 DSNITTTAA
+2291 DSNIRTTAA
-2300 GDMLTVGLSKDLTGI
+2300 GDTLTVGLSKDLTGI
-2315 SSVSNGGTT
+2315 SSVSNGGTM
-2324 VTLSTDADGKHTVDM
+2324 VTLSTDVDGKHTVDM

-2361 DVNQAKTE
+2361 DVNRVKTE

-2395 KGGITNFTG
+2395 KGGITDFTG
-2404 DVSTQN
+2404 DVSTKN

-2423 IYMSEK
+2423 IYVSEK

-2457 YITKEGLDANRQKVT
+2457 YITKEGLDANSQKVA

-2533 TLTSGNIGVVSEGG
+2533 TLTSGNIGVVSEDG

-2703 ANSITIDGTQ
+2703 ADSITIDGTQ

-2946 TSGLDFVGNDGS
+2946 TSGLDFVGNDGN

-3086 DPKTGAQTR
+3086 DPETGAQTR

-3323 WTVKNNSAV
+3323 WTVKNNSAA

-3385 SITTAVNGATAQT
+3385 SITTTVNGATAQT

-3424 IATQE
+3424 ITTQE

-3500 WNVSDGVVAKDVPDN
+3500 WNVSDGVVSKDVPDN

-3545 VDLSKK
+3545 VDLSEK
-3551 TKDDIAKG
+3551 TKSDINKGVAASSDIAE
-3559 TQAADDI
+3559 
-3566 SSKGLIFKAKD
+3566 KGLTFKAKD
-3577 NTTTNEE
+3577 DSTTNIEK
-3584 TLGKTVT
+3584 LGSTVT
-3591 VTGDDNVTT
+3591 VTGDSNITT
-3600 KASGDILTVGLSSAL
+3600 TASGDTLTVGLAKDL
-3615 TGISSVANGDTK
+3615 TGISSISNGKTTV
-3627 ITLAVDAGG
+3627 TLTNYGTSAL
-3636 NHTVDMGGAQITG
+3636 VDMGGAQLSN
-3649 VKSGGNVDSNA
+3649 VKSGLNGKNLAEVTPDDAEYTNG
-3660 ANISDVKKA
+3660 ANIADVQKA
-3669 LSDAGMAA
+3669 LSSAGGAIA
-3677 TGKGMDFLGN
+3677 LTGMNYQGN
-3687 DGETNTIHRDLG
+3687 DGSSVHRNLG
-3699 TTLKVQGSLSDVSTG
+3699 DTLSIKGGLTDVSEG
-3714 VSGKNLGVKKNIA
+3714 VSGENLGVKKNA
-3727 GDGLT
+3727 SGDGLDI
-3732 LVMTENPEFNTVT
+3732 VMTKTPSFDTVT
-3745 AGTVTNTKVT
+3745 VGTEEKTKVVI
-3755 MGDSG
+3755 GDNA
-3760 VKVGEKTYV
+3760 VTVGGKTYITNE
-3769 DKDGLHANGNKVTNV
+3769 GLNANGQKVTGV
-3784 AEGNITEADSKDA
+3784 APGDITRPDSTDA
-3797 VNGGQL
+3797 VNGSQL
-3803 YTTNQNVANNTTA
+3803 YATNQNVSQNTSA
-3816 ITKQGDR
+3816 IENQGSR
-3823 ITTLEGGFYVTAG
+3823 ITQLEDGFYVTADG
-3836 NDTATG
+3836 DTAKR

-3891 AAGAGDVIINGDGI
+3891 AVGAGDVIINGDGI

-3932 LYELQTKADTNAEN
+3932 LYELQTKADTNADN

-3970 DIAADGGSVNGD
+3970 DIASAGGSVNDG

-4001 IALTQSGTA
+4001 IALTQSGTDLT
-4010 ITVATS
+4010 IATS
-4016 MTPAFDRVVVGN
+4016 ATPDFTSVTVG
-4028 DTDTTTKMVLSKTG
+4028 DGSDTTTKMTLSSDG
-4042 LKVGDTT
+4042 LTIGSHT
-4049 YISKDGLNA
+4049 YVTKEGLNA
-4058 GKQKITDVAD
+4058 NSQKIINVED
-4068 GVKDTDAVNKGQL
+4068 GRDAKDAVNKGQL
-4081 DEAKTHYFS
+4081 DAVTAHYFS
-4090 VNSEETGDLSNYD
+4090 VNSTVTDADDPLSNYS
-4103 NDGAEKGGVAA
+4103 NNGAEKNGVAIGALA
-4114 GANAVAGAKAASIGY
+4114 GADVKGSALGY
-4129 NAYAKENGVAVG
+4129 NTYAKENGVAIG
-4141 KDALANAIGGIAI
+4141 TDAQVYALSGIAV

-4159 VGGRS
+4159 VGSRAQNGV
-4164 ENSIAIGKGAQALD
+4164 AIGQKAQVLK
-4178 RDSVALGSGAVAE
+4178 RDSVALGSGAIAE
-4191 NVTSTPS
+4191 TVESTSI
-4198 MTVNGNTRQL
+4198 MTVNGARHNL
-4208 AGSTAKGTVSIGSE
+4208 AGSKPSGTVSIGTTNS
-4222 DNERTITNLAAGRV
+4222 ERTLTNLAAGRV
-4236 SETSTDA
+4236 TAESTDA

-4252 AEETGKGLKFG
+4252 AEETGKGLQFR
-4263 ANSGETVTNKLGSE
+4263 ANSGDAVTNKLGSQ

-4282 SGNKEDS
+4282 GGTKADDQ
-4289 AYSGA
+4289 YSGS
-4294 NLKTRVSQDGNGN
+4294 NLKTSISQDGSGS
-4307 TTINVLMDRNAS
+4307 TTINVLMDKNAS
-4319 FDTVTAG
+4319 FDSITSGNTKFSGDGVTITGSDSTVKLTKDG
-4326 TTEKSKVVIGD
+4326 LD
-4337 NAVTLG
+4337 NG
-4343 GKTYITSEGLDA
+4343 GKT
-4355 NGQKITN
+4355 ITN
-4362 VANGKIEKDS
+4362 VANGRIEKDS

-4380 LWNAIDGISESASG
+4380 LQNVIDGISESSTG
-4394 GFGFTDDGETKVQ
+4394 GFGFTDDSGDVSKKVQ

-4414 RLTGKD
+4414 QLKGAD
-4420 GITVTGDADGK
+4420 GITVTGDVAGK
-4431 VMTFGLSDKVSVGA
+4431 TMTFGLADNVTVGA
-4445 SGENGKDGSL
+4445 KDTRDPEAGDTIAGKDG
-4455 TVSGKD
+4455 TVSVSGRD
-4461 GFSVTVNGKDG
+4461 GSSVTLNGKDG

-4485 PGTAISVKGQK
+4485 PGSTISLKGQK
-4496 GDAGIDGKDG
+4496 GDAGVNGTDGV
-4506 MSRLV
+4506 SRLV
-4511 VDDHQVATLD
+4511 VDGRQTATLD
-4521 DGVKYSG
+4521 DDVKYSG
-4528 DSGSAAIRLNKT
+4528 DSGSVAIRLNKT
-4540 AAIIGGADTESL
+4540 AAIIGGADTAKL
-4552 SDDNIGVIAFQAED
+4552 SEKNIGVVAAQDGD
-4566 NAKLTVKLAKVLKGL
+4566 NAKLTVKLAKDLEKL
-4581 SSVETVS
+4581 SSVETVMT
-4588 SSDDGAVTKTV
+4588 DDAGMVTDTAKTTGKGTTV
-4599 TDGNGTKVT
+4599 TDKDGD
-4608 KTEKGKDGADTV
+4608 KTELTAD
-4620 ISETAV
+4620 
-4626 TSGGVTITKKGD
+4626 GVTINRKDNLKDD
-4638 GTDENPDTT
+4638 GTASDPAKTI
-4647 VSLTGNG
+4647 SLTSSG
-4654 LNNGGNKITNVADG
+4654 LSNGGNKITNVADG
-4668 TIAEGSKDAVNGG
+4668 ENDTDAVNMS
-4681 QIYNLQ
+4681 QLNKLAA
-4687 QTVAGG
+4687 TVNGG
-4693 LSFEGDTKEA
+4693 LSFAGDAKAA
-4703 DAAAN
+4703 DAPAN
-4708 TFARR
+4708 AFNRK
-4713 MGETTRIVGGITD
+4713 MGGTANIVGGIKD
-4726 PSQLSD
+4726 PAKLSD
-4732 GNIGVVSNGSDTLT
+4732 NNIGVISNGTDTLT

-4752 ITDIHSIIMD
+4752 ISGVSSISMD
-4762 ESGTGLNPVTGV
+4762 STGKDYSNVTGV
-4774 NSRPA
+4774 PSVPA
-4779 KVTLSGQGLR
+4779 RVTLSGQGLR
-4789 IVPKESLN
+4789 IVPKSVLN
-4797 EDGTEKTDAA
+4797 EDGTEKTDPA

-4815 NADGNNSINAGE
+4815 NVDGNNSINAGE
-4827 LYITNVKSAINDQ
+4827 LYITNVKSAVLNQ
-4840 AVGTDGT
+4840 AEGTT
-4847 FTDKLEK
+4847 FKEKLDK
-4854 SAADENLRNNA
+4854 AAGNESLKNNA
-4865 VNVSDL
+4865 VNISDL
-4871 HNLAKDLTA
+4871 QALASSVVTA
-4880 EYGKGNFGLKDGE
+4880 EGRGAYGLKDERGDEYKANLGE
-4893 GKEVR
+4893 TIQIV
-4898 ESLGK
+4898 
-4903 TVQVIGDGRIDTS
+4903 GDGSLITGLE
-4916 VVDVNTEDGEGNV
+4916 DVKDENGNAV
-4929 VTSKALK
+4929 QDANGKNKKKLQIR
-4936 VSLSDTLSVGKAG
+4936 LSDTLNVGKAG
-4949 KDGKDG
+4949 QAGITL
-4955 ADGSIAVNGKNG
+4955 SAVGGKNG
-4967 STGVSITAEGG
+4967 ESGS
-4978 EDGENGA
+4978 
-4985 DGRIVLSGKD
+4985 DGRIGLTGRD
-4995 GANVTEAGDPR
+4995 GLNVDGNGNPK

-5014 IRTERGQK
+5014 IRTERGQN
-5022 GADGAIGRPGVD
+5022 GENGIGRPGVN
-5034 GRDFSRIVYYDGSV
+5034 GKDFSRIVYNDGSV

-5063 DAESAGNDKKVI
+5063 DAESAGNNKKVI

-5114 LAKDLTGLTSVT
+5114 LAKDLKGLSSVATKDGVGHT
-5126 TGGTTVNNGGV
+5126 TIMSGSGV
-5137 TVKGGAAG
+5137 TITPAG
-5145 GSEDVKLTSSGL
+5145 GEAGKTVSLTQDGL
-5157 DNGGNRIVRVK
+5157 NNGGNRITGVAAGTKESDAVNK
-5168 SGLDGAK
+5168 AQLDNAV
-5175 DKDGKEATLATATGD
+5175 ATASGTV
-5190 TLTNAANIGDLQKA
+5190 IG
-5204 VNEAAEGVS
+5204 
-5213 GSLTDKGLKFGANS
+5213 KGLMFGADS
-5227 GETVTNKLGSEV
+5227 GTAVTNKLGSRV
-5239 DVKGGGAKE
+5239 DIKGAGTKS
-5248 DSAYSGANLKTRV
+5248 DDQYSGSNLKT
-5261 SQDGN
+5261 SILQDGS
-5266 GNTTINILMDRNA
+5266 GNTTINVLMDKNA
-5279 SFDSVTAGN
+5279 SFTSVTAKDTDGN
-5288 TVMNTSGLTIKGKDE
+5288 VTATNGSGVTINSKDNLNDDGTVKD
-5303 ASTVSLTDKGLS
+5303 ASKTVSLTKDGLNN
-5315 AGEKQ
+5315 GGRQ
-5320 ITHMGSGID
+5320 ITNTASGIN
-5329 GKTYGEDGYNNGASI
+5329 GKTYDKAGYNNGATI
-5344 GDVHT
+5344 GDVHA
-5349 IVNEA
+5349 IAGDA
-5354 AMASGTKVTVKDDGS
+5354 AKVVADSVKVTVKDDGKGS
-5369 GNVKVTESADKKTY
+5369 VKVTESADKKTY

>member
-1 MQKVAVNDRR
+1 
-11 IKEMN
+11 MN
-16 KIYKVIWSKAKGCYV
+16 KIFKVIWSKARNCYV

-36 ANQNGKSKSSLVNA
+36 VNGNGKNKSHKKGRRNHLLVSGVTALLGIGISFIAPVMTEAAIDIGYAGFVTDPRYANQYSYVWYPSVNGSALYNYHNPNNPGIGLNENNYKADPIQGIAIGKSANADDNVTGGTKTNSGIALGDYTVATGGLATAIGGWSQATGVSSMALGPASMASGFNALSMMRQSAARGDFSSAIGVVSSALGKGSLAVGYSSLA
-50 GMKLSAAVMLALSAA
+50 SGDQSI
-65 LLPLPGMVSE
+65 
-75 AAVAIENNDNG
+75 AI
-86 TVNKGSATASGARAI
+86 GSANPKITSHGPGSSDSAEYVEDVSQTRASGAR
-101 AVGAGSKS
+101 
-109 TTQDSIAIGTNANGG
+109 SIAL
-124 NGTGV
+124 GTGSRTEQE
-129 IAVGWSSNAS
+129 APDS
-139 ATDTVAI
+139 VAI
-146 GSSSSAS
+146 GSRAIS
-153 SGYAVAMGQA
+153 SGDGSVSIGKEA
-163 SSASGKDSMALGHS
+163 ASGGDSAIALGS
-177 ASASE
+177 
-182 TGAVALGN
+182 
-190 GAKATSTNALS
+190 GAKA
-201 FGSNSVSA
+201 
-209 GINSVSLG
+209 
-217 TAASAKGR
+217 
-225 SDISIGSDAQSTS
+225 
-238 TGGETQGSIA
+238 
-248 IGTASRATGDQ
+248 
-259 AVALGAA
+259 
-266 SRALKEQSTAIGN
+266 
-279 DSFAS
+279 
-284 ATGAIVIGGDDTK
+284 
-297 DVYKIADSV
+297 
-306 AAAYGFVRSDKD
+306 
-318 FDPTSTHKY
+318 
-327 RASVASGV
+327 
-335 GAVTVGVSGQAISQ
+335 
-349 GSTAIGVMA
+349 
-358 TAGDGGKTIIG
+358 
-369 TSDDASALTDEIT
+369 
-382 TQNIEATA
+382 
-390 IGAMSHAQ
+390 SH
-398 SQYSTAIGRE
+398 G
-408 SEALGQEATAIGSA
+408 
-422 TSARGQESTAIG
+422 
-434 NGAVAQNIRDIA
+434 RDIA
-446 IGTNVSAQG
+446 IGTNVSAVG
-455 ANNYGNQQVPSIAI
+455 ANNGTNMEVPSIAM
-469 GYDAHVTADESVA
+469 GYDTHVDADESAA
-482 IGNKNTISGK
+482 IGNKNTVSGK

-506 HNNTVNASG
+506 HNNIVNASG
-515 VQIVGNNNKVTD
+515 VQVVGNNNKVTD
-527 KNLDDV
+527 KNFDDV
-533 FILGNDITAGA
+533 FILGNQITAGTN
-544 RNSVYLGSGSS
+544 NSVYLGSGSA
-555 YMAEGT
+555 YMPESDGT
-561 SSAGTSKNYTSETIG
+561 KGNSKNYNSDAVG
-576 GKTLSF
+576 GKTMNF
-582 AGGNA
+582 AGGA
-587 TAGVVT
+587 LTAGVVT
-593 VGSASA
+593 VGSSAA

-604 GVAPGKLSATSTDA
+604 GVAPGFLSASSTDA

-626 AVSSFAAASP
+626 AVNALAGNAP

-641 ADPNASDG
+641 ANPSESDQ
-649 NYNNDGAKGTDS
+649 NYNNDGAKG
-661 MAAGKNTT
+661 MNALAAGKGTL
-669 AWGNNSTA
+669 AYGENSTA
-677 IGKGAQT
+677 VGKNAQT
-684 GHQYP
+684 G
-689 NNGQENATNA
+689 NANASTGNAANA
-699 TALGTNAKAYS
+699 TALGNNAKAYS
-710 KESIA
+710 SKSVA
-715 IGDGATTGS
+715 VGDGAIAGNQWNA
-724 MYDTSK
+724 
-730 TEGQVALGQ
+730 GQGMNTIAVGPF
-739 NAQATATHAI
+739 AQATAKNSVSL
-749 AIGSASSANAGT
+749 GNGT
-761 KAQSE
+761 QAQS
-766 SAIVIG
+766 SSSVVIG
-772 DGASTSANA
+772 DGASTTTST
-781 GVNNTV
+781 GESNTV
-787 IGTKAS
+787 IGTRAS
-793 SKGGA
+793 SAGGA

-803 GTGASNESGN
+803 GTQASNGANTGN
-813 GAAIVLGNSAQV
+813 AVILGYGAKTVSGAA
-825 GMGAKANAIAIG
+825 ANAIAIG
-837 SSSKVDG
+837 TSSEVDG

-854 VTNSSATHGG
+854 VTNSSATNGG

-921 NRDAQ
+921 NREAQ

-936 TTYGENSIAIG
+936 ATYGENSIAIG

-985 KDVPDA
+985 KDVSDA

-1060 NFTVGADSSHSTDG
+1060 NFTVGADSSHSTNG

-1086 TSKDEGYLTTGV
+1086 TSKDEDYLTTGV

-1109 SDAAKQAIDQVA
+1109 TDAAKQAVDQVA

-1141 SALSDTVK
+1141 SALSDIVK

-1228 GGNQITDVKSG
+1228 GGNQITGVKSG

-1297 NFANGAAT
+1297 NFANGTAT

-1334 SALQSFQTSANDTAA
+1334 SALQSFQTSANGTAA

-1392 TVTVGTGYLGTALT
+1392 TVTVGTGDLGTALT

-1440 VNVSQLNAVRTHFY
+1440 VNVSQLNAARTHFY

-1461 SDDNYNND
+1461 SDGNYNND

-1497 SASGLNASAF
+1497 SALGLNASAF

-1850 NNLTNRTWNVKTS
+1850 NNLTNRTWNVKTP

-1888 SLSDLNTA
+1888 SLFDLNTA
-1896 VEGGLSFVGD
+1896 VEGGLSFGGD
-1906 DNKSIKKQLGGTLTI
+1906 DNKSIKKKLGETLTI

-2128 ATADDLTAK
+2128 ATTDDLTAK
-2137 SVTIG
+2137 SITIG
-2142 EGDAATKLT
+2142 EGTTATKLT
-2151 AATSGGAPALDVGGN
+2151 TTTSGDKSALNVGGN
-2166 KVTNVADG
+2166 KITNVAAG
-2174 TESSDAVNKGQLDQA
+2174 MESSDAVNKGQLDQA
-2189 VAENAY
+2189 IADSTY
-2195 SWSVSDGTASKVV
+2195 SWKVSDGDSDKAV
-2208 ARNGKVSI
+2208 ANNGKVSI
-2216 IGSANGVSASGSG
+2216 IGSANGASASGSG

-2291 DSNITTTAA
+2291 DSNIRTTAA

-2395 KGGITNFTG
+2395 KGGITDFTG
-2404 DVSTQN
+2404 DVSTKN

-2423 IYMSEK
+2423 IYVSEK

-2457 YITKEGLDANRQKVT
+2457 YITKEGLDANSQKVA

-2533 TLTSGNIGVVSEGG
+2533 TLTSGNIGVVSEDG

-2666 DTVKVNAGKNLSL
+2666 DTVKVNAGKNFSL

-2703 ANSITIDGTQ
+2703 ADSITIDGTQ

-2773 GLSNRT
+2773 GLSNRM

-2941 VESVK
+2941 VESVE

-3086 DPKTGAQTR
+3086 DPETGAQTR

-3323 WTVKNNSAV
+3323 WTVKNNSAA

-3424 IATQE
+3424 IATQD

-3816 ITKQGDR
+3816 ITEQGDR

-3891 AAGAGDVIINGDGI
+3891 AAGAGDVIINGSGI
-3905 NAGNKPVTNVA
+3905 NAGNKTITNVA
-3916 DGKVA
+3916 DGSLTE
-3921 AGSKDAVNGGQ
+3921 GSKEAVNGGQ
-3932 LYELQTKADTNAEN
+3932 LKKVSDQADANAGN
-3946 ISANTSDI
+3946 ISTNTGSI
-3954 SANAG
+3954 KKNAG
-3959 DISQLKKTWNL
+3959 DIDTLKKTWNL
-3970 DIAADGGSVNGD
+3970 DIAADGGSVND
-3982 HAKTNVA
+3982 AHAKTNVA

-4058 GKQKITDVAD
+4058 GNQKITGVAD
-4068 GVKDTDAVNKGQL
+4068 GVEDTDAVNKGQL

-4114 GANAVAGAKAASIGY
+4114 GANAGAGAKAASIGY

-4394 GFGFTDDGETKVQ
+4394 GFGFTDDGDTKVQ

-4431 VMTFGLSDKVSVGA
+4431 VMTFGLSDKVSVGV

-4461 GFSVTVNGKDG
+4461 GSSVTVNGKDG

-4485 PGTAISVKGQK
+4485 PGSTISLKGQK
-4496 GDAGIDGKDG
+4496 GDAGVNGTDGV
-4506 MSRLV
+4506 SRLV
-4511 VDDHQVATLD
+4511 VDGRQTATLD

-4540 AAIIGGADTESL
+4540 AAIIGGADTAKL
-4552 SDDNIGVIAFQAED
+4552 SEKNIGVVAAQDGD

-4732 GNIGVVSNGSDTLT
+4732 GNIGVISNGTDTLT

-4752 ITDIHSIIMD
+4752 ISGVSSISMD
-4762 ESGTGLNPVTGV
+4762 STGKDYSNVTGV
-4774 NSRPA
+4774 PSVPA
-4779 KVTLSGQGLR
+4779 RVTLSGQGLR
-4789 IVPKESLN
+4789 IVPKSVLN

-4815 NADGNNSINAGE
+4815 NVDGNNSINAGE
-4827 LYITNVKSAINDQ
+4827 LYITNVKSAVLNQ
-4840 AVGTDGT
+4840 AEGTT
-4847 FTDKLEK
+4847 FKEKLDK
-4854 SAADENLRNNA
+4854 AAGNESLKNNA
-4865 VNVSDL
+4865 VNISDL
-4871 HNLAKDLTA
+4871 QALASSVVTA
-4880 EYGKGNFGLKDGE
+4880 EGRGAYGLKDERGDEYKANLGE
-4893 GKEVR
+4893 TIQIV
-4898 ESLGK
+4898 
-4903 TVQVIGDGRIDTS
+4903 GDGSLTTGLE
-4916 VVDVNTEDGEGNV
+4916 DVKDKNGNAVQDANGKNKKKLQIRLSNTLN
-4929 VTSKALK
+4929 
-4936 VSLSDTLSVGKAG
+4936 VGKAG
-4949 KDGKDG
+4949 QDGKEGTDG
-4955 ADGSIAVNGKNG
+4955 RIGVNGKNG
-4967 STGVSITAEGG
+4967 QAGITLSAVGG
-4978 EDGENGA
+4978 KNGENGS
-4985 DGRIVLSGKD
+4985 DGRIGLTGRD
-4995 GANVTEAGDPR
+4995 GLNVDGNGNPK

-5014 IRTERGQK
+5014 IRTERGQN
-5022 GADGAIGRPGVD
+5022 GENGIGRPGVN
-5034 GRDFSRIVYYDGSV
+5034 GKDFSRIVYYDGSV

-5114 LAKDLTGLTSVT
+5114 LAKDLKGLSSVATKDGVGHT
-5126 TGGTTVNNGGV
+5126 TIMSGSGV
-5137 TVKGGAAG
+5137 TITPAG
-5145 GSEDVKLTSSGL
+5145 GEAGKTVSLTQDGL
-5157 DNGGNRIVRVK
+5157 NNGGNRITGVAAGTKESDAVNK
-5168 SGLDGAK
+5168 AQLDNAV
-5175 DKDGKEATLATATGD
+5175 ATASGTV
-5190 TLTNAANIGDLQKA
+5190 IG
-5204 VNEAAEGVS
+5204 
-5213 GSLTDKGLKFGANS
+5213 KGLMFGADS
-5227 GETVTNKLGSEV
+5227 GTAVTNKLGSRV
-5239 DVKGGGAKE
+5239 DIKGAGTKS
-5248 DSAYSGANLKTRV
+5248 DDQYSGSNLKT
-5261 SQDGN
+5261 SILQDGS
-5266 GNTTINILMDRNA
+5266 GNTTINVLMDKNA
-5279 SFDSVTAGN
+5279 SFTSVTAKDTDGN
-5288 TVMNTSGLTIKGKDE
+5288 VTATNGSGVTINSKDNLNDDGTVKD
-5303 ASTVSLTDKGLS
+5303 ASKTVSLTKDGLNN
-5315 AGEKQ
+5315 GGRQ
-5320 ITHMGSGID
+5320 ITNTASGIN
-5329 GKTYGEDGYNNGASI
+5329 GKTYDKAGYNNGATI
-5344 GDVHT
+5344 GDVHA
-5349 IVNEA
+5349 IAGDA
-5354 AMASGTKVTVKDDGS
+5354 AKVVADSVKVTVKDDGKGS
-5369 GNVKVTESADKKTY
+5369 VKVTESADKKTY

-5692 KEKIDLL
+5692 KEKSTFL
-5699 MKAVGLSQ
+5699 

>member
-1 MQKVAVNDRR
+1 
-11 IKEMN
+11 MN
-16 KIYKVIWSKAKGCYV
+16 KIFKVIWSKARNCYV

-36 ANQNGKSKSSLVNA
+36 VNGNGKNKSHKKGRRNHLLVSGVTALLGIGISFIAPVMTEAAIDIGYAGFVTDPRYANQYSYVWYPSVNGSALYNYHNPNNPGIGLTENNYKADPIQGIAIGKSANADDNVTGGTKTNSGIALGDYTVATGGLATAIGGWSQATGVSSMALGPASMASGFNALSMMRQSVARGDFSSAIGVVSSALGKGSLAVGYSSLA
-50 GMKLSAAVMLALSAA
+50 SGDQSI
-65 LLPLPGMVSE
+65 
-75 AAVAIENNDNG
+75 AI
-86 TVNKGSATASGARAI
+86 GSANPKITSHGPGSSDSAEYVEDVSQTRASGAR
-101 AVGAGSKS
+101 
-109 TTQDSIAIGTNANGG
+109 SIAL
-124 NGTGV
+124 GTGSRTEQK
-129 IAVGWSSNAS
+129 APDS
-139 ATDTVAI
+139 VAI
-146 GSSSSAS
+146 GSRAIS
-153 SGYAVAMGQA
+153 SGDGSVSIGKEA
-163 SSASGKDSMALGHS
+163 ASGGDSAIALGS
-177 ASASE
+177 
-182 TGAVALGN
+182 
-190 GAKATSTNALS
+190 GAKA
-201 FGSNSVSA
+201 
-209 GINSVSLG
+209 
-217 TAASAKGR
+217 
-225 SDISIGSDAQSTS
+225 
-238 TGGETQGSIA
+238 
-248 IGTASRATGDQ
+248 
-259 AVALGAA
+259 
-266 SRALKEQSTAIGN
+266 
-279 DSFAS
+279 
-284 ATGAIVIGGDDTK
+284 
-297 DVYKIADSV
+297 
-306 AAAYGFVRSDKD
+306 
-318 FDPTSTHKY
+318 
-327 RASVASGV
+327 
-335 GAVTVGVSGQAISQ
+335 
-349 GSTAIGVMA
+349 
-358 TAGDGGKTIIG
+358 
-369 TSDDASALTDEIT
+369 
-382 TQNIEATA
+382 
-390 IGAMSHAQ
+390 SH
-398 SQYSTAIGRE
+398 G
-408 SEALGQEATAIGSA
+408 
-422 TSARGQESTAIG
+422 
-434 NGAVAQNIRDIA
+434 RDIA
-446 IGTNVSAQG
+446 IGTNVSAVG
-455 ANNYGNQQVPSIAI
+455 ANNGTNMEVPSIAM
-469 GYDAHVTADESVA
+469 GYDTHVDADESAA
-482 IGNKNTISGK
+482 IGNKNTVSGK

-506 HNNTVNASG
+506 HNNIVNASG
-515 VQIVGNNNKVTD
+515 VQVVGNNNKVTD
-527 KNLDDV
+527 KNFDDV
-533 FILGNDITAGA
+533 FILGNQITAGTN
-544 RNSVYLGSGSS
+544 NSVYLGSGSA
-555 YMAEGT
+555 YMPESDGT
-561 SSAGTSKNYTSETIG
+561 KGNSKNYNSDAVG
-576 GKTLSF
+576 GKTMNF
-582 AGGNA
+582 AGGA
-587 TAGVVT
+587 LTAGVVT
-593 VGSASA
+593 VGSSAA

-604 GVAPGKLSATSTDA
+604 GVAPGFLSASSTDA

-626 AVSSFAAASP
+626 AVNALAGNAP

-641 ADPNASDG
+641 ANPSESDQ
-649 NYNNDGAKGTDS
+649 NYNNDGAKG
-661 MAAGKNTT
+661 MNALAAGKGTL
-669 AWGNNSTA
+669 AYGENSTA
-677 IGKGAQT
+677 VGRNAQT
-684 GHQYP
+684 G
-689 NNGQENATNA
+689 NANSSTGNAANA
-699 TALGTNAKAYS
+699 TALGNNAKAYS
-710 KESIA
+710 SKSVA
-715 IGDGATTGS
+715 VGDGAIAGNQWNA
-724 MYDTSK
+724 
-730 TEGQVALGQ
+730 GQGMNTIAVGPF
-739 NAQATATHAI
+739 AQATAKNSVSL
-749 AIGSASSANAGT
+749 GNGT
-761 KAQSE
+761 QAQSI
-766 SAIVIG
+766 SSVVIG
-772 DGASTSANA
+772 DGASTTTST
-781 GVNNTV
+781 GESNTV
-787 IGTKAS
+787 IGTRAS
-793 SKGGA
+793 SAGGA

-803 GTGASNESGN
+803 GTQASNGANTGN
-813 GAAIVLGNSAQV
+813 AVILGYGAKTVSGAA
-825 GMGAKANAIAIG
+825 ANAIAIG
-837 SSSKVDG
+837 TSSKVDG

-854 VTNSSATHGG
+854 VTNSSATYGG

-892 TGPEGGA
+892 TGPEGGT

-921 NRDAQ
+921 NREAQ

-936 TTYGENSIAIG
+936 ATYGENSIAIG

-985 KDVPDA
+985 KDVSDA

-1016 DGGGGTTKVLRQI
+1016 DGGGGTTKFLRQI

-1060 NFTVGADSSHSTDG
+1060 NFTVGADSSHSTNG

-1086 TSKDEGYLTTGV
+1086 TSKDEDYLTTGV

-1109 SDAAKQAIDQVA
+1109 TDAAKQAIDQVA

-1188 TVATADELTAAKV
+1188 TVATADELTAVKV

-1228 GGNQITDVKSG
+1228 GENQITGVKSG

-1297 NFANGAAT
+1297 NFANGTAT

-1320 DLNAEARESLTKAD
+1320 DLNAEAKESLTKAD
-1334 SALQSFQTSANDTAA
+1334 SALQSFQTSANGTAA

-1392 TVTVGTGYLGTALT
+1392 TVTVGTGDLGTALT

-1440 VNVSQLNAVRTHFY
+1440 VNVSQLNAARTHFY

-1461 SDDNYNND
+1461 SDGNYNND

-1896 VEGGLSFVGD
+1896 VEGGLSFEGD
-1906 DNKSIKKQLGGTLTI
+1906 DNKSIKKQLGETLTI

-1974 SAEDG
+1974 NAEDG

-2005 TGTNAANI
+2005 IGTNAANI

-2036 VKHGSAVNFANGT
+2036 VKHGSAVNFADGT

-2075 ASLGRADTALQSIQT
+2075 ASLGKADTALQSIQT

-2128 ATADDLTAK
+2128 ATTDDLAAR
-2137 SVTIG
+2137 SITIG
-2142 EGDAATKLT
+2142 EGTTATKLT
-2151 AATSGGAPALDVGGN
+2151 TTTSGDKSALNVGGN
-2166 KVTNVADG
+2166 KITNVAAG
-2174 TESSDAVNKGQLDQA
+2174 MESSDAVNKGQLDQA
-2189 VAENAY
+2189 IADSTY
-2195 SWSVSDGTASKVV
+2195 SWKVSDGDSDKAV
-2208 ARNGKVSI
+2208 ANNGKVSI
-2216 IGSANGVSASGSG
+2216 IGSANGASASGSG

-2291 DSNITTTAA
+2291 DSNIRTTAA

-2395 KGGITNFTG
+2395 KGGITDFTG
-2404 DVSTQN
+2404 DVSTKN

-2457 YITKEGLDANRQKVT
+2457 YITKEGLDANSQKVT

-2913 GTDFAAKLSNAVAN
+2913 GTNFAAKLSNAVAN
-2927 NPGSAVNVSDLGSA
+2927 NPGSAVNVRDLGSA

-2946 TSGLDFVGNDGS
+2946 TSGLDFVGNDGG

-2977 SAGVSDRNLGVKE
+2977 SAGVSDRNLGVKK

-3188 KTNTDVLSKGLS
+3188 KTNTDTLNKGLS

-3206 TVINKKLGETMD
+3206 TVINKKPGETMD

-3264 NNGGVTV
+3264 NNRGVTV

-3294 IIRNVASGGTTGTNA
+3294 IIRNVVSGGTTGTNA

-3323 WTVKNNSAV
+3323 WTVKNNSAA

-3360 TTTTVSY
+3360 ATTTVSY
-3367 GLNAASRE
+3367 GLSAASRE
-3375 SLAKADSALQ
+3375 SLAKADKALQ

-3852 FAAKDGN
+3852 FAAKDRN

-4058 GKQKITDVAD
+4058 GNQKITDVAD

-4090 VNSEETGDLSNYD
+4090 VNSTVTDADDPLSNYS
-4103 NDGAEKGGVAA
+4103 NNGAEENGVAIGALA
-4114 GANAVAGAKAASIGY
+4114 GADVKGSALGY
-4129 NAYAKENGVAVG
+4129 NTYAKENGVAIG
-4141 KDALANAIGGIAI
+4141 TDAQVYALSGIAV

-4159 VGGRS
+4159 VGSRAQNGV
-4164 ENSIAIGKGAQALD
+4164 AIGQKAQVLK
-4178 RDSVALGSGAVAE
+4178 RDSVALGSGAIAE
-4191 NVTSTPS
+4191 TVESTST
-4198 MTVNGNTRQL
+4198 MTVNGARHNL
-4208 AGSTAKGTVSIGSE
+4208 AGSKPSGTVSIGTTNS
-4222 DNERTITNLAAGRV
+4222 ERTITNLAAGRV

-4282 SGNKEDS
+4282 GGNKEDS

-4326 TTEKSKVVIGD
+4326 TTEKTKVVIGD

-4394 GFGFTDDGETKVQ
+4394 GFGFTDDGDTKVQ

-4431 VMTFGLSDKVSVGA
+4431 VMTFGLSDKVSVGV

-4461 GFSVTVNGKDG
+4461 GSSVTVNGKDG

-4485 PGTAISVKGQK
+4485 PGSTISVKGQK
-4496 GDAGIDGKDG
+4496 GDAGVNGTDGV
-4506 MSRLV
+4506 SRLV
-4511 VDDHQVATLD
+4511 VDDRQTATLD

-4540 AAIIGGADTESL
+4540 AAIKGGAADTAKL
-4552 SDDNIGVIAFQAED
+4552 SENNIGVVAAQDGD
-4566 NAKLTVKLAKVLKGL
+4566 NAKLTVKLAKDLEKL
-4581 SSVETVS
+4581 SSVETVMT
-4588 SSDDGAVTKTV
+4588 DDAGMVTDTAKTTGKGTTV
-4599 TDGNGTKVT
+4599 TDKDGD
-4608 KTEKGKDGADTV
+4608 KTELTAD
-4620 ISETAV
+4620 
-4626 TSGGVTITKKGD
+4626 GVTINRKDNLKDD
-4638 GTDENPDTT
+4638 GTASDPAKTI
-4647 VSLTGNG
+4647 SLTSSG
-4654 LNNGGNKITNVADG
+4654 LSNGGNKITNVADG
-4668 TIAEGSKDAVNGG
+4668 ENDTDAVNMS
-4681 QIYNLQ
+4681 QLNKLAA
-4687 QTVAGG
+4687 TVNGG
-4693 LSFEGDTKEA
+4693 LSFAGDAKAA
-4703 DAAAN
+4703 DAPAN
-4708 TFARR
+4708 AFNRK
-4713 MGETTRIVGGITD
+4713 MGGTANIVGGIKD
-4726 PSQLSD
+4726 PAKLSD
-4732 GNIGVVSNGSDTLT
+4732 NNIGVISNGTDTLT

-4752 ITDIHSIIMD
+4752 ISGVSSISMD
-4762 ESGTGLNPVTGV
+4762 STGKDYSNVTGV
-4774 NSRPA
+4774 PSVPA
-4779 KVTLSGQGLR
+4779 RVTLSGQGLR
-4789 IVPKESLN
+4789 IVPKSVLN
-4797 EDGTEKTDAA
+4797 EDGTEKTDPA

-4815 NADGNNSINAGE
+4815 NVDGNNSINAGE
-4827 LYITNVKSAINDQ
+4827 LYITNVKSAVLNQ
-4840 AVGTDGT
+4840 AEGTT
-4847 FTDKLEK
+4847 FKEKLDK
-4854 SAADENLRNNA
+4854 AAGNESLKNNA
-4865 VNVSDL
+4865 VNISDL
-4871 HNLAKDLTA
+4871 QALASSVVTA
-4880 EYGKGNFGLKDGE
+4880 EGRGAYGLKDERGDEYKANLGE
-4893 GKEVR
+4893 TIQIV
-4898 ESLGK
+4898 
-4903 TVQVIGDGRIDTS
+4903 GDGSLITGLE
-4916 VVDVNTEDGEGNV
+4916 DVKDENGNAV
-4929 VTSKALK
+4929 QDANGKNKKKLQIR
-4936 VSLSDTLSVGKAG
+4936 LSDTLNVGKAG
-4949 KDGKDG
+4949 QDGKEG
-4955 ADGSIAVNGKNG
+4955 TDGSIGVNGKNG
-4967 STGVSITAEGG
+4967 QAGITLSAVGG
-4978 EDGENGA
+4978 KNGENGS
-4985 DGRIVLSGKD
+4985 DGRIGLTGRD
-4995 GANVTEAGDPR
+4995 GLNVDGNGNPK

-5014 IRTERGQK
+5014 IRTERGQN
-5022 GADGAIGRPGVD
+5022 GENGIGRPGVN
-5034 GRDFSRIVYYDGSV
+5034 GKDFSRIVYNDGSV

-5063 DAESAGNDKKVI
+5063 DAESAGNNKKVI

-5114 LAKDLTGLTSVT
+5114 LAKDLKGLSSVATKDGVGHT
-5126 TGGTTVNNGGV
+5126 TIMSGSGV
-5137 TVKGGAAG
+5137 TITPAG
-5145 GSEDVKLTSSGL
+5145 GEAGKTVSLTQDGL
-5157 DNGGNRIVRVK
+5157 NNGGNRITGVAAGTKESDAVNK
-5168 SGLDGAK
+5168 AQLDNAV
-5175 DKDGKEATLATATGD
+5175 ATASGTV
-5190 TLTNAANIGDLQKA
+5190 IG
-5204 VNEAAEGVS
+5204 
-5213 GSLTDKGLKFGANS
+5213 KGLMFGADS
-5227 GETVTNKLGSEV
+5227 GTAVTNKLGSRV
-5239 DVKGGGAKE
+5239 DIKGAGTKS
-5248 DSAYSGANLKTRV
+5248 DDQYSGSNLKT
-5261 SQDGN
+5261 SILQDGS
-5266 GNTTINILMDRNA
+5266 GNTTINVLMDKNA
-5279 SFDSVTAGN
+5279 SFTSVTAKDTDGN
-5288 TVMNTSGLTIKGKDE
+5288 VTATNGSGVTINSKDNLNDDGTVKD
-5303 ASTVSLTDKGLS
+5303 ASKTVSLTKDGLNN
-5315 AGEKQ
+5315 GGRQ
-5320 ITHMGSGID
+5320 ITNTASGIN
-5329 GKTYGEDGYNNGASI
+5329 GKTYDKAGYNNGATI
-5344 GDVHT
+5344 GDVHA
-5349 IVNEA
+5349 IAGDA
-5354 AMASGTKVTVKDDGS
+5354 AKVVADSVKVTVKDDGKGS
-5369 GNVKVTESADKKTY
+5369 VKVTESADKKTY

>member
-1 MQKVAVNDRR
+1 
-11 IKEMN
+11 MN
-16 KIYKVIWSKAKGCYV
+16 KIFKVIWSKARNCYV

-36 ANQNGKSKSSLVNA
+36 VNGNGKNKSHKKGRRNHLLVSGVTALLGIGISFIAPVMTEAAIDIGNAGFVTDPRYANRYSYVWYPSVNGTALYNYHNPNNPGIGLNENNYKADPIQGIAIGKSANADDNVTGGTKTNSGIALGDYTVATGGLATAIGGWSQATGVSSMALGPASMASGFNALSMMRQSAARGDFSSAIGVVSSALGKGSLAVGYSSLA
-50 GMKLSAAVMLALSAA
+50 SGDQSI
-65 LLPLPGMVSE
+65 
-75 AAVAIENNDNG
+75 AI
-86 TVNKGSATASGARAI
+86 GSANPKITSHGPGSSDSAEYVEDVSQTRASGAR
-101 AVGAGSKS
+101 
-109 TTQDSIAIGTNANGG
+109 SIAL
-124 NGTGV
+124 GTGSRTEQK
-129 IAVGWSSNAS
+129 APDS
-139 ATDTVAI
+139 VAI
-146 GSSSSAS
+146 GSRAIS
-153 SGYAVAMGQA
+153 SGDGSVSIGKEA
-163 SSASGKDSMALGHS
+163 ASGGDSAIALGS
-177 ASASE
+177 
-182 TGAVALGN
+182 
-190 GAKATSTNALS
+190 GAKA
-201 FGSNSVSA
+201 
-209 GINSVSLG
+209 
-217 TAASAKGR
+217 
-225 SDISIGSDAQSTS
+225 
-238 TGGETQGSIA
+238 
-248 IGTASRATGDQ
+248 
-259 AVALGAA
+259 
-266 SRALKEQSTAIGN
+266 
-279 DSFAS
+279 
-284 ATGAIVIGGDDTK
+284 
-297 DVYKIADSV
+297 
-306 AAAYGFVRSDKD
+306 
-318 FDPTSTHKY
+318 
-327 RASVASGV
+327 
-335 GAVTVGVSGQAISQ
+335 
-349 GSTAIGVMA
+349 
-358 TAGDGGKTIIG
+358 
-369 TSDDASALTDEIT
+369 
-382 TQNIEATA
+382 
-390 IGAMSHAQ
+390 SH
-398 SQYSTAIGRE
+398 G
-408 SEALGQEATAIGSA
+408 
-422 TSARGQESTAIG
+422 
-434 NGAVAQNIRDIA
+434 RDIA
-446 IGTNVSAQG
+446 IGTNVSAVG
-455 ANNYGNQQVPSIAI
+455 ANNGTNMEVPSIAM
-469 GYDAHVTADESVA
+469 GYDTHVDADESAA
-482 IGNKNTISGK
+482 IGNKNTVSGK

-506 HNNTVNASG
+506 HNNIVNASG
-515 VQIVGNNNKVTD
+515 VQVVGNNNKVTD
-527 KNLDDV
+527 KNFDDV
-533 FILGNDITAGA
+533 FILGNQITAGTN
-544 RNSVYLGSGSS
+544 NSVYLGSGSA
-555 YMAEGT
+555 YMPESDGT
-561 SSAGTSKNYTSETIG
+561 KGNSKNYNSDAVG
-576 GKTLSF
+576 GKTMNF
-582 AGGNA
+582 AGGA
-587 TAGVVT
+587 LTAGVVT
-593 VGSASA
+593 VGSSAA

-604 GVAPGKLSATSTDA
+604 GVAPGFLSASSTDA

-626 AVSSFAAASP
+626 AVNALAGNAP

-641 ADPNASDG
+641 ANPSESDQ
-649 NYNNDGAKGTDS
+649 NYNNDGAKG
-661 MAAGKNTT
+661 MNALAAGKGTL
-669 AWGNNSTA
+669 AYGENSTA
-677 IGKGAQT
+677 VGRNAQT
-684 GHQYP
+684 G
-689 NNGQENATNA
+689 NANPSTGNAANA
-699 TALGTNAKAYS
+699 TALGNNAKAYS
-710 KESIA
+710 SKSVA
-715 IGDGATTGS
+715 VGDGAIAGNQWNA
-724 MYDTSK
+724 
-730 TEGQVALGQ
+730 GQGMNTIAVGPF
-739 NAQATATHAI
+739 AQATAENSVSL
-749 AIGSASSANAGT
+749 GNGT
-761 KAQSE
+761 QAQSI
-766 SAIVIG
+766 SSVVIG
-772 DGASTSANA
+772 DGASTTTST
-781 GVNNTV
+781 GESNTV
-787 IGTKAS
+787 IGTRAS
-793 SKGGA
+793 SAGGA

-803 GTGASNESGN
+803 GTQASNGANTGN
-813 GAAIVLGNSAQV
+813 AVILGYGAKTVSGAA
-825 GMGAKANAIAIG
+825 ANAIAIG
-837 SSSKVDG
+837 TSSKVDG

-854 VTNSSATHGG
+854 VTNSSATYGG

-892 TGPEGGA
+892 TGPEGGT

-921 NRDAQ
+921 NREAQ

-936 TTYGENSIAIG
+936 ATYGENSIAIG

-1016 DGGGGTTKVLRQI
+1016 DGGGGTTKFLRQI

-1060 NFTVGADSSHSTDG
+1060 NFTVGADENHSASG
-1074 VNVTKDNNRFDI
+1074 VIVTKDASRFDI
-1086 TSKDEGYLTTGV
+1086 TSKDSYLTTGV

-1109 SDAAKQAIDQVA
+1109 TDAAKSAIQQVSA
-1121 GNTSAIA
+1121 NTANIADNTGKIKTNTSAIS
-1128 KNRDNITANTSSI
+1128 NLTA
-1141 SALSDTVK
+1141 TV
-1149 AGWEADVNGTKVK
+1149 ENG
-1162 DVTPESRKL
+1162 L
-1171 NFKNGQNIS
+1171 NFKGDNDIPIHKKLGDTLSVKGGVSDASALTSGNIGVVS
-1180 ITGSGDDI
+1180 DADGALNVKLSKTLTG
-1188 TVATADELTAAKV
+1188 LTGV
-1201 TTGNTVMNTDGVQVG
+1201 TTGGTTMSDGGITVKGSAANGSQDVKI
-1216 DSVSLTSSGLDN
+1216 TSSGLAN
-1228 GGNQITDVKSG
+1228 GGNKITGVKSG
-1239 IEGARDAEGNTAT
+1239 IDGAKDASGDTAT
-1252 VATAA
+1252 VATAV
-1257 GDTLTHA
+1257 GDTLNNA

-1320 DLNAEARESLTKAD
+1320 DLNAEARKSLTKAD
-1334 SALQSFQTSANDTAA
+1334 SALQSFQTSANGTAA

-1392 TVTVGTGYLGTALT
+1392 TVTVGTGDLGTALT

-1440 VNVSQLNAVRTHFY
+1440 VNVSQLNAARTHFY

-1461 SDDNYNND
+1461 SDGNYNND

-1663 GTASGSSHAIKAGDT
+1663 GTASGSSQAIKAGGT

-1697 IATSMTPSFTSVTVP
+1697 IAASMTPSFTSVTVP

-1724 ISGSGISA
+1724 INGSGISA
-1732 GGKTITGVAAGV
+1732 GGKTVTGVAAGV

-1786 RVDLNDHITLGSTD
+1786 RVDLNDHITLGSID

-1896 VEGGLSFVGD
+1896 VESGLSFAGD
-1906 DNKSIKKQLGGTLTI
+1906 DNKSIKKQLGETLTI

-1963 TMDTS
+1963 TLDTS

-1974 SAEDG
+1974 NAEDG

-2013 NDVKAAVGA
+2013 NDVKAAVEA

-2075 ASLGRADTALQSIQT
+2075 ASLGKADTALQSIQT
-2090 AVESHTAQTLTRE
+2090 AVEGDTAQTLTRE

-2128 ATADDLTAK
+2128 ATTDDLTAK
-2137 SVTIG
+2137 SITIG
-2142 EGDAATKLT
+2142 EGTTATKLT
-2151 AATSGGAPALDVGGN
+2151 TTTSGDKSALNVGGT
-2166 KVTNVADG
+2166 KITNVAAG
-2174 TESSDAVNKGQLDQA
+2174 MESSDAVNKGQLDQA
-2189 VAENAY
+2189 IADSTY
-2195 SWSVSDGTASKVV
+2195 SWKVSDGDSDKAV
-2208 ARNGKVSI
+2208 ANNGKVSI
-2216 IGSANGVSASGSG
+2216 IGSANGASASGSG

-2291 DSNITTTAA
+2291 DSNIRTTAA

-2457 YITKEGLDANRQKVT
+2457 YITKEGLDANSQKVT

-2735 AYLGGEPANANIKL
+2735 AYLGGEPVNANIKL
-2749 YGASGNATFGNVAVS
+2749 YGASGNATFGNVGVS

-2885 QVVSLTATGINAGSE
+2885 QVVSLTATGINAGAE

-2941 VESVK
+2941 VKSVK
-2946 TSGLDFVGNDGS
+2946 TSGLDFVGNDGG

-2968 SVKGGLSDV
+2968 SVRGGLSDV
-2977 SAGVSDRNLGVKE
+2977 SAGVSDRNLGVKK

-3023 ISREGNPVSLTTSG
+3023 ISGKGNPVSLTTSG

-3147 TVNGSGTVNDLSNRT
+3147 TVTGSGTVNDLSNRT

-3169 VVSGQA
+3169 AVSGQA

-3182 TVSDAA
+3182 TVSDATKA
-3188 KTNTDVLSKGLS
+3188 NTDTLNKGLS
-3200 FKGDDS
+3200 FKGDDVTS
-3206 TVINKKLGETMD
+3206 INKKPGETLD
-3218 IRGGASSDLTDGNIG
+3218 IIGGASSDLTDGNIG

-3264 NNGGVTV
+3264 NNRGVTV

-3346 NGEGTEASAVKADD
+3346 NGEGTEASAVKADNA
-3360 TTTTVSY
+3360 TTTVSY

-3500 WNVSDGVVAKDVPDN
+3500 WNVSDGVVSKDVPDN

-3932 LYELQTKADTNAEN
+3932 LYELQTKADTNADN

-3970 DIAADGGSVNGD
+3970 DIASAGGSVNDG

-4001 IALTQSGTA
+4001 IALTQDGTA

-4058 GKQKITDVAD
+4058 GNQKITDVAD

-4081 DEAKTHYFS
+4081 DKAKTHYFS
-4090 VNSEETGDLSNYD
+4090 VNSTVTDADDPRSNYS
-4103 NDGAEKGGVAA
+4103 NNGAEENGVAI
-4114 GANAVAGAKAASIGY
+4114 GALARADVKGSALGY
-4129 NAYAKENGVAVG
+4129 NTYAKENGVAIG
-4141 KDALANAIGGIAI
+4141 TDAQVYALSGIAV
-4154 GDTSL
+4154 GDTSR
-4159 VGGRS
+4159 VGSRAQNGV
-4164 ENSIAIGKGAQALD
+4164 AIGQKAQVLK
-4178 RDSVALGSGAVAE
+4178 RDSVALGSGAIAE
-4191 NVTSTPS
+4191 TVESTST
-4198 MTVNGNTRQL
+4198 MTVNGARHNL
-4208 AGSTAKGTVSIGSE
+4208 AGSKPSGTVSIGTTNS
-4222 DNERTITNLAAGRV
+4222 ERTLTNLAAGRV
-4236 SETSTDA
+4236 TAESTDA

-4252 AEETGKGLKFG
+4252 AEETGKGLQFG
-4263 ANSGETVTNKLGSE
+4263 ANSGDAVTNKLGSQ

-4282 SGNKEDS
+4282 GGTKADDQ
-4289 AYSGA
+4289 YSGS
-4294 NLKTRVSQDGNGN
+4294 NLKTSISQDGSGS
-4307 TTINVLMDRNAS
+4307 TTINVLMDKNAS
-4319 FDTVTAG
+4319 FDSITSGNTKFSADGVTITGSDSTVKLTKDG
-4326 TTEKSKVVIGD
+4326 LD
-4337 NAVTLG
+4337 NG
-4343 GKTYITSEGLDA
+4343 GKT
-4355 NGQKITN
+4355 ITN
-4362 VANGKIEKDS
+4362 VANGRIEKDS

-4380 LWNAIDGISESASG
+4380 LQNVIDGISESSTG
-4394 GFGFTDDGETKVQ
+4394 GFGFTDDSGDVSKKVQ

-4414 RLTGKD
+4414 QLKGAD
-4420 GITVTGDADGK
+4420 GITVTGDVAGK
-4431 VMTFGLSDKVSVGA
+4431 TMTFGLADNVTVGA
-4445 SGENGKDGSL
+4445 KDTRDLEAGDTIAGKDG
-4455 TVSGKD
+4455 TVSVSGRD
-4461 GFSVTVNGKDG
+4461 GSSVTLNGKDG

-4485 PGTAISVKGQK
+4485 PGSTISVKGQK
-4496 GDAGIDGKDG
+4496 GDAGVNGTDGV
-4506 MSRLV
+4506 SRLV
-4511 VDDHQVATLD
+4511 VDDRQTATLD

-4540 AAIIGGADTESL
+4540 AAIIGGADTAKL
-4552 SDDNIGVIAFQAED
+4552 SEKNIGVVAAQD
-4566 NAKLTVKLAKVLKGL
+4566 GDKAKLTVKLAKDLEKL
-4581 SSVETVS
+4581 SSVETVMT
-4588 SSDDGAVTKTV
+4588 DDAGMVTDTAKTTGKGTTV
-4599 TDGNGTKVT
+4599 TDKDGD
-4608 KTEKGKDGADTV
+4608 KTELTAD
-4620 ISETAV
+4620 
-4626 TSGGVTITKKGD
+4626 GVTINRKDNLKDD
-4638 GTDENPDTT
+4638 GTASDPAKTI
-4647 VSLTGNG
+4647 SLTSSG
-4654 LNNGGNKITNVADG
+4654 LSNGGNKITNVADG
-4668 TIAEGSKDAVNGG
+4668 ENDTDAVNMS
-4681 QIYNLQ
+4681 QLNKLAA
-4687 QTVAGG
+4687 TVNGG
-4693 LSFEGDTKEA
+4693 LSFAGDAKAA
-4703 DAAAN
+4703 DAPAN
-4708 TFARR
+4708 AFNRK
-4713 MGETTRIVGGITD
+4713 MGGTANIVGGIKD
-4726 PSQLSD
+4726 PAKLSD
-4732 GNIGVVSNGSDTLT
+4732 NNIGVISNGTDTLT

-4752 ITDIHSIIMD
+4752 ISGVSSISMD
-4762 ESGTGLNPVTGV
+4762 STGKDYSNVTGV
-4774 NSRPA
+4774 PSVPA
-4779 KVTLSGQGLR
+4779 RVTLSGQGLR
-4789 IVPKESLN
+4789 IVPKSVLN
-4797 EDGTEKTDAA
+4797 EDGTEKTDPA

-4815 NADGNNSINAGE
+4815 NVDGNNSINAGE
-4827 LYITNVKSAINDQ
+4827 LYITNVKSAVLNQ
-4840 AVGTDGT
+4840 AEGTT
-4847 FTDKLEK
+4847 FKEKLDK
-4854 SAADENLRNNA
+4854 AAGNESLKNNA
-4865 VNVSDL
+4865 VNISDL
-4871 HNLAKDLTA
+4871 QALASSVVTA
-4880 EYGKGNFGLKDGE
+4880 EGRGAYGLKDERGDEYKANLGE
-4893 GKEVR
+4893 TIQIV
-4898 ESLGK
+4898 
-4903 TVQVIGDGRIDTS
+4903 GDGSLITGLE
-4916 VVDVNTEDGEGNV
+4916 DVKDENGNAV
-4929 VTSKALK
+4929 QDANGKNKKKLQIR
-4936 VSLSDTLSVGKAG
+4936 LSDTLNVGKAG
-4949 KDGKDG
+4949 QDGKEG
-4955 ADGSIAVNGKNG
+4955 TDGSIGVNGKNG
-4967 STGVSITAEGG
+4967 QAGITLSAVGG
-4978 EDGENGA
+4978 KNGENGS
-4985 DGRIVLSGKD
+4985 DGRIGLTGRD
-4995 GANVTEAGDPR
+4995 GLNVDGNGNPK

-5014 IRTERGQK
+5014 IRTERGQN
-5022 GADGAIGRPGVD
+5022 GENGIGRPGVN
-5034 GRDFSRIVYYDGSV
+5034 GKDFSRIVYNDGSV

-5080 QQVNVIGGIS
+5080 QQVNVIGGIR
-5090 DETKLTG
+5090 DETKLTS

-5126 TGGTTVNNGGV
+5126 
-5137 TVKGGAAG
+5137 VKGGAAD

-5279 SFDSVTAGN
+5279 SFDSVTAKDTDGN
-5288 TVMNTSGLTIKGKDE
+5288 VTATNGSGVTINSKDNLNDDGTVKD
-5303 ASTVSLTDKGLS
+5303 ASKTVSLTKDGLNN
-5315 AGEKQ
+5315 GGRQ
-5320 ITHMGSGID
+5320 ITNTASGIN
-5329 GKTYGEDGYNNGASI
+5329 GKTYDKAGYNNGATI
-5344 GDVHT
+5344 GDVHA
-5349 IVNEA
+5349 IAGDA
-5354 AMASGTKVTVKDDGS
+5354 AKVVADSVKVTVKDDGKGS
-5369 GNVKVTESADKKTY
+5369 VKVTESADKKTY

-5472 STAEDLSAR
+5472 FTAEDLSAR

>member
-1 MQKVAVNDRR
+1 
-11 IKEMN
+11 MN
-16 KIYKVIWSKAKGCYV
+16 KIFKVIWSKARNCYV

-36 ANQNGKSKSSLVNA
+36 VNGNGKNKSHKKGRRNHLLVSGVTALLGIGISFIAPVMTEAAIDIGYAGFVTDPRYANQYSYVWYPSVNGSALYNYHNPNNPGIGLNENNYKADPIQGIAIGKSANADDNVTGGTKTNSGIALGDYTVATGGLATAIGGWSQATGVSSMALGPASMASGFNALSMMRQSAARGDFSSAIGVVSSALGKGSLAVGYSSLA
-50 GMKLSAAVMLALSAA
+50 SGDQSI
-65 LLPLPGMVSE
+65 
-75 AAVAIENNDNG
+75 AI
-86 TVNKGSATASGARAI
+86 GSANPKITSHGPGSSDSAEYVEDVSQTRASGAR
-101 AVGAGSKS
+101 
-109 TTQDSIAIGTNANGG
+109 SIAL
-124 NGTGV
+124 GTGSRTEQG
-129 IAVGWSSNAS
+129 APDS
-139 ATDTVAI
+139 VAI
-146 GSSSSAS
+146 GSRAIS
-153 SGYAVAMGQA
+153 SGDGSVSIGKEA
-163 SSASGKDSMALGHS
+163 ASGGDSAIALG
-177 ASASE
+177 SE
-182 TGAVALGN
+182 
-190 GAKATSTNALS
+190 AKA
-201 FGSNSVSA
+201 
-209 GINSVSLG
+209 
-217 TAASAKGR
+217 
-225 SDISIGSDAQSTS
+225 
-238 TGGETQGSIA
+238 
-248 IGTASRATGDQ
+248 
-259 AVALGAA
+259 
-266 SRALKEQSTAIGN
+266 
-279 DSFAS
+279 
-284 ATGAIVIGGDDTK
+284 
-297 DVYKIADSV
+297 
-306 AAAYGFVRSDKD
+306 
-318 FDPTSTHKY
+318 
-327 RASVASGV
+327 
-335 GAVTVGVSGQAISQ
+335 
-349 GSTAIGVMA
+349 
-358 TAGDGGKTIIG
+358 
-369 TSDDASALTDEIT
+369 
-382 TQNIEATA
+382 
-390 IGAMSHAQ
+390 SH
-398 SQYSTAIGRE
+398 G
-408 SEALGQEATAIGSA
+408 
-422 TSARGQESTAIG
+422 
-434 NGAVAQNIRDIA
+434 RDIA
-446 IGTNVSAQG
+446 IGTNVSAVG
-455 ANNYGNQQVPSIAI
+455 ANNGTNMEVPSIAM
-469 GYDAHVTADESVA
+469 GYDTHVDADESAA
-482 IGNKNTISGK
+482 IGNKNTVSGK

-506 HNNTVNASG
+506 HNNIVNASG
-515 VQIVGNNNKVTD
+515 VQVVGNNNKVTD
-527 KNLDDV
+527 KNFDDV
-533 FILGNDITAGA
+533 FILGNQITAGTN
-544 RNSVYLGSGSS
+544 NSVYLGSGSA
-555 YMAEGT
+555 YMPESDGT
-561 SSAGTSKNYTSETIG
+561 KGNSKNYNSDAVG
-576 GKTLSF
+576 GKTMNF
-582 AGGNA
+582 AGGA
-587 TAGVVT
+587 LTAGVVT
-593 VGSASA
+593 VGSSAA

-604 GVAPGKLSATSTDA
+604 GVAPGFLSASSTDA

-626 AVSSFAAASP
+626 AVNALAGNAP

-641 ADPNASDG
+641 ANPSESDQ
-649 NYNNDGAKGTDS
+649 NYNNDGAKG
-661 MAAGKNTT
+661 MNALAAGKGTL
-669 AWGNNSTA
+669 AYGENSTA
-677 IGKGAQT
+677 VGRNAQT
-684 GHQYP
+684 G
-689 NNGQENATNA
+689 NANASTGNAANA
-699 TALGTNAKAYS
+699 TALGNNAKAYS
-710 KESIA
+710 SESVA
-715 IGDGATTGS
+715 VGDGAIAGNQWNA
-724 MYDTSK
+724 
-730 TEGQVALGQ
+730 GQGMNTIAVGPF
-739 NAQATATHAI
+739 AQATAKNSVSL
-749 AIGSASSANAGT
+749 GNGT
-761 KAQSE
+761 QAQSI
-766 SAIVIG
+766 SSVVIG
-772 DGASTSANA
+772 DGASITTST
-781 GVNNTV
+781 GESNTV
-787 IGTKAS
+787 IGTRAS
-793 SKGGA
+793 SAGGA

-803 GTGASNESGN
+803 GTQASNGANTGN
-813 GAAIVLGNSAQV
+813 AVILGYGAKTVSGAA
-825 GMGAKANAIAIG
+825 ANAIAIG
-837 SSSKVDG
+837 TSSKVDG

-854 VTNSSATHGG
+854 VTNSSATYGG

-892 TGPEGGA
+892 TGPEGGT

-921 NRDAQ
+921 NREAQ

-936 TTYGENSIAIG
+936 ATYGENSIAIG

-1016 DGGGGTTKVLRQI
+1016 DGDGTTKVLRQI

-1048 AVAADISASSSQ
+1048 AVAADITSSAGQ
-1060 NFTVGADSSHSTDG
+1060 NFTVGADENHSASG
-1074 VNVTKDNNRFDI
+1074 VIVTKDASRFDI
-1086 TSKDEGYLTTGV
+1086 TSKDSYLTTGV
-1098 SSDKKGIEIGL
+1098 SADKKGIEIDL
-1109 SDAAKQAIDQVA
+1109 SDAAKSAIQQVSA
-1121 GNTSAIA
+1121 NTANIADNTGKIKTNTSAIS
-1128 KNRDNITANTSSI
+1128 NLTA
-1141 SALSDTVK
+1141 TV
-1149 AGWEADVNGTKVK
+1149 ENG
-1162 DVTPESRKL
+1162 L
-1171 NFKNGQNIS
+1171 NFKGDNDTPIHKKLGDTLSVKGGVSDASALTSGNIGVVS
-1180 ITGSGDDI
+1180 DADGALNVKLSKTLTG
-1188 TVATADELTAAKV
+1188 LTGV
-1201 TTGNTVMNTDGVQVG
+1201 TTGGTTMSDGGITVKGSAADGSQDVK
-1216 DSVSLTSSGLDN
+1216 LTSSGLAN
-1228 GGNQITDVKSG
+1228 GGNKITGVKSG
-1239 IEGARDAEGNTAT
+1239 IDGAKDASGDTAT
-1252 VATAA
+1252 VATAV
-1257 GDTLTHA
+1257 GDTLSNA

-1272 AMADVSWTAEQN
+1272 AMADISWKAQQN
-1284 GVSAGTIKNGGAV
+1284 GAAAGTVKNGGTV

-1305 TASVT
+1305 TAAVT
-1310 SDANGTKVVY
+1310 TEANGIKVVY
-1320 DLNAEARESLTKAD
+1320 DLSDSSKQSLNNAD
-1334 SALQSFQTSANDTAA
+1334 SALQSFQTSVNGTAA
-1349 QTIDAANNKANF
+1349 QTVDKTQNKANF
-1361 TQGDNI
+1361 IQGDNI
-1367 VLTPSSE
+1367 LLTGSAD
-1374 GIQIATAKNVN
+1374 GIKIATSSTPA
-1385 FNSVGAG
+1385 FSSVTSGAINING
-1392 TVTVGTGYLGTALT
+1392 
-1406 TVSSRKADGSEGKA
+1406 SDGLSTILSTIESGDKSA
-1420 LSVAGSKITNLEA
+1420 LSVGGSKIANVA
-1433 GTEATDA
+1433 DGTEAKDA
-1440 VNVSQLNAVRTHFY
+1440 VNRSQLDAAKTRFY
-1454 SVGSTTA
+1454 SANSTTSA
-1461 SDDNYNND
+1461 DGNYDNN
-1469 GATGIDALAVGV
+1469 GATGIDALAAGI
-1481 GASASGTSA
+1481 GASATGANA
-1490 SAVGNKA
+1490 SAVGHSVLA
-1497 SASGLNASAF
+1497 S
-1507 GANAKANG
+1507 GANAAAFGNG
-1515 DHSAAIGDGAIANG
+1515 AQAKGISSTAIGDGAIANG
-1529 ENAIAIGNGARTAEE
+1529 ENAIAIGKGARTAETE
-1544 GVTNG
+1544 GFTGG
-1549 IAIGQGARAE
+1549 IAIGQGAAVN
-1559 ASSSVALG
+1559 AASSVAIG
-1567 SGAVAHEA
+1567 SGAVANTA
-1575 VGTSSYEIGGSERT
+1575 VKTSSYTINGKEENFDGYNPVGS
-1589 FAGANPSG
+1589 
-1597 TVSIGT
+1597 VSIGS
-1603 ENDQRTITNVAA
+1603 DGSKRTLTNVAA
-1615 GRISATSTDAVNGS
+1615 GRISETSTDAVNGS
-1629 QLYQTV
+1629 QLFHTIE
-1635 SAVNENHEAITTL
+1635 AVNENHTAISTL
-1648 QNGWTLAASAKTGTT
+1648 QSGWTLAASAKTGTS
-1663 GTASGSSHAIKAGDT
+1663 GTAEGAAQGIKAGDT

-1685 NVALTQ
+1685 NIALTQ

-1697 IATSMTPSFTSVTVP
+1697 IAASMTPSFTSVTVP

-1850 NNLTNRTWNVKTS
+1850 NNLTNRTWNVKTP

-1875 LKSVSDAVNANSS
+1875 LKSVSDAVNANSETIS
-1888 SLSDLNTA
+1888 NLNTT
-1896 VEGGLSFVGD
+1896 VSGGLSFKGD
-1906 DNKSIKKQLGGTLTI
+1906 DGTSINKKLGETLDI
-1921 KGGRTTD
+1921 RGGASSDLTD
-1928 LADNNIGVVSDTDGA
+1928 GNIGVVSGNGA
-1943 LHVKLAKTLSGL
+1943 LNVKLSKDIDLGETGSI
-1955 TSVVAGNT
+1955 TAGNT
-1963 TMDTS
+1963 VINDK
-1968 GVIIKG
+1968 GVTVGGKTYVTG
-1974 SAEDG
+1974 E
-1979 SKDVKLTASGLS
+1979 GLDA
-1991 NGGNVISNVASGGT
+1991 GNTVIRNVASGGT

-2013 NDVKAAVGA
+2013 DDVERAVNGISWTAKDSAGNAVNSVKNQSSVQFADGA
-2022 AAWAAQGNGTRVND
+2022 ATTSSVAKSEDGT
-2036 VKHGSAVNFANGT
+2036 
-2049 GTTATVARS
+2049 
-2058 GDGSTTTVTY
+2058 TTTVKY
-2068 GLNAAST
+2068 DLNKAAKE
-2075 ASLGRADTALQSIQT
+2075 SLGRADTALQSIQT
-2090 AVESHTAQTLTRE
+2090 AVEGHTAQTLIRE

-2128 ATADDLTAK
+2128 ATTDDLAAR
-2137 SVTIG
+2137 SITIG
-2142 EGDAATKLT
+2142 EGTTATKLT
-2151 AATSGGAPALDVGGN
+2151 TTTSGDKSALNVGGN
-2166 KVTNVADG
+2166 KITNVAAG
-2174 TESSDAVNKGQLDQA
+2174 MESSDAVNKGQLDQA
-2189 VAENAY
+2189 IADSTY
-2195 SWSVSDGTASKVV
+2195 SWKVSDGDSDKAV

-2240 VGVDLSEK
+2240 VDVDLSEK
-2248 TKSDINKG
+2248 TKSDIDKG

-2291 DSNITTTAA
+2291 DSNIRTTAA
-2300 GDMLTVGLSKDLTGI
+2300 GDTLTVGLSKDITGI
-2315 SSVSNGGTT
+2315 SSVSNGGTM
-2324 VTLSTDADGKHTVDM
+2324 VTLSTDVDGKHTVDM

-2361 DVNQAKTE
+2361 DVNQAKME

-2395 KGGITNFTG
+2395 KGGITDFTG
-2404 DVSTQN
+2404 DVSTKN

-2423 IYMSEK
+2423 IYVSEK

-2457 YITKEGLDANRQKVT
+2457 YITKEGLDANSQKVA

-2533 TLTSGNIGVVSEGG
+2533 TLTSGNIGVVSEDG

-2666 DTVKVNAGKNLSL
+2666 DTVKVNAGKNFSL

-2703 ANSITIDGTQ
+2703 ADSITIDGTQ

-2913 GTDFAAKLSNAVAN
+2913 GTNFAAKLSNAVAN
-2927 NPGSAVNVSDLGSA
+2927 NPGSAVNVRDLGSA

-2946 TSGLDFVGNDGS
+2946 TSGLDFVGNDGG

-2977 SAGVSDRNLGVKE
+2977 SAGVSDRNLGVKK

-3086 DPKTGAQTR
+3086 DPETGAQTR

-3188 KTNTDVLSKGLS
+3188 KTNTDTLNKGLS

-3206 TVINKKLGETMD
+3206 TVINKKPGETMD

-3264 NNGGVTV
+3264 NNRGVTV

-3294 IIRNVASGGTTGTNA
+3294 IIRNVVSGGTTGTNA

-3323 WTVKNNSAV
+3323 WTVKNNSAA

-3346 NGEGTEASAVKADD
+3346 NGEDTVSSVRKEEDGSTVISYSLSDESAGKLDKAD
-3360 TTTTVSY
+3360 T
-3367 GLNAASRE
+3367 
-3375 SLAKADSALQ
+3375 ALQ
-3385 SITTAVNGATAQT
+3385 TITTAANGATAQT
-3398 LSGSNTQANFKAGN
+3398 LSGSQTQANFKAGN

-3424 IATQE
+3424 IATQD

-3500 WNVSDGVVAKDVPDN
+3500 WNVSDGVVSKDVPDN

-3545 VDLSKK
+3545 VDLSEK
-3551 TKDDIAKG
+3551 TKSDINKGVAASSDIAE
-3559 TQAADDI
+3559 
-3566 SSKGLIFKAKD
+3566 KGLTFKAKD
-3577 NTTTNEE
+3577 DSTTNIEK
-3584 TLGKTVT
+3584 LGSTVT
-3591 VTGDDNVTT
+3591 VTGDSNITT
-3600 KASGDILTVGLSSAL
+3600 TASGDTLTVGLAKDL
-3615 TGISSVANGDTK
+3615 TGISSVSNGKTTV
-3627 ITLAVDAGG
+3627 TLTNYG
-3636 NHTVDMGGAQITG
+3636 TSLLVDMGGAQLSN
-3649 VKSGGNVDSNA
+3649 VKSGLNGKNLAEVTPDDAEYTNG
-3660 ANISDVKKA
+3660 ANIADVQKA
-3669 LSDAGMAA
+3669 LSSAGGAIA
-3677 TGKGMDFLGN
+3677 LTGMNYQGN
-3687 DGETNTIHRDLG
+3687 DGSSVHRSLG
-3699 TTLKVQGSLSDVSTG
+3699 DTLSIKGGLTDVSER
-3714 VSGKNLGVKKNIA
+3714 VSGENLGVKKNA
-3727 GDGLT
+3727 SGDGLDI
-3732 LVMTENPEFNTVT
+3732 VMTKTPSFDTVT
-3745 AGTVTNTKVT
+3745 AGTEEKTKVVI
-3755 MGDSG
+3755 GDNA
-3760 VKVGEKTYV
+3760 VTVGGKTYITNE
-3769 DKDGLHANGNKVTNV
+3769 GLNANGQKVTGV
-3784 AEGNITEADSKDA
+3784 ALGDITRPDSTDA
-3797 VNGGQL
+3797 VNGSQL
-3803 YTTNQNVANNTTA
+3803 YATNQNVSQNTSA
-3816 ITKQGDR
+3816 IENQGSR
-3823 ITTLEGGFYVTAG
+3823 ITQLEDGFYVTADG
-3836 NDTATG
+3836 DTAKR

-3905 NAGNKPVTNVA
+3905 HAGNKPVTNVA

-3946 ISANTSDI
+3946 ISAHTSDI

-4058 GKQKITDVAD
+4058 GNQKITDVAD

-4114 GANAVAGAKAASIGY
+4114 GANAGAGAKAASIGY

-4394 GFGFTDDGETKVQ
+4394 GFGFTDDGDTKVQ

-4431 VMTFGLSDKVSVGA
+4431 VMTFGLSDKVSVGV

-4461 GFSVTVNGKDG
+4461 GSSVTVNGKDG

-4485 PGTAISVKGQK
+4485 PGSTISVKGQK
-4496 GDAGIDGKDG
+4496 GDAGMNGTDGV
-4506 MSRLV
+4506 SRLV
-4511 VDDHQVATLD
+4511 VDDRQTATLD

-4540 AAIIGGADTESL
+4540 AAIKGGAADTAKL
-4552 SDDNIGVIAFQAED
+4552 SENNIGVVAAQDGD
-4566 NAKLTVKLAKVLKGL
+4566 NAKLTVKLAKDLEKL
-4581 SSVETVS
+4581 SSVETVMT
-4588 SSDDGAVTKTV
+4588 DDAGMVTDTAKTTGKGTTV
-4599 TDGNGTKVT
+4599 TDKDGD
-4608 KTEKGKDGADTV
+4608 KTELTAD
-4620 ISETAV
+4620 
-4626 TSGGVTITKKGD
+4626 GVTINRKDNLKDD
-4638 GTDENPDTT
+4638 GTASDPAKTI
-4647 VSLTGNG
+4647 SLTSSG
-4654 LNNGGNKITNVADG
+4654 LSNGGNKITNVADG
-4668 TIAEGSKDAVNGG
+4668 ENDTDAVNMS
-4681 QIYNLQ
+4681 QLNKLAA
-4687 QTVAGG
+4687 TVNGG
-4693 LSFEGDTKEA
+4693 LSFAGDAKAA
-4703 DAAAN
+4703 DAPAN
-4708 TFARR
+4708 AFNRK
-4713 MGETTRIVGGITD
+4713 MGGTANIVGGIKD
-4726 PSQLSD
+4726 PAKLSD
-4732 GNIGVVSNGSDTLT
+4732 NNIGVISNGTDTLT

-4752 ITDIHSIIMD
+4752 ISGVSSISMD
-4762 ESGTGLNPVTGV
+4762 STGKDYSNVTGV
-4774 NSRPA
+4774 PSVPA
-4779 KVTLSGQGLR
+4779 RVTLSGQGLR
-4789 IVPKESLN
+4789 IAPKSVLN
-4797 EDGTEKTDAA
+4797 EDGTEKTDPA

-4815 NADGNNSINAGE
+4815 NVDGNNSINAGE
-4827 LYITNVKSAINDQ
+4827 LYITNVKSAVLNQ
-4840 AVGTDGT
+4840 AEGTT
-4847 FTDKLEK
+4847 FKEKLDK
-4854 SAADENLRNNA
+4854 AAGNESLKNNA
-4865 VNVSDL
+4865 VNISDL
-4871 HNLAKDLTA
+4871 QALASSVVTA
-4880 EYGKGNFGLKDGE
+4880 EGRGAYGLKDERGDEYKANLGE
-4893 GKEVR
+4893 TIQIV
-4898 ESLGK
+4898 
-4903 TVQVIGDGRIDTS
+4903 GDGSLITGLE
-4916 VVDVNTEDGEGNV
+4916 DVKDENGNAV
-4929 VTSKALK
+4929 QDANGKNKKKLQIR
-4936 VSLSDTLSVGKAG
+4936 LSDTLNVGKAG
-4949 KDGKDG
+4949 QAGITL
-4955 ADGSIAVNGKNG
+4955 SAVGGKNG
-4967 STGVSITAEGG
+4967 ESGS
-4978 EDGENGA
+4978 
-4985 DGRIVLSGKD
+4985 DGRIGLTGRD
-4995 GANVTEAGDPR
+4995 GLNVDGNGNPK

-5014 IRTERGQK
+5014 IRTERGQN
-5022 GADGAIGRPGVD
+5022 GENGIGRPGVN
-5034 GRDFSRIVYYDGSV
+5034 GKDFSRIVYNDGSV

-5105 DGENNLKVR
+5105 DGKNNLKVR
-5114 LAKDLTGLTSVT
+5114 LAKDLKDLSSVATKDGVGHT
-5126 TGGTTVNNGGV
+5126 TIMSGSGV
-5137 TVKGGAAG
+5137 TITPAG
-5145 GSEDVKLTSSGL
+5145 GEAGKPVSLTQDGL
-5157 DNGGNRIVRVK
+5157 NNGGNRITGVAA
-5168 SGLDGAK
+5168 GT
-5175 DKDGKEATLATATGD
+5175 KESD
-5190 TLTNAANIGDLQKA
+5190 A
-5204 VNEAAEGVS
+5204 VNKAQLDNAVS
-5213 GSLTDKGLKFGANS
+5213 TASGTVIGKGLMFGADS
-5227 GETVTNKLGSEV
+5227 GTAVTNKLGSQV
-5239 DVKGGGAKE
+5239 DIKGAGTKS
-5248 DSAYSGANLKTRV
+5248 DDQYSGSNLKT
-5261 SQDGN
+5261 SILQDGS
-5266 GNTTINILMDRNA
+5266 GNTTINVLMDKNA
-5279 SFDSVTAGN
+5279 SFTSVTAKDTDGN
-5288 TVMNTSGLTIKGKDE
+5288 VTATNGSGVTINSKDNLNDDGTVKD
-5303 ASTVSLTDKGLS
+5303 ASKTVSLTKDGLNN
-5315 AGEKQ
+5315 GGRQ
-5320 ITHMGSGID
+5320 ITNTASGIN
-5329 GKTYGEDGYNNGASI
+5329 GKTYDKAGYNNGATI
-5344 GDVHT
+5344 GDVHA
-5349 IVNEA
+5349 IAGDA
-5354 AMASGTKVTVKDDGS
+5354 AKVVADSVKVTVKDDGKGS
-5369 GNVKVTESADKKTY
+5369 VKVTESADKKTY

>member
-1 MQKVAVNDRR
+1 
-11 IKEMN
+11 MN
-16 KIYKVIWSKAKGCYV
+16 KIFKVIWSKARNCYV

-36 ANQNGKSKSSLVNA
+36 VNGNGKNKSHKKGRRNHLLVSGVTALLGIGISFIAPVMTEAAIDIGYAGFVTDPRYANQYSYVWYPSVNGSALYNYHNPNNPGIGLTENNYKADPIQGIAIGKSANADDNVTGGTKTNSGIALGDYTVATGGLATAIGGWSQATGVSSMALGPASMASGFNALSMMRQSVARGDFSSAIGVVSSALGKGSLAVGYSSLA
-50 GMKLSAAVMLALSAA
+50 SGDQSI
-65 LLPLPGMVSE
+65 
-75 AAVAIENNDNG
+75 AI
-86 TVNKGSATASGARAI
+86 GSANPKITSHGPGSSDSAEYVEDVSQTRASGAR
-101 AVGAGSKS
+101 
-109 TTQDSIAIGTNANGG
+109 SIAL
-124 NGTGV
+124 GTGSRTEQK
-129 IAVGWSSNAS
+129 APDS
-139 ATDTVAI
+139 VAI
-146 GSSSSAS
+146 GSRAIS
-153 SGYAVAMGQA
+153 SGDGSVSIGKEA
-163 SSASGKDSMALGHS
+163 ASGGDSAIALGS
-177 ASASE
+177 
-182 TGAVALGN
+182 
-190 GAKATSTNALS
+190 GAKA
-201 FGSNSVSA
+201 
-209 GINSVSLG
+209 
-217 TAASAKGR
+217 
-225 SDISIGSDAQSTS
+225 
-238 TGGETQGSIA
+238 
-248 IGTASRATGDQ
+248 
-259 AVALGAA
+259 
-266 SRALKEQSTAIGN
+266 
-279 DSFAS
+279 
-284 ATGAIVIGGDDTK
+284 
-297 DVYKIADSV
+297 
-306 AAAYGFVRSDKD
+306 
-318 FDPTSTHKY
+318 
-327 RASVASGV
+327 
-335 GAVTVGVSGQAISQ
+335 
-349 GSTAIGVMA
+349 
-358 TAGDGGKTIIG
+358 
-369 TSDDASALTDEIT
+369 
-382 TQNIEATA
+382 
-390 IGAMSHAQ
+390 SH
-398 SQYSTAIGRE
+398 G
-408 SEALGQEATAIGSA
+408 
-422 TSARGQESTAIG
+422 
-434 NGAVAQNIRDIA
+434 RDIA
-446 IGTNVSAQG
+446 IGTNVSAVG
-455 ANNYGNQQVPSIAI
+455 ANNGTNMEVPSIAM
-469 GYDAHVTADESVA
+469 GYDTHVDADESAA
-482 IGNKNTISGK
+482 IGNKNTVSGK

-506 HNNTVNASG
+506 HNNIVNASG
-515 VQIVGNNNKVTD
+515 VQVVGNNNKVTD
-527 KNLDDV
+527 KNFDDV
-533 FILGNDITAGA
+533 FILGNQITAGTN
-544 RNSVYLGSGSS
+544 NSVYLGSGSA
-555 YMAEGT
+555 YMPESDGT
-561 SSAGTSKNYTSETIG
+561 KGNSKNYNSDAVG
-576 GKTLSF
+576 GKTMNF
-582 AGGNA
+582 AGGA
-587 TAGVVT
+587 LTAGVVT
-593 VGSASA
+593 VGSSAA

-604 GVAPGKLSATSTDA
+604 GVAPGFLSASSTDA

-626 AVSSFAAASP
+626 AVNALAGNAP

-641 ADPNASDG
+641 ANPSELDQ
-649 NYNNDGAKGTDS
+649 NYNNDGAKG
-661 MAAGKNTT
+661 MNALAAGKGTL
-669 AWGNNSTA
+669 AYGENSTA
-677 IGKGAQT
+677 VGRNAQT
-684 GHQYP
+684 G
-689 NNGQENATNA
+689 NANPSTGNAANA
-699 TALGTNAKAYS
+699 TALGNNAKAYS
-710 KESIA
+710 SESVA
-715 IGDGATTGS
+715 VGDGAIAGNQWNA
-724 MYDTSK
+724 
-730 TEGQVALGQ
+730 GQGMNTIAVGPF
-739 NAQATATHAI
+739 AQATAKNSVSL
-749 AIGSASSANAGT
+749 GNGT
-761 KAQSE
+761 QAQSI
-766 SAIVIG
+766 SSVVIG
-772 DGASTSANA
+772 DGASTTTSTGESNA
-781 GVNNTV
+781 V
-787 IGTKAS
+787 IGTRAS
-793 SKGGA
+793 SAGGA

-803 GTGASNESGN
+803 GTQASNGANTGN
-813 GAAIVLGNSAQV
+813 AVILGYGAKTVSGAA
-825 GMGAKANAIAIG
+825 ANAIAIG
-837 SSSKVDG
+837 TSSEVDG
-844 GGMAIGNGAH
+844 GGMAIGRGAH
-854 VTNSSATHGG
+854 VTNSSATYGG

-892 TGPEGGA
+892 TGPEGGT

-921 NRDAQ
+921 NREAQ

-936 TTYGENSIAIG
+936 ATYGENSIAIG

-991 YNPYRANDSK
+991 YNPYRANDSG

-1016 DGGGGTTKVLRQI
+1016 DGGGGTTKFLRQI

-1060 NFTVGADSSHSTDG
+1060 NFTVGADSSHSTNG

-1086 TSKDEGYLTTGV
+1086 TSKDEDYLTTGV

-1109 SDAAKQAIDQVA
+1109 TDAAKQAIDQVA

-1171 NFKNGQNIS
+1171 NFRNGQNIS

-1228 GGNQITDVKSG
+1228 GGNQITGVKSG

-1320 DLNAEARESLTKAD
+1320 DLNAEARKSLTKAD
-1334 SALQSFQTSANDTAA
+1334 SALQRFQTSANGTAA

-1440 VNVSQLNAVRTHFY
+1440 VNVSQLNAARTHFY

-1461 SDDNYNND
+1461 SDGNYNND

-1663 GTASGSSHAIKAGDT
+1663 GTASGSSQAIKAGGT

-1685 NVALTQ
+1685 NVVLTQ

-1697 IATSMTPSFTSVTVP
+1697 ITASMTPSFTSVTVP

-1850 NNLTNRTWNVKTS
+1850 NNLTNRTWNVKTP

-1896 VEGGLSFVGD
+1896 VEGGLSFEGD
-1906 DNKSIKKQLGGTLTI
+1906 DNKSIKKQLGETLTI

-1928 LADNNIGVVSDTDGA
+1928 LADNNIGVVSGTDGA

-1963 TMDTS
+1963 TLDTS

-1974 SAEDG
+1974 NAEDG

-2013 NDVKAAVGA
+2013 NDVKAAVEA

-2036 VKHGSAVNFANGT
+2036 VKHGGAVNFANGT

-2075 ASLGRADTALQSIQT
+2075 ASLGKADTALQSIQT
-2090 AVESHTAQTLTRE
+2090 AVESHTAQTLIRE

-2128 ATADDLTAK
+2128 ATTDDLAAR
-2137 SVTIG
+2137 SITIG
-2142 EGDAATKLT
+2142 EGTTATKLT
-2151 AATSGGAPALDVGGN
+2151 TTTSGDKSALNVGGN
-2166 KVTNVADG
+2166 KITNVAAG
-2174 TESSDAVNKGQLDQA
+2174 MESSDAVNKGQLDQA
-2189 VAENAY
+2189 IADSTY
-2195 SWSVSDGTASKVV
+2195 SWKVSDGDSDKAV
-2208 ARNGKVSI
+2208 ANNGKVSI
-2216 IGSANGVSASGSG
+2216 IGSANGASANGAG

-2235 SAGDV
+2235 DAGDV
-2240 VGVDLSEK
+2240 MDVDLSEK
-2248 TKSDINKG
+2248 TKADIAQG
-2256 VAASSDIAEKG
+2256 IQASSDIAEKG
-2267 LTFKAK
+2267 ITFKAK

-2291 DSNITTTAA
+2291 DSNIRTTAA
-2300 GDMLTVGLSKDLTGI
+2300 GDTLTVGLSKDITGI

-2395 KGGITNFTG
+2395 KGGITDFTG
-2404 DVSTQN
+2404 DVSTKN

-2423 IYMSEK
+2423 IYVSEK

-2457 YITKEGLDANRQKVT
+2457 YITKEGLDANSQKVA

-2533 TLTSGNIGVVSEGG
+2533 TLTSGNIGVVSEDG

-2590 GKSGLDNGGNTITNV
+2590 EKSGLDNGGNTITNV

-2703 ANSITIDGTQ
+2703 ADSITIDGTQ

-3086 DPKTGAQTR
+3086 DPETGAQTR

-3147 TVNGSGTVNDLSNRT
+3147 TVTGSGTVNDLSNRT

-3169 VVSGQA
+3169 AVSGQA

-3182 TVSDAA
+3182 TVSDATKA
-3188 KTNTDVLSKGLS
+3188 NTDTLNKGLS
-3200 FKGDDS
+3200 FKGDDVTS
-3206 TVINKKLGETMD
+3206 INKKPGETLD
-3218 IRGGASSDLTDGNIG
+3218 IIGGASSDLTDGNIG

-3264 NNGGVTV
+3264 NNRGVTV

-3346 NGEGTEASAVKADD
+3346 NGEGTEASAVKADNA
-3360 TTTTVSY
+3360 TTTVSY
-3367 GLNAASRE
+3367 GLSAASRE

-3424 IATQE
+3424 IATQD

-3500 WNVSDGVVAKDVPDN
+3500 WNVSDGVVSKDVPDN

-3687 DGETNTIHRDLG
+3687 DGETNAVHRDLG

-3842 SNIKAGDTVN
+3842 SNIKAGDKVN

-3905 NAGNKPVTNVA
+3905 HAGNKPVTNVA

-3970 DIAADGGSVNGD
+3970 DIAADGGSVNDG

-4001 IALTQSGTA
+4001 IALTQDGTA

-4028 DTDTTTKMVLSKTG
+4028 DTDTTTKMVLSNTG

-4058 GKQKITDVAD
+4058 GNQKITDVAD
-4068 GVKDTDAVNKGQL
+4068 GVEDTDAVNKGQL

-4114 GANAVAGAKAASIGY
+4114 GANAGAGAKAASIGY

-4198 MTVNGNTRQL
+4198 MTVNGNKRQL

-4455 TVSGKD
+4455 TISGKD

-4485 PGTAISVKGQK
+4485 PGSTISLKGQK
-4496 GDAGIDGKDG
+4496 GDAGVNGTDGV
-4506 MSRLV
+4506 SRLV
-4511 VDDHQVATLD
+4511 VDGRQTATLD

-4540 AAIIGGADTESL
+4540 AAIIGGADTAKL
-4552 SDDNIGVIAFQAED
+4552 SEKNIGVVAAQDGD
-4566 NAKLTVKLAKVLKGL
+4566 NAKLTVKLAKDLEKL
-4581 SSVETVS
+4581 SSVETVMT
-4588 SSDDGAVTKTV
+4588 DDAGMVTDTAKTTGKGTTV
-4599 TDGNGTKVT
+4599 TDKDGD
-4608 KTEKGKDGADTV
+4608 KTELTAD
-4620 ISETAV
+4620 
-4626 TSGGVTITKKGD
+4626 GVTINSKDNLNDD
-4638 GTDENPDTT
+4638 GTVKDASKT
-4647 VSLTGNG
+4647 VSLTKDG
-4654 LNNGGNKITNVADG
+4654 LNNGGRQITN
-4668 TIAEGSKDAVNGG
+4668 
-4681 QIYNLQ
+4681 
-4687 QTVAGG
+4687 
-4693 LSFEGDTKEA
+4693 
-4703 DAAAN
+4703 
-4708 TFARR
+4708 
-4713 MGETTRIVGGITD
+4713 
-4726 PSQLSD
+4726 
-4732 GNIGVVSNGSDTLT
+4732 
-4746 VKLAKD
+4746 
-4752 ITDIHSIIMD
+4752 
-4762 ESGTGLNPVTGV
+4762 
-4774 NSRPA
+4774 
-4779 KVTLSGQGLR
+4779 
-4789 IVPKESLN
+4789 
-4797 EDGTEKTDAA
+4797 
-4807 SKRKIVTI
+4807 
-4815 NADGNNSINAGE
+4815 
-4827 LYITNVKSAINDQ
+4827 
-4840 AVGTDGT
+4840 
-4847 FTDKLEK
+4847 
-4854 SAADENLRNNA
+4854 
-4865 VNVSDL
+4865 
-4871 HNLAKDLTA
+4871 TA
-4880 EYGKGNFGLKDGE
+4880 
-4893 GKEVR
+4893 
-4898 ESLGK
+4898 
-4903 TVQVIGDGRIDTS
+4903 
-4916 VVDVNTEDGEGNV
+4916 
-4929 VTSKALK
+4929 
-4936 VSLSDTLSVGKAG
+4936 
-4949 KDGKDG
+4949 
-4955 ADGSIAVNGKNG
+4955 
-4967 STGVSITAEGG
+4967 
-4978 EDGENGA
+4978 
-4985 DGRIVLSGKD
+4985 
-4995 GANVTEAGDPR
+4995 
-5006 QQAYETIS
+5006 
-5014 IRTERGQK
+5014 
-5022 GADGAIGRPGVD
+5022 
-5034 GRDFSRIVYYDGSV
+5034 
-5048 DHTVATLD
+5048 
-5056 DGMKYGG
+5056 
-5063 DAESAGNDKKVI
+5063 
-5075 SKKLN
+5075 
-5080 QQVNVIGGIS
+5080 
-5090 DETKLTG
+5090 
-5097 TDNLGVVS
+5097 
-5105 DGENNLKVR
+5105 
-5114 LAKDLTGLTSVT
+5114 
-5126 TGGTTVNNGGV
+5126 
-5137 TVKGGAAG
+5137 
-5145 GSEDVKLTSSGL
+5145 
-5157 DNGGNRIVRVK
+5157 
-5168 SGLDGAK
+5168 
-5175 DKDGKEATLATATGD
+5175 
-5190 TLTNAANIGDLQKA
+5190 
-5204 VNEAAEGVS
+5204 
-5213 GSLTDKGLKFGANS
+5213 
-5227 GETVTNKLGSEV
+5227 
-5239 DVKGGGAKE
+5239 
-5248 DSAYSGANLKTRV
+5248 
-5261 SQDGN
+5261 
-5266 GNTTINILMDRNA
+5266 
-5279 SFDSVTAGN
+5279 
-5288 TVMNTSGLTIKGKDE
+5288 
-5303 ASTVSLTDKGLS
+5303 
-5315 AGEKQ
+5315 
-5320 ITHMGSGID
+5320 SGIN
-5329 GKTYGEDGYNNGASI
+5329 GKTYDKAGYNNGATI
-5344 GDVHT
+5344 GDVHA
-5349 IVNEA
+5349 IAGDA
-5354 AMASGTKVTVKDDGS
+5354 AKVVADSVKVTVKDDGKGS
-5369 GNVKVTESADKKTY
+5369 VKVTESADKKTY

>member
-1 MQKVAVNDRR
+1 
-11 IKEMN
+11 MN
-16 KIYKVIWSKAKGCYV
+16 KIFKVIWSKARNCYV

-36 ANQNGKSKSSLVNA
+36 VNGNGKNKSHKKGRRNHLLVSGVTALLGIGISFIAPVMTEAAIDIGYAGFVTDPRYANQYSYVWYPSVNGSALYNYHNPNNPGIGLTENNYKADPIQGIAIGKSANADDNVTGGTKTNSGIALGDYTVATGGLATAIGGWSQATGVSSMALGPASMASGFNALSMMRQSVARGDFSSAIGVVSSALGKGSLAVGYSSLA
-50 GMKLSAAVMLALSAA
+50 SGDQSI
-65 LLPLPGMVSE
+65 
-75 AAVAIENNDNG
+75 AI
-86 TVNKGSATASGARAI
+86 GSANPKITSHGPGSSDSAEYVEDVSQTRASGAR
-101 AVGAGSKS
+101 
-109 TTQDSIAIGTNANGG
+109 SIAL
-124 NGTGV
+124 GTGSR
-129 IAVGWSSNAS
+129 AEQKAPDS
-139 ATDTVAI
+139 VAI
-146 GSSSSAS
+146 GSRAIS
-153 SGYAVAMGQA
+153 SGDGSVSIGKEA
-163 SSASGKDSMALGHS
+163 ASGGDSAIALGS
-177 ASASE
+177 
-182 TGAVALGN
+182 
-190 GAKATSTNALS
+190 GAKA
-201 FGSNSVSA
+201 
-209 GINSVSLG
+209 
-217 TAASAKGR
+217 
-225 SDISIGSDAQSTS
+225 
-238 TGGETQGSIA
+238 
-248 IGTASRATGDQ
+248 
-259 AVALGAA
+259 
-266 SRALKEQSTAIGN
+266 
-279 DSFAS
+279 
-284 ATGAIVIGGDDTK
+284 
-297 DVYKIADSV
+297 
-306 AAAYGFVRSDKD
+306 
-318 FDPTSTHKY
+318 
-327 RASVASGV
+327 
-335 GAVTVGVSGQAISQ
+335 
-349 GSTAIGVMA
+349 
-358 TAGDGGKTIIG
+358 
-369 TSDDASALTDEIT
+369 
-382 TQNIEATA
+382 
-390 IGAMSHAQ
+390 SH
-398 SQYSTAIGRE
+398 G
-408 SEALGQEATAIGSA
+408 
-422 TSARGQESTAIG
+422 
-434 NGAVAQNIRDIA
+434 RDIA
-446 IGTNVSAQG
+446 IGTNVSAVG
-455 ANNYGNQQVPSIAI
+455 ANNGTNMEVPSIAM
-469 GYDAHVTADESVA
+469 GYDTHVDADESAA
-482 IGNKNTISGK
+482 IGNKNTVSGK

-506 HNNTVNASG
+506 HNNIVNASG
-515 VQIVGNNNKVTD
+515 VQVVGNNNKVTD
-527 KNLDDV
+527 KNFDDV
-533 FILGNDITAGA
+533 FILGNQITAGTN
-544 RNSVYLGSGSS
+544 NSVYLGSGSA
-555 YMAEGT
+555 YMPESDGT
-561 SSAGTSKNYTSETIG
+561 KGNSKNYNSDAVG
-576 GKTLSF
+576 GKTMNF
-582 AGGNA
+582 AGGA
-587 TAGVVT
+587 LTAGVVT
-593 VGSASA
+593 VGSSEA

-604 GVAPGKLSATSTDA
+604 GVAPGFLSASSTDA

-626 AVSSFAAASP
+626 AVNALAGNAP

-641 ADPNASDG
+641 ANPSESDQ
-649 NYNNDGAKGTDS
+649 NYNNDGAKG
-661 MAAGKNTT
+661 MNALAAGKGTL
-669 AWGNNSTA
+669 AYGENSTA
-677 IGKGAQT
+677 VGRNAQT
-684 GHQYP
+684 G
-689 NNGQENATNA
+689 NANPSTGNAANA
-699 TALGTNAKAYS
+699 TALGNNAKAYS
-710 KESIA
+710 SKSVA
-715 IGDGATTGS
+715 VGDGAIAGNQWNA
-724 MYDTSK
+724 
-730 TEGQVALGQ
+730 GQGMNTIAVGPF
-739 NAQATATHAI
+739 AQATAKNSVSL
-749 AIGSASSANAGT
+749 GNGT
-761 KAQSE
+761 QAQSI
-766 SAIVIG
+766 SSVVIG
-772 DGASTSANA
+772 DGASTTTST
-781 GVNNTV
+781 GESNTV
-787 IGTKAS
+787 IGTRAS
-793 SKGGA
+793 SAGGA

-803 GTGASNESGN
+803 GTQASNGANTGN
-813 GAAIVLGNSAQV
+813 AVILGYGAKTVSGAA
-825 GMGAKANAIAIG
+825 ANAIAIG
-837 SSSKVDG
+837 TSSKVDG

-854 VTNSSATHGG
+854 VTNSSATYGG

-892 TGPEGGA
+892 TGPEGGT

-921 NRDAQ
+921 NREAQ

-936 TTYGENSIAIG
+936 ATYGENSIAIG

-991 YNPYRANDSK
+991 YNPYRANDSG

-1016 DGGGGTTKVLRQI
+1016 DGGGGTTKFLRQI

-1060 NFTVGADSSHSTDG
+1060 NFTVGADSSHSTNG

-1086 TSKDEGYLTTGV
+1086 TSKDEDYLTTGV

-1109 SDAAKQAIDQVA
+1109 TDAAKQAIDQVA

-1141 SALSDTVK
+1141 SALSGTVK

-1171 NFKNGQNIS
+1171 NFRNGQNIS

-1228 GGNQITDVKSG
+1228 GENQITGVKSG

-1297 NFANGAAT
+1297 NFANGTAT

-1334 SALQSFQTSANDTAA
+1334 SALQSFQTSANGTAA

-1392 TVTVGTGYLGTALT
+1392 TVTVGTGDLGTALT

-1440 VNVSQLNAVRTHFY
+1440 VNVSQLNAARTHFY

-1461 SDDNYNND
+1461 SDGNYNND

-1896 VEGGLSFVGD
+1896 VVGGLSFEGD
-1906 DNKSIKKQLGGTLTI
+1906 DNKSIKKQLGETLTI

-1928 LADNNIGVVSDTDGA
+1928 LADNNIGVVSDTYGA

-1963 TMDTS
+1963 TLDTS

-1974 SAEDG
+1974 NAEDD

-2013 NDVKAAVGA
+2013 NDVKAAVEA

-2075 ASLGRADTALQSIQT
+2075 ASLGKADTALQSIQT
-2090 AVESHTAQTLTRE
+2090 AVEGHTAQTLIRE

-2240 VGVDLSEK
+2240 VDVDLSEK
-2248 TKSDINKG
+2248 TKSDIDKG

-2273 DDSTTN
+2273 DDSATN

-2291 DSNITTTAA
+2291 DSNIRTTAA
-2300 GDMLTVGLSKDLTGI
+2300 GDTLTVGLSKDITGI

-2324 VTLSTDADGKHTVDM
+2324 VTLSTDVDGKHTVDM

-2395 KGGITNFTG
+2395 KGGITDFTG
-2404 DVSTQN
+2404 DVSTKN

-2423 IYMSEK
+2423 IYVSEK

-2457 YITKEGLDANRQKVT
+2457 YITKEGLDANSQKVA

-2533 TLTSGNIGVVSEGG
+2533 TLTSGNIGVVSEDG

-2913 GTDFAAKLSNAVAN
+2913 GTNFAAKLSNAVAN
-2927 NPGSAVNVSDLGSA
+2927 NPGSAVNVRDLGSA

-2946 TSGLDFVGNDGS
+2946 TSGLDFVGNDGG

-2968 SVKGGLSDV
+2968 SVRGGLSDV
-2977 SAGVSDRNLGVKE
+2977 SAGVSDRNLGVKK

-3023 ISREGNPVSLTTSG
+3023 ISGEGNPVSLTTSG

-3043 KITGVAKGEADTD
+3043 KITGVAKGKADTD

-3086 DPKTGAQTR
+3086 DPETGAQTR

-3188 KTNTDVLSKGLS
+3188 KTNTDTLNKGLS

-3206 TVINKKLGETMD
+3206 TVINKKPGETMD

-3264 NNGGVTV
+3264 NNRGVTV

-3294 IIRNVASGGTTGTNA
+3294 IIRNVVSGGTTGTNA

-3323 WTVKNNSAV
+3323 WTVKNNSAA

-3360 TTTTVSY
+3360 ATTTVSY
-3367 GLNAASRE
+3367 GLSAASRE
-3375 SLAKADSALQ
+3375 SLAKADKALQ

-3545 VDLSKK
+3545 VDLSEK
-3551 TKDDIAKG
+3551 TKSDINKGVAASSDIAE
-3559 TQAADDI
+3559 
-3566 SSKGLIFKAKD
+3566 KGLTFKAKD
-3577 NTTTNEE
+3577 DSTTNIEK
-3584 TLGKTVT
+3584 LGSTVT
-3591 VTGDDNVTT
+3591 VTGDSNITT
-3600 KASGDILTVGLSSAL
+3600 TASGDTLTVGLANDL
-3615 TGISSVANGDTK
+3615 TGISSVSNGKTTV
-3627 ITLAVDAGG
+3627 TLTNYG
-3636 NHTVDMGGAQITG
+3636 TSPRVDMGGAQLSN
-3649 VKSGGNVDSNA
+3649 VKSGLNGKNLAEVTPDDAEYTNG
-3660 ANISDVKKA
+3660 ANIADVQKA
-3669 LSDAGMAA
+3669 LSSAGGAIA
-3677 TGKGMDFLGN
+3677 LTGMNYQGN
-3687 DGETNTIHRDLG
+3687 DGSSVHRSLG
-3699 TTLKVQGSLSDVSTG
+3699 DTLSIKGGLTDVSEG
-3714 VSGKNLGVKKNIA
+3714 VSGENLGVKKNA
-3727 GDGLT
+3727 SGDGLDI
-3732 LVMTENPEFNTVT
+3732 VMTKTPSFDTVT
-3745 AGTVTNTKVT
+3745 AGTEEKTKVVI
-3755 MGDSG
+3755 GDNA
-3760 VKVGEKTYV
+3760 VTVGGKTYITNE
-3769 DKDGLHANGNKVTNV
+3769 GLNANGQKVTGV
-3784 AEGNITEADSKDA
+3784 APGDITRPDSTDA
-3797 VNGGQL
+3797 VNGSQL
-3803 YTTNQNVANNTTA
+3803 SATNQKVSQNTSA
-3816 ITKQGDR
+3816 IENQGSR
-3823 ITTLEGGFYVTAG
+3823 ITQLEDGFYVTADG
-3836 NDTATG
+3836 DTAKR

-3905 NAGNKPVTNVA
+3905 HAGNKPVTNVA

-4058 GKQKITDVAD
+4058 GNQKITDVAD

-4114 GANAVAGAKAASIGY
+4114 GANAGAGAKAASIGY

-4141 KDALANAIGGIAI
+4141 KDARANAIGGIAI

-4326 TTEKSKVVIGD
+4326 TTEKTKVVIED

-4343 GKTYITSEGLDA
+4343 GKTYITSKGLDA

-4414 RLTGKD
+4414 RLTGKN

-4461 GFSVTVNGKDG
+4461 GSSVTVNGKDG

-4485 PGTAISVKGQK
+4485 PGSTISLKGQK
-4496 GDAGIDGKDG
+4496 GDAGVNGTDGV
-4506 MSRLV
+4506 SRLV
-4511 VDDHQVATLD
+4511 VDSRQTATLD

-4540 AAIIGGADTESL
+4540 AAIIGGADTAKL
-4552 SDDNIGVIAFQAED
+4552 SEKNIGVVAAQDGD
-4566 NAKLTVKLAKVLKGL
+4566 NAKLTVKLAKDLEKL
-4581 SSVETVS
+4581 SSVETVMT
-4588 SSDDGAVTKTV
+4588 DDAGMVTDTAKTTGKGTTV
-4599 TDGNGTKVT
+4599 TDKDGD
-4608 KTEKGKDGADTV
+4608 KTELTAD
-4620 ISETAV
+4620 
-4626 TSGGVTITKKGD
+4626 GVTINRKDNLKDD
-4638 GTDENPDTT
+4638 GTASDPAKTI
-4647 VSLTGNG
+4647 SLTSSG
-4654 LNNGGNKITNVADG
+4654 LSNGGNKITNVADG
-4668 TIAEGSKDAVNGG
+4668 ENDTDAVNMS
-4681 QIYNLQ
+4681 QLNKLAA
-4687 QTVAGG
+4687 TVNGG
-4693 LSFEGDTKEA
+4693 LSFAGDAKAA
-4703 DAAAN
+4703 DAPAN
-4708 TFARR
+4708 AFNRK
-4713 MGETTRIVGGITD
+4713 MGGTANIVGGIKD
-4726 PSQLSD
+4726 PAKLSD
-4732 GNIGVVSNGSDTLT
+4732 NNIGVISNGTDTLT

-4752 ITDIHSIIMD
+4752 ISGVSSISMD
-4762 ESGTGLNPVTGV
+4762 STGKDYSNVTGV
-4774 NSRPA
+4774 PSVPA
-4779 KVTLSGQGLR
+4779 RVTLSGQGLR
-4789 IVPKESLN
+4789 IVPKSVLN
-4797 EDGTEKTDAA
+4797 EDGTEKTDPA

-4815 NADGNNSINAGE
+4815 NVDGNNSINAGE
-4827 LYITNVKSAINDQ
+4827 LYITNVKSAVLNQ
-4840 AVGTDGT
+4840 AEGTT
-4847 FTDKLEK
+4847 FKEKLDK
-4854 SAADENLRNNA
+4854 AAGNESLKNNA
-4865 VNVSDL
+4865 VNISDL
-4871 HNLAKDLTA
+4871 QALASSVVTA
-4880 EYGKGNFGLKDGE
+4880 EGRGAYGLKDERGDEYKANLGE
-4893 GKEVR
+4893 TIQIV
-4898 ESLGK
+4898 
-4903 TVQVIGDGRIDTS
+4903 GDGSLITGLE
-4916 VVDVNTEDGEGNV
+4916 DVKDENGNAV
-4929 VTSKALK
+4929 QDANGKNKKKLQIR
-4936 VSLSDTLSVGKAG
+4936 LSDTLNVGKAG
-4949 KDGKDG
+4949 QDGKEG
-4955 ADGSIAVNGKNG
+4955 TDGSIGVNGKNG
-4967 STGVSITAEGG
+4967 QAGITLSAVGG
-4978 EDGENGA
+4978 KNGENGS
-4985 DGRIVLSGKD
+4985 DGRIGLTGRD
-4995 GANVTEAGDPR
+4995 GLNVDGNGNPK

-5014 IRTERGQK
+5014 IRTERGQN
-5022 GADGAIGRPGVD
+5022 GENGIGRPGVN
-5034 GRDFSRIVYYDGSV
+5034 GKDFSRIVYNDGSV

-5063 DAESAGNDKKVI
+5063 DAESAGNNKKVI

-5114 LAKDLTGLTSVT
+5114 LAKDLKGLSSVATKDGVGHT
-5126 TGGTTVNNGGV
+5126 TIMSGSGV
-5137 TVKGGAAG
+5137 TITPADGEAG
-5145 GSEDVKLTSSGL
+5145 KPVSLTQDGL
-5157 DNGGNRIVRVK
+5157 NNGGNRITGVAAGTKESDAVNK
-5168 SGLDGAK
+5168 AQLDNAV
-5175 DKDGKEATLATATGD
+5175 ATASGTV
-5190 TLTNAANIGDLQKA
+5190 IG
-5204 VNEAAEGVS
+5204 
-5213 GSLTDKGLKFGANS
+5213 KGLMFGADS
-5227 GETVTNKLGSEV
+5227 GTAVTNKLGSRV
-5239 DVKGGGAKE
+5239 DIKGAGTKS
-5248 DSAYSGANLKTRV
+5248 DDQYSGSNLKT
-5261 SQDGN
+5261 SILQDGS
-5266 GNTTINILMDRNA
+5266 GNTTINVLMDKNA
-5279 SFDSVTAGN
+5279 SFTSVTAKDTDGN
-5288 TVMNTSGLTIKGKDE
+5288 VTATNGSGVTINSKDNLNDDGTVKD
-5303 ASTVSLTDKGLS
+5303 ASKTVSLTKDGLNN
-5315 AGEKQ
+5315 GGRQ
-5320 ITHMGSGID
+5320 ITNTASGIN
-5329 GKTYGEDGYNNGASI
+5329 GKTYDKAGYNNGATI
-5344 GDVHT
+5344 GDVHA
-5349 IVNEA
+5349 IAGDA
-5354 AMASGTKVTVKDDGS
+5354 AKVVADSVKVTVKDDGKGS
-5369 GNVKVTESADKKTY
+5369 VKVTESADKKTY

>member
-1 MQKVAVNDRR
+1 
-11 IKEMN
+11 MN
-16 KIYKVIWSKAKGCYV
+16 KIFKVIWSKARNCYV

-36 ANQNGKSKSSLVNA
+36 VNGNGKNKSHKKGRRNHLLVSGVTALLGIGISFIAPVMTEAAIDIGYAGFVTDPRYAKQYSYVWYPSVNGSALYNYHNPNNPGIGLTENNYKADPIQGIAIGKSADADDNVTGGTKTNSGIALGDYTVATGGLATAIGGWSQATGVSSMALGPASMASGFNALSMMRQSVARGDFSSAIGVVSSALGKGSLAVGYSSL
-50 GMKLSAAVMLALSAA
+50 
-65 LLPLPGMVSE
+65 
-75 AAVAIENNDNG
+75 
-86 TVNKGSATASGARAI
+86 ASGD
-101 AVGAGSKS
+101 
-109 TTQDSIAIGTNANGG
+109 QSIAIGSANPKITSHGPG
-124 NGTGV
+124 SSDSAEYVEDVSQTRASGAWSIALGTGSRTEQK
-129 IAVGWSSNAS
+129 APDS
-139 ATDTVAI
+139 VAI
-146 GSSSSAS
+146 GSRAIS
-153 SGYAVAMGQA
+153 SGDGSVSIGKEA
-163 SSASGKDSMALGHS
+163 ASGGDSAIALGS
-177 ASASE
+177 
-182 TGAVALGN
+182 
-190 GAKATSTNALS
+190 GAKA
-201 FGSNSVSA
+201 
-209 GINSVSLG
+209 
-217 TAASAKGR
+217 
-225 SDISIGSDAQSTS
+225 
-238 TGGETQGSIA
+238 
-248 IGTASRATGDQ
+248 
-259 AVALGAA
+259 
-266 SRALKEQSTAIGN
+266 
-279 DSFAS
+279 
-284 ATGAIVIGGDDTK
+284 
-297 DVYKIADSV
+297 
-306 AAAYGFVRSDKD
+306 
-318 FDPTSTHKY
+318 
-327 RASVASGV
+327 
-335 GAVTVGVSGQAISQ
+335 
-349 GSTAIGVMA
+349 
-358 TAGDGGKTIIG
+358 
-369 TSDDASALTDEIT
+369 
-382 TQNIEATA
+382 
-390 IGAMSHAQ
+390 SH
-398 SQYSTAIGRE
+398 G
-408 SEALGQEATAIGSA
+408 
-422 TSARGQESTAIG
+422 
-434 NGAVAQNIRDIA
+434 RDIA
-446 IGTNVSAQG
+446 IGTNVSAVG
-455 ANNYGNQQVPSIAI
+455 ANNGTNMEVPSIAM
-469 GYDAHVTADESVA
+469 GYDTHVDADESAA
-482 IGNKNTISGK
+482 IGNKNTVSGK

-506 HNNTVNASG
+506 HNNIVNASG
-515 VQIVGNNNKVTD
+515 VQVVGNNNKVTD
-527 KNLDDV
+527 KNFDDV
-533 FILGNDITAGA
+533 FILGNQITAGTN
-544 RNSVYLGSGSS
+544 NSVYLGSGSA
-555 YMAEGT
+555 YMPESDGT
-561 SSAGTSKNYTSETIG
+561 KGNSKNYNSDAVG
-576 GKTLSF
+576 GKTMNF
-582 AGGNA
+582 AGGA
-587 TAGVVT
+587 LTAGVVT
-593 VGSASA
+593 VGSSAA

-604 GVAPGKLSATSTDA
+604 GVAPGFLSASSTDA

-626 AVSSFAAASP
+626 AVNALAGNAP

-641 ADPNASDG
+641 ANPSESDQ
-649 NYNNDGAKGTDS
+649 NYNNDGAKG
-661 MAAGKNTT
+661 MNALAAGKGTL
-669 AWGNNSTA
+669 AYGENSTA
-677 IGKGAQT
+677 VGRNAQT
-684 GHQYP
+684 G
-689 NNGQENATNA
+689 NANPSTGNAANA
-699 TALGTNAKAYS
+699 TALGNNAKAYS
-710 KESIA
+710 SESVA
-715 IGDGATTGS
+715 VGDGAIAGNQWNA
-724 MYDTSK
+724 
-730 TEGQVALGQ
+730 GQGMNTIAVGPF
-739 NAQATATHAI
+739 AQATAKNSVSL
-749 AIGSASSANAGT
+749 GNGT
-761 KAQSE
+761 QAQSI
-766 SAIVIG
+766 SSVVIG
-772 DGASTSANA
+772 DGASTTTSTGESNA
-781 GVNNTV
+781 V
-787 IGTKAS
+787 IGTRAS
-793 SKGGA
+793 SAGGA

-803 GTGASNESGN
+803 GTQASNGANTGN
-813 GAAIVLGNSAQV
+813 AVILGYGAKTVSGAA
-825 GMGAKANAIAIG
+825 ANAIAIG
-837 SSSKVDG
+837 TSSEVDG
-844 GGMAIGNGAH
+844 GGMAIGSGAH
-854 VTNSSATHGG
+854 VTNSSATNGG

-921 NRDAQ
+921 NREAQ

-936 TTYGENSIAIG
+936 ATYGENSIAIG

-1016 DGGGGTTKVLRQI
+1016 DGGGGTTKFLRQI

-1060 NFTVGADSSHSTDG
+1060 NFTVGADSSHSTNG

-1086 TSKDEGYLTTGV
+1086 TSKDEYYLTTGV

-1109 SDAAKQAIDQVA
+1109 TDAAKSAIQQVSA
-1121 GNTSAIA
+1121 NTANIADNTGKIKTNTSAIS
-1128 KNRDNITANTSSI
+1128 NLTA
-1141 SALSDTVK
+1141 TV
-1149 AGWEADVNGTKVK
+1149 ENG
-1162 DVTPESRKL
+1162 L
-1171 NFKNGQNIS
+1171 NFKGDNDTPIHKKLGDTLSVKGGVSDASALTSGNIGVVS
-1180 ITGSGDDI
+1180 DADGALNVKLSKTLTG
-1188 TVATADELTAAKV
+1188 LTGV
-1201 TTGNTVMNTDGVQVG
+1201 TTGGTTMSDGGITVKGSAADGSQDVK
-1216 DSVSLTSSGLDN
+1216 LTSSGLAN
-1228 GGNQITDVKSG
+1228 GGNKITGVKSG
-1239 IEGARDAEGNTAT
+1239 IDGAKDASGDTAT
-1252 VATAA
+1252 VATAV
-1257 GDTLTHA
+1257 GDTLSNA

-1272 AMADVSWTAEQN
+1272 AMADISWKAQQN
-1284 GVSAGTIKNGGAV
+1284 GAAAGTVKNGGTV

-1305 TASVT
+1305 TAAVT
-1310 SDANGTKVVY
+1310 TEANGIKVVY
-1320 DLNAEARESLTKAD
+1320 DLSDSSKQSLNNAD
-1334 SALQSFQTSANDTAA
+1334 SALQSFQTSVNGTAA
-1349 QTIDAANNKANF
+1349 QTVDKTQNKANF
-1361 TQGDNI
+1361 IQGDNI
-1367 VLTPSSE
+1367 LLTGSAD
-1374 GIQIATAKNVN
+1374 GIKIATSSTPA
-1385 FNSVGAG
+1385 FSSVTSGAINING
-1392 TVTVGTGYLGTALT
+1392 
-1406 TVSSRKADGSEGKA
+1406 SDGLSTILSTIESGDKSA
-1420 LSVAGSKITNLEA
+1420 LSVGGSKIANVA
-1433 GTEATDA
+1433 DGTEAKDA
-1440 VNVSQLNAVRTHFY
+1440 VNRSQLDAAKTRFY
-1454 SVGSTTA
+1454 SANSTTSA
-1461 SDDNYNND
+1461 DGNYDNN
-1469 GATGIDALAVGV
+1469 GATGIDALAAGI
-1481 GASASGTSA
+1481 GASATGDNA
-1490 SAVGNKA
+1490 SAVGHSVLA
-1497 SASGLNASAF
+1497 S
-1507 GANAKANG
+1507 GANAAAFGNG
-1515 DHSAAIGDGAIANG
+1515 AQAKGISSTAIGDGAIANG
-1529 ENAIAIGNGARTAEE
+1529 ENAIAIGKGARTAETE
-1544 GVTNG
+1544 GFTGG
-1549 IAIGQGARAE
+1549 IAIGQGAAVN
-1559 ASSSVALG
+1559 AASSVAIG
-1567 SGAVAHEA
+1567 SGAVANTA
-1575 VGTSSYEIGGSERT
+1575 VKTSSYTINGKEENFDGYNPVGS
-1589 FAGANPSG
+1589 
-1597 TVSIGT
+1597 VSIGS
-1603 ENDQRTITNVAA
+1603 DGSKRTLTNVAA
-1615 GRISATSTDAVNGS
+1615 GRISETSTDAVNGS
-1629 QLYQTV
+1629 QLFHTIE
-1635 SAVNENHEAITTL
+1635 AVNENHTAISTL
-1648 QNGWTLAASAKTGTT
+1648 QSGWTLAASAKTGTS
-1663 GTASGSSHAIKAGDT
+1663 GTAEGAAQGIKAGDT

-1685 NVALTQ
+1685 NIALTQ

-1697 IATSMTPSFTSVTVP
+1697 IAASMTPSFTSVTVP

-1906 DNKSIKKQLGGTLTI
+1906 DNKSIKKQLGETLTI

-2128 ATADDLTAK
+2128 ATTDDLTAK
-2137 SVTIG
+2137 SITIG
-2142 EGDAATKLT
+2142 EGTTATKLT
-2151 AATSGGAPALDVGGN
+2151 TTTSGDKSALNVGGN
-2166 KVTNVADG
+2166 KITNVAAG
-2174 TESSDAVNKGQLDQA
+2174 MESSDAVNKGQLDQA
-2189 VAENAY
+2189 IADSTY
-2195 SWSVSDGTASKVV
+2195 SWKVSDGDSDKAV
-2208 ARNGKVSI
+2208 ANNGKVSI
-2216 IGSANGVSASGSG
+2216 IGSANGASASGSG

-2235 SAGDV
+2235 SVGDV

-2273 DDSTTN
+2273 DDSATN

-2324 VTLSTDADGKHTVDM
+2324 VTLSTDVDGKHTVDM

-2395 KGGITNFTG
+2395 KGGITDFTG
-2404 DVSTQN
+2404 DVSTKN

-2423 IYMSEK
+2423 IYVSEK

-2457 YITKEGLDANRQKVT
+2457 YITKEGLDANSQKVA

-2533 TLTSGNIGVVSEGG
+2533 TLTSGNIGVVSEDG

-2666 DTVKVNAGKNLSL
+2666 DTVKVNAGKNFSL

-2703 ANSITIDGTQ
+2703 ADSITIDGTQ

-2773 GLSNRT
+2773 GLSNRM

-2913 GTDFAAKLSNAVAN
+2913 GTNFAAKLSNAVAN
-2927 NPGSAVNVSDLGSA
+2927 NPGSAVNVRDLGSA

-2946 TSGLDFVGNDGS
+2946 TSGLDFVGNDGG

-2977 SAGVSDRNLGVKE
+2977 SAGVSDRNLGVKK

-3086 DPKTGAQTR
+3086 DPETGAQTR

-3188 KTNTDVLSKGLS
+3188 KTNTDTLNKGLS

-3206 TVINKKLGETMD
+3206 TVINKKPGETMD

-3264 NNGGVTV
+3264 NNRGVTV

-3323 WTVKNNSAV
+3323 WTVKNNSAA

-3500 WNVSDGVVAKDVPDN
+3500 WNVSDGVVSKDVPDN

-3687 DGETNTIHRDLG
+3687 DGETNAVHRDLG

-3842 SNIKAGDTVN
+3842 SNIKAGDKVN

-3891 AAGAGDVIINGDGI
+3891 AAGAGDVIINGRGI
-3905 NAGNKPVTNVA
+3905 NAGNKTITNVA
-3916 DGKVA
+3916 DGSLTE
-3921 AGSKDAVNGGQ
+3921 GSKEAVNGGQ
-3932 LYELQTKADTNAEN
+3932 LKKVSDQADANAGN
-3946 ISANTSDI
+3946 ISTNTGSI
-3954 SANAG
+3954 KKNAG
-3959 DISQLKKTWNL
+3959 DIDTLKKTWNL
-3970 DIAADGGSVNGD
+3970 DIAADGGSVNDG

-3989 SDATVTMKAGKN
+3989 SDATVTLKAGKN
-4001 IALTQSGTA
+4001 TALTQSGTDLT
-4010 ITVATS
+4010 IATS
-4016 MTPAFDRVVVGN
+4016 ATPDFTSVTVG
-4028 DTDTTTKMVLSKTG
+4028 DGSDTTTKMTLSSDG
-4042 LKVGDTT
+4042 LTIGSHT
-4049 YISKDGLNA
+4049 YVTKEGLNA
-4058 GKQKITDVAD
+4058 NSQKIIN
-4068 GVKDTDAVNKGQL
+4068 VKDGRDAKDAVNKGQL
-4081 DEAKTHYFS
+4081 DAVTAHYFS
-4090 VNSEETGDLSNYD
+4090 VNSTVTDANDPLSNYS
-4103 NDGAEKGGVAA
+4103 NNGAEKNGVAIGALA
-4114 GANAVAGAKAASIGY
+4114 GADVKGSALGY
-4129 NAYAKENGVAVG
+4129 NTYAKENGVAIG
-4141 KDALANAIGGIAI
+4141 TDAQVYALSGIAV

-4159 VGGRS
+4159 VGSRAQNGV
-4164 ENSIAIGKGAQALD
+4164 AIGQKAQVLK
-4178 RDSVALGSGAVAE
+4178 RDSVALGSGAIAE
-4191 NVTSTPS
+4191 TVESTST
-4198 MTVNGNTRQL
+4198 MTVNGARHNL
-4208 AGSTAKGTVSIGSE
+4208 AGSKPSGTVSIGTTNS
-4222 DNERTITNLAAGRV
+4222 ERTITNLAAGRV

-4282 SGNKEDS
+4282 GGNKEDS

-4307 TTINVLMDRNAS
+4307 TTINVLMDKNAS
-4319 FDTVTAG
+4319 FDSITSGNTKFSGDGVTITGSDSTVKLTKDG
-4326 TTEKSKVVIGD
+4326 LD
-4337 NAVTLG
+4337 NG
-4343 GKTYITSEGLDA
+4343 GKT
-4355 NGQKITN
+4355 ITN

-4394 GFGFTDDGETKVQ
+4394 GFGFTDDGDTKVQ

-4431 VMTFGLSDKVSVGA
+4431 VMTFGLSDKVSVGV

-4461 GFSVTVNGKDG
+4461 GSSVTVNGKDG

-4485 PGTAISVKGQK
+4485 PGSTISVKGQK
-4496 GDAGIDGKDG
+4496 GDAGVNGTDGV
-4506 MSRLV
+4506 SRLV
-4511 VDDHQVATLD
+4511 VDDRQTATLD

-4540 AAIIGGADTESL
+4540 AAIKGGAADTAKL
-4552 SDDNIGVIAFQAED
+4552 SENNIGVVAAQDGD
-4566 NAKLTVKLAKVLKGL
+4566 NAKLTVKLAKDLEKL
-4581 SSVETVS
+4581 SSVETVMT
-4588 SSDDGAVTKTV
+4588 DDAGMVTDTAKTTGKGTTV
-4599 TDGNGTKVT
+4599 TDKDGD
-4608 KTEKGKDGADTV
+4608 KTELTAD
-4620 ISETAV
+4620 
-4626 TSGGVTITKKGD
+4626 GVTINRKDNLKDD
-4638 GTDENPDTT
+4638 GTASDPAKTI
-4647 VSLTGNG
+4647 SLTSSG
-4654 LNNGGNKITNVADG
+4654 LSNGGNKITNVADG

-4713 MGETTRIVGGITD
+4713 MGETTRIVGGITN
-4726 PSQLSD
+4726 PSQLSN
-4732 GNIGVVSNGSDTLT
+4732 GNIGVISNGTDTLT

-4752 ITDIHSIIMD
+4752 ISGVSSISMD
-4762 ESGTGLNPVTGV
+4762 STGKDYSNVTGV
-4774 NSRPA
+4774 PSVPA
-4779 KVTLSGQGLR
+4779 RVTLSGQGLR
-4789 IVPKESLN
+4789 IVPKSVLK

-4815 NADGNNSINAGE
+4815 NVDGNNSINAGE
-4827 LYITNVKSAINDQ
+4827 LYITNVKSAVLNQ
-4840 AVGTDGT
+4840 AEGTT
-4847 FTDKLEK
+4847 FKEKLDK
-4854 SAADENLRNNA
+4854 AAGNESLKNNA
-4865 VNVSDL
+4865 VNISDL
-4871 HNLAKDLTA
+4871 QALASSVVTA
-4880 EYGKGNFGLKDGE
+4880 EGRGAYGLKDERGDEYKANLGE
-4893 GKEVR
+4893 TIQIV
-4898 ESLGK
+4898 
-4903 TVQVIGDGRIDTS
+4903 GDGSLTTGLE
-4916 VVDVNTEDGEGNV
+4916 DVKDKNGNAVQDANGKNKKKLQIRLSNTLN
-4929 VTSKALK
+4929 
-4936 VSLSDTLSVGKAG
+4936 VGKAG
-4949 KDGKDG
+4949 QDGKEGTDG
-4955 ADGSIAVNGKNG
+4955 RIGVNGKNG
-4967 STGVSITAEGG
+4967 QAGITLSAVGG
-4978 EDGENGA
+4978 KNGENGS
-4985 DGRIVLSGKD
+4985 DGRIGLTGRD
-4995 GANVTEAGDPR
+4995 GLNVDGNGNPK

-5014 IRTERGQK
+5014 IRTERGQN
-5022 GADGAIGRPGVD
+5022 GENGIGRPGVN
-5034 GRDFSRIVYYDGSV
+5034 GKDFSRIVYNDGSV
-5048 DHTVATLD
+5048 DHTAATLD
-5056 DGMKYGG
+5056 DGVKYSGDSGSAAIRLNKTAAIKGG
-5063 DAESAGNDKKVI
+5063 ADTA
-5075 SKKLN
+5075 KLSEN
-5080 QQVNVIGGIS
+5080 NIGVVAAQDG
-5090 DETKLTG
+5090 DNAKLT
-5097 TDNLGVVS
+5097 V
-5105 DGENNLKVR
+5105 K
-5114 LAKDLTGLTSVT
+5114 LAKDLKGLSSVATKDGVGHT
-5126 TGGTTVNNGGV
+5126 TIMSGSGV
-5137 TVKGGAAG
+5137 TITPAVGEAGKTVSLTQGG
-5145 GSEDVKLTSSGL
+5145 LN
-5157 DNGGNRIVRVK
+5157 NGGNRITGVAA
-5168 SGLDGAK
+5168 GT
-5175 DKDGKEATLATATGD
+5175 KESD
-5190 TLTNAANIGDLQKA
+5190 A
-5204 VNEAAEGVS
+5204 VNKAQLDNAVS
-5213 GSLTDKGLKFGANS
+5213 TASGTVIGKGLMFGADS
-5227 GETVTNKLGSEV
+5227 GTAVTNKLGSRV
-5239 DVKGGGAKE
+5239 DIKGAGTKS
-5248 DSAYSGANLKTRV
+5248 DDQYSGSNLKT
-5261 SQDGN
+5261 SILQDGS
-5266 GNTTINILMDRNA
+5266 GNTTINVLMDKNA
-5279 SFDSVTAGN
+5279 SFTSVTAKDTDGN
-5288 TVMNTSGLTIKGKDE
+5288 VTATNGSGVTINSKDNLNDDGTVKD
-5303 ASTVSLTDKGLS
+5303 ASKTVSLTKDGLNN
-5315 AGEKQ
+5315 GGRQ
-5320 ITHMGSGID
+5320 ITNTASGIN
-5329 GKTYGEDGYNNGASI
+5329 GKTYDKAGYNNGATI
-5344 GDVHT
+5344 GDVHA
-5349 IVNEA
+5349 IAGDA
-5354 AMASGTKVTVKDDGS
+5354 AKVVADSVKVTVKDDGKGS
-5369 GNVKVTESADKKTY
+5369 VKVTESADKKTY